1 MKIHKLKA
9 GEKAA
14 RITALVLTAALV
26 FTSID
31 LAVFATANEGIKTQ
45 EVITGFG
52 ELDES
57 AAVQLLPV
65 GAQESEIVFP
75 DTLTVMLETDSV
87 EESTGDV
94 TQETEDSTKENTE
107 SEEIQTPEKDT
118 EHGESTASGENTD
131 TGESTASGES
141 TDTGESTA
149 SGESTDTG
157 ERTASEENAGTEDD
171 AAEEEQPAPVE
182 TIPPVKSTRETS
194 IHVTWENNTAD
205 SFDSSALGNH
215 YVYIP
220 VIPEEYRVADGVSLP
235 QISVTIAAIG
245 GQELAE
251 LLALL
256 EKLPDPLTYLST
268 GVENK
273 EIIDPEQLAEAR
285 EQLDAWLA
293 ENKTE
298 DTENKE
304 ILSGEEEE
312 RLAELIQRLKGLE
325 HIRDTETDCMDLK
338 CPYHYPET
346 IQQRMAEDELPELLT
361 LEDLVEDYGVEP
373 PEENA
378 MPAAA
383 WGTDQPRRAP
393 ARAPALTPHPQTLM
407 VTEDNEN
414 NSHTGKADG
423 DIDES
428 MGCSNKKHP
437 IELAFTLD
445 ELPTQSAY
453 LAVKAYDVDEDDG
466 ETDYVYLNDDIYLPM
481 NQTNKFNKN
490 YNNETIGYLSGT
502 DNTWNTTVLEIP
514 LEKLKKGKNVISVTV
529 APRSWIVRIDW
540 MQLVLDG
547 GAADP
552 NIEKFSLELQDTST
566 KGKTVTVQSLV
577 TIRQKGNKEYATEY
591 TLTQTETGN
600 ALDACFGKAKS
611 QEQIALSMPLD
622 SPSGVYKIT
631 GILKDPDTEA
641 INATDSFSFYFNQ
654 GVGLGPK
661 VSHTLSPDTLTNRDV
676 TITVKAEDML
686 KIGITDV
693 KVADGATKTATVNK
707 KYTFTIN
714 YKLKGSDKS
723 FLYQVW
729 VDNIDKTAP
738 VITYTPVTV
747 VEEEKQETVE
757 KLFGEALSVSDN
769 HRLADKPLTYTIPK
783 DIAALPGTKTISV
796 KASDAAGNTTTHNC
810 VITVTAKPLE
820 LKLGALTAA
829 AGSKDSFELK
839 AVLAHTGGDTIKET
853 GFVWGVMPTP
863 TLDFHN
869 GSVKTAS
876 VIKTKNGNLIA
887 KATGLTSGVEYY
899 ARAYA
904 KVTSDGKAK
913 VYYSEAEKF
922 GFGIPQYGTFSVSS
936 VTGSNGKATFT
947 ITRSNG
953 TDKYQEVY
961 YRTVNGSAVG
971 GTHFTHTEGAV
982 YFAEGETSKTVTVTE
997 LGVTE
1002 PYQSKAGT
1010 KYSNADRTYSLELYR
1025 VGVGGGTI
1033 DQTRRSMQRTMPKDS
1048 SYTVD
1053 RSVYTTEKT
1062 ITHVADTSGKNGKRI
1077 ADTTNNQGGKATNV
1091 SFLKNRYKDT
1101 NYHTS
1106 SSFPGYYTDARQQ
1119 EYLKSTAGGWYYRYV
1134 LRAYEDKDGYEHAYM
1149 GTEPLEDRNYDTKS
1163 KKADAAVAGVNGQL
1177 WACNFLQPAGK
1188 SAGTYY
1194 FPDTRTGGGEGSYYP
1209 KNSSGTAY
1217 GYNGKTWVKLVG
1229 VDQTCY
1235 AYFGATG
1242 DFDDVW
1248 YVDGLQSFVMVNDE
1262 KEPALLG
1269 VAPMAGG
1276 TYLPGDPITVAL
1288 VFDEIVDGQNSSLSS
1303 SLTIS
1308 TNVGTLSYAGG
1319 ADTNVLYFTGK
1330 VSSAV
1335 SLNSDTALKVYS
1347 ISNPGSIQDM
1357 CNLSG
1362 TSQTFSG
1369 GNTNIK
1375 VDATKPELTVK
1386 ADTSGSLPRHKATI
1400 TATGADSIRYAWT
1413 KDAALPGYGWQTI
1426 TSGTQLTESRGTAGQ
1441 TQTWY
1446 LHVLATAASGA
1457 STHQYQAFTFM
1468 NPAITNVSVRAGSTV
1483 ASAEAADVWKPG
1495 KYIVAQYAG
1504 AQSTGTK
1511 LTFGGPKKEVK
1522 GVTSSSGSV
1531 NLYVTENGSY
1541 TVTLTDTY
1549 GNVISK
1555 TIEVKKI
1562 DRKKP
1567 TVTLRSGSST
1577 GADTVYNELII
1588 AVLPEDTGGSGVA
1601 KVEYAWTNTTGTP
1614 STSTWKTLTAAADG
1628 SYQAEYIAA
1637 ETSKT
1642 AKYLHVRVTDGAGN
1656 VSETVKSGPYQVIK
1670 KAVGAALPSITVT
1683 GNPSSWT
1690 KSATLTWKARQGS
1703 GTGAGALAFVYTP
1716 KGTVTENMTVGS
1728 CTVTKNGVYEF
1739 MVMDKFGNSAAAEV
1753 LVTRIDN
1760 EAPKLEA
1767 LTAASDKPGTI
1778 GLLGVTDNHTAVYDQ
1793 KGNITGYRGSG
1804 IRTREYR
1811 MQGEST
1817 WTTFTGDSFTVAKNG
1832 SYVVRLTDNAG
1843 NVSEEYRVEMTGMD
1857 VTAPTVSCT
1866 VNGTRNGTS
1875 GWYLDSNVS
1884 VKLTFTDKA
1893 GAEGG
1898 TPSDVQ
1904 SAAYQWVT
1912 DTSKKPATGMVN
1924 LDAAAVAA
1932 GEYTI
1937 SLSDYYGTCYLYYK
1951 VTDRKGN
1958 VRDGFSEQI
1967 KKDDVHRLEFTGPD
1981 KAQPLSAGLPM
1992 SISLTYGPSG
2002 GKLTGTTQT
2011 EVLAELE
2018 AYQGIYR
2025 FSELKKTQPVYTVK
2039 STGTKQIQYYKNAYS
2054 DSTACEQK
2062 TFYVRQITFDSQGGS
2077 SVEPQLIWTTCNS
2090 LIPGAAVQCAVTEPQ
2105 EPVRE
2110 GYTFGGWYRD
2120 AECTDSRKFDF
2131 GTQSQVMTDTTLFA
2145 KWIPNSYRVYYKLSL
2160 PDGSVYEPEDM
2171 YKTYVHGQE
2180 LTMPVP
2186 SQEGYVFCGWYDN
2199 AGYTGTAY
2207 TKIGAE
2213 EYGDKICYGY
2223 FKDVQKPKLAA
2234 SVESDVSPNTKGW
2247 YNTDQIRMVLSYS
2260 DNKGVTGLY
2269 GKVDDGGYE
2278 EIPGVIT
2285 EGGTTVTKDYA
2296 CVEGTH
2302 TYTFKAVD
2310 AAGNETV
2317 TEALTVKLDT
2327 IKPVIG
2333 DAAFNEG
2340 YKNLWNWLIRKDSLE
2355 ITIPVAEAGSGIES
2369 VEYKLIPEDSSTAGQ
2384 PSVKKASVENR
2395 AGYKA
2400 VIYINPDFKGKI
2412 MITARDHAGNVSD
2425 TKMIGTDGS
2434 GIHGIIVEDHAPEI
2448 TFLVNGSESPEKE
2461 YEKAPTV
2468 IVTVKDDKENAIS
2481 AGLASAAY
2489 QIGNSAECVLQE
2501 DFTTSIR
2508 TEVKFSIPTEK
2519 LPAAGADIT
2528 VKAMDNAG
2536 NRAEKKI
2543 TVRIHTHSA
2552 VLVQAVE
2559 PTCLAKGNKAYYVC
2573 DCGRWYADSSC
2584 TTEITSQDVV
2594 LPAKGHTETIDPA
2607 KEATCTQTGR
2617 TQGSHCSVCGVVI
2630 KAQTVTPA
2638 LGHHYSGDYAY
2649 DADGHW
2655 RVCSRC
2661 AALEEKHS
2669 HVYDNDKD
2677 AICNDCG
2684 FERTIKNPEP
2694 EKPDTYR
2701 VSYKLSLPDGSV
2713 YEPEDSYKT
2722 YVHGQELTMPV
2733 PSQEG
2738 YVFCGW
2744 YDNAGYTGTAYTKI
2758 GAEEYGDK
2766 TCYGYFKDVQK
2777 PELAASVESN
2787 VSPNTKGWYS
2797 TDQIRMVLSYSDN
2810 KGVTGL
2816 YGKVDDGGYEEING
2830 VITEGGTTV
2839 TKDYAC
2845 VEGWHTYTFKAVDA
2859 AGNETVTDAMTVKLD
2874 TIKPEMGEAAFNE
2887 GYKNLWNWLIRKDSL
2902 EITIPVAEAGSGI
2915 ESVDYELIRE
2925 DGSTTAGQAS
2935 VKKASGEN
2943 SAGYTAVIYI
2953 NPDFKGKIKIT
2964 ARDYAGN
2971 VSDTKMIGT
2980 DGSGI
2985 HGIIV
2990 EDHAPEITFLVN
3002 GSESPEKEYEKAPTV
3017 VVTVKDDKENAIS
3030 AGLAS
3035 AAYQIGNSAECVL
3048 QEDFTTGIRTEVK
3061 FSIPEEKLPE
3071 AGADITVKAVD
3082 NAGNLAEKKI
3092 TVRIHTHRAV
3102 LVKAVEPTCLAE
3114 GNKAYYICDCGRW
3127 YADSSCTTEITSKDV
3142 VLPAKGHTEAIDPA
3156 KEATCMQTGLT
3167 QGSHC
3172 SDCGLVI
3179 KAQTVTPALGHHYS
3193 GDYAY
3198 DADGHWRVCS
3208 RCAALEEK
3216 HSHVYDDDKDA
3227 ICNDCGFER
3236 TIKNPEPEKPGG
3248 SGTETPS
3255 PTVQPEKPENTPE
3268 KKLEN
3273 TPEKKPE
3280 KKPENTTEKKPENT
3294 PENKPENTP
3303 DEQPDIGDVLN
3314 VPEMTE
3320 DGKANTSGEAVPT
3333 GNVKGMA
3340 DTSTALKI
3348 GEGTVTVTVVCE
3360 EQEYTAGVSDTAA
3373 VVNAVLTPAQ
3383 LKSAAAGE
3391 NIEIR
3396 VEVKDISGNVPEK
3409 DKSAIE
3415 NGIKEYRKEIPDLTL
3430 GMYVDISL
3438 FVKIGEADWNAV
3450 TGTVEPVE
3458 VVIGIPQKMQSID
3471 REFFIVR
3478 SHEGEYTLLTDMDDA
3493 PDTVTIHTD
3502 RFSAYAIA
3510 YKQVSRTP
3518 QAGKCSLCHIC
3529 PTFLGICY
3537 FVWLI
3542 LIMAVLL
3549 IIFRVIRRN
3558 RNVRENQKP

>member
-1 MKIHKLKA
+1 MKIQMSKK
-9 GEKAA
+9 EKSKKYV
-14 RITALVLTAALV
+14 RGVALVLTTALL
-26 FTSID
+26 FTSMD
-31 LAVFATANEGIKTQ
+31 LTVFATADKGAKTQ
-45 EVITGFG
+45 DVITGFAD
-52 ELDES
+52 LDES
-57 AAVQLLPV
+57 VAEQFLPA

-75 DTLTVMLETDSV
+75 DSLTVMLETNSV
-87 EESTGDV
+87 EESTEDV
-94 TQETEDSTKENTE
+94 TQE
-107 SEEIQTPEKDT
+107 
-118 EHGESTASGENTD
+118 
-131 TGESTASGES
+131 
-141 TDTGESTA
+141 
-149 SGESTDTG
+149 
-157 ERTASEENAGTEDD
+157 
-171 AAEEEQPAPVE
+171 V
-182 TIPPVKSTRETS
+182 S

-205 SFDSSALGNH
+205 SFDSATLGNH
-215 YVYIP
+215 YVYTP
-220 VIPEEYRVADGVSLP
+220 VIPDEYRAADGVSLP

-245 GQELAE
+245 GQEPAD

-273 EIIDPEQLAEAR
+273 EIIDPEQLTEVR

-304 ILSGEEEE
+304 TLSGEEDE
-312 RLAELIQRLKGLE
+312 RLAELIARLEGLE
-325 HIRDTETDCMDLK
+325 HIRDTETDCMDLE
-338 CPYHYPET
+338 CPYHYPEM

-361 LEDLVEDYGVEP
+361 LENLVENYGVEP

-383 WGTDQPRRAP
+383 WDTDQPLRAS
-393 ARAPALTPHPQTLM
+393 AKASALTPHPQTLM
-407 VTEDNEN
+407 VTADNEN

-423 DIDES
+423 DIDVS
-428 MGCSNKKHP
+428 MGSSDKKHP

-453 LAVKAYDVDEDDG
+453 LAVKAYDVDEDYG

-481 NQTNKFNKN
+481 GQTNQFNKN
-490 YNNETIGYLSGT
+490 YNNETLGYLSGT
-502 DNTWNTTVLEIP
+502 NNTWNTTVLEIP

-529 APRSWIVRIDW
+529 APSTWIVRIDW

-547 GAADP
+547 GAADS

-577 TIRQKGNKEYATEY
+577 TIRQKGKKEYATEY

-622 SPSGVYKIT
+622 SPGGVYKIT
-631 GILKDPDTEA
+631 GILKDPETEE
-641 INATDSFSFYFNQ
+641 IKATDSFSFYFNQ

-676 TITVKAEDML
+676 TITVKAENMPEL
-686 KIGITDV
+686 GITDV
-693 KVADGATKTATVNK
+693 KVTDGATHIAAENK
-707 KYTFTIN
+707 KYTFTIT
-714 YKLKGSDKS
+714 YKLKGSEQS
-723 FLYQVW
+723 FLYPVW

-738 VITYTPVTV
+738 VLTYTPVTV
-747 VEEEKQETVE
+747 VEGEQQETVE

-769 HRLADKPLTYTIPK
+769 HRLAEKPLTYTIQNN
-783 DIAALPGTKTISV
+783 IADLPGKKTIKV
-796 KASDAAGNTTTHNC
+796 TASDAAGNTTTKDC
-810 VITVTAKPLE
+810 VIMVTAKPLE

-853 GFVWGVMPTP
+853 GFVWGVMPAP
-863 TLDFHN
+863 TLEFHN
-869 GSVKTAS
+869 GSAKTAS
-876 VIKTKNGNLIA
+876 VITTKNGNLTA

-904 KVTSDGKAK
+904 KVTSDGKEK
-913 VYYSEAEKF
+913 VYYSEAGQF

-953 TDKYQEVY
+953 TDKLQMVY

-971 GTHFTHTEGAV
+971 GTHFTHQEGAV

-997 LGVTE
+997 LGVTNA
-1002 PYQSKAGT
+1002 YQSKAGT

-1025 VGVGGGTI
+1025 VGGGGTI
-1033 DQTRRSMQRTMPKDS
+1033 DQARRSKLRTMPKDS
-1048 SYTVD
+1048 SYTVN

-1062 ITHVADTSGKNGKRI
+1062 ITHVAETSGKNGKRI
-1077 ADTTNNQGGKATNV
+1077 ADTNQSQGGKRNNV
-1091 SFLKNRYKDT
+1091 SFLKNRYNDI

-1106 SSFPGYYTDARQQ
+1106 SSFSSYYTDARQQ

-1134 LRAYEDKDGYEHAYM
+1134 LKAYELEDGYEHAYL
-1149 GTEPLEDRNYDTKS
+1149 GTEPLEDKNYDIS
-1163 KKADAAVAGVNGQL
+1163 SESAAVAGVKGQL
-1177 WACNFLQPAGK
+1177 WTCNFLQPAK
-1188 SAGTYY
+1188 KPAGTYS
-1194 FPDTRTGGGEGSYYP
+1194 FPDKRTGGGEGSYYP
-1209 KNSSGTAY
+1209 KNSFGMAHD
-1217 GYNGKTWVKLVG
+1217 YNGKTWVKLG

-1242 DFDDVW
+1242 ADTDVW

-1262 KEPALLG
+1262 KEPVLLG

-1288 VFDEIVDGQNSSLSS
+1288 VFDEIVDSQNSSLSS

-1330 VSSAV
+1330 VSSTV
-1335 SLNSDTALKVYS
+1335 SLNSTDALKVNS
-1347 ISNPGSIQDM
+1347 ISNIGSIKDM

-1375 VDATKPELTVK
+1375 VDATKPVLTVR

-1400 TATGADSIRYAWT
+1400 TAKGAASIQYAWT
-1413 KDAALPGYGWQTI
+1413 KDTTLPGYGWQTI

-1457 STHQYQAFTFM
+1457 STHQYLAFTFM
-1468 NPAITNVSVRAGSTV
+1468 NPAITDVSVRAGNAA
-1483 ASAEAADVWKPG
+1483 ASADAADVWKPG
-1495 KYIVAQYAG
+1495 KYIVVQYAG
-1504 AQSTGTK
+1504 AQSTGTT
-1511 LTFGGPKKEVK
+1511 LTFDGPKKVEN
-1522 GVTSSSGSV
+1522 GITSSSGSAY
-1531 NLYVTENGSY
+1531 LYVTENGSY
-1541 TVTLTDTY
+1541 TVTLTDSY

-1628 SYQAEYIAA
+1628 SYQAQYTAA

-1656 VSETVKSGPYQVIK
+1656 VSETVKSGPYQMIK
-1670 KAVGAALPSITVT
+1670 KATAAVLPSITVT

-1690 KSATLTWKARQGS
+1690 KSATLTWKATPGS
-1703 GTGAGALAFVYTP
+1703 GTGAGALAFIYTP
-1716 KGTVTENMTVGS
+1716 KGTVTENMTGGS

-1739 MVMDKFGNSAAAEV
+1739 MVMDKFGNSAATEV

-1760 EAPKLEA
+1760 EAPKLET
-1767 LTAASDKPGTI
+1767 LTAADDKPGTI
-1778 GLLGVTDNHTAVYDQ
+1778 RLTGVTDDHTAVYDQ
-1793 KGNITGYRGSG
+1793 RGNITRYGGSG

-1811 MQGEST
+1811 MPGEST
-1817 WTTFTGDSFTVAKNG
+1817 WTTFTGDRFTVKKNG

-1843 NVSEEYRVEMTGMD
+1843 NVSEEYRVEMAGMD
-1857 VTAPTVSCT
+1857 TTAPTVSCT

-1875 GWYLDSNVS
+1875 GWYLDSDVS
-1884 VKLTFTDKA
+1884 VKLTFTDMA
-1893 GAEGG
+1893 GTEGG
-1898 TPSDVQ
+1898 TPSGIQ

-1912 DTSKKPATGMVN
+1912 DNSKKPVTGMVN

-1937 SLSDYYGTCYLYYK
+1937 SLSDYCGTCYLYYK

-1958 VRDGFSEQI
+1958 IQDGFSEQI
-1967 KKDDVHRLEFTGPD
+1967 KKDNVHRLEFTGPN

-2002 GKLTGTTQT
+2002 GKLTGTVQT
-2011 EVLAELE
+2011 EVLAELP

-2025 FSELKKTQPVYTVK
+2025 FSELKKKQAVYTVN

-2054 DSTACEQK
+2054 DSTSCEQK
-2062 TFYVRQITFDSQGGS
+2062 TFYVRQVTFDSQGGS
-2077 SVEPQLIWTTCNS
+2077 SVEPQLIWTTYNG
-2090 LIPGAAVQCAVTEPQ
+2090 LTPGAAVQCAVTEPQ
-2105 EPVRE
+2105 KPVRE
-2110 GYTFGGWYRD
+2110 GYTFGGWYKD
-2120 AECTDSRKFDF
+2120 AECTDIRKFNFD
-2131 GTQSQVMTDTTLFA
+2131 TQSQLMTDTTLFA
-2145 KWIPNSYRVYYKLSL
+2145 KWIPNSYRVYYNLSL
-2160 PDGSVYEPEDM
+2160 PDGSVYEAEDM
-2171 YKTYVHGQE
+2171 YKSYVHGQE

-2186 SQEGYVFCGWYDN
+2186 SQDGYVFCGWYDN

-2207 TKIGAE
+2207 TKIGAA
-2213 EYGDKICYGY
+2213 EYGDKTCYGY

-2234 SVESDVSPNTKGW
+2234 SVESNVSPNTKGW
-2247 YNTDQIRMVLSYS
+2247 YSTDQIRIALSYS
-2260 DNKGVTGLY
+2260 DNKGVKSLY

-2278 EIPGVIT
+2278 EIPDVIT
-2285 EGGTTVTKDYA
+2285 EGGTTVAKDYA

-2317 TEALTVKLDT
+2317 TDVLTVKLDT

-2355 ITIPVAEAGSGIES
+2355 ITIPVE
-2369 VEYKLIPEDSSTAGQ
+2369 
-2384 PSVKKASVENR
+2384 
-2395 AGYKA
+2395 
-2400 VIYINPDFKGKI
+2400 
-2412 MITARDHAGNVSD
+2412 
-2425 TKMIGTDGS
+2425 
-2434 GIHGIIVEDHAPEI
+2434 
-2448 TFLVNGSESPEKE
+2448 
-2461 YEKAPTV
+2461 
-2468 IVTVKDDKENAIS
+2468 
-2481 AGLASAAY
+2481 
-2489 QIGNSAECVLQE
+2489 
-2501 DFTTSIR
+2501 
-2508 TEVKFSIPTEK
+2508 
-2519 LPAAGADIT
+2519 
-2528 VKAMDNAG
+2528 
-2536 NRAEKKI
+2536 
-2543 TVRIHTHSA
+2543 
-2552 VLVQAVE
+2552 
-2559 PTCLAKGNKAYYVC
+2559 
-2573 DCGRWYADSSC
+2573 
-2584 TTEITSQDVV
+2584 
-2594 LPAKGHTETIDPA
+2594 
-2607 KEATCTQTGR
+2607 
-2617 TQGSHCSVCGVVI
+2617 
-2630 KAQTVTPA
+2630 
-2638 LGHHYSGDYAY
+2638 
-2649 DADGHW
+2649 
-2655 RVCSRC
+2655 
-2661 AALEEKHS
+2661 
-2669 HVYDNDKD
+2669 
-2677 AICNDCG
+2677 
-2684 FERTIKNPEP
+2684 
-2694 EKPDTYR
+2694 
-2701 VSYKLSLPDGSV
+2701 
-2713 YEPEDSYKT
+2713 
-2722 YVHGQELTMPV
+2722 
-2733 PSQEG
+2733 
-2738 YVFCGW
+2738 
-2744 YDNAGYTGTAYTKI
+2744 
-2758 GAEEYGDK
+2758 
-2766 TCYGYFKDVQK
+2766 
-2777 PELAASVESN
+2777 
-2787 VSPNTKGWYS
+2787 
-2797 TDQIRMVLSYSDN
+2797 
-2810 KGVTGL
+2810 
-2816 YGKVDDGGYEEING
+2816 
-2830 VITEGGTTV
+2830 
-2839 TKDYAC
+2839 
-2845 VEGWHTYTFKAVDA
+2845 
-2859 AGNETVTDAMTVKLD
+2859 
-2874 TIKPEMGEAAFNE
+2874 
-2887 GYKNLWNWLIRKDSL
+2887 
-2902 EITIPVAEAGSGI
+2902 EAGSGI

-2925 DGSTTAGQAS
+2925 DSSTTAGRAS

-2943 SAGYTAVIYI
+2943 SAGYMAVIYV

-2964 ARDYAGN
+2964 AKDYAGN

-2990 EDHAPEITFLVN
+2990 EDHAPEITFSVN
-3002 GSESPEKEYEKAPTV
+3002 GSESLAEEYEKAPTV
-3017 VVTVKDDKENAIS
+3017 DVTVKDDKENVLS

-3035 AAYQIGNSAECVL
+3035 VAYQVGNGAEHVL
-3048 QEDFTTGIRTEVK
+3048 QEDFATGIRTEVK
-3061 FSIPEEKLPE
+3061 FSIPKEKLPE

-3082 NAGNLAEKKI
+3082 NAGNRAEKKI

-3102 LVKAVEPTCLAE
+3102 LVQAVEPTCLTK
-3114 GNKAYYICDCGRW
+3114 GNKAYYVCDCGRW
-3127 YADSSCTTEITSKDV
+3127 YANSSCTTEITLQDV
-3142 VLPAKGHTEAIDPA
+3142 ELPAKGHTEAIDPV
-3156 KEATCMQTGLT
+3156 KQATCMQTGLT

-3179 KAQTVTPALGHHYS
+3179 KAQTVTPALGHNYS

-3198 DADGHWRVCS
+3198 DAGGHWRVCS

-3216 HSHVYDDDKDA
+3216 HGHVYDDDKDA

-3236 TIKNPEPEKPGG
+3236 TIKNSEPEKPGG
-3248 SGTETPS
+3248 GGTETSNPPTPS
-3255 PTVQPEKPENTPE
+3255 GQPNKPED
-3268 KKLEN
+3268 K
-3273 TPEKKPE
+3273 
-3280 KKPENTTEKKPENT
+3280 
-3294 PENKPENTP
+3294 PENKPTDKPENKLTEKAENKPTDKPENKSTDKPENKLTNKAENKPTDKPENKLENKP
-3303 DEQPDIGDVLN
+3303 DEQPDIRDDVD

-3320 DGKANTSGEAVPT
+3320 DGKVDTSGEAVPT
-3333 GNVKGMA
+3333 GNVQGMA
-3340 DTSTALKI
+3340 DTSTALDF
-3348 GEGTVTVTVVCE
+3348 GDGTVTVTVVCA

-3383 LKSAAAGE
+3383 LQSVTAGE

-3396 VEVKDISGNVPEK
+3396 IEVKDISGNVPET

-3415 NGIKEYRKEIPDLTL
+3415 NGIKEYRKEIPDLVL

-3450 TGTVEPVE
+3450 TGTVEPVK
-3458 VVIGIPQKMQSID
+3458 VVIGIPQKLQSID
-3471 REFFIVR
+3471 REFFIIR

-3518 QAGKCSLCHIC
+3518 QVGKCSLCHIC

-3537 FVWLI
+3537 FVWLMVI
-3542 LIMAVLL
+3542 ITVLL
-3549 IIFRVIRRN
+3549 IIWIVIRRKKN
-3558 RNVRENQKP
+3558 AKV

>member
-31 LAVFATANEGIKTQ
+31 LAVFATSNEGIKTQ

-52 ELDES
+52 ALDES
-57 AAVQLLPV
+57 AVVQLLPV

-94 TQETEDSTKENTE
+94 AQETEDPTKENTE
-107 SEEIQTPEKDT
+107 AEEIQTPEKDT
-118 EHGESTASGENTD
+118 EHGESTASGE
-131 TGESTASGES
+131 S
-141 TDTGESTA
+141 TDTGEGMD

-157 ERTASEENAGTEDD
+157 ERMDSGENTDTGESMDSGESTDIGERMDSGESTDTGGRTASEENAGTQDD
-171 AAEEEQPAPVE
+171 AAKEEQPAPVE

-235 QISVTIAAIG
+235 QISVTIAAKE

-273 EIIDPEQLAEAR
+273 EIIDRKQLAEAR

-298 DTENKE
+298 DIENKE
-304 ILSGEEEE
+304 TLSGEEEE
-312 RLAELIQRLKGLE
+312 RLAELIQRLEGLE

-338 CPYHYPET
+338 CPYHYPEL

-361 LEDLVEDYGVEP
+361 LENLVEDYGVEP
-373 PEENA
+373 PEENV

-383 WGTDQPRRAP
+383 WGTDLPLRAP
-393 ARAPALTPHPQTLM
+393 ARASALTPHPQTLM

-481 NQTNKFNKN
+481 DQTNQSGKQYNK
-490 YNNETIGYLSGT
+490 ETIGYLSGT

-552 NIEKFSLELQDTST
+552 NIEKFSMELQDTST

-600 ALDACFGKAKS
+600 ALDACFGKAQS

-631 GILKDPDTEA
+631 GILKDPKTEA
-641 INATDSFSFYFNQ
+641 IKATDSFSFYFNQ

-676 TITVKAEDML
+676 TITVKAEDMPKL
-686 KIGITDV
+686 RITDV

-707 KYTFTIN
+707 KYTFTIT

-723 FLYQVW
+723 LSYPVW
-729 VDNIDKTAP
+729 VDNIDKAAP
-738 VITYTPVTV
+738 ALTYTPVTV

-829 AGSKDSFELK
+829 AGSKDSFDLK

-853 GFVWGVMPTP
+853 GFVWGVMPAP
-863 TLDFHN
+863 TVEFHN
-869 GSVKTAS
+869 GSIKTAQ
-876 VIKTKNGNLIA
+876 VITTKNGNLTA
-887 KATGLTSGVEYY
+887 KATGLNAGVEYY

-904 KVTSDGKAK
+904 KVTADGKEK
-913 VYYSEAEKF
+913 VYYSEAGKF

-936 VTGSNGKATFT
+936 VSGSNGKATFT
-947 ITRSNG
+947 ITRSHG

-1091 SFLKNRYKDT
+1091 SFLKNRFNT
-1101 NYHTS
+1101 INYNTR
-1106 SSFPGYYTDARQQ
+1106 SSFSSYYTDARQQ

-1288 VFDEIVDGQNSSLSS
+1288 VFDEIVDRQNSSLSS

-1335 SLNSDTALKVYS
+1335 SLNSTDALKVNS
-1347 ISNPGSIQDM
+1347 ISNLGSIKDM

-1375 VDATKPELTVK
+1375 VDATKPALTVR

-1400 TATGADSIRYAWT
+1400 TATGADSIRYVWT
-1413 KDAALPGYGWQTI
+1413 KDTTLPGYGWQNVA
-1426 TSGTQLTESRGTAGQ
+1426 SGTQLTESRGTAGQ

-1457 STHQYQAFTFM
+1457 STHQYLAFTFM
-1468 NPAITNVSVRAGSTV
+1468 NPAITGVSVRAGNTT
-1483 ASAEAADVWKPG
+1483 ASADAADVWKPD
-1495 KYIVAQYAG
+1495 KYIVVQYAG

-1511 LTFGGPKKEVK
+1511 LTFDGPKKEEK
-1522 GVTSSSGSV
+1522 SITSSSSSAY
-1531 NLYVTENGSY
+1531 LYVTENGSY

-1577 GADTVYNELII
+1577 GADTVYNELTI

-1614 STSTWKTLTAAADG
+1614 STSAWKTLTAAADG

-1637 ETSKT
+1637 EISKT
-1642 AKYLHVRVTDGAGN
+1642 TKYLHVRVTDGAGN

-1670 KAVGAALPSITVT
+1670 KAVAAALPSITVT

-1690 KSATLTWKARQGS
+1690 KSATLTWKATPGS
-1703 GTGAGALAFVYTP
+1703 GTGAGPLAFVYTP

-1760 EAPKLEA
+1760 EAPKLA
-1767 LTAASDKPGTI
+1767 SLTTAGGKPGTI
-1778 GLLGVTDNHTAVYDQ
+1778 GLTGVTDDHTAVYDQ

-1884 VKLTFTDKA
+1884 VKLTFADKA

-1981 KAQPLSAGLPM
+1981 KAQPLYAGLPM

-2002 GKLTGTTQT
+2002 GKLTGTAQT
-2011 EVLAELE
+2011 EVLAELP

-2025 FSELKKTQPVYTVK
+2025 LSGLKKIQPVYTVK
-2039 STGTKQIQYYKNAYS
+2039 STGTKQIQYYKKAYS

-2077 SVEPQLIWTTCNS
+2077 SVEPQLIWTTYNG
-2090 LIPGAAVQCAVTEPQ
+2090 LIPEPAVQCAVTEPQ

-2110 GYTFGGWYRD
+2110 GCTFGGWYRD

-2186 SQEGYVFCGWYDN
+2186 SQEGYEFCGWYDN
-2199 AGYTGTAY
+2199 AGYTGTAC

-2213 EYGDKICYGY
+2213 EYGDKTCYGY

-2234 SVESDVSPNTKGW
+2234 SVESNVSPNTKGW
-2247 YNTDQIRMVLSYS
+2247 YNTDQIRIVLSYS

-2269 GKVDDGGYE
+2269 GKVDDGEYE
-2278 EIPGVIT
+2278 EINGVIT
-2285 EGGTTVTKDYA
+2285 GGGTTVTKDYA
-2296 CVEGTH
+2296 CVEGCH

-2317 TEALTVKLDT
+2317 TDVLTVKLDT

-2412 MITARDHAGNVSD
+2412 MITARDYAGNVSD

-2481 AGLASAAY
+2481 AGLASVAY
-2489 QIGNSAECVLQE
+2489 QIGNSAECVVQE
-2501 DFTTSIR
+2501 DFTTGIR

-2528 VKAMDNAG
+2528 VKAVDNAG

-2543 TVRIHTHSA
+2543 TVRIHTHRA

-2594 LPAKGHTETIDPA
+2594 LPAKGH
-2607 KEATCTQTGR
+2607 
-2617 TQGSHCSVCGVVI
+2617 SF
-2630 KAQTVTPA
+2630 
-2638 LGHHYSGDYAY
+2638 SGDYVY
-2649 DADGHW
+2649 DTDGHW
-2655 RVCSRC
+2655 KVCSRC
-2661 AALEEKHS
+2661 DALEK
-2669 HVYDNDKD
+2669 
-2677 AICNDCG
+2677 
-2684 FERTIKNPEP
+2684 
-2694 EKPDTYR
+2694 
-2701 VSYKLSLPDGSV
+2701 
-2713 YEPEDSYKT
+2713 
-2722 YVHGQELTMPV
+2722 
-2733 PSQEG
+2733 
-2738 YVFCGW
+2738 
-2744 YDNAGYTGTAYTKI
+2744 
-2758 GAEEYGDK
+2758 
-2766 TCYGYFKDVQK
+2766 
-2777 PELAASVESN
+2777 
-2787 VSPNTKGWYS
+2787 
-2797 TDQIRMVLSYSDN
+2797 
-2810 KGVTGL
+2810 
-2816 YGKVDDGGYEEING
+2816 
-2830 VITEGGTTV
+2830 
-2839 TKDYAC
+2839 
-2845 VEGWHTYTFKAVDA
+2845 
-2859 AGNETVTDAMTVKLD
+2859 
-2874 TIKPEMGEAAFNE
+2874 
-2887 GYKNLWNWLIRKDSL
+2887 
-2902 EITIPVAEAGSGI
+2902 
-2915 ESVDYELIRE
+2915 
-2925 DGSTTAGQAS
+2925 
-2935 VKKASGEN
+2935 
-2943 SAGYTAVIYI
+2943 
-2953 NPDFKGKIKIT
+2953 
-2964 ARDYAGN
+2964 
-2971 VSDTKMIGT
+2971 
-2980 DGSGI
+2980 
-2985 HGIIV
+2985 
-2990 EDHAPEITFLVN
+2990 
-3002 GSESPEKEYEKAPTV
+3002 
-3017 VVTVKDDKENAIS
+3017 
-3030 AGLAS
+3030 
-3035 AAYQIGNSAECVL
+3035 
-3048 QEDFTTGIRTEVK
+3048 
-3061 FSIPEEKLPE
+3061 
-3071 AGADITVKAVD
+3071 
-3082 NAGNLAEKKI
+3082 
-3092 TVRIHTHRAV
+3092 
-3102 LVKAVEPTCLAE
+3102 
-3114 GNKAYYICDCGRW
+3114 
-3127 YADSSCTTEITSKDV
+3127 
-3142 VLPAKGHTEAIDPA
+3142 
-3156 KEATCMQTGLT
+3156 
-3167 QGSHC
+3167 
-3172 SDCGLVI
+3172 
-3179 KAQTVTPALGHHYS
+3179 
-3193 GDYAY
+3193 
-3198 DADGHWRVCS
+3198 
-3208 RCAALEEK
+3208 K
-3216 HSHVYDDDKDA
+3216 HSHVYDDDRDT
-3227 ICNDCGFER
+3227 ICNDCGFDR
-3236 TIKNPEPEKPGG
+3236 TIKKPEPEKPGG

-3268 KKLEN
+3268 KKPEN

-3280 KKPENTTEKKPENT
+3280 NTPEKKPENTPEKKPENT

-3303 DEQPDIGDVLN
+3303 DEQPDIRDDVD

-3320 DGKANTSGEAVPT
+3320 DGKVDTSGEAVPT

-3348 GEGTVTVTVVCE
+3348 GEGTVTVMVVCE

-3409 DKSAIE
+3409 DKSVIE

-3458 VVIGIPQKMQSID
+3458 VVIGIPQKLQSID
-3471 REFFIVR
+3471 REFFIIR

-3518 QAGKCSLCHIC
+3518 QAGKCNLCHIC

>member
-1 MKIHKLKA
+1 MSKK
-9 GEKAA
+9 EKSKKYV
-14 RITALVLTAALV
+14 RGVALVLTTALL
-26 FTSID
+26 FTSMD
-31 LAVFATANEGIKTQ
+31 LTVFATADKGAKTQ
-45 EVITGFG
+45 DVITGFAD
-52 ELDES
+52 LDES
-57 AAVQLLPV
+57 VAEQFLPA

-75 DTLTVMLETDSV
+75 DSLTVMLETNSV
-87 EESTGDV
+87 EESTEDV
-94 TQETEDSTKENTE
+94 TQE
-107 SEEIQTPEKDT
+107 
-118 EHGESTASGENTD
+118 
-131 TGESTASGES
+131 
-141 TDTGESTA
+141 
-149 SGESTDTG
+149 
-157 ERTASEENAGTEDD
+157 
-171 AAEEEQPAPVE
+171 V
-182 TIPPVKSTRETS
+182 S

-205 SFDSSALGNH
+205 SFDSATLGNH
-215 YVYIP
+215 YVYTP
-220 VIPEEYRVADGVSLP
+220 VILDEYRAADGVSLP

-245 GQELAE
+245 GQEPAD

-273 EIIDPEQLAEAR
+273 EIIDPEQLTEVR

-304 ILSGEEEE
+304 TLSGEEDE
-312 RLAELIQRLKGLE
+312 RLAELIARLEGLE
-325 HIRDTETDCMDLK
+325 HIRDTETDCMDLE
-338 CPYHYPET
+338 CPYHYPEM

-361 LEDLVEDYGVEP
+361 LENLVEDYGVEP

-383 WGTDQPRRAP
+383 WDTDQPLRAS
-393 ARAPALTPHPQTLM
+393 AKASALTPHPQTLM
-407 VTEDNEN
+407 VTTDNEN

-423 DIDES
+423 DIDVS
-428 MGCSNKKHP
+428 MGSSDKNHP

-453 LAVKAYDVDEDDG
+453 LAVKAYDVDEDYG

-481 NQTNKFNKN
+481 GQTNQFNKN
-490 YNNETIGYLSGT
+490 YNNETLGYLSGT
-502 DNTWNTTVLEIP
+502 NNTWNTTVLEIP

-529 APRSWIVRIDW
+529 APSTWIVRIDW

-547 GAADP
+547 GAADS

-577 TIRQKGNKEYATEY
+577 TIRQKGKKEYATEY

-622 SPSGVYKIT
+622 SPGGVYKIT
-631 GILKDPDTEA
+631 GILKDPETEE
-641 INATDSFSFYFNQ
+641 IKATDSFSFYFNQ

-661 VSHTLSPDTLTNRDV
+661 VSHTLSLDTLTNRDV
-676 TITVKAEDML
+676 TITVKAENMPEL
-686 KIGITDV
+686 GITDV
-693 KVADGATKTATVNK
+693 KVTDGATHIAAENK
-707 KYTFTIN
+707 KYTFTIT
-714 YKLKGSDKS
+714 YKLKGSEQS
-723 FLYQVW
+723 FLYPVW

-738 VITYTPVTV
+738 VLTYTPVTV
-747 VEEEKQETVE
+747 VEGEQQETVE

-769 HRLADKPLTYTIPK
+769 HRLAEKPLTYTIQNN
-783 DIAALPGTKTISV
+783 IADLPGKKTIKV
-796 KASDAAGNTTTHNC
+796 TASDAAGNTTTKDC
-810 VITVTAKPLE
+810 VIMVTAKPLE

-853 GFVWGVMPTP
+853 GFVWGVMPAP
-863 TLDFHN
+863 TLEFHN
-869 GSVKTAS
+869 GSAKTAS
-876 VIKTKNGNLIA
+876 VITTKNGNLTA

-904 KVTSDGKAK
+904 KVTSDGKEK
-913 VYYSEAEKF
+913 VYYSEAGQF
-922 GFGIPQYGTFSVSS
+922 GFGIPQYGAFSVSS

-953 TDKYQEVY
+953 TDKLQMVY

-971 GTHFTHTEGAV
+971 GTHFKHQEGAV
-982 YFAEGETSKTVTVTE
+982 YFKEGETSKTVTVTE
-997 LGVTE
+997 LGVTNA
-1002 PYQSKAGT
+1002 YQSKAGT

-1025 VGVGGGTI
+1025 VGGGGTI
-1033 DQTRRSMQRTMPKDS
+1033 DQARRSKLRTMPKDS
-1048 SYTVD
+1048 SYTVN

-1062 ITHVADTSGKNGKRI
+1062 ITHVAETSGKNGKRI
-1077 ADTTNNQGGKATNV
+1077 ADTNQSQGGKRNNV
-1091 SFLKNRYKDT
+1091 SFLKNRYNDI

-1106 SSFPGYYTDARQQ
+1106 SSFSSYYTDARQQ

-1134 LRAYEDKDGYEHAYM
+1134 LKAYELEDGYEHAYL
-1149 GTEPLEDRNYDTKS
+1149 GTEPLEDKNYDIS
-1163 KKADAAVAGVNGQL
+1163 SESAAVAGVKGQL
-1177 WACNFLQPAGK
+1177 WTCNFLQPAK
-1188 SAGTYY
+1188 KPAGTYS
-1194 FPDTRTGGGEGSYYP
+1194 FPDKRTGGGEGSYYP
-1209 KNSSGTAY
+1209 KNSFGMAHD
-1217 GYNGKTWVKLVG
+1217 YNGKTWVKLG

-1242 DFDDVW
+1242 ADTDVW

-1262 KEPALLG
+1262 KEPVLLG

-1288 VFDEIVDGQNSSLSS
+1288 VFDEIVDSQNSSLSS

-1330 VSSAV
+1330 VSSTV
-1335 SLNSDTALKVYS
+1335 SLNSTDALKVNS
-1347 ISNPGSIQDM
+1347 ISNIGSIKDM

-1375 VDATKPELTVK
+1375 VDATKPVLTVR

-1400 TATGADSIRYAWT
+1400 TAKGAASIQYAWT
-1413 KDAALPGYGWQTI
+1413 KDTTLPGYGWQTI

-1457 STHQYQAFTFM
+1457 STHQYLAFTFM
-1468 NPAITNVSVRAGSTV
+1468 NPAITDVSVRAGN
-1483 ASAEAADVWKPG
+1483 AADSADAADVWKPG
-1495 KYIVAQYAG
+1495 KYIVVQYAG
-1504 AQSTGTK
+1504 AQSTGTT
-1511 LTFGGPKKEVK
+1511 LTFDGPKKVEN
-1522 GVTSSSGSV
+1522 GITSSSGSAY
-1531 NLYVTENGSY
+1531 LYVTENGSY
-1541 TVTLTDTY
+1541 TVTLTDSY

-1628 SYQAEYIAA
+1628 SYQAQYIAA

-1656 VSETVKSGPYQVIK
+1656 VSETVKSGPYHVIK
-1670 KAVGAALPSITVT
+1670 KATGAALPSITVT
-1683 GNPSSWT
+1683 GKPSSWT
-1690 KSATLTWKARQGS
+1690 KSATLTWKATPGS
-1703 GTGAGALAFVYTP
+1703 GTGAGELAFVYTP
-1716 KGTVTENMTVGS
+1716 KGTVTENMTGGS

-1739 MVMDKFGNSAAAEV
+1739 MVTDKLGNSAATEV

-1760 EAPKLEA
+1760 EAPKLET
-1767 LTAASDKPGTI
+1767 LTAADDKPGTI
-1778 GLLGVTDNHTAVYDQ
+1778 RLTGITDDNTAVYDQ
-1793 KGNITGYRGSG
+1793 RGNITGYGGSG

-1811 MQGEST
+1811 MPGEST
-1817 WTTFTGDSFTVAKNG
+1817 WTTFTGDRFTVKKNG

-1843 NVSEEYRVEMTGMD
+1843 NVSEEYRVEMAGMD
-1857 VTAPTVSCT
+1857 TTAPTVSCT

-1875 GWYLDSNVS
+1875 GWYLDSDVS
-1884 VKLTFTDKA
+1884 VKLTFTDMA
-1893 GAEGG
+1893 GTEGG
-1898 TPSDVQ
+1898 TPSGIQ

-1912 DTSKKPATGMVN
+1912 DNSKKPVTGMVN
-1924 LDAAAVAA
+1924 LDAAAVAV

-1937 SLSDYYGTCYLYYK
+1937 SLSDYCGTCYLYYK

-1958 VRDGFSEQI
+1958 IQDGFSEQI
-1967 KKDDVHRLEFTGPD
+1967 KKDNVHRLEFTGPN

-2002 GKLTGTTQT
+2002 GKLTGTVQT
-2011 EVLAELE
+2011 EVLAELP

-2025 FSELKKTQPVYTVK
+2025 FSELKKKQAVYTVN

-2054 DSTACEQK
+2054 DSTSCEQK
-2062 TFYVRQITFDSQGGS
+2062 TFYVRQVTFDSQGGS
-2077 SVEPQLIWTTCNS
+2077 SVEPQLIWTTYNG
-2090 LIPGAAVQCAVTEPQ
+2090 LTPGAAVQCAVTEPQ
-2105 EPVRE
+2105 KPVRE
-2110 GYTFGGWYRD
+2110 GYTFGGWYKD
-2120 AECTDSRKFDF
+2120 AECTDIRKFNFD
-2131 GTQSQVMTDTTLFA
+2131 TQSQLMTDTTLFA
-2145 KWIPNSYRVYYKLSL
+2145 KWIPNSYRVYYNLSL
-2160 PDGSVYEPEDM
+2160 PDGSVYEAEDM
-2171 YKTYVHGQE
+2171 YKSYVHGQE

-2186 SQEGYVFCGWYDN
+2186 SQDGYVFCGWYDN

-2207 TKIGAE
+2207 TKIGAA
-2213 EYGDKICYGY
+2213 EYGDKTCYGY

-2234 SVESDVSPNTKGW
+2234 SVESNVSPNTKGW
-2247 YNTDQIRMVLSYS
+2247 YSTDQIRIALSYS
-2260 DNKGVTGLY
+2260 DNKGVKSLY

-2278 EIPGVIT
+2278 EIPDVIT
-2285 EGGTTVTKDYA
+2285 EGGTTVAKDYA

-2317 TEALTVKLDT
+2317 TDGLTVKLDT

-2355 ITIPVAEAGSGIES
+2355 ITIPVE
-2369 VEYKLIPEDSSTAGQ
+2369 
-2384 PSVKKASVENR
+2384 
-2395 AGYKA
+2395 
-2400 VIYINPDFKGKI
+2400 
-2412 MITARDHAGNVSD
+2412 
-2425 TKMIGTDGS
+2425 
-2434 GIHGIIVEDHAPEI
+2434 
-2448 TFLVNGSESPEKE
+2448 
-2461 YEKAPTV
+2461 
-2468 IVTVKDDKENAIS
+2468 
-2481 AGLASAAY
+2481 
-2489 QIGNSAECVLQE
+2489 
-2501 DFTTSIR
+2501 
-2508 TEVKFSIPTEK
+2508 
-2519 LPAAGADIT
+2519 
-2528 VKAMDNAG
+2528 
-2536 NRAEKKI
+2536 
-2543 TVRIHTHSA
+2543 
-2552 VLVQAVE
+2552 
-2559 PTCLAKGNKAYYVC
+2559 
-2573 DCGRWYADSSC
+2573 
-2584 TTEITSQDVV
+2584 
-2594 LPAKGHTETIDPA
+2594 
-2607 KEATCTQTGR
+2607 
-2617 TQGSHCSVCGVVI
+2617 
-2630 KAQTVTPA
+2630 
-2638 LGHHYSGDYAY
+2638 
-2649 DADGHW
+2649 
-2655 RVCSRC
+2655 
-2661 AALEEKHS
+2661 
-2669 HVYDNDKD
+2669 
-2677 AICNDCG
+2677 
-2684 FERTIKNPEP
+2684 
-2694 EKPDTYR
+2694 
-2701 VSYKLSLPDGSV
+2701 
-2713 YEPEDSYKT
+2713 
-2722 YVHGQELTMPV
+2722 
-2733 PSQEG
+2733 
-2738 YVFCGW
+2738 
-2744 YDNAGYTGTAYTKI
+2744 
-2758 GAEEYGDK
+2758 
-2766 TCYGYFKDVQK
+2766 
-2777 PELAASVESN
+2777 
-2787 VSPNTKGWYS
+2787 
-2797 TDQIRMVLSYSDN
+2797 
-2810 KGVTGL
+2810 
-2816 YGKVDDGGYEEING
+2816 
-2830 VITEGGTTV
+2830 
-2839 TKDYAC
+2839 
-2845 VEGWHTYTFKAVDA
+2845 
-2859 AGNETVTDAMTVKLD
+2859 
-2874 TIKPEMGEAAFNE
+2874 
-2887 GYKNLWNWLIRKDSL
+2887 
-2902 EITIPVAEAGSGI
+2902 EAGSGI

-2925 DGSTTAGQAS
+2925 DSSTTAGRAS

-2943 SAGYTAVIYI
+2943 SAGYMAVIYV

-2964 ARDYAGN
+2964 AKDYAGN

-2990 EDHAPEITFLVN
+2990 EDHAPEITFSVN
-3002 GSESPEKEYEKAPTV
+3002 GSESLAEEYEKAPTV
-3017 VVTVKDDKENAIS
+3017 DVTVKDDKENVLS

-3035 AAYQIGNSAECVL
+3035 VAYQVGNGAEHVL
-3048 QEDFTTGIRTEVK
+3048 QEDFATGIRTEVK
-3061 FSIPEEKLPE
+3061 FSIPKEKLPE

-3082 NAGNLAEKKI
+3082 NAGNRAEKKI

-3102 LVKAVEPTCLAE
+3102 LVQAVEPTCLTK
-3114 GNKAYYICDCGRW
+3114 GNKAYYVCDCGRW
-3127 YADSSCTTEITSKDV
+3127 YANSSCTTEITLQDV
-3142 VLPAKGHTEAIDPA
+3142 ELPAKGHTEAIDPV

-3179 KAQTVTPALGHHYS
+3179 KAQTVTPALGHNYS

-3198 DADGHWRVCS
+3198 DAGGHWRVCS

-3216 HSHVYDDDKDA
+3216 HGHVYDDDKDA

-3236 TIKNPEPEKPGG
+3236 TIKNSEPEKPGG
-3248 SGTETPS
+3248 GGTETSNPPTPS
-3255 PTVQPEKPENTPE
+3255 GQPNKPED
-3268 KKLEN
+3268 K
-3273 TPEKKPE
+3273 
-3280 KKPENTTEKKPENT
+3280 
-3294 PENKPENTP
+3294 PENKPTDKPENKSTDKPENKLTNKAENKPTDKPENKLENKP
-3303 DEQPDIGDVLN
+3303 DEQPDIRDDVD

-3320 DGKANTSGEAVPT
+3320 DGKVDTSGEAVPT
-3333 GNVKGMA
+3333 GNVQGMA
-3340 DTSTALKI
+3340 DTSTALDF
-3348 GEGTVTVTVVCE
+3348 GDGTVTVTVVCA

-3383 LKSAAAGE
+3383 LQSVTAGE

-3396 VEVKDISGNVPEK
+3396 IEVKDISGNVPET

-3415 NGIKEYRKEIPDLTL
+3415 NGIKEYRKEIPDLVL

-3450 TGTVEPVE
+3450 TGTVEPVK
-3458 VVIGIPQKMQSID
+3458 VVIGIPQKLQSID
-3471 REFFIVR
+3471 REFFIIR

-3518 QAGKCSLCHIC
+3518 QVGKCSLCHIC

-3537 FVWLI
+3537 FVWLMVI
-3542 LIMAVLL
+3542 ITVLL
-3549 IIFRVIRRN
+3549 IIWIVIRRKKN
-3558 RNVRENQKP
+3558 AKV

>member
-1 MKIHKLKA
+1 MVIIMKIHMLKDR
-9 GEKAA
+9 EKAM
-14 RITALVLTAALV
+14 RGTALVLAAALV

-31 LAVFATANEGIKTQ
+31 FTVFATNGKKIKTQ
-45 EVITGFG
+45 EVITGFA
-52 ELDES
+52 ELDKS
-57 AAVQLLPV
+57 VAVQLLPV
-65 GAQESEIVFP
+65 GALESEIVFP
-75 DTLTVMLETDSV
+75 DTLTVTVDTKSV
-87 EESTGDV
+87 EESVGDV
-94 TQETEDSTKENTE
+94 TQKTENPTKEDTE
-107 SEEIQTPEKDT
+107 SEEIQTPEKGT
-118 EHGESTASGENTD
+118 EHEESTDSGENPDTGENTD
-131 TGESTASGES
+131 SGEHTDTGENTDSGEGTGTGESTDSGES
-141 TDTGESTA
+141 TGTGESID
-149 SGESTDTG
+149 SG
-157 ERTASEENAGTEDD
+157 ENAGSEERKGTEED
-171 AAEEEQPAPVE
+171 AAEEEQPAEEVYAVVEEQPVAKAYTAEEEQPAEEVSPAPVE

-215 YVYIP
+215 YVYTP

-235 QISVTIAAIG
+235 QISVAIAAIG
-245 GQELAE
+245 GQVPAE

-293 ENKTE
+293 EK
-298 DTENKE
+298 KE
-304 ILSGEEEE
+304 TLSGEEEE
-312 RLAELIQRLKGLE
+312 RLAELIRRLEGLE
-325 HIRDTETDCMDLK
+325 HIRDTETDCMDLE
-338 CPYHYPET
+338 CPYHYPEM

-373 PEENA
+373 PEENV
-378 MPAAA
+378 MPVAA
-383 WGTDQPRRAP
+383 WGTDQPQRAP
-393 ARAPALTPHPQTLM
+393 AKAPALTPHPQTLM
-407 VTEDNEN
+407 VTTDNEN
-414 NSHTGKADG
+414 NSHAGKADG
-423 DIDES
+423 DIDVS
-428 MGCSNKKHP
+428 MGSSDKKHP

-453 LAVKAYDVDEDDG
+453 LAVKAYDVDEDYG

-481 NQTNKFNKN
+481 DQTNKFNKN

-502 DNTWNTTVLEIP
+502 DNTWNTSVLEIP

-529 APRSWIVRIDW
+529 AQPTWIVRIDW

-566 KGKTVTVQSLV
+566 KDKTVTVQSLV
-577 TIRQKGNKEYATEY
+577 TIRQKGKKEYATEY

-600 ALDACFGKAKS
+600 ALDACFGKAQS

-641 INATDSFSFYFNQ
+641 IKATDSFSFYFNQ

-676 TITVKAEDML
+676 TITVKAEDMPKL
-686 KIGITDV
+686 GITDV

-707 KYTFTIN
+707 KYTFTIT

-723 FLYQVW
+723 LSYPVW

-738 VITYTPVTV
+738 VLTYTPVTV

-769 HRLADKPLTYTIPK
+769 RRLAEKPLTYTIPNN
-783 DIAALPGTKTISV
+783 IAALPGKKTIQV
-796 KASDAAGNTTTHNC
+796 TASDAVGNTTTQNC

-829 AGSKDSFELK
+829 AGSKDSFDLK

-853 GFVWGVMPTP
+853 GFVWGVMPAP
-863 TLDFHN
+863 TLEFHN
-869 GSVKTAS
+869 GSIKTAQ
-876 VIKTKNGNLIA
+876 VITTKNGNLTA
-887 KATGLTSGVEYY
+887 KATGLNAGVEYY

-904 KVTSDGKAK
+904 KVMAAGKEK
-913 VYYSEAEKF
+913 VYYSEAGKF

-936 VTGSNGKATFT
+936 VTGSNGKAIFT

-953 TDKYQEVY
+953 TDKSQMVY
-961 YRTVNGSAVG
+961 CRTVNGSAVG
-971 GTHFTHTEGAV
+971 GTHFTHIQPSPV
-982 YFAEGETSKTVTVTE
+982 YFKEGDTSKTVTVTE
-997 LGVTE
+997 LGVTNA
-1002 PYQSKAGT
+1002 YQNKAGT
-1010 KYSNADRTYSLELYR
+1010 KYSNADRTYSLEIYR
-1025 VGVGGGTI
+1025 VTGGGTI
-1033 DQTRRSMQRTMPKDS
+1033 DQAHRSMTRTMAKDS

-1062 ITHVADTSGKNGKRI
+1062 ITDFPETTGKNGKRI
-1077 ADTTNNQGGKATNV
+1077 ADTNQSQGGKGINV
-1091 SFLKNRYKDT
+1091 SFLKNRYNDT
-1101 NYHTS
+1101 NYNTS
-1106 SSFPGYYTDARQQ
+1106 SSFSSYYTDTRQQ
-1119 EYLKSTAGGWYYRYV
+1119 EYLSSTADGWYYRYV
-1134 LRAYEDKDGYEHAYM
+1134 LRAYEEIDGYEHAYL
-1149 GTEPLEDRNYDTKS
+1149 GTEPLEDRNYVTDYKQPNTTVS
-1163 KKADAAVAGVNGQL
+1163 GVKGQL
-1177 WACNFLQPAGK
+1177 WACNFMQTKGHAAGIY
-1188 SAGTYY
+1188 S
-1194 FPDTRTGGGEGSYYP
+1194 FPDTRRYGGGGAGYP
-1209 KNSSGTAY
+1209 NHSSGTAHR
-1217 GYNGKTWVKLVG
+1217 YNGKTWVKLG

-1235 AYFGATG
+1235 AYFGATNEHS
-1242 DFDDVW
+1242 DVLW

-1269 VAPMAGG
+1269 VAPMAKG

-1288 VFDEIVDGQNSSLSS
+1288 VFDEIVDSQNSSLSS

-1335 SLNSDTALKVYS
+1335 SLNSSDTLKVNS
-1347 ISNPGSIQDM
+1347 ISNLGSIKDM

-1362 TSQTFSG
+1362 TSQAFSG

-1375 VDATKPELTVK
+1375 VDATKPGLNVR

-1400 TATGADSIRYAWT
+1400 TATGAASLQYVWT
-1413 KDAALPGYGWQTI
+1413 QDTALPGYGWQKI

-1457 STHQYQAFTFM
+1457 STHQYLDFTFM
-1468 NPAITNVSVRAGSTV
+1468 NPAITDVSVRAGNTTS
-1483 ASAEAADVWKPG
+1483 SADAADVWKSG
-1495 KYIVAQYAG
+1495 KYIVVQYAG

-1511 LTFGGPKKEVK
+1511 LTFDGPKKEEK
-1522 GVTSSSGSV
+1522 SVTSSNGSA

-1555 TIEVKKI
+1555 TIEVRKI
-1562 DRKKP
+1562 DGKKP

-1577 GADTVYNELII
+1577 GADTVYNELTI

-1601 KVEYAWTNTTGTP
+1601 KVEYAWTDTTGTP

-1628 SYQAEYIAA
+1628 SYQAQYTAA

-1670 KAVGAALPSITVT
+1670 KATAAAAALPSITVT
-1683 GNPSSWT
+1683 GNPASWT
-1690 KSATLTWKARQGS
+1690 KSVTLTWNARQGS
-1703 GTGAGALAFVYTP
+1703 APGAGALAFVYTP
-1716 KGTVTENMTVGS
+1716 NGTVTENMTGGS
-1728 CTVTKNGVYEF
+1728 CTVTKNGIYEF
-1739 MVMDKFGNSAAAEV
+1739 MVMDKFGNSMAAEV

-1767 LTAASDKPGTI
+1767 LTAADDKPGTI
-1778 GLLGVTDNHTAVYDQ
+1778 RLTGVTDDHTAVYDK
-1793 KGNITGYRGSG
+1793 KGNITGYQGSG

-1811 MQGEST
+1811 MQGENT
-1817 WTTFTGDSFTVAKNG
+1817 WTAFTGDSFTVAKNG

-1843 NVSEEYRVEMTGMD
+1843 NVSEEYRVEMAGMD
-1857 VTAPTVSCT
+1857 TTAPTVSCV

-1884 VKLTFTDKA
+1884 VKLTFADKA

-1898 TPSDVQ
+1898 TPSGVQ

-1924 LDAAAVAA
+1924 LDAATVAA

-1937 SLSDYYGTCYLYYK
+1937 SLSDYYGICYLYYK

-1992 SISLTYGPSG
+1992 RVSLTYGPSG
-2002 GKLTGTTQT
+2002 GKLTGTAQT
-2011 EVLAELE
+2011 EVLAELP

-2025 FSELKKTQPVYTVK
+2025 FSELKKKQEVYTVK

-2062 TFYVRQITFDSQGGS
+2062 TFYVRQVTFDSQGGS
-2077 SVEPQLIWTTCNS
+2077 GVEPQLIWTTYNG
-2090 LIPGAAVQCAVTEPQ
+2090 LTPGAAVQCAVTEPQ
-2105 EPVRE
+2105 KPVRE
-2110 GYTFGGWYRD
+2110 GYTFGGWYKD
-2120 AECTDSRKFDF
+2120 AECTDIRKFNFD
-2131 GTQSQVMTDTTLFA
+2131 TQSQLMTDTTLFA
-2145 KWIPNSYRVYYKLSL
+2145 KWIPNSYRVYYNLSL
-2160 PDGSVYEPEDM
+2160 PDGSVYEAEDM
-2171 YKTYVHGQE
+2171 YKSYVHGQE

-2186 SQEGYVFCGWYDN
+2186 SQEGYVFCGWYDS

-2207 TKIGAE
+2207 TKIGAA
-2213 EYGDKICYGY
+2213 EYGDKTCYGY

-2234 SVESDVSPNTKGW
+2234 SVESNVSPNTKGW
-2247 YNTDQIRMVLSYS
+2247 YSTDQVRIALSYS
-2260 DNKGVTGLY
+2260 DNKGVKSLY

-2285 EGGTTVTKDYA
+2285 EGGTTVAKDYA

-2317 TEALTVKLDT
+2317 TDVLTVKLDT

-2355 ITIPVAEAGSGIES
+2355 ITIPVE
-2369 VEYKLIPEDSSTAGQ
+2369 
-2384 PSVKKASVENR
+2384 
-2395 AGYKA
+2395 
-2400 VIYINPDFKGKI
+2400 
-2412 MITARDHAGNVSD
+2412 
-2425 TKMIGTDGS
+2425 
-2434 GIHGIIVEDHAPEI
+2434 
-2448 TFLVNGSESPEKE
+2448 
-2461 YEKAPTV
+2461 
-2468 IVTVKDDKENAIS
+2468 
-2481 AGLASAAY
+2481 
-2489 QIGNSAECVLQE
+2489 
-2501 DFTTSIR
+2501 
-2508 TEVKFSIPTEK
+2508 
-2519 LPAAGADIT
+2519 
-2528 VKAMDNAG
+2528 
-2536 NRAEKKI
+2536 
-2543 TVRIHTHSA
+2543 
-2552 VLVQAVE
+2552 
-2559 PTCLAKGNKAYYVC
+2559 
-2573 DCGRWYADSSC
+2573 
-2584 TTEITSQDVV
+2584 
-2594 LPAKGHTETIDPA
+2594 
-2607 KEATCTQTGR
+2607 
-2617 TQGSHCSVCGVVI
+2617 
-2630 KAQTVTPA
+2630 
-2638 LGHHYSGDYAY
+2638 
-2649 DADGHW
+2649 
-2655 RVCSRC
+2655 
-2661 AALEEKHS
+2661 
-2669 HVYDNDKD
+2669 
-2677 AICNDCG
+2677 
-2684 FERTIKNPEP
+2684 
-2694 EKPDTYR
+2694 
-2701 VSYKLSLPDGSV
+2701 
-2713 YEPEDSYKT
+2713 
-2722 YVHGQELTMPV
+2722 
-2733 PSQEG
+2733 
-2738 YVFCGW
+2738 
-2744 YDNAGYTGTAYTKI
+2744 
-2758 GAEEYGDK
+2758 
-2766 TCYGYFKDVQK
+2766 
-2777 PELAASVESN
+2777 
-2787 VSPNTKGWYS
+2787 
-2797 TDQIRMVLSYSDN
+2797 
-2810 KGVTGL
+2810 
-2816 YGKVDDGGYEEING
+2816 
-2830 VITEGGTTV
+2830 
-2839 TKDYAC
+2839 
-2845 VEGWHTYTFKAVDA
+2845 
-2859 AGNETVTDAMTVKLD
+2859 
-2874 TIKPEMGEAAFNE
+2874 
-2887 GYKNLWNWLIRKDSL
+2887 
-2902 EITIPVAEAGSGI
+2902 EAGSGI

-2925 DGSTTAGQAS
+2925 DSSTTAGRAS

-2943 SAGYTAVIYI
+2943 SAGYTAVIYV

-2964 ARDYAGN
+2964 AKDYAGN

-2990 EDHAPEITFLVN
+2990 EDHAPEITFSVN
-3002 GSESPEKEYEKAPTV
+3002 GSESPAEEYEKAPTV
-3017 VVTVKDDKENAIS
+3017 DVTVKDDKENVLS

-3035 AAYQIGNSAECVL
+3035 VAYQVGNSAEHVL
-3048 QEDFTTGIRTEVK
+3048 QEDFATGIRTEVK
-3061 FSIPEEKLPE
+3061 FSIPKEKLPA

-3082 NAGNLAEKKI
+3082 NAGNRAEKKI

-3102 LVKAVEPTCLAE
+3102 LVQAVEPTCLTK
-3114 GNKAYYICDCGRW
+3114 GNKAYYVCDCGRW
-3127 YADSSCTTEITSKDV
+3127 YANSSCTTEITLQDV
-3142 VLPAKGHTEAIDPA
+3142 ELPAKGHN
-3156 KEATCMQTGLT
+3156 
-3167 QGSHC
+3167 
-3172 SDCGLVI
+3172 
-3179 KAQTVTPALGHHYS
+3179 YS

-3198 DADGHWRVCS
+3198 DAGGHWRVCS

-3216 HSHVYDDDKDA
+3216 HGHVYDDDKDA

-3236 TIKNPEPEKPGG
+3236 TIKKPEPEKPGG
-3248 SGTETPS
+3248 GGTETSNPPTPS
-3255 PTVQPEKPENTPE
+3255 GQPDKPED
-3268 KKLEN
+3268 K
-3273 TPEKKPE
+3273 
-3280 KKPENTTEKKPENT
+3280 
-3294 PENKPENTP
+3294 PENKPTDKPENKLTNKAENKP
-3303 DEQPDIGDVLN
+3303 TDKPENKSTDKPENKLTNKAENKPTDKPENKLENKPGNKTDEQPDIKDDVD

-3320 DGKANTSGEAVPT
+3320 DGKVDTSGEAVPT
-3333 GNVKGMA
+3333 GNVQGMA
-3340 DTSTALKI
+3340 DTSTALDF
-3348 GEGTVTVTVVCE
+3348 GDGTVIVTVVCE

-3383 LKSAAAGE
+3383 LQSVTAGE

-3396 VEVKDISGNVPEK
+3396 IEVKDISGNVPRK
-3409 DKSAIE
+3409 DQSAIE

-3438 FVKIGEADWNAV
+3438 FVKIGEADWNAA
-3450 TGTVEPVE
+3450 TGTAEPVE
-3458 VVIGIPQKMQSID
+3458 VVIGIPQKLQSID
-3471 REFFIVR
+3471 REFFIIR

-3518 QAGKCSLCHIC
+3518 QVGKCSLCHIC

-3537 FVWLI
+3537 FVWLMVI
-3542 LIMAVLL
+3542 ITVLL
-3549 IIFRVIRRN
+3549 IIWIVIRRKKN
-3558 RNVRENQKP
+3558 AKV

>member
-1 MKIHKLKA
+1 M
-9 GEKAA
+9 
-14 RITALVLTAALV
+14 
-26 FTSID
+26 D
-31 LAVFATANEGIKTQ
+31 
-45 EVITGFG
+45 
-52 ELDES
+52 
-57 AAVQLLPV
+57 
-65 GAQESEIVFP
+65 
-75 DTLTVMLETDSV
+75 
-87 EESTGDV
+87 
-94 TQETEDSTKENTE
+94 
-107 SEEIQTPEKDT
+107 
-118 EHGESTASGENTD
+118 
-131 TGESTASGES
+131 SGES
-141 TDTGESTA
+141 TDVGES
-149 SGESTDTG
+149 
-157 ERTASEENAGTEDD
+157 TASEENAGTEDD
-171 AAEEEQPAPVE
+171 AAEEE
-182 TIPPVKSTRETS
+182 TIPPVKSTWETS

-205 SFDSSALGNH
+205 SFDSSVLGNH

-220 VIPEEYRVADGVSLP
+220 VIPEEYRLADGVSLP
-235 QISVTIAAIG
+235 QISVTIAAKE

-256 EKLPDPLTYLST
+256 EKLPDPLTYLSS
-268 GVENK
+268 GEKNK
-273 EIIDPEQLAEAR
+273 DMIEPEQLAGAR

-304 ILSGEEEE
+304 TLSGEEEE
-312 RLAELIQRLKGLE
+312 RLAELIQRLEGLE

-338 CPYHYPET
+338 CPYHYPEL

-361 LEDLVEDYGVEP
+361 LENLVEDYGVEP

-383 WGTDQPRRAP
+383 WGTDLPLRAP
-393 ARAPALTPHPQTLM
+393 ARASALTPHPQTLM

-481 NQTNKFNKN
+481 DQTNQSGKKYNK
-490 YNNETIGYLSGT
+490 ETIGYLSGT

-577 TIRQKGNKEYATEY
+577 TIRQKGNKEYSTEY

-611 QEQIALSMPLD
+611 QEQIALSMPLN
-622 SPSGVYKIT
+622 SPGGVYKIT
-631 GILKDPDTEA
+631 GILKDPDTEK
-641 INATDSFSFYFNQ
+641 IKATDSFSFYFNQ

-686 KIGITDV
+686 KLGITDV
-693 KVADGATKTATVNK
+693 KVAAGATMKATENK
-707 KYTFTIN
+707 KYAFTIT
-714 YKLKGSDKS
+714 YKLKGSEKS
-723 FLYQVW
+723 FSYPVW

-738 VITYTPVTV
+738 VLTYTPVTV
-747 VEEEKQETVE
+747 VEDEQQETVE

-769 HRLADKPLTYTIPK
+769 HRLAEKPLTYTIQNN
-783 DIAALPGTKTISV
+783 IAALPGKKTIQV
-796 KASDAAGNTTTHNC
+796 TASDAAGNTTTTNC
-810 VITVTAKPLE
+810 EITVIAKPLE

-829 AGSKDSFELK
+829 AGSKDSFNLN

-853 GFVWGVMPTP
+853 GFVWGVMPAP
-863 TLDFHN
+863 TVDFHN
-869 GSVKTAS
+869 GSKRTAS
-876 VIKTKNGNLIA
+876 VVTTKNGNLNV
-887 KATGLTSGVEYY
+887 KATGLNAGVEYY

-904 KVTSDGKAK
+904 KVTSDGKEK

-922 GFGIPQYGTFSVSS
+922 GFGIPKYGTFSVSS

-953 TDKYQEVY
+953 TDKYQVVY

-982 YFAEGETSKTVTVTE
+982 FFAEGETSKTVTVTE

-1033 DQTRRSMQRTMPKDS
+1033 DQAHRSMLRTMPKDS

-1062 ITHVADTSGKNGKRI
+1062 ITHVADTSGINGQQI
-1077 ADTTNNQGGKATNV
+1077 ADTTDKQGGKETNV
-1091 SFLKNRYKDT
+1091 SFLKNRYNFT
-1101 NYHTS
+1101 NYNTS
-1106 SSFPGYYTDARQQ
+1106 SSFSGYYTDIWQQ
-1119 EYLKSTAGGWYYRYV
+1119 EYLRSTAGGWYYRYV
-1134 LRAYEDKDGYEHAYM
+1134 LKAYEGTDGYEHAYL
-1149 GTEPLEDRNYDTKS
+1149 GTVPLEDRHYNING
-1163 KKADAAVAGVNGQL
+1163 KKAAVAGVNGQL
-1177 WACNFLQPAGK
+1177 WACNFLQPEK
-1188 SAGTYY
+1188 NNAGTYS
-1194 FPDTRTGGGEGSYYP
+1194 FPDTRTGGGEGAGYP
-1209 KNSSGTAY
+1209 LNSSGTTHD
-1217 GYNGKTWVKLVG
+1217 YNGKTWVKLG
-1229 VDQTCY
+1229 VNQTCY

-1242 DFDDVW
+1242 SGVDVW

-1269 VAPMAGG
+1269 VAPMAKG

-1288 VFDEIVDGQNSSLSS
+1288 VFDEIVDRQNSSLSS

-1319 ADTNVLYFTGK
+1319 ADTNVLYFTGT

-1335 SLNSDTALKVYS
+1335 SLNSDTALQVNS
-1347 ISNPGSIQDM
+1347 ISNPDSIKDM

-1375 VDATKPELTVK
+1375 VDATKPVLTVR

-1400 TATGADSIRYAWT
+1400 TATAAASIQYAWT
-1413 KDAALPGYGWQTI
+1413 KDAKLPGYGWQTI

-1457 STHQYQAFTFM
+1457 STHQYQKFTFM
-1468 NPAITNVSVRAGSTV
+1468 NPAITDVSVRADSTA
-1483 ASAEAADVWKPG
+1483 ASADAADVWKSG
-1495 KYIVAQYAG
+1495 KYIVVQYAG
-1504 AQSTGTK
+1504 AQSTGTT
-1511 LTFGGPKKEVK
+1511 LTFDGPKKEVK
-1522 GVTSSSGSV
+1522 SITSSSGSA

-1541 TVTLTDTY
+1541 TVTLTDSY

-1588 AVLPEDTGGSGVA
+1588 AVLPEDTGGSGLA
-1601 KVEYAWTNTTGTP
+1601 KVEYAWTNTAGTP
-1614 STSTWKTLTAAADG
+1614 SASAWKTLTAAADG
-1628 SYQAEYIAA
+1628 SYQAEYTAA
-1637 ETSKT
+1637 EASKT
-1642 AKYLHVRVTDGAGN
+1642 AKYLHVRVTDNAGN

-1670 KAVGAALPSITVT
+1670 KAVAAALPSITVT

-1716 KGTVTENMTVGS
+1716 KGTVTENMTGGS

-1753 LVTRIDN
+1753 LVTQIDN
-1760 EAPKLEA
+1760 EAPKLA
-1767 LTAASDKPGTI
+1767 SLTTAGGKPGTI
-1778 GLLGVTDNHTAVYDQ
+1778 RLTGVTDNHTAVYDQ
-1793 KGNITGYRGSG
+1793 RGNITGYGGSG
-1804 IRTREYR
+1804 IRIREYR
-1811 MQGEST
+1811 MPGEST
-1817 WTTFTGDSFTVAKNG
+1817 WTAFTGDSFSVAKNG
-1832 SYVVRLTDNAG
+1832 SYMVRLTDNAG
-1843 NVSEEYRVEMTGMD
+1843 NVSEEYRVEMAGMD

-1866 VNGTRNGTS
+1866 VNGTLNGAS

-1884 VKLTFTDKA
+1884 VKLTFADKA
-1893 GAEGG
+1893 GTEGG
-1898 TPSDVQ
+1898 TPSGVQ

-1912 DTSKKPATGMVN
+1912 DTSQKPVTGMVN

-1937 SLSDYYGTCYLYYK
+1937 SLSDYCGTCYLYYK

-1958 VRDGFSEQI
+1958 IRDGFSEQI
-1967 KKDDVHRLEFTGPD
+1967 KKDNVHSLEFTGPD

-2002 GKLTGTTQT
+2002 GKLTGTEQT
-2011 EVLAELE
+2011 EVLAELP

-2025 FSELKKTQPVYTVK
+2025 LSGLKKIQPVYTVK
-2039 STGTKQIQYYKNAYS
+2039 STGTKQIQYYKKAYS

-2077 SVEPQLIWTTCNS
+2077 NVEPQLIWTTYNG
-2090 LIPGAAVQCAVTEPQ
+2090 LIPEPAVQCAVTEPQ
-2105 EPVRE
+2105 EPVRK

-2120 AECTDSRKFDF
+2120 AKCTDSRKFDF

-2145 KWIPNSYRVYYKLSL
+2145 KWIPNSYRVNYKLSL
-2160 PDGSVYEPEDM
+2160 PDGSVYEAEDS
-2171 YKTYVHGQE
+2171 YKSYVHGQE

-2207 TKIGAE
+2207 TKIGAA
-2213 EYGDKICYGY
+2213 EYGDKTCYGY

-2234 SVESDVSPNTKGW
+2234 SVESNVNPNTKGW
-2247 YNTDQIRMVLSYS
+2247 YNTDQIRIVLSYS

-2310 AAGNETV
+2310 AAGNVTV
-2317 TEALTVKLDT
+2317 TDALTVKLDT
-2327 IKPVIG
+2327 IKPVMG

-2369 VEYKLIPEDSSTAGQ
+2369 VDYELISEDSSTTAGQ
-2384 PSVKKASVENR
+2384 ASVKKASGENS
-2395 AGYKA
+2395 AGYTA

-2448 TFLVNGSESPEKE
+2448 TFSVNGSESPEKE

-2468 IVTVKDDKENAIS
+2468 IVMVKDDKENAIS
-2481 AGLASAAY
+2481 AGLAS
-2489 QIGNSAECVLQE
+2489 V
-2501 DFTTSIR
+2501 
-2508 TEVKFSIPTEK
+2508 
-2519 LPAAGADIT
+2519 
-2528 VKAMDNAG
+2528 
-2536 NRAEKKI
+2536 
-2543 TVRIHTHSA
+2543 
-2552 VLVQAVE
+2552 
-2559 PTCLAKGNKAYYVC
+2559 
-2573 DCGRWYADSSC
+2573 
-2584 TTEITSQDVV
+2584 
-2594 LPAKGHTETIDPA
+2594 
-2607 KEATCTQTGR
+2607 
-2617 TQGSHCSVCGVVI
+2617 
-2630 KAQTVTPA
+2630 
-2638 LGHHYSGDYAY
+2638 
-2649 DADGHW
+2649 
-2655 RVCSRC
+2655 
-2661 AALEEKHS
+2661 
-2669 HVYDNDKD
+2669 
-2677 AICNDCG
+2677 
-2684 FERTIKNPEP
+2684 
-2694 EKPDTYR
+2694 
-2701 VSYKLSLPDGSV
+2701 
-2713 YEPEDSYKT
+2713 
-2722 YVHGQELTMPV
+2722 
-2733 PSQEG
+2733 
-2738 YVFCGW
+2738 
-2744 YDNAGYTGTAYTKI
+2744 
-2758 GAEEYGDK
+2758 
-2766 TCYGYFKDVQK
+2766 
-2777 PELAASVESN
+2777 
-2787 VSPNTKGWYS
+2787 
-2797 TDQIRMVLSYSDN
+2797 
-2810 KGVTGL
+2810 
-2816 YGKVDDGGYEEING
+2816 
-2830 VITEGGTTV
+2830 
-2839 TKDYAC
+2839 
-2845 VEGWHTYTFKAVDA
+2845 
-2859 AGNETVTDAMTVKLD
+2859 
-2874 TIKPEMGEAAFNE
+2874 
-2887 GYKNLWNWLIRKDSL
+2887 
-2902 EITIPVAEAGSGI
+2902 
-2915 ESVDYELIRE
+2915 
-2925 DGSTTAGQAS
+2925 
-2935 VKKASGEN
+2935 
-2943 SAGYTAVIYI
+2943 
-2953 NPDFKGKIKIT
+2953 
-2964 ARDYAGN
+2964 
-2971 VSDTKMIGT
+2971 
-2980 DGSGI
+2980 
-2985 HGIIV
+2985 
-2990 EDHAPEITFLVN
+2990 
-3002 GSESPEKEYEKAPTV
+3002 
-3017 VVTVKDDKENAIS
+3017 
-3030 AGLAS
+3030 
-3035 AAYQIGNSAECVL
+3035 AYQIGNSAECVL

-3061 FSIPEEKLPE
+3061 FSIPTEKLPA

-3082 NAGNLAEKKI
+3082 NAGNRAEKKI
-3092 TVRIHTHRAV
+3092 TVRIHIHRAV

-3127 YADSSCTTEITSKDV
+3127 YADSSCTTEITLKDV
-3142 VLPAKGHTEAIDPA
+3142 VLPAKGH
-3156 KEATCMQTGLT
+3156 
-3167 QGSHC
+3167 SF
-3172 SDCGLVI
+3172 
-3179 KAQTVTPALGHHYS
+3179 S
-3193 GDYAY
+3193 GDYVY
-3198 DADGHWRVCS
+3198 DTDGHWKVCS
-3208 RCAALEEK
+3208 QCGALGKK
-3216 HSHVYDDDKDA
+3216 HSHVYDDDRDT

-3236 TIKNPEPEKPGG
+3236 TIKKPEPEKPGG
-3248 SGTETPS
+3248 GGTETPS
-3255 PTVQPEKPENTPE
+3255 PTVQPGKPENTPE
-3268 KKLEN
+3268 KKPEN

-3280 KKPENTTEKKPENT
+3280 NTPEKKPENTPEKKPENT

-3415 NGIKEYRKEIPDLTL
+3415 NGIKEYRKEIPDLVL

-3458 VVIGIPQKMQSID
+3458 VVIGIPQKLQSID
-3471 REFFIVR
+3471 REFFIIR

-3518 QAGKCSLCHIC
+3518 QAGKCNLCHIC

-3549 IIFRVIRRN
+3549 IVFRVIRRN

>member
-9 GEKAA
+9 GEKAT

-31 LAVFATANEGIKTQ
+31 LAVFAAANEGIKTQ

-57 AAVQLLPV
+57 VAVQLLPV
-65 GAQESEIVFP
+65 GAQESEIIFP

-107 SEEIQTPEKDT
+107 AEKIQTPEKDT
-118 EHGESTASGENTD
+118 EHGESTDTRESAASGESTDTWESTASGESTD
-131 TGESTASGES
+131 TGESIASGES

-157 ERTASEENAGTEDD
+157 ESTASEENAGTEED
-171 AAEEEQPAPVE
+171 AAEGEQPEVEE

-205 SFDSSALGNH
+205 SFDSSVLGNH

-273 EIIDPEQLAEAR
+273 EIIDPEQLTEAR
-285 EQLDAWLA
+285 EKLDAWLA

-298 DTENKE
+298 DIENKE
-304 ILSGEEEE
+304 TLSGEEEE
-312 RLAELIQRLKGLE
+312 RLAELIQRLEGLE

-338 CPYHYPET
+338 CPYHYPEL

-361 LEDLVEDYGVEP
+361 LENLVEDYGVEP

-383 WGTDQPRRAP
+383 WGTDLPLRAP
-393 ARAPALTPHPQTLM
+393 ARASALTPHPQTLM

-481 NQTNKFNKN
+481 DQTNQSGKQYNK
-490 YNNETIGYLSGT
+490 ETIGYLSGT

-631 GILKDPDTEA
+631 GILKDPKTEE
-641 INATDSFSFYFNQ
+641 IKATDSFSFYFNQ

-661 VSHTLSPDTLTNRDV
+661 VSHTLSPDTLTNRNV
-676 TITVKAEDML
+676 TITVKAEDMP

-693 KVADGATKTATVNK
+693 KVAAGATKTATVNK
-707 KYTFTIN
+707 KYTFTIT
-714 YKLKGSDKS
+714 YKLKGREKS
-723 FLYQVW
+723 FLYPVR

-747 VEEEKQETVE
+747 VEEEQQETVE

-769 HRLADKPLTYTIPK
+769 HRLADKPLNYTIPK
-783 DIAALPGTKTISV
+783 DIAALPGEKIIKVT
-796 KASDAAGNTTTHNC
+796 ASDAAGNTTTQNC
-810 VITVTAKPLE
+810 VIMVTAKPLE

-829 AGSKDSFELK
+829 AGSKDSFNLK

-853 GFVWGVMPTP
+853 GFVWGVMPAP
-863 TLDFHN
+863 TLNFHN
-869 GSVKTAS
+869 GSAKTAS
-876 VIKTKNGNLIA
+876 VITAKNGNLNV
-887 KATGLTSGVEYY
+887 KATGLNAGVEYY

-904 KVTSDGKAK
+904 KVTAAGKEK
-913 VYYSEAEKF
+913 VYYSEAGKF
-922 GFGIPQYGTFSVSS
+922 GFGILQYGTFSVSS
-936 VTGSNGKATFT
+936 VTGSNGKAIFT
-947 ITRSNG
+947 ITRSHG
-953 TDKYQEVY
+953 TDKAQTVY
-961 YRTVNGSAVG
+961 CRTVNGSAVG
-971 GTHFTHTEGAV
+971 GTHFTHIQPSPF
-982 YFAEGETSKTVTVTE
+982 YFKEGETSKTVTVTE
-997 LGVTE
+997 LGVTNA
-1002 PYQSKAGT
+1002 YQSKPGT
-1010 KYSNADRTYSLELYR
+1010 KYSNADRTYSLEIYR
-1025 VGVGGGTI
+1025 VTGGGTI
-1033 DQTRRSMQRTMPKDS
+1033 DQARRSMQRTMAKDS
-1048 SYTVD
+1048 SYTVG
-1053 RSVYTTEKT
+1053 RLVYTTEKT
-1062 ITHVADTSGKNGKRI
+1062 ITHVTETSGTNGKKI
-1077 ADTTNNQGGKATNV
+1077 ADTTGKQGGEETNV
-1091 SFLKNRYKDT
+1091 RFLTNRDNAI
-1101 NYHTS
+1101 NYNTS
-1106 SSFPGYYTDARQQ
+1106 SSFSNYYTDTRQQ
-1119 EYLKSTAGGWYYRYV
+1119 EYLSATAGGWYYRYV
-1134 LRAYEDKDGYEHAYM
+1134 LKAYEFEDGYDHAYL
-1149 GTEPLEDRNYDTKS
+1149 GIQSLEDKHYDI
-1163 KKADAAVAGVNGQL
+1163 KKYDAAVAGVTGQL
-1177 WACNFLQPAGK
+1177 WACNFLQPKKKAV
-1188 SAGTYY
+1188 GTYS
-1194 FPDTRTGGGEGSYYP
+1194 FPDTRTGGDEGAGYP
-1209 KNSSGTAY
+1209 LNSSGTAHD
-1217 GYNGKTWVKLVG
+1217 YNGKTWVKLG

-1242 DFDDVW
+1242 DGKDIW

-1288 VFDEIVDGQNSSLSS
+1288 VFDEIVDSKNSSLSS

-1335 SLNSDTALKVYS
+1335 TLNSGTVLKVDS
-1347 ISNPGSIQDM
+1347 ISNPGSIKDM

-1375 VDATKPELTVK
+1375 VDATKPVLTVR

-1400 TATGADSIRYAWT
+1400 TATDADSIRYVWT
-1413 KDAALPGYGWQTI
+1413 KDTALPGYGWQTI
-1426 TSGTQLTESRGTAGQ
+1426 TSGKQLTESRGTAGQ

-1468 NPAITNVSVRAGSTV
+1468 NPAITDVSVRADSTA
-1483 ASAEAADVWKPG
+1483 ASADAADVWKSG
-1495 KYIVAQYAG
+1495 KYIVVQYAG
-1504 AQSTGTK
+1504 AQSTGTT
-1511 LTFGGPKKEVK
+1511 LTFDGPKKEVK
-1522 GVTSSSGSV
+1522 SITSSNGSA

-1549 GNVISK
+1549 GNVISR

-1562 DRKKP
+1562 DRKNP

-1577 GADTVYNELII
+1577 GADTVYNELIV

-1601 KVEYAWTNTTGTP
+1601 KVEYAWTNTTVTP

-1628 SYQAEYIAA
+1628 SYQAQYIAA
-1637 ETSKT
+1637 DTSKT

-1670 KAVGAALPSITVT
+1670 KATAAALPSITVT
-1683 GNPSSWT
+1683 GNPASWT
-1690 KSATLTWKARQGS
+1690 QSATLTWNARQGS

-1767 LTAASDKPGTI
+1767 LTAAGDKPGTI
-1778 GLLGVTDNHTAVYDQ
+1778 RLNGVTDNNTAVYDK
-1793 KGNITGYRGSG
+1793 KGNITGYGGSG
-1804 IRTREYR
+1804 IRTGEYR
-1811 MQGEST
+1811 MQEDST
-1817 WTTFTGDSFTVAKNG
+1817 WTTFTGDSFTVKKNG

-1857 VTAPTVSCT
+1857 VTAPTVGCT

-1884 VKLTFTDKA
+1884 VKLTFADKA

-1981 KAQPLSAGLPM
+1981 KAQPLYAGLPM

-2002 GKLTGTTQT
+2002 GKLTGTAQT
-2011 EVLAELE
+2011 EVLAELP

-2025 FSELKKTQPVYTVK
+2025 LSGLKKIQPVYTVK
-2039 STGTKQIQYYKNAYS
+2039 STGTKQIQYYKKAYS

-2077 SVEPQLIWTTCNS
+2077 SVEPQLIWTTYNG
-2090 LIPGAAVQCAVTEPQ
+2090 LIPEPAVQCAVTEPQ

-2110 GYTFGGWYRD
+2110 GCTFGGWYRD

-2160 PDGSVYEPEDM
+2160 PDGSVYEAEDS
-2171 YKTYVHGQE
+2171 YKSYVHGQE

-2186 SQEGYVFCGWYDN
+2186 SQEGYEFCGWYDN

-2207 TKIGAE
+2207 TKIGAA
-2213 EYGDKICYGY
+2213 EYGDKTCYGY
-2223 FKDVQKPKLAA
+2223 FKDVQKPELAA
-2234 SVESDVSPNTKGW
+2234 SVKSNVSPNTKGW
-2247 YNTDQIRMVLSYS
+2247 YNTDQIRIALSYS
-2260 DNKGVTGLY
+2260 DNKGVKSLY

-2278 EIPGVIT
+2278 EIADVIT
-2285 EGGTTVTKDYA
+2285 KRGTTVTKDYA

-2317 TEALTVKLDT
+2317 TDALTVKLDT
-2327 IKPVIG
+2327 IKPVMG

-2355 ITIPVAEAGSGIES
+2355 ITIPVEEAGSGIES

-2395 AGYKA
+2395 AGYK
-2400 VIYINPDFKGKI
+2400 
-2412 MITARDHAGNVSD
+2412 
-2425 TKMIGTDGS
+2425 
-2434 GIHGIIVEDHAPEI
+2434 
-2448 TFLVNGSESPEKE
+2448 
-2461 YEKAPTV
+2461 
-2468 IVTVKDDKENAIS
+2468 
-2481 AGLASAAY
+2481 
-2489 QIGNSAECVLQE
+2489 
-2501 DFTTSIR
+2501 
-2508 TEVKFSIPTEK
+2508 
-2519 LPAAGADIT
+2519 
-2528 VKAMDNAG
+2528 
-2536 NRAEKKI
+2536 
-2543 TVRIHTHSA
+2543 
-2552 VLVQAVE
+2552 
-2559 PTCLAKGNKAYYVC
+2559 
-2573 DCGRWYADSSC
+2573 
-2584 TTEITSQDVV
+2584 
-2594 LPAKGHTETIDPA
+2594 
-2607 KEATCTQTGR
+2607 
-2617 TQGSHCSVCGVVI
+2617 
-2630 KAQTVTPA
+2630 
-2638 LGHHYSGDYAY
+2638 
-2649 DADGHW
+2649 
-2655 RVCSRC
+2655 
-2661 AALEEKHS
+2661 
-2669 HVYDNDKD
+2669 
-2677 AICNDCG
+2677 
-2684 FERTIKNPEP
+2684 
-2694 EKPDTYR
+2694 
-2701 VSYKLSLPDGSV
+2701 
-2713 YEPEDSYKT
+2713 
-2722 YVHGQELTMPV
+2722 
-2733 PSQEG
+2733 
-2738 YVFCGW
+2738 
-2744 YDNAGYTGTAYTKI
+2744 
-2758 GAEEYGDK
+2758 
-2766 TCYGYFKDVQK
+2766 
-2777 PELAASVESN
+2777 
-2787 VSPNTKGWYS
+2787 
-2797 TDQIRMVLSYSDN
+2797 
-2810 KGVTGL
+2810 
-2816 YGKVDDGGYEEING
+2816 
-2830 VITEGGTTV
+2830 
-2839 TKDYAC
+2839 
-2845 VEGWHTYTFKAVDA
+2845 
-2859 AGNETVTDAMTVKLD
+2859 
-2874 TIKPEMGEAAFNE
+2874 
-2887 GYKNLWNWLIRKDSL
+2887 
-2902 EITIPVAEAGSGI
+2902 
-2915 ESVDYELIRE
+2915 
-2925 DGSTTAGQAS
+2925 
-2935 VKKASGEN
+2935 
-2943 SAGYTAVIYI
+2943 AVIYI

-3017 VVTVKDDKENAIS
+3017 IVTVKDDKENAIS

-3035 AAYQIGNSAECVL
+3035 VAYQVGNSAECVV
-3048 QEDFTTGIRTEVK
+3048 QEDFTTSIRTEVK
-3061 FSIPEEKLPE
+3061 FSIPTEKLPA

-3102 LVKAVEPTCLAE
+3102 LVQAVEPTCLAK
-3114 GNKAYYICDCGRW
+3114 GNKAYYVCDCGRW

-3142 VLPAKGHTEAIDPA
+3142 VLPAKGH
-3156 KEATCMQTGLT
+3156 
-3167 QGSHC
+3167 SF
-3172 SDCGLVI
+3172 
-3179 KAQTVTPALGHHYS
+3179 S
-3193 GDYAY
+3193 GDYVY

-3216 HSHVYDDDKDA
+3216 HSHVYDDDKDT

-3248 SGTETPS
+3248 GGTETPS
-3255 PTVQPEKPENTPE
+3255 PTVQPGKPENTP
-3268 KKLEN
+3268 
-3273 TPEKKPE
+3273 
-3280 KKPENTTEKKPENT
+3280 EKKPENT

-3303 DEQPDIGDVLN
+3303 EKKPENTPERKPENTPENKPENTPENKPENKPQNTPEKKPEDTPENKPENTPDEQPDIRDDVD

-3340 DTSTALKI
+3340 DTSTALDY
-3348 GEGTVTVTVVCE
+3348 GDGTVIVTVVCE

-3383 LKSAAAGE
+3383 LQSAAAGE

-3415 NGIKEYRKEIPDLTL
+3415 NGIKEYRKEIPDLVL

-3458 VVIGIPQKMQSID
+3458 VVIGIPQKLQSID
-3471 REFFIVR
+3471 REFFIIR

-3510 YKQVSRTP
+3510 YRQVSRTP
-3518 QAGKCSLCHIC
+3518 QVGKCNLCHIC

-3549 IIFRVIRRN
+3549 IVFRVIRRN

>member
-1 MKIHKLKA
+1 MKIQMSKK
-9 GEKAA
+9 EKSKKYV
-14 RITALVLTAALV
+14 RGVALVLTTALL
-26 FTSID
+26 FTSMD
-31 LAVFATANEGIKTQ
+31 LTVFATADKGAKTQ
-45 EVITGFG
+45 DVITGFAD
-52 ELDES
+52 LDES
-57 AAVQLLPV
+57 VAEQFLPA

-75 DTLTVMLETDSV
+75 DPLTVTLETNSV
-87 EESTGDV
+87 EESTEDV
-94 TQETEDSTKENTE
+94 TQE
-107 SEEIQTPEKDT
+107 
-118 EHGESTASGENTD
+118 
-131 TGESTASGES
+131 
-141 TDTGESTA
+141 
-149 SGESTDTG
+149 
-157 ERTASEENAGTEDD
+157 
-171 AAEEEQPAPVE
+171 V
-182 TIPPVKSTRETS
+182 S

-205 SFDSSALGNH
+205 SFDSATLGNH
-215 YVYIP
+215 YVYTP

-245 GQELAE
+245 GQEPAD

-273 EIIDPEQLAEAR
+273 EIIDPEQLTEAR

-293 ENKTE
+293 ENKTD

-304 ILSGEEEE
+304 TLSGEEDE
-312 RLAELIQRLKGLE
+312 RLAELIARLEGLE
-325 HIRDTETDCMDLK
+325 HIRDTETDCMNLE
-338 CPYHYPET
+338 CPYHYPEM

-383 WGTDQPRRAP
+383 WDTDQPLRAP
-393 ARAPALTPHPQTLM
+393 AKAPALTPHPQTLM
-407 VTEDNEN
+407 VTTDNEN

-423 DIDES
+423 DIDVS
-428 MGCSNKKHP
+428 MGSSDKKHP

-453 LAVKAYDVDEDDG
+453 LAVKAYDVDEDYG

-481 NQTNKFNKN
+481 DQTNQFNKN
-490 YNNETIGYLSGT
+490 YNNETLGYLSGT
-502 DNTWNTTVLEIP
+502 NNTWNTTVLEIP

-529 APRSWIVRIDW
+529 APPTWIVRIDW

-547 GAADP
+547 GAADS

-566 KGKTVTVQSLV
+566 KDKTVTVQSLV
-577 TIRQKGNKEYATEY
+577 KIRQKGNKEYATEY

-622 SPSGVYKIT
+622 SPGGVYKIT
-631 GILKDPDTEA
+631 GILKDPETEE
-641 INATDSFSFYFNQ
+641 IKATDSFSFYFNQ

-676 TITVKAEDML
+676 TITVKAENMPEL
-686 KIGITDV
+686 GITDV
-693 KVADGATKTATVNK
+693 KVTDGATHIAAENK
-707 KYTFTIN
+707 KYTFTIT
-714 YKLKGSDKS
+714 YKLKGIEQS
-723 FLYQVW
+723 FLYPVW

-738 VITYTPVTV
+738 VLTYTPVTV
-747 VEEEKQETVE
+747 VEGEQQETVE

-769 HRLADKPLTYTIPK
+769 HRLAEKPLTYTIQNN
-783 DIAALPGTKTISV
+783 IADLPGKKTIKV
-796 KASDAAGNTTTHNC
+796 TASDAAGNTTTKDC
-810 VITVTAKPLE
+810 VIMVTAKPLE

-853 GFVWGVMPTP
+853 GFVWGVMPAP
-863 TLDFHN
+863 TLEFHN
-869 GSVKTAS
+869 GSAKTAS
-876 VIKTKNGNLIA
+876 VITTKNGNLTA

-904 KVTSDGKAK
+904 KVTSDGKEK
-913 VYYSEAEKF
+913 VYYSEAGQF

-953 TDKYQEVY
+953 TDKLQMVY

-971 GTHFTHTEGAV
+971 GTHFKHQEGAV
-982 YFAEGETSKTVTVTE
+982 YFKEGETSKTVTVTE
-997 LGVTE
+997 LGVTNA
-1002 PYQSKAGT
+1002 YQSKAGT

-1025 VGVGGGTI
+1025 VTGGGTI
-1033 DQTRRSMQRTMPKDS
+1033 DQARRSKLRTMPKDS

-1062 ITHVADTSGKNGKRI
+1062 ITHVADTSGKKGERI
-1077 ADTTNNQGGKATNV
+1077 ADTNQNQGGKRTNV

-1106 SSFPGYYTDARQQ
+1106 SSFSSYYTDARQQ
-1119 EYLKSTAGGWYYRYV
+1119 EYLRSTADGWYYRYV
-1134 LRAYEDKDGYEHAYM
+1134 LRAYEEIDGYEHAYM
-1149 GTEPLEDRNYDTKS
+1149 GTEPLEDRNYDTES
-1163 KKADAAVAGVNGQL
+1163 KKEDTAVAGVKGQL
-1177 WACNFLQPAGK
+1177 WACNFLQPAKK
-1188 SAGTYY
+1188 SVGTYC
-1194 FPDTRTGGGEGSYYP
+1194 FPDQRTGGKEGSYHP

-1217 GYNGKTWVKLVG
+1217 GYNGTTWVKLG

-1242 DFDDVW
+1242 ADTDEW

-1262 KEPALLG
+1262 KEPVLLG

-1288 VFDEIVDGQNSSLSS
+1288 VFDEIVDSQNSSLSS

-1330 VSSAV
+1330 VSSTV
-1335 SLNSDTALKVYS
+1335 SLNSTDALKVNS
-1347 ISNPGSIQDM
+1347 ISNIGSIKDM

-1375 VDATKPELTVK
+1375 VDATKPALTVR

-1400 TATGADSIRYAWT
+1400 TATGAATIQYAWT
-1413 KDAALPGYGWQTI
+1413 KDTKLPGYGWQTI

-1441 TQTWY
+1441 TQKWY

-1457 STHQYQAFTFM
+1457 STHQYKEFTFM
-1468 NPAITNVSVRAGSTV
+1468 NPAITDVSVRAGGATS
-1483 ASAEAADVWKPG
+1483 SADAADVWKSG
-1495 KYIVAQYAG
+1495 KYIVVQYAG
-1504 AQSTGTK
+1504 VQSTGTT
-1511 LTFGGPKKEVK
+1511 LTFDGPKREVK
-1522 GVTSSSGSV
+1522 SITSSRGSA

-1541 TVTLTDTY
+1541 TVTLTDSY

-1577 GADTVYNELII
+1577 GADRVYNELTI

-1628 SYQAEYIAA
+1628 SYQAQYIAA

-1656 VSETVKSGPYQVIK
+1656 VSETVKSGPYQMIK
-1670 KAVGAALPSITVT
+1670 NATAAALPSITVT

-1690 KSATLTWKARQGS
+1690 KSATLTWKAAPGS

-1739 MVMDKFGNSAAAEV
+1739 MVMDKFGNSAATEV

-1760 EAPKLEA
+1760 EAPKLET
-1767 LTAASDKPGTI
+1767 LTAADDKPGTI
-1778 GLLGVTDNHTAVYDQ
+1778 RLTGVTDDHTAVYDQ
-1793 KGNITGYRGSG
+1793 RGNITRYGGSG

-1811 MQGEST
+1811 MPGEST
-1817 WTTFTGDSFTVAKNG
+1817 WTTFTGDSFTVKKNG

-1843 NVSEEYRVEMTGMD
+1843 NVSEEYRVEMAGMD
-1857 VTAPTVSCT
+1857 TTAPTVSCT

-1875 GWYLDSNVS
+1875 GWYLDSDVS
-1884 VKLTFTDKA
+1884 VKLTFTDMA
-1893 GAEGG
+1893 GTEGG
-1898 TPSDVQ
+1898 TPSGIQ

-1912 DTSKKPATGMVN
+1912 DNSKKPVTGMVN
-1924 LDAAAVAA
+1924 LDAAAVAV

-1937 SLSDYYGTCYLYYK
+1937 SLSDYCGTCYLYYK

-1958 VRDGFSEQI
+1958 IQDGFSEQI
-1967 KKDDVHRLEFTGPD
+1967 KKDNVHRLEFTGPN

-2002 GKLTGTTQT
+2002 GKLTGTVQT

-2025 FSELKKTQPVYTVK
+2025 FSELKKKQAVYTVN

-2054 DSTACEQK
+2054 DSTSCEQK
-2062 TFYVRQITFDSQGGS
+2062 TFYVRQVTFDSQGGS
-2077 SVEPQLIWTTCNS
+2077 SVEPQLIWTTYNG
-2090 LIPGAAVQCAVTEPQ
+2090 LTPGAAVQCAVTEPQ
-2105 EPVRE
+2105 KPVRE

-2120 AECTDSRKFDF
+2120 AECTDIRKFNFD
-2131 GTQSQVMTDTTLFA
+2131 TQSQLMTDTTLFA
-2145 KWIPNSYRVYYKLSL
+2145 KWIPNSYRVYYNLSL
-2160 PDGSVYEPEDM
+2160 PDGSVYEAEDM
-2171 YKTYVHGQE
+2171 YKSYVHGQE

-2186 SQEGYVFCGWYDN
+2186 SQDGYVFCGWYDN

-2207 TKIGAE
+2207 TKIGAT
-2213 EYGDKICYGY
+2213 EYGDKTCYGY
-2223 FKDVQKPKLAA
+2223 FREVQKPELAA
-2234 SVESDVSPNTKGW
+2234 SVESNVSPNTKGW
-2247 YNTDQIRMVLSYS
+2247 YSTDQIRIALSYS
-2260 DNKGVTGLY
+2260 DNKGVKSLY
-2269 GKVDDGGYE
+2269 GKVDDGRYE
-2278 EIPGVIT
+2278 EIPDVIT
-2285 EGGTTVTKDYA
+2285 EGGTTVAKDYA

-2317 TEALTVKLDT
+2317 TDVLTVKLDT

-2340 YKNLWNWLIRKDSLE
+2340 YKNLWNWLILKDSLE
-2355 ITIPVAEAGSGIES
+2355 ITIPVE
-2369 VEYKLIPEDSSTAGQ
+2369 
-2384 PSVKKASVENR
+2384 
-2395 AGYKA
+2395 
-2400 VIYINPDFKGKI
+2400 
-2412 MITARDHAGNVSD
+2412 
-2425 TKMIGTDGS
+2425 
-2434 GIHGIIVEDHAPEI
+2434 
-2448 TFLVNGSESPEKE
+2448 
-2461 YEKAPTV
+2461 
-2468 IVTVKDDKENAIS
+2468 
-2481 AGLASAAY
+2481 
-2489 QIGNSAECVLQE
+2489 
-2501 DFTTSIR
+2501 
-2508 TEVKFSIPTEK
+2508 
-2519 LPAAGADIT
+2519 
-2528 VKAMDNAG
+2528 
-2536 NRAEKKI
+2536 
-2543 TVRIHTHSA
+2543 
-2552 VLVQAVE
+2552 
-2559 PTCLAKGNKAYYVC
+2559 
-2573 DCGRWYADSSC
+2573 
-2584 TTEITSQDVV
+2584 
-2594 LPAKGHTETIDPA
+2594 
-2607 KEATCTQTGR
+2607 
-2617 TQGSHCSVCGVVI
+2617 
-2630 KAQTVTPA
+2630 
-2638 LGHHYSGDYAY
+2638 
-2649 DADGHW
+2649 
-2655 RVCSRC
+2655 
-2661 AALEEKHS
+2661 
-2669 HVYDNDKD
+2669 
-2677 AICNDCG
+2677 
-2684 FERTIKNPEP
+2684 
-2694 EKPDTYR
+2694 
-2701 VSYKLSLPDGSV
+2701 
-2713 YEPEDSYKT
+2713 
-2722 YVHGQELTMPV
+2722 
-2733 PSQEG
+2733 
-2738 YVFCGW
+2738 
-2744 YDNAGYTGTAYTKI
+2744 
-2758 GAEEYGDK
+2758 
-2766 TCYGYFKDVQK
+2766 
-2777 PELAASVESN
+2777 
-2787 VSPNTKGWYS
+2787 
-2797 TDQIRMVLSYSDN
+2797 
-2810 KGVTGL
+2810 
-2816 YGKVDDGGYEEING
+2816 
-2830 VITEGGTTV
+2830 
-2839 TKDYAC
+2839 
-2845 VEGWHTYTFKAVDA
+2845 
-2859 AGNETVTDAMTVKLD
+2859 
-2874 TIKPEMGEAAFNE
+2874 
-2887 GYKNLWNWLIRKDSL
+2887 
-2902 EITIPVAEAGSGI
+2902 EAGSGI
-2915 ESVDYELIRE
+2915 ESVDYELMRE
-2925 DGSTTAGQAS
+2925 DSSTTAGRAS

-2943 SAGYTAVIYI
+2943 SAGYTAVIYV

-2964 ARDYAGN
+2964 AKDYAGN

-2990 EDHAPEITFLVN
+2990 EDHAPEITFSVN
-3002 GSESPEKEYEKAPTV
+3002 GSESMTEEYEKAPTV
-3017 VVTVKDDKENAIS
+3017 DVTVKDDKENVLS

-3035 AAYQIGNSAECVL
+3035 VAYQVGNSAEHVL
-3048 QEDFTTGIRTEVK
+3048 QEDFASGIRTEVK
-3061 FSIPEEKLPE
+3061 FSIPKEKLPE
-3071 AGADITVKAVD
+3071 TGADITVKAVD
-3082 NAGNLAEKKI
+3082 NAGNRAEKKI

-3102 LVKAVEPTCLAE
+3102 LVQAVEPTCLTK
-3114 GNKAYYICDCGRW
+3114 GNKAYYVCDCGRW
-3127 YADSSCTTEITSKDV
+3127 YANSSCTTEITLQDV
-3142 VLPAKGHTEAIDPA
+3142 ELPAKGHTEAIDPV

-3179 KAQTVTPALGHHYS
+3179 KAQTVTPALGHNYS

-3198 DADGHWRVCS
+3198 DAGGHWRVCS

-3216 HSHVYDDDKDA
+3216 HGHVYDDDKDA

-3236 TIKNPEPEKPGG
+3236 TIKNSEPEKPGG
-3248 SGTETPS
+3248 GGTETSNPPTPS
-3255 PTVQPEKPENTPE
+3255 GQPDKPED
-3268 KKLEN
+3268 K
-3273 TPEKKPE
+3273 
-3280 KKPENTTEKKPENT
+3280 
-3294 PENKPENTP
+3294 PENKPTDKPENKLTNKAENKPTDKPENKSTDKPENKLTNKAENKPTDKPENKLENKP
-3303 DEQPDIGDVLN
+3303 DEQPDIRDDVD

-3333 GNVKGMA
+3333 GNVQGMA
-3340 DTSTALKI
+3340 DTSTALDF
-3348 GEGTVTVTVVCE
+3348 GDGTVTVTVVCA

-3383 LKSAAAGE
+3383 LQSVTAGE

-3396 VEVKDISGNVPEK
+3396 IEVKDISGNVPEK

-3415 NGIKEYRKEIPDLTL
+3415 NGLKEYHKEIPDLVL

-3450 TGTVEPVE
+3450 TGTAEPVE
-3458 VVIGIPQKMQSID
+3458 VVIGIPQKLQSID
-3471 REFFIVR
+3471 REFFIIR

-3518 QAGKCSLCHIC
+3518 QVGKCSLCHIC

-3537 FVWLI
+3537 FVWLMVI
-3542 LIMAVLL
+3542 ITVLL
-3549 IIFRVIRRN
+3549 IIWIVIRRKKN
-3558 RNVRENQKP
+3558 AKV

>member
-31 LAVFATANEGIKTQ
+31 LAVFATSNEGIKTQ

-52 ELDES
+52 ALDES

-94 TQETEDSTKENTE
+94 AQETEDSTKENTE
-107 SEEIQTPEKDT
+107 AEKIQTPEKDT
-118 EHGESTASGENTD
+118 EHGESAASGESTDTGESTASGESAASGESTD
-131 TGESTASGES
+131 TGESTASGESTDMGESTASGES

-157 ERTASEENAGTEDD
+157 ERMDSGENTDTGESTASEENAGTEED
-171 AAEEEQPAPVE
+171 AAEEEQPVEEE

-220 VIPEEYRVADGVSLP
+220 VIPEEYRLADGVSLP
-235 QISVTIAAIG
+235 QISVTIAAKE

-273 EIIDPEQLAEAR
+273 EIIDPEQLAGAR

-304 ILSGEEEE
+304 TLSGEEEE
-312 RLAELIQRLKGLE
+312 RLAELIRRLEGLE
-325 HIRDTETDCMDLK
+325 HIRDTETDCMDLE
-338 CPYHYPET
+338 CPYHYPEM

-373 PEENA
+373 PEENV
-378 MPAAA
+378 MPVAAWGTDQPRRAPA

-407 VTEDNEN
+407 VTTDNEN

-428 MGCSNKKHP
+428 MGFSNKKHP

-481 NQTNKFNKN
+481 DQTNQSGKQYNK
-490 YNNETIGYLSGT
+490 ETIGYLSGT

-577 TIRQKGNKEYATEY
+577 TIRQKGNKEYSTEY

-600 ALDACFGKAKS
+600 ALDACFGKAQS
-611 QEQIALSMPLD
+611 QEQIALSMPLN
-622 SPSGVYKIT
+622 SPGGVYKIT

-641 INATDSFSFYFNQ
+641 IKATDSFSFYFNQ
-654 GVGLGPK
+654 GMGLGPK

-686 KIGITDV
+686 KLGITDV
-693 KVADGATKTATVNK
+693 KVTAGATRTATVNK

-723 FLYQVW
+723 FLYPVW

-738 VITYTPVTV
+738 ALTYTPVTV

-769 HRLADKPLTYTIPK
+769 HRLAEKPLTYTIPK
-783 DIAALPGTKTISV
+783 DIAALPGKKTIQV
-796 KASDAAGNTTTHNC
+796 TASDAAGNTTTKNC

-829 AGSKDSFELK
+829 AGSKNSFNLK

-853 GFVWGVMPTP
+853 GFVWGVMPAP
-863 TLDFHN
+863 TVEFHN
-869 GSVKTAS
+869 GSIKTAQ
-876 VIKTKNGNLIA
+876 VITTKNGNLTA
-887 KATGLTSGVEYY
+887 KATGLNAGVEYY

-904 KVTSDGKAK
+904 KVTADGKEK
-913 VYYSEAEKF
+913 VYYSEAGKF

-936 VTGSNGKATFT
+936 VSGSNGKATFT
-947 ITRSNG
+947 ITRSHG
-953 TDKYQEVY
+953 TDKYQVVY

-982 YFAEGETSKTVTVTE
+982 FFAEGETSKTVTVTE

-1010 KYSNADRTYSLELYR
+1010 KYSNAGRTYSLELYR

-1033 DQTRRSMQRTMPKDS
+1033 DQAHRSMLRTMPKDN

-1062 ITHVADTSGKNGKRI
+1062 ITHVAEKTGTNGEQI
-1077 ADTTNNQGGKATNV
+1077 ADTKGTQGGKETNV
-1091 SFLKNRYKDT
+1091 SFLKNRYKFT

-1106 SSFPGYYTDARQQ
+1106 SSFSSYYTDARQQ
-1119 EYLKSTAGGWYYRYV
+1119 EYLSSTADGWYYRYV
-1134 LRAYEDKDGYEHAYM
+1134 LRAYEGTDGYEHAYL
-1149 GTEPLEDRNYDTKS
+1149 GTVPLENRHYDINGKE
-1163 KKADAAVAGVNGQL
+1163 AAVAGVNGQL
-1177 WACNFLQPAGK
+1177 WACNFLQPEKGN
-1188 SAGTYY
+1188 AGTYC
-1194 FPDTRTGGGEGSYYP
+1194 FPDKRTGGGEGSYYP
-1209 KNSSGTAY
+1209 KNSSGTAHD
-1217 GYNGKTWVKLVG
+1217 YNGKTWVKLG

-1242 DFDDVW
+1242 EGFDVW

-1269 VAPMAGG
+1269 VAPMAKG

-1288 VFDEIVDGQNSSLSS
+1288 VFDEIVDSQNSSLSS

-1319 ADTNVLYFTGK
+1319 ADTNVLYFTGE

-1335 SLNSDTALKVYS
+1335 SLDSGTALEVDS
-1347 ISNPGSIQDM
+1347 ISNPGSIKDM

-1375 VDATKPELTVK
+1375 VDATKPALTVR

-1400 TATGADSIRYAWT
+1400 TATGADSIRYVWT

-1426 TSGTQLTESRGTAGQ
+1426 KSGTQLTESRGTAGQ

-1457 STHQYQAFTFM
+1457 STHQYLAFTFM
-1468 NPAITNVSVRAGSTV
+1468 NPAITGVSVRAGNTT
-1483 ASAEAADVWKPG
+1483 ASADAADVWKPD
-1495 KYIVAQYAG
+1495 KYIVVQYAG

-1511 LTFGGPKKEVK
+1511 LTFDGPKKEEK
-1522 GVTSSSGSV
+1522 SITSSNGSAY
-1531 NLYVTENGSY
+1531 LYVTENGSY

-1577 GADTVYNELII
+1577 GADTVYNELTI

-1614 STSTWKTLTAAADG
+1614 STSAWKTLTAAADG
-1628 SYQAEYIAA
+1628 SYQAEYTAA
-1637 ETSKT
+1637 EISKT
-1642 AKYLHVRVTDGAGN
+1642 TKYLHVRVTDGAGN

-1670 KAVGAALPSITVT
+1670 KAVAAALPSITVT

-1690 KSATLTWKARQGS
+1690 KSATLTWKATPGS
-1703 GTGAGALAFVYTP
+1703 GTGAGPLAFVYTP

-1760 EAPKLEA
+1760 EAPKLA
-1767 LTAASDKPGTI
+1767 SLTTAGGKPGTI
-1778 GLLGVTDNHTAVYDQ
+1778 RLTGVTDDHTAVYDR
-1793 KGNITGYRGSG
+1793 KGSITGYGGSG

-1811 MQGEST
+1811 MHGDSR
-1817 WTTFTGDSFTVAKNG
+1817 WTAFTGDSFTVAKNG

-1857 VTAPTVSCT
+1857 VTAPIVSCT
-1866 VNGTRNGTS
+1866 VNGTLNETS
-1875 GWYLDSNVS
+1875 GWYPDSDVS
-1884 VKLTFTDKA
+1884 VKLTFADEA

-1898 TPSDVQ
+1898 TPSGVQ

-1912 DTSKKPATGMVN
+1912 DTSKKPVTGMVN

-2002 GKLTGTTQT
+2002 GKLTGTAQT
-2011 EVLAELE
+2011 EVLAELP

-2025 FSELKKTQPVYTVK
+2025 LSGLKKIQPVYTVK
-2039 STGTKQIQYYKNAYS
+2039 STGTKQIQYYKKAYS

-2077 SVEPQLIWTTCNS
+2077 SVEPQLIWTTYNG
-2090 LIPGAAVQCAVTEPQ
+2090 LTPGAAVQCAVTEPQ
-2105 EPVRE
+2105 KPVRE

-2160 PDGSVYEPEDM
+2160 PDGSVYEAEDS
-2171 YKTYVHGQE
+2171 YKSYVHGQE

-2186 SQEGYVFCGWYDN
+2186 SQEGYEFCGWYDN

-2213 EYGDKICYGY
+2213 EYGDKTCYGY
-2223 FKDVQKPKLAA
+2223 FKDVQKPELAA
-2234 SVESDVSPNTKGW
+2234 SVKSNVSPNTKGW
-2247 YNTDQIRMVLSYS
+2247 YNTDQIRIALSYS

-2269 GKVDDGGYE
+2269 GKVDDGEYE
-2278 EIPGVIT
+2278 EINGVIT
-2285 EGGTTVTKDYA
+2285 GGGTTVTKDYA

-2317 TEALTVKLDT
+2317 TDALTVMLDT
-2327 IKPVIG
+2327 IKPVMG
-2333 DAAFNEG
+2333 EAAFNEG

-2355 ITIPVAEAGSGIES
+2355 ITVPVAEAGSGIES

-2412 MITARDHAGNVSD
+2412 MITARDYAGNVSD

-2448 TFLVNGSESPEKE
+2448 TFSVNGSESPEKE

-2528 VKAMDNAG
+2528 VKAVDNAG

-2543 TVRIHTHSA
+2543 TVRIHTHRA

-2584 TTEITSQDVV
+2584 TTEITS
-2594 LPAKGHTETIDPA
+2594 
-2607 KEATCTQTGR
+2607 
-2617 TQGSHCSVCGVVI
+2617 
-2630 KAQTVTPA
+2630 
-2638 LGHHYSGDYAY
+2638 
-2649 DADGHW
+2649 
-2655 RVCSRC
+2655 
-2661 AALEEKHS
+2661 
-2669 HVYDNDKD
+2669 
-2677 AICNDCG
+2677 
-2684 FERTIKNPEP
+2684 
-2694 EKPDTYR
+2694 
-2701 VSYKLSLPDGSV
+2701 
-2713 YEPEDSYKT
+2713 
-2722 YVHGQELTMPV
+2722 
-2733 PSQEG
+2733 
-2738 YVFCGW
+2738 
-2744 YDNAGYTGTAYTKI
+2744 
-2758 GAEEYGDK
+2758 
-2766 TCYGYFKDVQK
+2766 
-2777 PELAASVESN
+2777 
-2787 VSPNTKGWYS
+2787 
-2797 TDQIRMVLSYSDN
+2797 
-2810 KGVTGL
+2810 
-2816 YGKVDDGGYEEING
+2816 
-2830 VITEGGTTV
+2830 
-2839 TKDYAC
+2839 
-2845 VEGWHTYTFKAVDA
+2845 
-2859 AGNETVTDAMTVKLD
+2859 
-2874 TIKPEMGEAAFNE
+2874 
-2887 GYKNLWNWLIRKDSL
+2887 
-2902 EITIPVAEAGSGI
+2902 
-2915 ESVDYELIRE
+2915 
-2925 DGSTTAGQAS
+2925 
-2935 VKKASGEN
+2935 
-2943 SAGYTAVIYI
+2943 
-2953 NPDFKGKIKIT
+2953 
-2964 ARDYAGN
+2964 
-2971 VSDTKMIGT
+2971 
-2980 DGSGI
+2980 
-2985 HGIIV
+2985 
-2990 EDHAPEITFLVN
+2990 
-3002 GSESPEKEYEKAPTV
+3002 
-3017 VVTVKDDKENAIS
+3017 
-3030 AGLAS
+3030 
-3035 AAYQIGNSAECVL
+3035 
-3048 QEDFTTGIRTEVK
+3048 
-3061 FSIPEEKLPE
+3061 
-3071 AGADITVKAVD
+3071 
-3082 NAGNLAEKKI
+3082 
-3092 TVRIHTHRAV
+3092 
-3102 LVKAVEPTCLAE
+3102 
-3114 GNKAYYICDCGRW
+3114 
-3127 YADSSCTTEITSKDV
+3127 KDV
-3142 VLPAKGHTEAIDPA
+3142 VLPAKGH
-3156 KEATCMQTGLT
+3156 
-3167 QGSHC
+3167 SF
-3172 SDCGLVI
+3172 
-3179 KAQTVTPALGHHYS
+3179 S
-3193 GDYAY
+3193 GDYVY
-3198 DADGHWRVCS
+3198 DTDGHWKVCS
-3208 RCAALEEK
+3208 RCAALGKK
-3216 HSHVYDDDKDA
+3216 HSHVYDDDRDT
-3227 ICNDCGFER
+3227 ICNDCGFDR
-3236 TIKNPEPEKPGG
+3236 TIKKPEPEKPGG
-3248 SGTETPS
+3248 GGTETPS
-3255 PTVQPEKPENTPE
+3255 PTVQPGKPENTPE
-3268 KKLEN
+3268 KKPEN
-3273 TPEKKPE
+3273 TPENKPENTPE
-3280 KKPENTTEKKPENT
+3280 KKPENTTEKKTENT

-3303 DEQPDIGDVLN
+3303 DEQPDIRDDVD

-3383 LKSAAAGE
+3383 LQSAAAGE

-3415 NGIKEYRKEIPDLTL
+3415 NGIKEYRKEIPDLVL

-3458 VVIGIPQKMQSID
+3458 VVIGIPQKLQSID
-3471 REFFIVR
+3471 REFFIIR

-3518 QAGKCSLCHIC
+3518 QAGKCNLCHIC

-3549 IIFRVIRRN
+3549 IIWRVIRRN

>member
-1 MKIHKLKA
+1 MKIQMSKK
-9 GEKAA
+9 EKSKKYV
-14 RITALVLTAALV
+14 RGVALVLTTALL
-26 FTSID
+26 FTSMD
-31 LAVFATANEGIKTQ
+31 LTVFATADKEAKTQ
-45 EVITGFG
+45 DVITGFAD
-52 ELDES
+52 LDES
-57 AAVQLLPV
+57 VAEQFLPA

-75 DTLTVMLETDSV
+75 DPLTVMLETNSV
-87 EESTGDV
+87 EESTEDV
-94 TQETEDSTKENTE
+94 TQE
-107 SEEIQTPEKDT
+107 
-118 EHGESTASGENTD
+118 
-131 TGESTASGES
+131 
-141 TDTGESTA
+141 
-149 SGESTDTG
+149 
-157 ERTASEENAGTEDD
+157 
-171 AAEEEQPAPVE
+171 V
-182 TIPPVKSTRETS
+182 S

-215 YVYIP
+215 YVYTP

-245 GQELAE
+245 GQVPAE

-268 GVENK
+268 GVENN

-304 ILSGEEEE
+304 TLSGEEE
-312 RLAELIQRLKGLE
+312 RFAELIARLEGLE
-325 HIRDTETDCMDLK
+325 HIRDTETDCMDLE
-338 CPYHYPET
+338 CPYHYPEM

-373 PEENA
+373 PEENV

-393 ARAPALTPHPQTLM
+393 AKAPALTPHPQTLM
-407 VTEDNEN
+407 VTTDNEN
-414 NSHTGKADG
+414 NSYTGKADG
-423 DIDES
+423 DIDVS
-428 MGCSNKKHP
+428 MGSSDKKHP

-453 LAVKAYDVDEDDG
+453 LAVKAYDVDEDYG

-481 NQTNKFNKN
+481 NQTNQFNKN
-490 YNNETIGYLSGT
+490 YNNETLGYLSGT
-502 DNTWNTTVLEIP
+502 NNTWNTTVLEIP

-529 APRSWIVRIDW
+529 APSTWIVRIDW

-547 GAADP
+547 GAADS

-566 KGKTVTVQSLV
+566 KDKTVTVQSLV
-577 TIRQKGNKEYATEY
+577 TIRQKENKEYATEY

-600 ALDACFGKAKS
+600 ALDACFGKAQS

-622 SPSGVYKIT
+622 SPGGVYKIT
-631 GILKDPDTEA
+631 GILKDPETEE
-641 INATDSFSFYFNQ
+641 IKATDSFSFYFNQ

-676 TITVKAEDML
+676 TITVKAEDMPKL
-686 KIGITDV
+686 GITDV
-693 KVADGATKTATVNK
+693 KVAAGATKTATVNK

-723 FLYQVW
+723 LSYPVW

-738 VITYTPVTV
+738 ELTYTPVTV

-757 KLFGEALSVSDN
+757 KLFGEALSVADN
-769 HRLADKPLTYTIPK
+769 RRLAEKPLTYTIPK
-783 DIAALPGTKTISV
+783 DIAALPGKKTIKV
-796 KASDAAGNTTTHNC
+796 TASDAAGNTTTQNC

-829 AGSKDSFELK
+829 AGSKDRFELK

-853 GFVWGVMPTP
+853 GFVWGVMPAP
-863 TLDFHN
+863 TVEFHN
-869 GSVKTAS
+869 GSIKTAQ
-876 VIKTKNGNLIA
+876 VITTKNGNLTA
-887 KATGLTSGVEYY
+887 KATGLNAGVEYY

-904 KVTSDGKAK
+904 KVTSDGKEK
-913 VYYSEAEKF
+913 VYYSEAGKF

-936 VTGSNGKATFT
+936 VSGSNGKATFT

-953 TDKYQEVY
+953 TDKYQVVY

-982 YFAEGETSKTVTVTE
+982 FFAEGETSKTVTVTE

-1033 DQTRRSMQRTMPKDS
+1033 DQARRSMTRTMAKDS

-1062 ITHVADTSGKNGKRI
+1062 ITHVDEKTGTSGEQI
-1077 ADTTNNQGGKATNV
+1077 ADTTGGQGGKETNV
-1091 SFLKNRYKDT
+1091 SFLKNRYNFT

-1106 SSFPGYYTDARQQ
+1106 SSFSSYYTDARQQ
-1119 EYLKSTAGGWYYRYV
+1119 EYLSSTADGWYYRYV
-1134 LRAYEDKDGYEHAYM
+1134 LRAYEGTDGYEHAYL
-1149 GTEPLEDRNYDTKS
+1149 GTVPLENRHYNING
-1163 KKADAAVAGVNGQL
+1163 KAAAVAGVNGQL
-1177 WACNFLQPAGK
+1177 WACNFLQPEKGN
-1188 SAGTYY
+1188 AGTYC
-1194 FPDTRTGGGEGSYYP
+1194 FPHTKTGGGEGDGYP
-1209 KNSSGTAY
+1209 LNSSGTAHDH
-1217 GYNGKTWVKLVG
+1217 NGKTWVKLGVG
-1229 VDQTCY
+1229 QTCY

-1242 DFDDVW
+1242 NGVDVW

-1269 VAPMAGG
+1269 VAPMAKG

-1288 VFDEIVDGQNSSLSS
+1288 VFDEIVDRQNSSLS

-1335 SLNSDTALKVYS
+1335 SLNSTDALKVNS
-1347 ISNPGSIQDM
+1347 ISNIGSIKDM

-1375 VDATKPELTVK
+1375 VDATKPALTVK

-1400 TATGADSIRYAWT
+1400 TAKGADSIRYVWT
-1413 KDAALPGYGWQTI
+1413 KDTALPGYGWQTI

-1441 TQTWY
+1441 TQKWY

-1457 STHQYQAFTFM
+1457 STHQYKAFTFM
-1468 NPAITNVSVRAGSTV
+1468 NPAITDVSVRAGGATS
-1483 ASAEAADVWKPG
+1483 SADAADVWKSG
-1495 KYIVAQYAG
+1495 KYIVVQYAG
-1504 AQSTGTK
+1504 VQSTGTT
-1511 LTFGGPKKEVK
+1511 LTFDGPMKEVK
-1522 GVTSSSGSV
+1522 SITSSSGSA

-1577 GADTVYNELII
+1577 GADTVYNELTI
-1588 AVLPEDTGGSGVA
+1588 AVLPEDTGGSGLA
-1601 KVEYAWTNTTGTP
+1601 KVEYAWTNTAGTP
-1614 STSTWKTLTAAADG
+1614 STWKTLTAAADG
-1628 SYQAEYIAA
+1628 SYQAQYTAA
-1637 ETSKT
+1637 ETTKT

-1670 KAVGAALPSITVT
+1670 KATAAALPSIKVT

-1690 KSATLTWKARQGS
+1690 KSATLTWKAAPGS

-1716 KGTVTENMTVGS
+1716 KGTVTENMTGGS

-1739 MVMDKFGNSAAAEV
+1739 MVMDKFGNSEATEV

-1760 EAPKLEA
+1760 EAPKLKT
-1767 LTAASDKPGTI
+1767 LTAADDKPGTI
-1778 GLLGVTDNHTAVYDQ
+1778 RLTGVTDDHTAVYDQ
-1793 KGNITGYRGSG
+1793 RGNITRYGGSG

-1811 MQGEST
+1811 MQEEST
-1817 WTTFTGDSFTVAKNG
+1817 WTTFTGDSFTVKKNG

-1843 NVSEEYRVEMTGMD
+1843 NVSEEYRVEMAGMD
-1857 VTAPTVSCT
+1857 TTAPTVSCT

-1875 GWYLDSNVS
+1875 GWYLDSDVS
-1884 VKLTFTDKA
+1884 VKLTFTDMA
-1893 GAEGG
+1893 GTEGG
-1898 TPSDVQ
+1898 TPSGIQ

-1912 DTSKKPATGMVN
+1912 DNSKKPVTGMVN

-1937 SLSDYYGTCYLYYK
+1937 SLSDYCGTCYLYYK

-1958 VRDGFSEQI
+1958 IRDGFSEQI
-1967 KKDDVHRLEFTGPD
+1967 KKDNVHSLEFTGPD

-2002 GKLTGTTQT
+2002 GKLTGTVQT
-2011 EVLAELE
+2011 EVLAELP

-2025 FSELKKTQPVYTVK
+2025 FSELKKKQAVYTVN

-2054 DSTACEQK
+2054 DSTSCEQK
-2062 TFYVRQITFDSQGGS
+2062 TFYVRQVTFDSQGGS
-2077 SVEPQLIWTTCNS
+2077 SVEPQLIWTTYNG
-2090 LIPGAAVQCAVTEPQ
+2090 LTPGAAVQCAVTEPQ
-2105 EPVRE
+2105 KPVRE
-2110 GYTFGGWYRD
+2110 GYTFGGWYKD
-2120 AECTDSRKFDF
+2120 AECTDIRKFNFD
-2131 GTQSQVMTDTTLFA
+2131 TQSQLMTDITLFA
-2145 KWIPNSYRVYYKLSL
+2145 KWIPNSYRVYYNLSL
-2160 PDGSVYEPEDM
+2160 PDGSVYEAEDM
-2171 YKTYVHGQE
+2171 YKSYVHGQE

-2186 SQEGYVFCGWYDN
+2186 SQEGYEFCGWYDN

-2207 TKIGAE
+2207 TKIGAA
-2213 EYGDKICYGY
+2213 EYGDKTCYGY
-2223 FKDVQKPKLAA
+2223 FKDVQKPELAA
-2234 SVESDVSPNTKGW
+2234 SVESNVSPNTKGW
-2247 YNTDQIRMVLSYS
+2247 YSTDQVRIALSYS
-2260 DNKGVTGLY
+2260 DNKGVKSLY

-2278 EIPGVIT
+2278 EIPDVIT
-2285 EGGTTVTKDYA
+2285 EGGTTVAKDYA

-2317 TEALTVKLDT
+2317 TDVLTVKLDT

-2355 ITIPVAEAGSGIES
+2355 ITIPVE
-2369 VEYKLIPEDSSTAGQ
+2369 
-2384 PSVKKASVENR
+2384 
-2395 AGYKA
+2395 
-2400 VIYINPDFKGKI
+2400 
-2412 MITARDHAGNVSD
+2412 
-2425 TKMIGTDGS
+2425 
-2434 GIHGIIVEDHAPEI
+2434 
-2448 TFLVNGSESPEKE
+2448 
-2461 YEKAPTV
+2461 
-2468 IVTVKDDKENAIS
+2468 
-2481 AGLASAAY
+2481 
-2489 QIGNSAECVLQE
+2489 
-2501 DFTTSIR
+2501 
-2508 TEVKFSIPTEK
+2508 
-2519 LPAAGADIT
+2519 
-2528 VKAMDNAG
+2528 
-2536 NRAEKKI
+2536 
-2543 TVRIHTHSA
+2543 
-2552 VLVQAVE
+2552 
-2559 PTCLAKGNKAYYVC
+2559 
-2573 DCGRWYADSSC
+2573 
-2584 TTEITSQDVV
+2584 
-2594 LPAKGHTETIDPA
+2594 
-2607 KEATCTQTGR
+2607 
-2617 TQGSHCSVCGVVI
+2617 
-2630 KAQTVTPA
+2630 
-2638 LGHHYSGDYAY
+2638 
-2649 DADGHW
+2649 
-2655 RVCSRC
+2655 
-2661 AALEEKHS
+2661 
-2669 HVYDNDKD
+2669 
-2677 AICNDCG
+2677 
-2684 FERTIKNPEP
+2684 
-2694 EKPDTYR
+2694 
-2701 VSYKLSLPDGSV
+2701 
-2713 YEPEDSYKT
+2713 
-2722 YVHGQELTMPV
+2722 
-2733 PSQEG
+2733 
-2738 YVFCGW
+2738 
-2744 YDNAGYTGTAYTKI
+2744 
-2758 GAEEYGDK
+2758 
-2766 TCYGYFKDVQK
+2766 
-2777 PELAASVESN
+2777 
-2787 VSPNTKGWYS
+2787 
-2797 TDQIRMVLSYSDN
+2797 
-2810 KGVTGL
+2810 
-2816 YGKVDDGGYEEING
+2816 
-2830 VITEGGTTV
+2830 
-2839 TKDYAC
+2839 
-2845 VEGWHTYTFKAVDA
+2845 
-2859 AGNETVTDAMTVKLD
+2859 
-2874 TIKPEMGEAAFNE
+2874 
-2887 GYKNLWNWLIRKDSL
+2887 
-2902 EITIPVAEAGSGI
+2902 EAGSGI

-2925 DGSTTAGQAS
+2925 DSSTTAGRAS

-2943 SAGYTAVIYI
+2943 SAGYTAVIYV

-2964 ARDYAGN
+2964 AKDYAGN

-2990 EDHAPEITFLVN
+2990 EDHAPEITFSVN
-3002 GSESPEKEYEKAPTV
+3002 GSESPAEEYEKAPTV
-3017 VVTVKDDKENAIS
+3017 DVTVKDDKENVLS

-3035 AAYQIGNSAECVL
+3035 VAYQVGNSAEHVL
-3048 QEDFTTGIRTEVK
+3048 QEDFATGIRTEVK
-3061 FSIPEEKLPE
+3061 FSIPKEKLPE
-3071 AGADITVKAVD
+3071 TGADITVKAVD
-3082 NAGNLAEKKI
+3082 NAGNRAEKKI

-3102 LVKAVEPTCLAE
+3102 LVQAVEPTCLTK
-3114 GNKAYYICDCGRW
+3114 GNKAYYVCDCGRW
-3127 YADSSCTTEITSKDV
+3127 YANSSCTTEITLQDV
-3142 VLPAKGHTEAIDPA
+3142 ELPAKGHTEAIDPV

-3179 KAQTVTPALGHHYS
+3179 KAQTVTPALGHNYS

-3198 DADGHWRVCS
+3198 DAGGHWRVCS

-3216 HSHVYDDDKDA
+3216 HGHVYDDDKDA

-3236 TIKNPEPEKPGG
+3236 TIKNSEPEKPGG
-3248 SGTETPS
+3248 GGTETSNPPTPS
-3255 PTVQPEKPENTPE
+3255 GQPDKPED
-3268 KKLEN
+3268 K
-3273 TPEKKPE
+3273 
-3280 KKPENTTEKKPENT
+3280 
-3294 PENKPENTP
+3294 PENKPTDKPENKLTEKAENKPTDKPENKSTDKPENKLTNKAENKPTDKPENKLENKP
-3303 DEQPDIGDVLN
+3303 DEQPDIRDDVD

-3333 GNVKGMA
+3333 GNVQGMA

-3348 GEGTVTVTVVCE
+3348 GEGTVTVTVVCA

-3383 LKSAAAGE
+3383 LQSAAAGA

-3415 NGIKEYRKEIPDLTL
+3415 NGIKEYRKEIPDLVL

-3450 TGTVEPVE
+3450 TGTAEPVE
-3458 VVIGIPQKMQSID
+3458 VVIGIPQKLQSID
-3471 REFFIVR
+3471 REFFIIR

-3518 QAGKCSLCHIC
+3518 QVGKCSLCHIC

-3537 FVWLI
+3537 FVWLMVI
-3542 LIMAVLL
+3542 ITVLL
-3549 IIFRVIRRN
+3549 IIWIVIRRKKN
-3558 RNVRENQKP
+3558 AKV

>member
-1 MKIHKLKA
+1 MVIIMKIHMLKDR
-9 GEKAA
+9 EKVM
-14 RITALVLTAALV
+14 RGTALVLAAALV

-31 LAVFATANEGIKTQ
+31 LTVFATNGKKIKTQ
-45 EVITGFG
+45 EVITGFA
-52 ELDES
+52 ELDKS
-57 AAVQLLPV
+57 VAVQLLPV
-65 GAQESEIVFP
+65 GALESEIVFP
-75 DTLTVMLETDSV
+75 DTLTVTVDTKSV
-87 EESTGDV
+87 EESVGDV
-94 TQETEDSTKENTE
+94 TQKTENPTKEDTE
-107 SEEIQTPEKDT
+107 SEEIQTPEKGT
-118 EHGESTASGENTD
+118 EHEESTDSGENPD
-131 TGESTASGES
+131 TGESIDSGESAETEENTDSGEGTGTGESTDSGES
-141 TDTGESTA
+141 TGTGESID
-149 SGESTDTG
+149 SG
-157 ERTASEENAGTEDD
+157 ENAGPEERKGTEED
-171 AAEEEQPAPVE
+171 AAEEVYAVVEEQPVAKAYTVEEEQPAVEEGAAEEVNPAPVE
-182 TIPPVKSTRETS
+182 TIPSVKSTRETS
-194 IHVTWENNTAD
+194 IHVTWEHNRAD
-205 SFDSSALGNH
+205 SFDSSTLGNH
-215 YVYIP
+215 YVYTP

-235 QISVTIAAIG
+235 QISVTIAATG
-245 GQELAE
+245 GQGSAE

-273 EIIDPEQLAEAR
+273 EIIDREQLAEAR

-293 ENKTE
+293 ENQTD

-304 ILSGEEEE
+304 TLSGEEKE
-312 RLAELIQRLKGLE
+312 RLAELIRRLEGLE
-325 HIRDTETDCMDLK
+325 HIRDTETDCMDLE
-338 CPYHYPET
+338 CPYHYPEM

-378 MPAAA
+378 LPAAV
-383 WGTDQPRRAP
+383 WDTDQPRRAP
-393 ARAPALTPHPQTLM
+393 AKAPALTPHPQTLM
-407 VTEDNEN
+407 VTTDNEN

-423 DIDES
+423 DIDVS
-428 MGCSNKKHP
+428 MGSSDKKHP

-453 LAVKAYDVDEDDG
+453 LAVKAYDVDEDYG

-481 NQTNKFNKN
+481 DQTNKFNKN
-490 YNNETIGYLSGT
+490 YNNETLGYLSGT
-502 DNTWNTTVLEIP
+502 NNTWNTTVLEIP

-529 APRSWIVRIDW
+529 APKTWIVRIDW

-566 KGKTVTVQSLV
+566 KDKTVTVQSLV
-577 TIRQKGNKEYATEY
+577 TIRQKGKKEYATEY

-641 INATDSFSFYFNQ
+641 IKATDSFSFYFNQ

-676 TITVKAEDML
+676 TITVKAEDMP

-707 KYTFTIN
+707 KYTFTIT

-723 FLYQVW
+723 FLYPVW

-738 VITYTPVTV
+738 VITYAPVTV

-769 HRLADKPLTYTIPK
+769 RRLADKPLTYTIQNNF
-783 DIAALPGTKTISV
+783 AALPGKKTIKV
-796 KASDAAGNTTTHNC
+796 TASDAAGNTTTKDC

-820 LKLGALTAA
+820 LKLGALTAV
-829 AGSKDSFELK
+829 AGSKDSFDLK

-853 GFVWGVMPTP
+853 GFVWGVMPAP
-863 TLDFHN
+863 TLEFHN
-869 GSVKTAS
+869 GSSKTAS
-876 VIKTKNGNLIA
+876 VITAKNGNLNV
-887 KATGLTSGVEYY
+887 KATGLNAGVEYY

-904 KVTSDGKAK
+904 KVTAAGKEK
-913 VYYSEAEKF
+913 VYYSEAGKF

-936 VTGSNGKATFT
+936 VSGSSGKATFT

-953 TDKYQEVY
+953 TDKYQVVY

-971 GTHFTHTEGAV
+971 GTHFTHKVGAV

-1010 KYSNADRTYSLELYR
+1010 KYSNADRTYSLEIYR
-1025 VGVGGGTI
+1025 VTGGGTI
-1033 DQTRRSMQRTMPKDS
+1033 DQARRSMLRTMAKDS

-1062 ITHVADTSGKNGKRI
+1062 ITHVAEKTGTNGEQI
-1077 ADTTNNQGGKATNV
+1077 ADTTGGQGGKETNV
-1091 SFLKNRYKDT
+1091 SFLKNRYNFT

-1106 SSFPGYYTDARQQ
+1106 SSFSSYYTDARQQ
-1119 EYLKSTAGGWYYRYV
+1119 EYLSSTADGWYYRYV
-1134 LRAYEDKDGYEHAYM
+1134 LRAYEGTDGYEHAYL
-1149 GTEPLEDRNYDTKS
+1149 GTVPLENRHYNINGKE
-1163 KKADAAVAGVNGQL
+1163 AAVAGVNGQL
-1177 WACNFLQPAGK
+1177 WACNFLQPEKGN
-1188 SAGTYY
+1188 AGTYC
-1194 FPDTRTGGGEGSYYP
+1194 FPDKRTGGGEGSYYP
-1209 KNSSGTAY
+1209 KNSSGTSHD
-1217 GYNGKTWVKLVG
+1217 YNGKTWVKLGVG
-1229 VDQTCY
+1229 QTCY

-1242 DFDDVW
+1242 NGVDVW

-1269 VAPMAGG
+1269 VAPMAKG

-1288 VFDEIVDGQNSSLSS
+1288 VFDEIVDRQNSSLSS

-1335 SLNSDTALKVYS
+1335 SLNSDDALKVNS
-1347 ISNPGSIQDM
+1347 ISSIGSIKDM

-1362 TSQTFSG
+1362 TSQTFTG
-1369 GNTNIK
+1369 GNTNIN
-1375 VDATKPELTVK
+1375 VNATKPALTVK

-1400 TATGADSIRYAWT
+1400 TATGADSIQYAWT
-1413 KDAALPGYGWQTI
+1413 TGTALPSYGWQTI
-1426 TSGTQLTESRGTAGQ
+1426 KSGTQLTESRGTAGK

-1457 STHQYQAFTFM
+1457 STHECLAFPFM
-1468 NPAITNVSVRAGSTV
+1468 NPAITDVSVRAGNTTS
-1483 ASAEAADVWKPG
+1483 SADAADVWKSG
-1495 KYIVAQYAG
+1495 KYIVVQYAG

-1511 LTFGGPKKEVK
+1511 LTFDGPKKVEQ
-1522 GVTSSSGSV
+1522 GVASSNGSAS
-1531 NLYVTENGSY
+1531 LYVTENGSY
-1541 TVTLTDTY
+1541 TVTLTDSY

-1555 TIEVKKI
+1555 TIEVRKI
-1562 DRKKP
+1562 DSKKP

-1601 KVEYAWTNTTGTP
+1601 KVEYAWTNTAGAP
-1614 STSTWKTLTAAADG
+1614 SAWKTLTAAADG
-1628 SYQAEYIAA
+1628 SYQAQYTAA
-1637 ETSKT
+1637 ETTKT

-1670 KAVGAALPSITVT
+1670 KATAAALPSITVT

-1690 KSATLTWKARQGS
+1690 KSATLTWKAAPGS
-1703 GTGAGALAFVYTP
+1703 GIGAGALAFVYTP
-1716 KGTVTENMTVGS
+1716 NGTVTENMTGGS

-1739 MVMDKFGNSAAAEV
+1739 MVTDKFGNSAAAEV

-1760 EAPKLEA
+1760 EAPKLDS
-1767 LTAASDKPGTI
+1767 LTAAGGKPGTI
-1778 GLLGVTDNHTAVYDQ
+1778 GLLGATDDHTAVYDR
-1793 KGNITGYRGSG
+1793 KGNITGYQGSG

-1817 WTTFTGDSFTVAKNG
+1817 WTTFTGGSFSVAKNG

-1857 VTAPTVSCT
+1857 VTAPTVGCT

-1884 VKLTFTDKA
+1884 VKLTFADKA

-1898 TPSDVQ
+1898 TPSGVQ

-1912 DTSKKPATGMVN
+1912 DTSQKPATGMVN

-1992 SISLTYGPSG
+1992 RISLTYGPSG
-2002 GKLTGTTQT
+2002 GKLTGTVQT

-2018 AYQGIYR
+2018 AYQGIY
-2025 FSELKKTQPVYTVK
+2025 SLSGLKKKQEVYTVK
-2039 STGTKQIQYYKNAYS
+2039 NTGTKQIQYYKKAYS

-2062 TFYVRQITFDSQGGS
+2062 TFYVRQITFDSRGGS
-2077 SVEPQLIWTTCNS
+2077 SVESQLIWTTYNG
-2090 LIPGAAVQCAVTEPQ
+2090 LIPGSDVQCAVTEPQ

-2110 GYTFGGWYRD
+2110 GYTFGGWYED

-2131 GTQSQVMTDTTLFA
+2131 DTQSQVMTDKALFA
-2145 KWIPNSYRVYYKLSL
+2145 KWIPNSYRVYYNLSL

-2180 LTMPVP
+2180 LAMPVP
-2186 SQEGYVFCGWYDN
+2186 SQEGYEFCGWYDN
-2199 AGYTGTAY
+2199 AGYTGTPY
-2207 TKIGAE
+2207 TKIGAA
-2213 EYGDKICYGY
+2213 EYGDKTCYGY

-2234 SVESDVSPNTKGW
+2234 SVESNVSPNTKGW
-2247 YNTDQIRMVLSYS
+2247 YNTDQIRIVLSYS
-2260 DNKGVTGLY
+2260 DNKGVKSLY

-2317 TEALTVKLDT
+2317 TDALTVKLDT
-2327 IKPVIG
+2327 IKPVMG

-2355 ITIPVAEAGSGIES
+2355 ITVPIEETGSGIES
-2369 VEYKLIPEDSSTAGQ
+2369 VEYKLIPEDGSTAGQ

-2425 TKMIGTDGS
+2425 MKTIGTDGS
-2434 GIHGIIVEDHAPEI
+2434 GIHGIIVEDNAPEI
-2448 TFLVNGSESPEKE
+2448 TFLVNGSESLAEE

-2468 IVTVKDDKENAIS
+2468 VVAVKDDENNVIS
-2481 AGLASAAY
+2481 AGLASVAY
-2489 QIGNSAECVLQE
+2489 QVGNSTEHVLHE

-2508 TEVKFSIPTEK
+2508 TEVKFSIPEEK

-2528 VKAMDNAG
+2528 VKAVDNAG

-2543 TVRIHTHSA
+2543 TVRIHTHRA
-2552 VLVQAVE
+2552 VLVKAVE

-2584 TTEITSQDVV
+2584 MTEITLQDVV

-2607 KEATCTQTGR
+2607 KEATCMQTGR

-2669 HVYDNDKD
+2669 HVYDDDKD
-2677 AICNDCG
+2677 TICNDCG
-2684 FERTIKNPEP
+2684 FERTIKKPEP
-2694 EKPDTYR
+2694 E
-2701 VSYKLSLPDGSV
+2701 
-2713 YEPEDSYKT
+2713 
-2722 YVHGQELTMPV
+2722 
-2733 PSQEG
+2733 
-2738 YVFCGW
+2738 
-2744 YDNAGYTGTAYTKI
+2744 N
-2758 GAEEYGDK
+2758 
-2766 TCYGYFKDVQK
+2766 K
-2777 PELAASVESN
+2777 PES
-2787 VSPNTKGWYS
+2787 
-2797 TDQIRMVLSYSDN
+2797 
-2810 KGVTGL
+2810 
-2816 YGKVDDGGYEEING
+2816 
-2830 VITEGGTTV
+2830 
-2839 TKDYAC
+2839 
-2845 VEGWHTYTFKAVDA
+2845 
-2859 AGNETVTDAMTVKLD
+2859 
-2874 TIKPEMGEAAFNE
+2874 
-2887 GYKNLWNWLIRKDSL
+2887 
-2902 EITIPVAEAGSGI
+2902 
-2915 ESVDYELIRE
+2915 
-2925 DGSTTAGQAS
+2925 
-2935 VKKASGEN
+2935 
-2943 SAGYTAVIYI
+2943 
-2953 NPDFKGKIKIT
+2953 
-2964 ARDYAGN
+2964 
-2971 VSDTKMIGT
+2971 
-2980 DGSGI
+2980 
-2985 HGIIV
+2985 
-2990 EDHAPEITFLVN
+2990 
-3002 GSESPEKEYEKAPTV
+3002 
-3017 VVTVKDDKENAIS
+3017 
-3030 AGLAS
+3030 
-3035 AAYQIGNSAECVL
+3035 
-3048 QEDFTTGIRTEVK
+3048 
-3061 FSIPEEKLPE
+3061 
-3071 AGADITVKAVD
+3071 
-3082 NAGNLAEKKI
+3082 
-3092 TVRIHTHRAV
+3092 
-3102 LVKAVEPTCLAE
+3102 
-3114 GNKAYYICDCGRW
+3114 
-3127 YADSSCTTEITSKDV
+3127 
-3142 VLPAKGHTEAIDPA
+3142 
-3156 KEATCMQTGLT
+3156 
-3167 QGSHC
+3167 
-3172 SDCGLVI
+3172 
-3179 KAQTVTPALGHHYS
+3179 
-3193 GDYAY
+3193 
-3198 DADGHWRVCS
+3198 
-3208 RCAALEEK
+3208 
-3216 HSHVYDDDKDA
+3216 
-3227 ICNDCGFER
+3227 
-3236 TIKNPEPEKPGG
+3236 
-3248 SGTETPS
+3248 
-3255 PTVQPEKPENTPE
+3255 KPEN
-3268 KKLEN
+3268 
-3273 TPEKKPE
+3273 KPE
-3280 KKPENTTEKKPENT
+3280 SKPENKPESKPENQPESKPENQPENKPESKPENKPESKPENKLESKPENKPQSKPENQ
-3294 PENKPENTP
+3294 PENKPENQPENKPADSP
-3303 DEQPDIGDVLN
+3303 DISGQPDIGDVLN
-3314 VPEMTE
+3314 VPEMT
-3320 DGKANTSGEAVPT
+3320 DGGKVDTSGEAVPT
-3333 GNVKGMA
+3333 GNVQGMA
-3340 DTSTALKI
+3340 DTSTALEL
-3348 GEGTVTVTVVCE
+3348 GNGTVRVTVVCQ

-3373 VVNAVLTPAQ
+3373 VVRAVLTPVQ
-3383 LKSAAAGE
+3383 LQSVAGGE

-3396 VEVKDISGNVPEK
+3396 VDVKDISGNVPKK
-3409 DKSAIE
+3409 DKSTIE
-3415 NGIKEYRKEIPDLTL
+3415 NGIKEYRKEMPDLIL

-3438 FVKIGEADWNAV
+3438 FMKIGEADWNAV
-3450 TGTVEPVE
+3450 TGTEEPIE
-3458 VVIGIPQKMQSID
+3458 VVIGIPLKLQSTD
-3471 REFFIVR
+3471 REFFIIR

-3510 YKQVSRTP
+3510 YKHVSQTP

-3549 IIFRVIRRN
+3549 IVWRVVRRN
-3558 RNVRENQKP
+3558 RNVGEKRKFLF

>member
-31 LAVFATANEGIKTQ
+31 LAVFATSNEGIKTQ

-52 ELDES
+52 ALDES

-107 SEEIQTPEKDT
+107 AEEIQTPEKDT
-118 EHGESTASGENTD
+118 EHGESTSSGESTD
-131 TGESTASGES
+131 TGERTASGES
-141 TDTGESTA
+141 TDTGERMD

-157 ERTASEENAGTEDD
+157 ERTASEENAGTEED
-171 AAEEEQPAPVE
+171 AAEGEQPEVEE
-182 TIPPVKSTRETS
+182 TIPPVKSMRETS

-205 SFDSSALGNH
+205 SFDSSTLGNH

-220 VIPEEYRVADGVSLP
+220 VIPEEYRLADGVSLP
-235 QISVTIAAIG
+235 QISVTIAAKE

-268 GVENK
+268 GEKNK
-273 EIIDPEQLAEAR
+273 DMIDPEQLAEAR
-285 EQLDAWLA
+285 EKLDAWLA

-304 ILSGEEEE
+304 TLSGEEEE
-312 RLAELIQRLKGLE
+312 RLAELIQRLEGLE

-338 CPYHYPET
+338 CPYHYPEM

-361 LEDLVEDYGVEP
+361 LENLVEDYGVEP

-383 WGTDQPRRAP
+383 WDTDQPRRAPAWGTDQPRRAP
-393 ARAPALTPHPQTLM
+393 ARASALTPHPQTLM

-481 NQTNKFNKN
+481 DQTNQFNKE

-552 NIEKFSLELQDTST
+552 DIEKFSLELQDTST
-566 KGKTVTVQSLV
+566 KDKTVTVQSLV

-611 QEQIALSMPLD
+611 QEQIALSMPLN

-631 GILKDPDTEA
+631 GILKDPGTEA
-641 INATDSFSFYFNQ
+641 IKATDSFSFYFNQ
-654 GVGLGPK
+654 GMGLGPK

-676 TITVKAEDML
+676 TITVKAEDMP

-723 FLYQVW
+723 LSYPVW

-738 VITYTPVTV
+738 VLTYKQVTV

-769 HRLADKPLTYTIPK
+769 HRLADKPLTYTIQNN
-783 DIAALPGTKTISV
+783 IAALPGTKTISV

-810 VITVTAKPLE
+810 VITVTAKLLE

-829 AGSKDSFELK
+829 AGSKDSFDLK

-853 GFVWGVMPTP
+853 GFVWGVMPAP
-863 TLDFHN
+863 TVEFHN
-869 GSVKTAS
+869 GSIKTAQ
-876 VIKTKNGNLIA
+876 VITTKNGNLTA
-887 KATGLTSGVEYY
+887 KATGLNAGVEYY

-904 KVTSDGKAK
+904 KVTADGKEK
-913 VYYSEAEKF
+913 VYYSEAGKF

-936 VTGSNGKATFT
+936 VSGSNGKATFT
-947 ITRSNG
+947 ITRSHG

-1101 NYHTS
+1101 NYYTS
-1106 SSFPGYYTDARQQ
+1106 SSFSSYYTDARQQ

-1288 VFDEIVDGQNSSLSS
+1288 VFDEIVDSQNSSLSS

-1319 ADTNVLYFTGK
+1319 ADTNVLYFTGT

-1335 SLNSDTALKVYS
+1335 SLNSTDALKVNS
-1347 ISNPGSIQDM
+1347 ISNLGSIKDM

-1375 VDATKPELTVK
+1375 VDATKPALTVR

-1400 TATGADSIRYAWT
+1400 TATGADSIRYVWT
-1413 KDAALPGYGWQTI
+1413 KDTTLPGYGWQNVA
-1426 TSGTQLTESRGTAGQ
+1426 SGTQLTESRGTAGQ

-1457 STHQYQAFTFM
+1457 STHQYLAFTFM
-1468 NPAITNVSVRAGSTV
+1468 NPAITGVSVRAGSTTT
-1483 ASAEAADVWKPG
+1483 SAEAADVWKPG
-1495 KYIVAQYAG
+1495 KYIVVQYAG

-1511 LTFGGPKKEVK
+1511 LTFDGPKKEEK
-1522 GVTSSSGSV
+1522 SITSSSGSAY
-1531 NLYVTENGSY
+1531 LYVTENGSY

-1577 GADTVYNELII
+1577 GADTVYNELTI

-1614 STSTWKTLTAAADG
+1614 STSAWKTLTAAADG
-1628 SYQAEYIAA
+1628 SYQAEYTAA
-1637 ETSKT
+1637 EISKT
-1642 AKYLHVRVTDGAGN
+1642 TKYLHVRVTDGAGN
-1656 VSETVKSGPYQVIK
+1656 VSETVKSGPYQMIK
-1670 KAVGAALPSITVT
+1670 KAVAAALPSITVT

-1690 KSATLTWKARQGS
+1690 KSATLTWKATPGS
-1703 GTGAGALAFVYTP
+1703 GTGAGPLAFVYTP

-1767 LTAASDKPGTI
+1767 LTAASGKPGTI

-2002 GKLTGTTQT
+2002 GKLTGTAQT
-2011 EVLAELE
+2011 EVLAELP

-2025 FSELKKTQPVYTVK
+2025 LSGLKKIQPVYTVK
-2039 STGTKQIQYYKNAYS
+2039 STGTKQIQYYKKAYS

-2077 SVEPQLIWTTCNS
+2077 SVEPQLIWTTYNG
-2090 LIPGAAVQCAVTEPQ
+2090 LIPEPAVQCAVTEPQ

-2110 GYTFGGWYRD
+2110 GCTFGGWYRD
-2120 AECTDSRKFDF
+2120 AKCTDSRKFDF

-2145 KWIPNSYRVYYKLSL
+2145 KWIPNSYHVNYTLSL
-2160 PDGSVYEPEDM
+2160 PDGSVYEPEDS

-2186 SQEGYVFCGWYDN
+2186 SQEGYEFCGWYDN
-2199 AGYTGTAY
+2199 AGYTGTPY

-2213 EYGDKICYGY
+2213 EYGDKTCYGY
-2223 FKDVQKPKLAA
+2223 FKDVQKPELAA
-2234 SVESDVSPNTKGW
+2234 SVESNVSPNTKGW
-2247 YNTDQIRMVLSYS
+2247 YNTDRIRIALSYS

-2278 EIPGVIT
+2278 EINGVIT

-2296 CVEGTH
+2296 CVEGWH

-2317 TEALTVKLDT
+2317 TDVLTVKLDT

-2412 MITARDHAGNVSD
+2412 MITARDYAGNVSD

-2489 QIGNSAECVLQE
+2489 QIGNSAECVVQE
-2501 DFTTSIR
+2501 DFTTGIR

-2528 VKAMDNAG
+2528 VKAVDNAG

-2543 TVRIHTHSA
+2543 TVRIHTHRA

-2594 LPAKGHTETIDPA
+2594 LPAKGH
-2607 KEATCTQTGR
+2607 
-2617 TQGSHCSVCGVVI
+2617 SF
-2630 KAQTVTPA
+2630 
-2638 LGHHYSGDYAY
+2638 SGDYVY
-2649 DADGHW
+2649 DTDGHW
-2655 RVCSRC
+2655 KVCSRC
-2661 AALEEKHS
+2661 DALGKSTAMYMTMTGIPSAMTAAL
-2669 HVYDNDKD
+2669 
-2677 AICNDCG
+2677 
-2684 FERTIKNPEP
+2684 
-2694 EKPDTYR
+2694 
-2701 VSYKLSLPDGSV
+2701 
-2713 YEPEDSYKT
+2713 
-2722 YVHGQELTMPV
+2722 
-2733 PSQEG
+2733 
-2738 YVFCGW
+2738 
-2744 YDNAGYTGTAYTKI
+2744 TG
-2758 GAEEYGDK
+2758 
-2766 TCYGYFKDVQK
+2766 
-2777 PELAASVESN
+2777 
-2787 VSPNTKGWYS
+2787 
-2797 TDQIRMVLSYSDN
+2797 R
-2810 KGVTGL
+2810 
-2816 YGKVDDGGYEEING
+2816 
-2830 VITEGGTTV
+2830 
-2839 TKDYAC
+2839 
-2845 VEGWHTYTFKAVDA
+2845 
-2859 AGNETVTDAMTVKLD
+2859 
-2874 TIKPEMGEAAFNE
+2874 
-2887 GYKNLWNWLIRKDSL
+2887 
-2902 EITIPVAEAGSGI
+2902 
-2915 ESVDYELIRE
+2915 
-2925 DGSTTAGQAS
+2925 
-2935 VKKASGEN
+2935 
-2943 SAGYTAVIYI
+2943 
-2953 NPDFKGKIKIT
+2953 
-2964 ARDYAGN
+2964 
-2971 VSDTKMIGT
+2971 
-2980 DGSGI
+2980 
-2985 HGIIV
+2985 
-2990 EDHAPEITFLVN
+2990 
-3002 GSESPEKEYEKAPTV
+3002 
-3017 VVTVKDDKENAIS
+3017 
-3030 AGLAS
+3030 
-3035 AAYQIGNSAECVL
+3035 
-3048 QEDFTTGIRTEVK
+3048 
-3061 FSIPEEKLPE
+3061 
-3071 AGADITVKAVD
+3071 
-3082 NAGNLAEKKI
+3082 
-3092 TVRIHTHRAV
+3092 
-3102 LVKAVEPTCLAE
+3102 
-3114 GNKAYYICDCGRW
+3114 
-3127 YADSSCTTEITSKDV
+3127 
-3142 VLPAKGHTEAIDPA
+3142 
-3156 KEATCMQTGLT
+3156 
-3167 QGSHC
+3167 
-3172 SDCGLVI
+3172 
-3179 KAQTVTPALGHHYS
+3179 
-3193 GDYAY
+3193 
-3198 DADGHWRVCS
+3198 
-3208 RCAALEEK
+3208 
-3216 HSHVYDDDKDA
+3216 
-3227 ICNDCGFER
+3227 
-3236 TIKNPEPEKPGG
+3236 
-3248 SGTETPS
+3248 
-3255 PTVQPEKPENTPE
+3255 
-3268 KKLEN
+3268 
-3273 TPEKKPE
+3273 
-3280 KKPENTTEKKPENT
+3280 
-3294 PENKPENTP
+3294 
-3303 DEQPDIGDVLN
+3303 
-3314 VPEMTE
+3314 
-3320 DGKANTSGEAVPT
+3320 
-3333 GNVKGMA
+3333 
-3340 DTSTALKI
+3340 
-3348 GEGTVTVTVVCE
+3348 
-3360 EQEYTAGVSDTAA
+3360 
-3373 VVNAVLTPAQ
+3373 
-3383 LKSAAAGE
+3383 
-3391 NIEIR
+3391 
-3396 VEVKDISGNVPEK
+3396 
-3409 DKSAIE
+3409 
-3415 NGIKEYRKEIPDLTL
+3415 
-3430 GMYVDISL
+3430 
-3438 FVKIGEADWNAV
+3438 
-3450 TGTVEPVE
+3450 
-3458 VVIGIPQKMQSID
+3458 
-3471 REFFIVR
+3471 
-3478 SHEGEYTLLTDMDDA
+3478 
-3493 PDTVTIHTD
+3493 
-3502 RFSAYAIA
+3502 
-3510 YKQVSRTP
+3510 
-3518 QAGKCSLCHIC
+3518 
-3529 PTFLGICY
+3529 
-3537 FVWLI
+3537 
-3542 LIMAVLL
+3542 
-3549 IIFRVIRRN
+3549 
-3558 RNVRENQKP
+3558 

>member
-9 GEKAA
+9 GEKAV
-14 RITALVLTAALV
+14 RGTALVLTAALV

-31 LAVFATANEGIKTQ
+31 LAVFATSNEGIKTQ

-52 ELDES
+52 ALDES

-94 TQETEDSTKENTE
+94 AQETEDSTKENTE
-107 SEEIQTPEKDT
+107 AEEIQTPEKDT
-118 EHGESTASGENTD
+118 EHGESTASGESTDTGESAASGESTDTGEGTVSGESTDTGEHMDSGENTD
-131 TGESTASGES
+131 TGESTAS
-141 TDTGESTA
+141 
-149 SGESTDTG
+149 
-157 ERTASEENAGTEDD
+157 EENAGTQDD
-171 AAEEEQPAPVE
+171 AAEEEQPAEEE
-182 TIPPVKSTRETS
+182 TIPPVKSTWETS

-235 QISVTIAAIG
+235 QISVTIAAKE

-268 GVENK
+268 GEKNK
-273 EIIDPEQLAEAR
+273 DMIDPEQLAEAR
-285 EQLDAWLA
+285 EKLDAWLA

-304 ILSGEEEE
+304 TLSGEEEE
-312 RLAELIQRLKGLE
+312 RLAELIQRLEGLE
-325 HIRDTETDCMDLK
+325 HIRDTETDCMDLE
-338 CPYHYPET
+338 CPYHYPEM

-361 LEDLVEDYGVEP
+361 LENLVEDYGVEP

-383 WGTDQPRRAP
+383 WDTDQPRRAPAWGTDQPRRAP
-393 ARAPALTPHPQTLM
+393 ARASALTPHPQTLM

-428 MGCSNKKHP
+428 MGSSDKKHP

-481 NQTNKFNKN
+481 DQTNQSGKQYNK
-490 YNNETIGYLSGT
+490 ETIGYLSGT

-600 ALDACFGKAKS
+600 ALDACFGKAQS

-631 GILKDPDTEA
+631 GILKDPKTEA
-641 INATDSFSFYFNQ
+641 IKATDSFSFYFNQ

-676 TITVKAEDML
+676 TITVKAEDMPKL
-686 KIGITDV
+686 RITDV

-707 KYTFTIN
+707 KYTFTIT

-723 FLYQVW
+723 LSYPVL
-729 VDNIDKTAP
+729 VDNIDKAAP
-738 VITYTPVTV
+738 ALTYTPVTV

-796 KASDAAGNTTTHNC
+796 TASDAAGNTTTKDC

-829 AGSKDSFELK
+829 AGSKDSFDLK

-853 GFVWGVMPTP
+853 GFVWGVMPAP
-863 TLDFHN
+863 TLEFHN
-869 GSVKTAS
+869 GSAKTAP
-876 VIKTKNGNLIA
+876 VVTTKNGNLNV
-887 KATGLTSGVEYY
+887 KATGLISGVEYY

-904 KVTSDGKAK
+904 KVTAAGKEK
-913 VYYSEAEKF
+913 VYYSEAGKF

-936 VTGSNGKATFT
+936 VTGSNGKAIFT
-947 ITRSNG
+947 ITRSHG
-953 TDKYQEVY
+953 TDKAQTVY
-961 YRTVNGSAVG
+961 CRTVNGSAVG
-971 GTHFTHTEGAV
+971 GTHFTHIQPSPF
-982 YFAEGETSKTVTVTE
+982 YFKEGETSKTVTVTE
-997 LGVTE
+997 LGVTNA
-1002 PYQSKAGT
+1002 YQSKPGT
-1010 KYSNADRTYSLELYR
+1010 KYSNADRTYSLEIYR
-1025 VGVGGGTI
+1025 VTGGGTI
-1033 DQTRRSMQRTMPKDS
+1033 DQAHRSMLRTMPKDN

-1053 RSVYTTEKT
+1053 PSVYTTEKT
-1062 ITHVADTSGKNGKRI
+1062 ITDFPETTGKNGKRI
-1077 ADTTNNQGGKATNV
+1077 ADTNQNQGGKRTNV

-1106 SSFPGYYTDARQQ
+1106 SSFSGYYTDVRQQ
-1119 EYLKSTAGGWYYRYV
+1119 EYLRSTAGGWYYRYV
-1134 LRAYEDKDGYEHAYM
+1134 LRAYEFEDGYDHAYL
-1149 GTEPLEDRNYDTKS
+1149 GIEPLEDKNYDIRS
-1163 KKADAAVAGVNGQL
+1163 ESAAVAGVKGQL
-1177 WACNFLQPAGK
+1177 WACNFLQPK
-1188 SAGTYY
+1188 KESAGLYS
-1194 FPDTRTGGGEGSYYP
+1194 FPDTRTGGDEGAGYP
-1209 KNSSGTAY
+1209 LNSSGTAY
-1217 GYNGKTWVKLVG
+1217 DYNGKTWVKLG

-1242 DFDDVW
+1242 ADDDVW

-1288 VFDEIVDGQNSSLSS
+1288 VFDEIVDRQNSSLSS

-1319 ADTNVLYFTGK
+1319 ADTNVLYFTGT

-1335 SLNSDTALKVYS
+1335 SLNNDTALKVNS
-1347 ISNPGSIQDM
+1347 ISNPGSIKDM

-1375 VDATKPELTVK
+1375 VDATKPALTVR

-1400 TATGADSIRYAWT
+1400 TATGADSIRYVWT
-1413 KDAALPGYGWQTI
+1413 KDTTLPGYGWQNVA
-1426 TSGTQLTESRGTAGQ
+1426 SGTQLTESRGTAGQ

-1457 STHQYQAFTFM
+1457 STHQYQKFTFM
-1468 NPAITNVSVRAGSTV
+1468 NPAITGVSVRAGNTT
-1483 ASAEAADVWKPG
+1483 ASADAADVWKPD
-1495 KYIVAQYAG
+1495 KYIVVQYAG

-1511 LTFGGPKKEVK
+1511 LTFDGPKKEEK
-1522 GVTSSSGSV
+1522 SITSSSGSAY
-1531 NLYVTENGSY
+1531 LYVTENGSY

-1567 TVTLRSGSST
+1567 TVTLRSGSSI
-1577 GADTVYNELII
+1577 GADTVYNELTI

-1614 STSTWKTLTAAADG
+1614 STSAWKTLTAAADG
-1628 SYQAEYIAA
+1628 SYQAEYTAA

-1642 AKYLHVRVTDGAGN
+1642 TKYLYVRVTDGAGN

-1690 KSATLTWKARQGS
+1690 KSATLTWKATPGS
-1703 GTGAGALAFVYTP
+1703 GTGAGPLAFVYTP
-1716 KGTVTENMTVGS
+1716 KGTVTENMTGGS

-1753 LVTRIDN
+1753 LVTKIDN
-1760 EAPKLEA
+1760 EAPKLDS
-1767 LTAASDKPGTI
+1767 LTAAGGKPGTI
-1778 GLLGVTDNHTAVYDQ
+1778 ELIGLTDDNTAVYDQ
-1793 KGNITGYRGSG
+1793 KGNLTGYRGSG

-1912 DTSKKPATGMVN
+1912 DTSQKPATGMVN

-1967 KKDDVHRLEFTGPD
+1967 KKDDVHHLEFTGPD

-2018 AYQGIYR
+2018 AYQGIYLL
-2025 FSELKKTQPVYTVK
+2025 SGLKKTQPVYTVK
-2039 STGTKQIQYYKNAYS
+2039 STGTKQIQYYKKAYS

-2077 SVEPQLIWTTCNS
+2077 SVEPQLIWTTYNG
-2090 LIPGAAVQCAVTEPQ
+2090 LTPGAAVQCAVTEPQ
-2105 EPVRE
+2105 KPVHE
-2110 GYTFGGWYRD
+2110 GCTFGGWYRD

-2160 PDGSVYEPEDM
+2160 PDGSVYEAEDS
-2171 YKTYVHGQE
+2171 YKSYVHGQE

-2186 SQEGYVFCGWYDN
+2186 SQEGYEFCGWYDN

-2213 EYGDKICYGY
+2213 EYGDKTCYGY
-2223 FKDVQKPKLAA
+2223 FKDVQKPELAA
-2234 SVESDVSPNTKGW
+2234 SVKSNVSPNTKGW
-2247 YNTDQIRMVLSYS
+2247 YNTDQIRIALSYS

-2269 GKVDDGGYE
+2269 GKVDDGEYE
-2278 EIPGVIT
+2278 EINGVIT
-2285 EGGTTVTKDYA
+2285 GGGTTVTKDYA

-2317 TEALTVKLDT
+2317 TDALTVMLDT
-2327 IKPVIG
+2327 IKPVMG
-2333 DAAFNEG
+2333 EAAFNEG

-2355 ITIPVAEAGSGIES
+2355 ITVPVAEAGSGIES

-2412 MITARDHAGNVSD
+2412 MITARDYAGNVSD

-2448 TFLVNGSESPEKE
+2448 TFSVNGSESPEKE

-2528 VKAMDNAG
+2528 VKAVDNAG

-2543 TVRIHTHSA
+2543 TVRIHTHRA

-2584 TTEITSQDVV
+2584 TTEITS
-2594 LPAKGHTETIDPA
+2594 
-2607 KEATCTQTGR
+2607 
-2617 TQGSHCSVCGVVI
+2617 
-2630 KAQTVTPA
+2630 
-2638 LGHHYSGDYAY
+2638 
-2649 DADGHW
+2649 
-2655 RVCSRC
+2655 
-2661 AALEEKHS
+2661 
-2669 HVYDNDKD
+2669 
-2677 AICNDCG
+2677 
-2684 FERTIKNPEP
+2684 
-2694 EKPDTYR
+2694 
-2701 VSYKLSLPDGSV
+2701 
-2713 YEPEDSYKT
+2713 
-2722 YVHGQELTMPV
+2722 
-2733 PSQEG
+2733 
-2738 YVFCGW
+2738 
-2744 YDNAGYTGTAYTKI
+2744 
-2758 GAEEYGDK
+2758 
-2766 TCYGYFKDVQK
+2766 
-2777 PELAASVESN
+2777 
-2787 VSPNTKGWYS
+2787 
-2797 TDQIRMVLSYSDN
+2797 
-2810 KGVTGL
+2810 
-2816 YGKVDDGGYEEING
+2816 
-2830 VITEGGTTV
+2830 
-2839 TKDYAC
+2839 
-2845 VEGWHTYTFKAVDA
+2845 
-2859 AGNETVTDAMTVKLD
+2859 
-2874 TIKPEMGEAAFNE
+2874 
-2887 GYKNLWNWLIRKDSL
+2887 
-2902 EITIPVAEAGSGI
+2902 
-2915 ESVDYELIRE
+2915 
-2925 DGSTTAGQAS
+2925 
-2935 VKKASGEN
+2935 
-2943 SAGYTAVIYI
+2943 
-2953 NPDFKGKIKIT
+2953 
-2964 ARDYAGN
+2964 
-2971 VSDTKMIGT
+2971 
-2980 DGSGI
+2980 
-2985 HGIIV
+2985 
-2990 EDHAPEITFLVN
+2990 
-3002 GSESPEKEYEKAPTV
+3002 
-3017 VVTVKDDKENAIS
+3017 
-3030 AGLAS
+3030 
-3035 AAYQIGNSAECVL
+3035 
-3048 QEDFTTGIRTEVK
+3048 
-3061 FSIPEEKLPE
+3061 
-3071 AGADITVKAVD
+3071 
-3082 NAGNLAEKKI
+3082 
-3092 TVRIHTHRAV
+3092 
-3102 LVKAVEPTCLAE
+3102 
-3114 GNKAYYICDCGRW
+3114 
-3127 YADSSCTTEITSKDV
+3127 KDV
-3142 VLPAKGHTEAIDPA
+3142 VLPAKGH
-3156 KEATCMQTGLT
+3156 
-3167 QGSHC
+3167 SF
-3172 SDCGLVI
+3172 
-3179 KAQTVTPALGHHYS
+3179 S
-3193 GDYAY
+3193 GDYVY
-3198 DADGHWRVCS
+3198 DTDGHWKVCS
-3208 RCAALEEK
+3208 RCAALGKK
-3216 HSHVYDDDKDA
+3216 HSHVYDDDRDT
-3227 ICNDCGFER
+3227 ICNDCGFDR
-3236 TIKNPEPEKPGG
+3236 TIKKPEPEKPGG
-3248 SGTETPS
+3248 GGTETPS

-3268 KKLEN
+3268 KKPEN

-3383 LKSAAAGE
+3383 LQSAAAGE

-3415 NGIKEYRKEIPDLTL
+3415 NGIKEYRKEIPDLVL

-3458 VVIGIPQKMQSID
+3458 VVIGIPQKLQSID
-3471 REFFIVR
+3471 REFFIIR

-3518 QAGKCSLCHIC
+3518 QAGKCNLCHIC

>member
-9 GEKAA
+9 GEKAT

-31 LAVFATANEGIKTQ
+31 LAVFAAANEGIKTQ

-57 AAVQLLPV
+57 VAVQLLPV

-75 DTLTVMLETDSV
+75 DTLTVMLETDGV

-107 SEEIQTPEKDT
+107 AEEIQTPEKDT
-118 EHGESTASGENTD
+118 EHGESTASGESTD
-131 TGESTASGES
+131 TGESAASGES
-141 TDTGESTA
+141 TDTGEGAVSGESTDTGESMA

-157 ERTASEENAGTEDD
+157 GSTASG
-171 AAEEEQPAPVE
+171 E
-182 TIPPVKSTRETS
+182 TLPPVKSTRETS

-220 VIPEEYRVADGVSLP
+220 VIPEEYRLADGVSLP
-235 QISVTIAAIG
+235 QISVTIAAKG
-245 GQELAE
+245 GQGLAE

-312 RLAELIQRLKGLE
+312 RLAELIQRLEGLE

-338 CPYHYPET
+338 CPYHYPEM
-346 IQQRMAEDELPELLT
+346 IQQRMEEDELPELLT

-378 MPAAA
+378 MPAAV
-383 WGTDQPRRAP
+383 WGTDLPLRAP
-393 ARAPALTPHPQTLM
+393 ARASALTPHPQTLM
-407 VTEDNEN
+407 VTTDNEN

-481 NQTNKFNKN
+481 DQTNQFNKN

-577 TIRQKGNKEYATEY
+577 TIQQKGNKEYATEY

-611 QEQIALSMPLD
+611 QEQIALSMPLN
-622 SPSGVYKIT
+622 SPGGVYKIT
-631 GILKDPDTEA
+631 GILKDPE
-641 INATDSFSFYFNQ
+641 IEEIKATDSFSFYFNQ
-654 GVGLGPK
+654 GAGLGPK

-676 TITVKAEDML
+676 TIRVKAEDMTKL
-686 KIGITDV
+686 GITDV
-693 KVADGATKTATVNK
+693 KVTDGVTKTATVNK

-723 FLYQVW
+723 FLYPVW

-783 DIAALPGTKTISV
+783 DIAALPGKKTIQV
-796 KASDAAGNTTTHNC
+796 TASDAAGNTTTKKC
-810 VITVTAKPLE
+810 EITVTAKPLE

-829 AGSKDSFELK
+829 AGSKDSFDLK

-853 GFVWGVMPTP
+853 GFVWGVMPAP

-869 GSVKTAS
+869 GSAKTAS
-876 VIKTKNGNLIA
+876 IITAKNGNLNV
-887 KATGLTSGVEYY
+887 KATGLNAGVEYY

-904 KVTSDGKAK
+904 KVTAAGKEK
-913 VYYSEAEKF
+913 VYYSEAGKF

-936 VTGSNGKATFT
+936 VTGSNGKAIFT

-953 TDKYQEVY
+953 TDKSQMVY
-961 YRTVNGSAVG
+961 CRTVNGSAVG
-971 GTHFTHTEGAV
+971 GTHFTHISQSPV
-982 YFAEGETSKTVTVTE
+982 YFKEGETSKTVTVTE
-997 LGVTE
+997 LGVTNA
-1002 PYQSKAGT
+1002 YQSKAGT
-1010 KYSNADRTYSLELYR
+1010 KYSNADRTYSLEIYR
-1025 VGVGGGTI
+1025 VTGGGTI
-1033 DQTRRSMQRTMPKDS
+1033 DQTHRSMQRTMAKDS
-1048 SYTVD
+1048 SYTVG

-1062 ITHVADTSGKNGKRI
+1062 ITHVTETSGTNGKKI
-1077 ADTTNNQGGKATNV
+1077 ADTTGKQGGEETNV
-1091 SFLKNRYKDT
+1091 RFLTNRDNAI
-1101 NYHTS
+1101 NYNTS
-1106 SSFPGYYTDARQQ
+1106 SSFSNYYTDTRQQ
-1119 EYLKSTAGGWYYRYV
+1119 EYLRSTAGGWYYRYV
-1134 LRAYEDKDGYEHAYM
+1134 LKAYEFEDGYEHAYL
-1149 GTEPLEDRNYDTKS
+1149 GFQPLEDKHYGI
-1163 KKADAAVAGVNGQL
+1163 KKNDAAVTGITGQL
-1177 WACNFLQPAGK
+1177 WACNFLQPQKKAE
-1188 SAGTYY
+1188 GTYS
-1194 FPDTRTGGGEGSYYP
+1194 FPDTRTGGGEGAGYPLNSY
-1209 KNSSGTAY
+1209 GTAHS
-1217 GYNGKTWVKLVG
+1217 YNGKTWVKLG

-1242 DFDDVW
+1242 KNEDIW

-1262 KEPALLG
+1262 KEPELLG

-1288 VFDEIVDGQNSSLSS
+1288 VFDEIVDSKNSSLSS

-1319 ADTNVLYFTGK
+1319 ADTNVLYFTGE

-1335 SLNSDTALKVYS
+1335 SLNSTDALKVNS
-1347 ISNPGSIQDM
+1347 ISNIGSIKDM

-1375 VDATKPELTVK
+1375 VDATKPSLTVK

-1400 TATGADSIRYAWT
+1400 TATGEASIQYAWT
-1413 KDAALPGYGWQTI
+1413 KDTALPGYGWQTI

-1457 STHQYQAFTFM
+1457 STHRYQAFTFM
-1468 NPAITNVSVRAGSTV
+1468 NPAITDVSVRAGSTT

-1495 KYIVAQYAG
+1495 KYIVVQYAG

-1511 LTFGGPKKEVK
+1511 LTFDGPKKVENSI
-1522 GVTSSSGSV
+1522 TSSRGSAY
-1531 NLYVTENGSY
+1531 LYVTENGSY

-1577 GADTVYNELII
+1577 GADTVYNELTI

-1628 SYQAEYIAA
+1628 SYQAQYTAA

-1670 KAVGAALPSITVT
+1670 KAVGAALPSIKVT
-1683 GNPSSWT
+1683 GNPASWT

-1716 KGTVTENMTVGS
+1716 NGTVTENMTGGS

-1753 LVTRIDN
+1753 LVTQIDN
-1760 EAPKLEA
+1760 EAPKLA
-1767 LTAASDKPGTI
+1767 SLTTAGGKPGTI
-1778 GLLGVTDNHTAVYDQ
+1778 RLTGVTDNHTAVYDQ
-1793 KGNITGYRGSG
+1793 RGNITGYGGSG
-1804 IRTREYR
+1804 IRIREYR
-1811 MQGEST
+1811 MPGEST
-1817 WTTFTGDSFTVAKNG
+1817 WTAFTGDSFSVAKNG
-1832 SYVVRLTDNAG
+1832 SYMVRLTDNAG
-1843 NVSEEYRVEMTGMD
+1843 NVSEEYRVEMAGMD

-1866 VNGTRNGTS
+1866 VNGTLNGAS

-1884 VKLTFTDKA
+1884 VKLTFADKA
-1893 GAEGG
+1893 GTEGG
-1898 TPSDVQ
+1898 TPSGVQ

-1912 DTSKKPATGMVN
+1912 DTSQKPVTGMVN

-1937 SLSDYYGTCYLYYK
+1937 SLSDYCGTCYLYYK

-1958 VRDGFSEQI
+1958 IRDGFSEQI
-1967 KKDDVHRLEFTGPD
+1967 KKDNVHSLEFTGPN

-2002 GKLTGTTQT
+2002 GKLTGTEQT
-2011 EVLAELE
+2011 EVLAELP

-2025 FSELKKTQPVYTVK
+2025 LSGLKKIQPVYTVK
-2039 STGTKQIQYYKNAYS
+2039 STGTKQIQYYKKAYD

-2077 SVEPQLIWTTCNS
+2077 NVEPQLIWTTYNG
-2090 LIPGAAVQCAVTEPQ
+2090 LIPEPAVQCAVTEPQ
-2105 EPVRE
+2105 EPVRK

-2120 AECTDSRKFDF
+2120 AKCTDSRKFDF

-2145 KWIPNSYRVYYKLSL
+2145 KWIPNSYRVYYNLSL
-2160 PDGSVYEPEDM
+2160 PDGSVYEAEDS
-2171 YKTYVHGQE
+2171 YKSYVYGQE

-2207 TKIGAE
+2207 TKIGAA
-2213 EYGDKICYGY
+2213 EYGDKTCYGY

-2234 SVESDVSPNTKGW
+2234 SVESNVNPNTKGW
-2247 YNTDQIRMVLSYS
+2247 YNTDQIRIVLSYS

-2310 AAGNETV
+2310 AAGNVTV
-2317 TEALTVKLDT
+2317 TDALTVKLDT
-2327 IKPVIG
+2327 IKPVMG

-2369 VEYKLIPEDSSTAGQ
+2369 VDYELISEDSSTTAGRAT
-2384 PSVKKASVENR
+2384 VKKASGENS
-2395 AGYKA
+2395 AGYTA

-2448 TFLVNGSESPEKE
+2448 TFSVNGSESPEKE

-2468 IVTVKDDKENAIS
+2468 IVMVKDDKENAIS
-2481 AGLASAAY
+2481 AGLAS
-2489 QIGNSAECVLQE
+2489 V
-2501 DFTTSIR
+2501 
-2508 TEVKFSIPTEK
+2508 
-2519 LPAAGADIT
+2519 
-2528 VKAMDNAG
+2528 
-2536 NRAEKKI
+2536 
-2543 TVRIHTHSA
+2543 
-2552 VLVQAVE
+2552 
-2559 PTCLAKGNKAYYVC
+2559 
-2573 DCGRWYADSSC
+2573 
-2584 TTEITSQDVV
+2584 
-2594 LPAKGHTETIDPA
+2594 
-2607 KEATCTQTGR
+2607 
-2617 TQGSHCSVCGVVI
+2617 
-2630 KAQTVTPA
+2630 
-2638 LGHHYSGDYAY
+2638 
-2649 DADGHW
+2649 
-2655 RVCSRC
+2655 
-2661 AALEEKHS
+2661 
-2669 HVYDNDKD
+2669 
-2677 AICNDCG
+2677 
-2684 FERTIKNPEP
+2684 
-2694 EKPDTYR
+2694 
-2701 VSYKLSLPDGSV
+2701 
-2713 YEPEDSYKT
+2713 
-2722 YVHGQELTMPV
+2722 
-2733 PSQEG
+2733 
-2738 YVFCGW
+2738 
-2744 YDNAGYTGTAYTKI
+2744 
-2758 GAEEYGDK
+2758 
-2766 TCYGYFKDVQK
+2766 
-2777 PELAASVESN
+2777 
-2787 VSPNTKGWYS
+2787 
-2797 TDQIRMVLSYSDN
+2797 
-2810 KGVTGL
+2810 
-2816 YGKVDDGGYEEING
+2816 
-2830 VITEGGTTV
+2830 
-2839 TKDYAC
+2839 
-2845 VEGWHTYTFKAVDA
+2845 
-2859 AGNETVTDAMTVKLD
+2859 
-2874 TIKPEMGEAAFNE
+2874 
-2887 GYKNLWNWLIRKDSL
+2887 
-2902 EITIPVAEAGSGI
+2902 
-2915 ESVDYELIRE
+2915 
-2925 DGSTTAGQAS
+2925 
-2935 VKKASGEN
+2935 
-2943 SAGYTAVIYI
+2943 
-2953 NPDFKGKIKIT
+2953 
-2964 ARDYAGN
+2964 
-2971 VSDTKMIGT
+2971 
-2980 DGSGI
+2980 
-2985 HGIIV
+2985 
-2990 EDHAPEITFLVN
+2990 
-3002 GSESPEKEYEKAPTV
+3002 
-3017 VVTVKDDKENAIS
+3017 
-3030 AGLAS
+3030 
-3035 AAYQIGNSAECVL
+3035 AYQIGNSAECVL

-3061 FSIPEEKLPE
+3061 FSIPTEKLPA

-3082 NAGNLAEKKI
+3082 NAGNRAEKKI
-3092 TVRIHTHRAV
+3092 TVRIHIHRAV

-3127 YADSSCTTEITSKDV
+3127 YADSSCTTEITLKDV
-3142 VLPAKGHTEAIDPA
+3142 VLQAKGH
-3156 KEATCMQTGLT
+3156 
-3167 QGSHC
+3167 SF
-3172 SDCGLVI
+3172 
-3179 KAQTVTPALGHHYS
+3179 S
-3193 GDYAY
+3193 GDYVY

-3216 HSHVYDDDKDA
+3216 HSHVYDDDRDT
-3227 ICNDCGFER
+3227 ICNDCGFDR
-3236 TIKNPEPEKPGG
+3236 TIKKPEPEKPGG
-3248 SGTETPS
+3248 GGTETPS

-3320 DGKANTSGEAVPT
+3320 DGKVDTSGEAVPT

-3415 NGIKEYRKEIPDLTL
+3415 NGIKEYRKEIPDLVL

-3458 VVIGIPQKMQSID
+3458 VVIGIPQKLQSID
-3471 REFFIVR
+3471 REFFIIR

-3518 QAGKCSLCHIC
+3518 QAGKCNLCHIC

-3549 IIFRVIRRN
+3549 IVFRVIRRN

>member
-1 MKIHKLKA
+1 M
-9 GEKAA
+9 
-14 RITALVLTAALV
+14 
-26 FTSID
+26 
-31 LAVFATANEGIKTQ
+31 
-45 EVITGFG
+45 
-52 ELDES
+52 
-57 AAVQLLPV
+57 
-65 GAQESEIVFP
+65 
-75 DTLTVMLETDSV
+75 DS
-87 EESTGDV
+87 
-94 TQETEDSTKENTE
+94 
-107 SEEIQTPEKDT
+107 
-118 EHGESTASGENTD
+118 GESTD
-131 TGESTASGES
+131 VGESTASGES
-141 TDTGESTA
+141 TDTGESMD

-157 ERTASEENAGTEDD
+157 ESMDSGESTDVGESTASEENAGTEDD
-171 AAEEEQPAPVE
+171 AAEEE
-182 TIPPVKSTRETS
+182 TIPPVKSTWETS

-205 SFDSSALGNH
+205 SFDSSVLGNH

-273 EIIDPEQLAEAR
+273 EIIDPEQLTEAR
-285 EQLDAWLA
+285 EKLDAWLA
-293 ENKTE
+293 ENKTD

-304 ILSGEEEE
+304 TLSGEDEE
-312 RLAELIQRLKGLE
+312 RLAELIQRLEGLE

-338 CPYHYPET
+338 CPYHYPEM
-346 IQQRMAEDELPELLT
+346 IQQRMEEDELPELLT
-361 LEDLVEDYGVEP
+361 LENLVEDYGVEP

-383 WGTDQPRRAP
+383 WGTDLPLRAP
-393 ARAPALTPHPQTLM
+393 ARASALTPHPQTLM

-481 NQTNKFNKN
+481 DQTNQFKKK

-600 ALDACFGKAKS
+600 ALDACFGKAQS
-611 QEQIALSMPLD
+611 QEQIALSMPLN

-631 GILKDPDTEA
+631 GILKDPKTEE
-641 INATDSFSFYFNQ
+641 IKATDSFSFYFNQ
-654 GVGLGPK
+654 GVGFGPK

-676 TITVKAEDML
+676 TITVKAENMPKL
-686 KIGITDV
+686 GIKDV
-693 KVADGATKTATVNK
+693 KVTDGATQTATVNK
-707 KYTFTIN
+707 KYTFTIT
-714 YKLKGSDKS
+714 YKLKGSEQS
-723 FLYQVW
+723 FLYPVW

-738 VITYTPVTV
+738 VLTYTPVTV

-757 KLFGEALSVSDN
+757 KLFGEALSVADN
-769 HRLADKPLTYTIPK
+769 RRLADKPLTHTIPK
-783 DIAALPGTKTISV
+783 DIAALPGKKTIKV
-796 KASDAAGNTTTHNC
+796 TASDAAGNTTTQNF
-810 VITVTAKPLE
+810 VITVAAKPLE

-829 AGSKDSFELK
+829 AGSKDSFNLK
-839 AVLAHTGGDTIKET
+839 VVLVHTGGDTIKET
-853 GFVWGVMPTP
+853 GFVWGVMPAP

-869 GSVKTAS
+869 GSAKTVP
-876 VIKTKNGNLIA
+876 VITTKNGNLSA
-887 KATGLTSGVEYY
+887 KATGLNAGVEYY
-899 ARAYA
+899 VRAYA
-904 KVTSDGKAK
+904 KVTSDGKEK
-913 VYYSEAEKF
+913 VYYSEAGKF

-947 ITRSNG
+947 ITRSHG

-1091 SFLKNRYKDT
+1091 SFLKNRFNT
-1101 NYHTS
+1101 INYNTR
-1106 SSFPGYYTDARQQ
+1106 SSFSSYYTDARQQ

-1288 VFDEIVDGQNSSLSS
+1288 VFDEIVDRQNSSLSS

-1335 SLNSDTALKVYS
+1335 SLNSGTALQVYS
-1347 ISNPGSIQDM
+1347 ISNPGSIKDM

-1468 NPAITNVSVRAGSTV
+1468 NPAITNVSVRAGSTT

-1522 GVTSSSGSV
+1522 SITSSSGSA

-1577 GADTVYNELII
+1577 GADTVYNELTI

-1628 SYQAEYIAA
+1628 SYQAQYIAA
-1637 ETSKT
+1637 DTSKT

-1683 GNPSSWT
+1683 GNPASWT
-1690 KSATLTWKARQGS
+1690 KSATLTWKATKGS

-1716 KGTVTENMTVGS
+1716 KGTVTENMTGGS

-1753 LVTRIDN
+1753 LVTRTDN

-1767 LTAASDKPGTI
+1767 LTTAGGKPGTI
-1778 GLLGVTDNHTAVYDQ
+1778 RLIGVTDDHTAVYDQ

-1804 IRTREYR
+1804 IRTKEYK

-1817 WTTFTGDSFTVAKNG
+1817 WTTFTGDSFSVAKNG
-1832 SYVVRLTDNAG
+1832 NYVVRLTDNAG

-1857 VTAPTVSCT
+1857 VTAPTVGCT

-1875 GWYLDSNVS
+1875 GWYPDSDVS
-1884 VKLTFTDKA
+1884 VKLTFADKA

-1898 TPSDVQ
+1898 TPSGVQ

-1981 KAQPLSAGLPM
+1981 KAQPLYAGLPM

-2002 GKLTGTTQT
+2002 GKLTGTAQT
-2011 EVLAELE
+2011 EVLAELP

-2025 FSELKKTQPVYTVK
+2025 LSGLKKIQPVYTVK
-2039 STGTKQIQYYKNAYS
+2039 STGTKQIQYYKKAYS

-2077 SVEPQLIWTTCNS
+2077 SVEPQLIWTTYNG
-2090 LIPGAAVQCAVTEPQ
+2090 LIPEPAVQCAVTEPQ

-2110 GYTFGGWYRD
+2110 GCTFGGWYRD

-2160 PDGSVYEPEDM
+2160 PDGSVYEAEDS

-2186 SQEGYVFCGWYDN
+2186 SQEGYEFCGWYDN

-2207 TKIGAE
+2207 TKIGAA
-2213 EYGDKICYGY
+2213 EYGDKTCYGY
-2223 FKDVQKPKLAA
+2223 FKDVQKPELAA
-2234 SVESDVSPNTKGW
+2234 SVKSNVSPNTKGW
-2247 YNTDQIRMVLSYS
+2247 YNTDQIRIALSYS
-2260 DNKGVTGLY
+2260 DNKGVKSLY

-2278 EIPGVIT
+2278 EIADVIT
-2285 EGGTTVTKDYA
+2285 KRGTTVTKDYA

-2317 TEALTVKLDT
+2317 TDALTVKLDT
-2327 IKPVIG
+2327 IKPVMG

-2355 ITIPVAEAGSGIES
+2355 ITIPVEEAGSGIES

-2395 AGYKA
+2395 AGYK
-2400 VIYINPDFKGKI
+2400 
-2412 MITARDHAGNVSD
+2412 
-2425 TKMIGTDGS
+2425 
-2434 GIHGIIVEDHAPEI
+2434 
-2448 TFLVNGSESPEKE
+2448 
-2461 YEKAPTV
+2461 
-2468 IVTVKDDKENAIS
+2468 
-2481 AGLASAAY
+2481 
-2489 QIGNSAECVLQE
+2489 
-2501 DFTTSIR
+2501 
-2508 TEVKFSIPTEK
+2508 
-2519 LPAAGADIT
+2519 
-2528 VKAMDNAG
+2528 
-2536 NRAEKKI
+2536 
-2543 TVRIHTHSA
+2543 
-2552 VLVQAVE
+2552 
-2559 PTCLAKGNKAYYVC
+2559 
-2573 DCGRWYADSSC
+2573 
-2584 TTEITSQDVV
+2584 
-2594 LPAKGHTETIDPA
+2594 
-2607 KEATCTQTGR
+2607 
-2617 TQGSHCSVCGVVI
+2617 
-2630 KAQTVTPA
+2630 
-2638 LGHHYSGDYAY
+2638 
-2649 DADGHW
+2649 
-2655 RVCSRC
+2655 
-2661 AALEEKHS
+2661 
-2669 HVYDNDKD
+2669 
-2677 AICNDCG
+2677 
-2684 FERTIKNPEP
+2684 
-2694 EKPDTYR
+2694 
-2701 VSYKLSLPDGSV
+2701 
-2713 YEPEDSYKT
+2713 
-2722 YVHGQELTMPV
+2722 
-2733 PSQEG
+2733 
-2738 YVFCGW
+2738 
-2744 YDNAGYTGTAYTKI
+2744 
-2758 GAEEYGDK
+2758 
-2766 TCYGYFKDVQK
+2766 
-2777 PELAASVESN
+2777 
-2787 VSPNTKGWYS
+2787 
-2797 TDQIRMVLSYSDN
+2797 
-2810 KGVTGL
+2810 
-2816 YGKVDDGGYEEING
+2816 
-2830 VITEGGTTV
+2830 
-2839 TKDYAC
+2839 
-2845 VEGWHTYTFKAVDA
+2845 
-2859 AGNETVTDAMTVKLD
+2859 
-2874 TIKPEMGEAAFNE
+2874 
-2887 GYKNLWNWLIRKDSL
+2887 
-2902 EITIPVAEAGSGI
+2902 
-2915 ESVDYELIRE
+2915 
-2925 DGSTTAGQAS
+2925 
-2935 VKKASGEN
+2935 
-2943 SAGYTAVIYI
+2943 AVIYI

-3017 VVTVKDDKENAIS
+3017 IVTVKDDKENAIS

-3035 AAYQIGNSAECVL
+3035 VAYQVGNSAECVV
-3048 QEDFTTGIRTEVK
+3048 QEDFTTSIRTEVK
-3061 FSIPEEKLPE
+3061 FSIPTEKLPA

-3102 LVKAVEPTCLAE
+3102 LVQAVEPTCLAK
-3114 GNKAYYICDCGRW
+3114 GNKAYYVCDCGRW

-3142 VLPAKGHTEAIDPA
+3142 VLPAKGH
-3156 KEATCMQTGLT
+3156 
-3167 QGSHC
+3167 SF
-3172 SDCGLVI
+3172 
-3179 KAQTVTPALGHHYS
+3179 S
-3193 GDYAY
+3193 GDYVY

-3216 HSHVYDDDKDA
+3216 HSHVYDDDKDT

-3248 SGTETPS
+3248 GGTETPS
-3255 PTVQPEKPENTPE
+3255 PTVQPGKPENTPE
-3268 KKLEN
+3268 KKPENTPENKPEN

-3280 KKPENTTEKKPENT
+3280 NTPERKPENTPEKKPENTPEKKPENTPEKKPENT

-3415 NGIKEYRKEIPDLTL
+3415 NGIKEYRKEIPDLVL

-3458 VVIGIPQKMQSID
+3458 VVIGIPQKLQSID
-3471 REFFIVR
+3471 REFFIIR

-3518 QAGKCSLCHIC
+3518 QAGKCNLCHIC

-3549 IIFRVIRRN
+3549 IVFRVIRRN

>member
-14 RITALVLTAALV
+14 RGTALVLTAALV

-31 LAVFATANEGIKTQ
+31 LSVFATANEGIKTQ

-52 ELDES
+52 ALDES

-118 EHGESTASGENTD
+118 EHGESTASGESTD

-141 TDTGESTA
+141 TDTGESMDSGESTDTGESMDSGESTDVGESTA

-157 ERTASEENAGTEDD
+157 ESMDSGESTDTGESMDSGESTDVGESTASEENAGTEDD
-171 AAEEEQPAPVE
+171 AAEEE
-182 TIPPVKSTRETS
+182 TIPPVKSTWETS

-205 SFDSSALGNH
+205 SFDSSVLGNH

-220 VIPEEYRVADGVSLP
+220 VIPEEYRLADGVSLP
-235 QISVTIAAIG
+235 QISVTIAAKE

-256 EKLPDPLTYLST
+256 EKLPDPLTYLSS
-268 GVENK
+268 GEKNK
-273 EIIDPEQLAEAR
+273 DMIEPEQLAGAR

-304 ILSGEEEE
+304 TLSGEEEE
-312 RLAELIQRLKGLE
+312 RLAELIQRLEGLE

-338 CPYHYPET
+338 CPYHYPEL

-361 LEDLVEDYGVEP
+361 LENLVEDYGVEP

-383 WGTDQPRRAP
+383 WGTDLPLRAP
-393 ARAPALTPHPQTLM
+393 ARASALTPHPQTLM

-481 NQTNKFNKN
+481 DQTNQSGKKYNK
-490 YNNETIGYLSGT
+490 ETIGYLSGT

-577 TIRQKGNKEYATEY
+577 TIRQKGNKEYSTEY

-611 QEQIALSMPLD
+611 QEQIALSMPLN
-622 SPSGVYKIT
+622 SPGGVYKIT
-631 GILKDPDTEA
+631 GILKDPDTEK
-641 INATDSFSFYFNQ
+641 IKATDSFSFYFNQ

-686 KIGITDV
+686 KLGITDV
-693 KVADGATKTATVNK
+693 KVAAGATMKATENK
-707 KYTFTIN
+707 KYAFTIT
-714 YKLKGSDKS
+714 YKLKGSEKS
-723 FLYQVW
+723 FSYPVW

-738 VITYTPVTV
+738 VLTYTPVTV
-747 VEEEKQETVE
+747 VEDEQQETVE

-769 HRLADKPLTYTIPK
+769 HRLAEKPLTYTIQNN
-783 DIAALPGTKTISV
+783 IAALPGKKTIQV
-796 KASDAAGNTTTHNC
+796 TASDAAGNTTTTNC
-810 VITVTAKPLE
+810 EITVIAKPLE

-829 AGSKDSFELK
+829 AGSKDSFNLN

-853 GFVWGVMPTP
+853 GFVWGVMPAP
-863 TLDFHN
+863 TVDFHN
-869 GSVKTAS
+869 GSKRTAS
-876 VIKTKNGNLIA
+876 VVTTKNGDLNV
-887 KATGLTSGVEYY
+887 KATGLNAGVEYY

-904 KVTSDGKAK
+904 KVTSDGKEK

-922 GFGIPQYGTFSVSS
+922 GFGIPKYGTFSVSS

-953 TDKYQEVY
+953 TDKYQVVY

-982 YFAEGETSKTVTVTE
+982 FFAEGETSKTVTVTE

-1033 DQTRRSMQRTMPKDS
+1033 DQAHRSMLRTMPKDS

-1062 ITHVADTSGKNGKRI
+1062 ITHVADTSGINGQQI
-1077 ADTTNNQGGKATNV
+1077 ADTTDKQGGKETNV
-1091 SFLKNRYKDT
+1091 SFLKNRYNFT
-1101 NYHTS
+1101 NYNTS
-1106 SSFPGYYTDARQQ
+1106 SSFSGYYTDIWQQ
-1119 EYLKSTAGGWYYRYV
+1119 EYLRSTAGGWYYRYV
-1134 LRAYEDKDGYEHAYM
+1134 LKAYEGTDGYEHAYL
-1149 GTEPLEDRNYDTKS
+1149 GTVPLEDRHYNING
-1163 KKADAAVAGVNGQL
+1163 KKAAVAGVNGQL
-1177 WACNFLQPAGK
+1177 WACNFLQPEK
-1188 SAGTYY
+1188 NNAGTYS
-1194 FPDTRTGGGEGSYYP
+1194 FPDTRTGGGEGAGYP
-1209 KNSSGTAY
+1209 LNSSGTTHD
-1217 GYNGKTWVKLVG
+1217 YNGKTWVKLG
-1229 VDQTCY
+1229 VNQTCY

-1242 DFDDVW
+1242 SGVDVW

-1269 VAPMAGG
+1269 VAPMAKG

-1288 VFDEIVDGQNSSLSS
+1288 VFDEIVDRQNSSLSS

-1319 ADTNVLYFTGK
+1319 ADTNVLYFTGT

-1335 SLNSDTALKVYS
+1335 SLNSDTALQVNS
-1347 ISNPGSIQDM
+1347 ISNPDSIKDM

-1375 VDATKPELTVK
+1375 VDATKPVLTVR

-1400 TATGADSIRYAWT
+1400 TATAAASIQYAWT
-1413 KDAALPGYGWQTI
+1413 KDAKLPGYGWQTI

-1457 STHQYQAFTFM
+1457 STHQYQKFTFM
-1468 NPAITNVSVRAGSTV
+1468 NPAITDVSVRADSTA
-1483 ASAEAADVWKPG
+1483 ASADAADVWKSG
-1495 KYIVAQYAG
+1495 KYIVVQYAG
-1504 AQSTGTK
+1504 AQSTGTT
-1511 LTFGGPKKEVK
+1511 LTFDGPKKEVK
-1522 GVTSSSGSV
+1522 SITSSSGSA

-1541 TVTLTDTY
+1541 TVTLTDSY

-1588 AVLPEDTGGSGVA
+1588 AVLPEDTGGSGLA
-1601 KVEYAWTNTTGTP
+1601 KVEYAWTNTAGTP
-1614 STSTWKTLTAAADG
+1614 SASAWKTLTAAADG
-1628 SYQAEYIAA
+1628 SYQAEYTAA
-1637 ETSKT
+1637 EASKT
-1642 AKYLHVRVTDGAGN
+1642 AKYLHVRVTDNAGN

-1670 KAVGAALPSITVT
+1670 KAVAAALPSITVT

-1690 KSATLTWKARQGS
+1690 KSATLTWNARQGS

-1760 EAPKLEA
+1760 EAPKLA
-1767 LTAASDKPGTI
+1767 SLTTAGGKPGTI
-1778 GLLGVTDNHTAVYDQ
+1778 RLTGVTDNHTAVYDQ

-1843 NVSEEYRVEMTGMD
+1843 NVSEEYRLEMTGMD
-1857 VTAPTVSCT
+1857 VTAPTVDCR

-1884 VKLTFTDKA
+1884 VKLTFADKA

-1924 LDAAAVAA
+1924 LDAAAVEA

-1958 VRDGFSEQI
+1958 IRDGFSEQI
-1967 KKDDVHRLEFTGPD
+1967 KKDDVHHLEFTGPD

-2002 GKLTGTTQT
+2002 GKLTGTEQT
-2011 EVLAELE
+2011 EVLAELP

-2025 FSELKKTQPVYTVK
+2025 LSGLKKIQPVYTVK
-2039 STGTKQIQYYKNAYS
+2039 STGTKQIQYYKKAYD

-2077 SVEPQLIWTTCNS
+2077 NVEPQLIWTTYNG
-2090 LIPGAAVQCAVTEPQ
+2090 LIPEPAVQCAVTEPQ
-2105 EPVRE
+2105 EPVRK

-2120 AECTDSRKFDF
+2120 AKCTDSRKFDF

-2145 KWIPNSYRVYYKLSL
+2145 KWIPNSYRVYYNLSL
-2160 PDGSVYEPEDM
+2160 PDGSVYEAEDS
-2171 YKTYVHGQE
+2171 YKSYVHGQE

-2207 TKIGAE
+2207 TKIGAA
-2213 EYGDKICYGY
+2213 EYGDKTCYGY

-2234 SVESDVSPNTKGW
+2234 SVESNVNPNTKGW
-2247 YNTDQIRMVLSYS
+2247 YNTDQIRIVLSYS

-2310 AAGNETV
+2310 AAGNVTV
-2317 TEALTVKLDT
+2317 TDALTVKLDT
-2327 IKPVIG
+2327 IKPVMG

-2369 VEYKLIPEDSSTAGQ
+2369 VDYELISEDSSTTAGQ
-2384 PSVKKASVENR
+2384 ASVKKASGENS
-2395 AGYKA
+2395 AGYTA

-2448 TFLVNGSESPEKE
+2448 TFSVNGSESPEKE

-2468 IVTVKDDKENAIS
+2468 IVMVKDDKENAIS
-2481 AGLASAAY
+2481 AGLASVAY

-2501 DFTTSIR
+2501 NFTTGIR

-2528 VKAMDNAG
+2528 VKAVDNAG

-2543 TVRIHTHSA
+2543 TVRIH
-2552 VLVQAVE
+2552 
-2559 PTCLAKGNKAYYVC
+2559 
-2573 DCGRWYADSSC
+2573 
-2584 TTEITSQDVV
+2584 I
-2594 LPAKGHTETIDPA
+2594 
-2607 KEATCTQTGR
+2607 
-2617 TQGSHCSVCGVVI
+2617 
-2630 KAQTVTPA
+2630 
-2638 LGHHYSGDYAY
+2638 
-2649 DADGHW
+2649 
-2655 RVCSRC
+2655 
-2661 AALEEKHS
+2661 
-2669 HVYDNDKD
+2669 
-2677 AICNDCG
+2677 
-2684 FERTIKNPEP
+2684 
-2694 EKPDTYR
+2694 
-2701 VSYKLSLPDGSV
+2701 
-2713 YEPEDSYKT
+2713 
-2722 YVHGQELTMPV
+2722 
-2733 PSQEG
+2733 
-2738 YVFCGW
+2738 
-2744 YDNAGYTGTAYTKI
+2744 
-2758 GAEEYGDK
+2758 
-2766 TCYGYFKDVQK
+2766 
-2777 PELAASVESN
+2777 
-2787 VSPNTKGWYS
+2787 
-2797 TDQIRMVLSYSDN
+2797 
-2810 KGVTGL
+2810 
-2816 YGKVDDGGYEEING
+2816 
-2830 VITEGGTTV
+2830 
-2839 TKDYAC
+2839 
-2845 VEGWHTYTFKAVDA
+2845 
-2859 AGNETVTDAMTVKLD
+2859 
-2874 TIKPEMGEAAFNE
+2874 
-2887 GYKNLWNWLIRKDSL
+2887 
-2902 EITIPVAEAGSGI
+2902 
-2915 ESVDYELIRE
+2915 
-2925 DGSTTAGQAS
+2925 
-2935 VKKASGEN
+2935 
-2943 SAGYTAVIYI
+2943 
-2953 NPDFKGKIKIT
+2953 
-2964 ARDYAGN
+2964 
-2971 VSDTKMIGT
+2971 
-2980 DGSGI
+2980 
-2985 HGIIV
+2985 
-2990 EDHAPEITFLVN
+2990 
-3002 GSESPEKEYEKAPTV
+3002 
-3017 VVTVKDDKENAIS
+3017 
-3030 AGLAS
+3030 
-3035 AAYQIGNSAECVL
+3035 
-3048 QEDFTTGIRTEVK
+3048 
-3061 FSIPEEKLPE
+3061 
-3071 AGADITVKAVD
+3071 
-3082 NAGNLAEKKI
+3082 
-3092 TVRIHTHRAV
+3092 HRAV

-3127 YADSSCTTEITSKDV
+3127 YADSSCTTEITLKDV
-3142 VLPAKGHTEAIDPA
+3142 VLPAKGH
-3156 KEATCMQTGLT
+3156 
-3167 QGSHC
+3167 SF
-3172 SDCGLVI
+3172 
-3179 KAQTVTPALGHHYS
+3179 S
-3193 GDYAY
+3193 GDYVY

-3216 HSHVYDDDKDA
+3216 HSHVYDDDRDT
-3227 ICNDCGFER
+3227 ICNDCGFDR
-3236 TIKNPEPEKPGG
+3236 TIKKPEPEKPGG
-3248 SGTETPS
+3248 GGTETPS

-3268 KKLEN
+3268 KKPEN

-3280 KKPENTTEKKPENT
+3280 NTPEKKPENTPENKPENKPQNTPEKKPEDT

-3303 DEQPDIGDVLN
+3303 DEQPDIRDDVD
-3314 VPEMTE
+3314 VSEMTE

-3415 NGIKEYRKEIPDLTL
+3415 NGIKEYRKEIPDLVL

-3458 VVIGIPQKMQSID
+3458 VVIGIPQKLQSID
-3471 REFFIVR
+3471 REFFIIR

-3518 QAGKCSLCHIC
+3518 QAGKCSLCHLC

-3542 LIMAVLL
+3542 LIIAVLL
-3549 IIFRVIRRN
+3549 IVFRVIRRN
-3558 RNVRENQKP
+3558 RNVSENQKP

>member
-9 GEKAA
+9 GEKAT

-31 LAVFATANEGIKTQ
+31 LAVFAAANEGIKTQ

-57 AAVQLLPV
+57 VAVQLLPV

-94 TQETEDSTKENTE
+94 TQETEDSAKENT
-107 SEEIQTPEKDT
+107 DT
-118 EHGESTASGENTD
+118 GESTASGEGTDTGESTASGEDTDTGESTALGENTD
-131 TGESTASGES
+131 TGESMASGESTDTGEHMDSGESTDTGESIASGES

-157 ERTASEENAGTEDD
+157 EGMASGESTDTGESMDSGENTDTGESTASEENAGTQDD

-182 TIPPVKSTRETS
+182 TIPPVKSMRETS

-220 VIPEEYRVADGVSLP
+220 VIPEEYRLADGVSLP
-235 QISVTIAAIG
+235 QISVTIAAKG
-245 GQELAE
+245 GQGLAE

-273 EIIDPEQLAEAR
+273 EIIDPEQLTEAR
-285 EQLDAWLA
+285 EKLDAWLA

-304 ILSGEEEE
+304 TLSGEEEE

-338 CPYHYPET
+338 CPYHYPEL

-361 LEDLVEDYGVEP
+361 LENLVEDYGVEP

-393 ARAPALTPHPQTLM
+393 AKAPALTPHPQTLM

-481 NQTNKFNKN
+481 DQTNQSGKQYNK
-490 YNNETIGYLSGT
+490 ETIGYLSGT

-577 TIRQKGNKEYATEY
+577 TIRQKGNKEYSTEY

-631 GILKDPDTEA
+631 GILKDPATEE
-641 INATDSFSFYFNQ
+641 IKATDSFSFYFNQ
-654 GVGLGPK
+654 GAGLGPK

-676 TITVKAEDML
+676 TITVKAEDMPKL
-686 KIGITDV
+686 GITDV
-693 KVADGATKTATVNK
+693 KVAAGATKTATVNK

-723 FLYQVW
+723 FLYPVW

-738 VITYTPVTV
+738 VLTYTPVTV
-747 VEEEKQETVE
+747 VEEEQQETVE

-769 HRLADKPLTYTIPK
+769 HRLADKPLTYTIQNN
-783 DIAALPGTKTISV
+783 IAALPGKRTVSV
-796 KASDAAGNTTTHNC
+796 KASDAAGNTTTQNC

-820 LKLGALTAA
+820 LKLGTLTAA

-853 GFVWGVMPTP
+853 GFVWGVMPAP

-869 GSVKTAS
+869 GSAKTAS
-876 VIKTKNGNLIA
+876 VITTKNGNLSA

-904 KVTSDGKAK
+904 RVTSAGKEK
-913 VYYSEAEKF
+913 VYYSEAGKF

-953 TDKYQEVY
+953 SDKAQTVY
-961 YRTVNGSAVG
+961 CRTVNGSAVG
-971 GTHFTHTEGAV
+971 GTHFTHIPQSPV
-982 YFAEGETSKTVTVTE
+982 YFKEGETSKTVTVTE
-997 LGVTE
+997 LGVTNA
-1002 PYQSKAGT
+1002 YQSKTGT
-1010 KYSNADRTYSLELYR
+1010 KYSNADRTYSLEIYR
-1025 VGVGGGTI
+1025 VTGGGTI

-1048 SYTVD
+1048 NYTVD
-1053 RSVYTTEKT
+1053 RSVYTTERS
-1062 ITHVADTSGKNGKRI
+1062 ITHVAETSGTNGKKI
-1077 ADTTNNQGGKATNV
+1077 ADTTGKQGGEETNV
-1091 SFLKNRYKDT
+1091 RFLTNRDNAI
-1101 NYHTS
+1101 NYNTS
-1106 SSFPGYYTDARQQ
+1106 SSFSNYYTDTRQQ
-1119 EYLKSTAGGWYYRYV
+1119 EYLRSTAGGWYYRYV
-1134 LRAYEDKDGYEHAYM
+1134 LKAYEFEDGYEHAYL
-1149 GTEPLEDRNYDTKS
+1149 GTEPLEDIHYKINKY
-1163 KKADAAVAGVNGQL
+1163 DAAVAGVRGQL
-1177 WACNFLQPAGK
+1177 WACNFLQPQQKAE
-1188 SAGTYY
+1188 GTYS
-1194 FPDTRTGGGEGSYYP
+1194 FPDTRTGGGEGAGYP
-1209 KNSSGTAY
+1209 LNSSGTAHS
-1217 GYNGKTWVKLVG
+1217 YNSKTWVKLG

-1242 DFDDVW
+1242 EGKDIW
-1248 YVDGLQSFVMVNDE
+1248 HVDGLRSFVMVNDE
-1262 KEPALLG
+1262 KEPTLLG

-1288 VFDEIVDGQNSSLSS
+1288 VFDEIVDRQNSSLSS

-1335 SLNSDTALKVYS
+1335 SLNSTDALKVNS
-1347 ISNPGSIQDM
+1347 ISSIGSIKDM

-1375 VDATKPELTVK
+1375 VDTTKPSLTVK

-1400 TATGADSIRYAWT
+1400 TATGAASLQYAWT
-1413 KDAALPGYGWQTI
+1413 KDTALPGYGWQTT

-1441 TQTWY
+1441 TQIWY

-1468 NPAITNVSVRAGSTV
+1468 NPAITNVSVRAGSTA
-1483 ASAEAADVWKPG
+1483 ASADAADVWKPG
-1495 KYIVAQYAG
+1495 KYIVVQYAG
-1504 AQSTGTK
+1504 AQSTETK
-1511 LTFGGPKKEVK
+1511 LTFDGPKKEEK
-1522 GVTSSSGSV
+1522 SIASSSGSAY
-1531 NLYVTENGSY
+1531 LYVTENGSY

-1562 DRKKP
+1562 DRKNP

-1628 SYQAEYIAA
+1628 SYQAQYTAA

-1670 KAVGAALPSITVT
+1670 KATAAALPSITVT

-1690 KSATLTWKARQGS
+1690 KSATLTWKATPGS
-1703 GTGAGALAFVYTP
+1703 GTGAGPLAFVYTP

-1739 MVMDKFGNSAAAEV
+1739 MVMDKFGNSEAAEV
-1753 LVTRIDN
+1753 LVTKIDN
-1760 EAPKLEA
+1760 EAPKLA
-1767 LTAASDKPGTI
+1767 SLTTAGGKPGTI
-1778 GLLGVTDNHTAVYDQ
+1778 RLTGVTDNHTAVYDQ
-1793 KGNITGYRGSG
+1793 RGNITGYGGSG
-1804 IRTREYR
+1804 IRIREYR
-1811 MQGEST
+1811 MPGEST
-1817 WTTFTGDSFTVAKNG
+1817 WTAFTGDSFSVAKNG
-1832 SYVVRLTDNAG
+1832 SYMVRLTDNAG
-1843 NVSEEYRVEMTGMD
+1843 NVSEEYRVEMAGMD

-1866 VNGTRNGTS
+1866 VNGTLNGAS

-1884 VKLTFTDKA
+1884 VKLTFADKA
-1893 GAEGG
+1893 GTEGG
-1898 TPSDVQ
+1898 TPSGVQ

-1912 DTSKKPATGMVN
+1912 DTSQKPVTGMVN

-1937 SLSDYYGTCYLYYK
+1937 SLSDYCGTCYLYYK

-1958 VRDGFSEQI
+1958 IRDGFSEQI
-1967 KKDDVHRLEFTGPD
+1967 KKDNVHRLEFTGPN

-2002 GKLTGTTQT
+2002 GKLTGTEQT
-2011 EVLAELE
+2011 EVLAELP

-2025 FSELKKTQPVYTVK
+2025 LSGLKKIQPVYTVK
-2039 STGTKQIQYYKNAYS
+2039 STGTKQIQYYKKAYD

-2077 SVEPQLIWTTCNS
+2077 NVEPQLIWTTYNG
-2090 LIPGAAVQCAVTEPQ
+2090 LIPEPAVQCAVTEPQ
-2105 EPVRE
+2105 EPVRK

-2120 AECTDSRKFDF
+2120 AKCTDSRKFDF

-2145 KWIPNSYRVYYKLSL
+2145 KWIPNSYRVYYNLSL
-2160 PDGSVYEPEDM
+2160 PDGSVYEAEDS
-2171 YKTYVHGQE
+2171 YKSYVHGQE

-2207 TKIGAE
+2207 TKIGAA
-2213 EYGDKICYGY
+2213 EYGDKTCYGY

-2234 SVESDVSPNTKGW
+2234 SVESNVNPNTKGW
-2247 YNTDQIRMVLSYS
+2247 YNTDQIRIVLSYS

-2310 AAGNETV
+2310 AAGNVTV
-2317 TEALTVKLDT
+2317 TDALTVKLDT
-2327 IKPVIG
+2327 IKPVMG

-2369 VEYKLIPEDSSTAGQ
+2369 VDYELISEDSSTTAGQ
-2384 PSVKKASVENR
+2384 ASVKKASGENS
-2395 AGYKA
+2395 AGYTA

-2448 TFLVNGSESPEKE
+2448 TFSVNGSESPEKE

-2468 IVTVKDDKENAIS
+2468 IVMVKDDKENAIS
-2481 AGLASAAY
+2481 AGLAS
-2489 QIGNSAECVLQE
+2489 V
-2501 DFTTSIR
+2501 
-2508 TEVKFSIPTEK
+2508 
-2519 LPAAGADIT
+2519 
-2528 VKAMDNAG
+2528 
-2536 NRAEKKI
+2536 
-2543 TVRIHTHSA
+2543 
-2552 VLVQAVE
+2552 
-2559 PTCLAKGNKAYYVC
+2559 
-2573 DCGRWYADSSC
+2573 
-2584 TTEITSQDVV
+2584 
-2594 LPAKGHTETIDPA
+2594 
-2607 KEATCTQTGR
+2607 
-2617 TQGSHCSVCGVVI
+2617 
-2630 KAQTVTPA
+2630 
-2638 LGHHYSGDYAY
+2638 
-2649 DADGHW
+2649 
-2655 RVCSRC
+2655 
-2661 AALEEKHS
+2661 
-2669 HVYDNDKD
+2669 
-2677 AICNDCG
+2677 
-2684 FERTIKNPEP
+2684 
-2694 EKPDTYR
+2694 
-2701 VSYKLSLPDGSV
+2701 
-2713 YEPEDSYKT
+2713 
-2722 YVHGQELTMPV
+2722 
-2733 PSQEG
+2733 
-2738 YVFCGW
+2738 
-2744 YDNAGYTGTAYTKI
+2744 
-2758 GAEEYGDK
+2758 
-2766 TCYGYFKDVQK
+2766 
-2777 PELAASVESN
+2777 
-2787 VSPNTKGWYS
+2787 
-2797 TDQIRMVLSYSDN
+2797 
-2810 KGVTGL
+2810 
-2816 YGKVDDGGYEEING
+2816 
-2830 VITEGGTTV
+2830 
-2839 TKDYAC
+2839 
-2845 VEGWHTYTFKAVDA
+2845 
-2859 AGNETVTDAMTVKLD
+2859 
-2874 TIKPEMGEAAFNE
+2874 
-2887 GYKNLWNWLIRKDSL
+2887 
-2902 EITIPVAEAGSGI
+2902 
-2915 ESVDYELIRE
+2915 
-2925 DGSTTAGQAS
+2925 
-2935 VKKASGEN
+2935 
-2943 SAGYTAVIYI
+2943 
-2953 NPDFKGKIKIT
+2953 
-2964 ARDYAGN
+2964 
-2971 VSDTKMIGT
+2971 
-2980 DGSGI
+2980 
-2985 HGIIV
+2985 
-2990 EDHAPEITFLVN
+2990 
-3002 GSESPEKEYEKAPTV
+3002 
-3017 VVTVKDDKENAIS
+3017 
-3030 AGLAS
+3030 
-3035 AAYQIGNSAECVL
+3035 AYQIGNSAECVL

-3061 FSIPEEKLPE
+3061 FSIPTEKLPA

-3082 NAGNLAEKKI
+3082 NAGNRAEKKI
-3092 TVRIHTHRAV
+3092 TVRIHIHRAV

-3127 YADSSCTTEITSKDV
+3127 YADSSCTTEITLKDV
-3142 VLPAKGHTEAIDPA
+3142 VLPAKGH
-3156 KEATCMQTGLT
+3156 
-3167 QGSHC
+3167 SF
-3172 SDCGLVI
+3172 
-3179 KAQTVTPALGHHYS
+3179 S
-3193 GDYAY
+3193 GDYVY

-3216 HSHVYDDDKDA
+3216 HSHVYDDDRDT
-3227 ICNDCGFER
+3227 ICNDCGFDR
-3236 TIKNPEPEKPGG
+3236 TIKKPEPEKPGG
-3248 SGTETPS
+3248 GGTETPS

-3268 KKLEN
+3268 KKPEN

-3280 KKPENTTEKKPENT
+3280 NTPEKKPENTPENKPENKPQNTPEKKPEDT

-3303 DEQPDIGDVLN
+3303 DEQPDIRDDVD
-3314 VPEMTE
+3314 VSEMTE

-3415 NGIKEYRKEIPDLTL
+3415 NGIKEYRKEIPDLVL

-3458 VVIGIPQKMQSID
+3458 VVIGIPQKLQSID
-3471 REFFIVR
+3471 REFFIIR

-3518 QAGKCSLCHIC
+3518 QAGKCNLCHIC

-3549 IIFRVIRRN
+3549 IVFRVIRRN

>member
-9 GEKAA
+9 GEKAT

-31 LAVFATANEGIKTQ
+31 LAVFAAANEGIKTQ

-57 AAVQLLPV
+57 VAVQLLPV
-65 GAQESEIVFP
+65 GAQESEIIFP

-107 SEEIQTPEKDT
+107 AEKIQTPEKDT
-118 EHGESTASGENTD
+118 EHGESTDTRESAASGESTDTWESTASGESTDTGESIASGESTD
-131 TGESTASGES
+131 TGESTASGEDTDTGESTASGESTDTGESIASGES

-157 ERTASEENAGTEDD
+157 ESTASEENAGTEED
-171 AAEEEQPAPVE
+171 AAEGEQPEVEE

-205 SFDSSALGNH
+205 SFDSSVLGNH

-273 EIIDPEQLAEAR
+273 EIIDPEQLTEAR
-285 EQLDAWLA
+285 EKLDAWLA

-298 DTENKE
+298 DIENKE
-304 ILSGEEEE
+304 TLSGEEEE
-312 RLAELIQRLKGLE
+312 RLAELIQRLEGLE

-338 CPYHYPET
+338 CPYHYPEL

-361 LEDLVEDYGVEP
+361 LENLVEDYGVEP

-383 WGTDQPRRAP
+383 WGTDLPLRAP
-393 ARAPALTPHPQTLM
+393 ARASALTPHPQTLM

-481 NQTNKFNKN
+481 DQTNQSGKQYNK
-490 YNNETIGYLSGT
+490 ETIGYLSGT

-631 GILKDPDTEA
+631 GILKDPKTEE
-641 INATDSFSFYFNQ
+641 IKATDSFSFYFNQ

-661 VSHTLSPDTLTNRDV
+661 VSHTLSPDTLTNRNV
-676 TITVKAEDML
+676 TITVKAEDMP

-693 KVADGATKTATVNK
+693 KVAAGATKTATVNK
-707 KYTFTIN
+707 KYTFTIT
-714 YKLKGSDKS
+714 YKLKGREKS
-723 FLYQVW
+723 FLYPVR

-747 VEEEKQETVE
+747 VEEEQQETVE

-769 HRLADKPLTYTIPK
+769 HRLADKPLNYTIPK
-783 DIAALPGTKTISV
+783 DIAALPGEKIIKVT
-796 KASDAAGNTTTHNC
+796 ASDAAGNTTTQNC
-810 VITVTAKPLE
+810 VIMVTAKPLE

-829 AGSKDSFELK
+829 AGSKDSFNLK

-853 GFVWGVMPTP
+853 GFVWGVMPAP
-863 TLDFHN
+863 TLNFHN
-869 GSVKTAS
+869 GSAKTAS
-876 VIKTKNGNLIA
+876 VITAKNGNLNV
-887 KATGLTSGVEYY
+887 KATGLNAGVEYY

-904 KVTSDGKAK
+904 KVTAAGKEK
-913 VYYSEAEKF
+913 VYYSEAGKF
-922 GFGIPQYGTFSVSS
+922 GFGILQYGTFSVSS
-936 VTGSNGKATFT
+936 VTGSNGKAIFT
-947 ITRSNG
+947 ITRSHG
-953 TDKYQEVY
+953 TDKAQTVY
-961 YRTVNGSAVG
+961 CRTVNGSAVG
-971 GTHFTHTEGAV
+971 GTHFTHIQPSPF
-982 YFAEGETSKTVTVTE
+982 YFKEGETSKTVTVTE
-997 LGVTE
+997 LGVTNA
-1002 PYQSKAGT
+1002 YQSKPGT
-1010 KYSNADRTYSLELYR
+1010 KYSNADRTYSLEIYR
-1025 VGVGGGTI
+1025 VTGGGTI
-1033 DQTRRSMQRTMPKDS
+1033 DQARRSMQRTMAKDS
-1048 SYTVD
+1048 SYTVG
-1053 RSVYTTEKT
+1053 RLVYTTEKT
-1062 ITHVADTSGKNGKRI
+1062 ITHVTETSGTNGKKI
-1077 ADTTNNQGGKATNV
+1077 ADTTGKQGGEETNV
-1091 SFLKNRYKDT
+1091 RFLTNRDNAI
-1101 NYHTS
+1101 NYNTS
-1106 SSFPGYYTDARQQ
+1106 SSFSNYYTDTRQQ
-1119 EYLKSTAGGWYYRYV
+1119 EYLSATAGGWYYRYV
-1134 LRAYEDKDGYEHAYM
+1134 LKAYEFEDGYDHAYL
-1149 GTEPLEDRNYDTKS
+1149 GIQSLEDKHYDI
-1163 KKADAAVAGVNGQL
+1163 KKYDAAVAGVTGQL
-1177 WACNFLQPAGK
+1177 WACNFLQPKKKAV
-1188 SAGTYY
+1188 GTYS
-1194 FPDTRTGGGEGSYYP
+1194 FPDTRTGGDEGAGYP
-1209 KNSSGTAY
+1209 LNSSGTAHD
-1217 GYNGKTWVKLVG
+1217 YNGKTWVKLG

-1242 DFDDVW
+1242 DGKDIW

-1288 VFDEIVDGQNSSLSS
+1288 VFDEIVDSKNSSLSS

-1335 SLNSDTALKVYS
+1335 TLNSGTVLKVDS
-1347 ISNPGSIQDM
+1347 ISNPGSIKDM

-1375 VDATKPELTVK
+1375 VDATKPVLTVR

-1400 TATGADSIRYAWT
+1400 TATDADSIRYVWT
-1413 KDAALPGYGWQTI
+1413 KDTALPGYGWQTI
-1426 TSGTQLTESRGTAGQ
+1426 TSGKQLTESRGTAGQ

-1468 NPAITNVSVRAGSTV
+1468 NPAITDVSVRADSTA
-1483 ASAEAADVWKPG
+1483 ASADAADVWKSG
-1495 KYIVAQYAG
+1495 KYIVVQYAG
-1504 AQSTGTK
+1504 AQSTGTT
-1511 LTFGGPKKEVK
+1511 LTFDGPKKEVK
-1522 GVTSSSGSV
+1522 SITSSNGSA

-1549 GNVISK
+1549 GNVISR

-1562 DRKKP
+1562 DRKNP

-1577 GADTVYNELII
+1577 GADTVYNELIV

-1601 KVEYAWTNTTGTP
+1601 KVEYAWTNTTVTP

-1628 SYQAEYIAA
+1628 SYQAQYIAA
-1637 ETSKT
+1637 DTSKT

-1670 KAVGAALPSITVT
+1670 KATAAALPSITVT
-1683 GNPSSWT
+1683 GNPASWT
-1690 KSATLTWKARQGS
+1690 QSATLTWNARQGS

-1767 LTAASDKPGTI
+1767 LTAAGDKPGTI
-1778 GLLGVTDNHTAVYDQ
+1778 RLNGVTDNNTAVYDK
-1793 KGNITGYRGSG
+1793 KGNITGYGGSG
-1804 IRTREYR
+1804 IRTGEYR
-1811 MQGEST
+1811 MQEDST
-1817 WTTFTGDSFTVAKNG
+1817 WTTFTGDSFTVKKNG

-1857 VTAPTVSCT
+1857 VTAPTVGCT

-1884 VKLTFTDKA
+1884 VKLTFADKA

-1981 KAQPLSAGLPM
+1981 KAQPLYAGLPM

-2002 GKLTGTTQT
+2002 GKLTGTAQT
-2011 EVLAELE
+2011 EVLAELP

-2025 FSELKKTQPVYTVK
+2025 LSGLKKIQPVYTVK
-2039 STGTKQIQYYKNAYS
+2039 STGTKQIQYYKKAYS

-2077 SVEPQLIWTTCNS
+2077 SVEPQLIWTTYNG
-2090 LIPGAAVQCAVTEPQ
+2090 LIPEPAVQCAVTEPQ

-2110 GYTFGGWYRD
+2110 GCTFGGWYRD

-2160 PDGSVYEPEDM
+2160 PDGSVYEAEDS
-2171 YKTYVHGQE
+2171 YKSYVHGQE

-2186 SQEGYVFCGWYDN
+2186 SQEGYEFCGWYDN

-2207 TKIGAE
+2207 TKIGAA
-2213 EYGDKICYGY
+2213 EYGDKTCYGY
-2223 FKDVQKPKLAA
+2223 FKDVQKPELAA
-2234 SVESDVSPNTKGW
+2234 SVKSNVSPNTKGW
-2247 YNTDQIRMVLSYS
+2247 YNTDQIRIALSYS
-2260 DNKGVTGLY
+2260 DNKGVKSLY

-2278 EIPGVIT
+2278 EIADVIT
-2285 EGGTTVTKDYA
+2285 KRGTTVTKDYA

-2317 TEALTVKLDT
+2317 TDALTVKLDT
-2327 IKPVIG
+2327 IKPVMG

-2355 ITIPVAEAGSGIES
+2355 ITIPVEEAGSGIES

-2395 AGYKA
+2395 AGYK
-2400 VIYINPDFKGKI
+2400 
-2412 MITARDHAGNVSD
+2412 
-2425 TKMIGTDGS
+2425 
-2434 GIHGIIVEDHAPEI
+2434 
-2448 TFLVNGSESPEKE
+2448 
-2461 YEKAPTV
+2461 
-2468 IVTVKDDKENAIS
+2468 
-2481 AGLASAAY
+2481 
-2489 QIGNSAECVLQE
+2489 
-2501 DFTTSIR
+2501 
-2508 TEVKFSIPTEK
+2508 
-2519 LPAAGADIT
+2519 
-2528 VKAMDNAG
+2528 
-2536 NRAEKKI
+2536 
-2543 TVRIHTHSA
+2543 
-2552 VLVQAVE
+2552 
-2559 PTCLAKGNKAYYVC
+2559 
-2573 DCGRWYADSSC
+2573 
-2584 TTEITSQDVV
+2584 
-2594 LPAKGHTETIDPA
+2594 
-2607 KEATCTQTGR
+2607 
-2617 TQGSHCSVCGVVI
+2617 
-2630 KAQTVTPA
+2630 
-2638 LGHHYSGDYAY
+2638 
-2649 DADGHW
+2649 
-2655 RVCSRC
+2655 
-2661 AALEEKHS
+2661 
-2669 HVYDNDKD
+2669 
-2677 AICNDCG
+2677 
-2684 FERTIKNPEP
+2684 
-2694 EKPDTYR
+2694 
-2701 VSYKLSLPDGSV
+2701 
-2713 YEPEDSYKT
+2713 
-2722 YVHGQELTMPV
+2722 
-2733 PSQEG
+2733 
-2738 YVFCGW
+2738 
-2744 YDNAGYTGTAYTKI
+2744 
-2758 GAEEYGDK
+2758 
-2766 TCYGYFKDVQK
+2766 
-2777 PELAASVESN
+2777 
-2787 VSPNTKGWYS
+2787 
-2797 TDQIRMVLSYSDN
+2797 
-2810 KGVTGL
+2810 
-2816 YGKVDDGGYEEING
+2816 
-2830 VITEGGTTV
+2830 
-2839 TKDYAC
+2839 
-2845 VEGWHTYTFKAVDA
+2845 
-2859 AGNETVTDAMTVKLD
+2859 
-2874 TIKPEMGEAAFNE
+2874 
-2887 GYKNLWNWLIRKDSL
+2887 
-2902 EITIPVAEAGSGI
+2902 
-2915 ESVDYELIRE
+2915 
-2925 DGSTTAGQAS
+2925 
-2935 VKKASGEN
+2935 
-2943 SAGYTAVIYI
+2943 AVIYI

-3017 VVTVKDDKENAIS
+3017 IVTVKDDKENAIS

-3035 AAYQIGNSAECVL
+3035 VAYQVGNSAECVV
-3048 QEDFTTGIRTEVK
+3048 QEDFTTSIRTEVK
-3061 FSIPEEKLPE
+3061 FSIPTEKLPA

-3102 LVKAVEPTCLAE
+3102 LVQAVEPTCLAK
-3114 GNKAYYICDCGRW
+3114 GNKAYYVCDCGRW

-3142 VLPAKGHTEAIDPA
+3142 VLPAKGH
-3156 KEATCMQTGLT
+3156 
-3167 QGSHC
+3167 SF
-3172 SDCGLVI
+3172 
-3179 KAQTVTPALGHHYS
+3179 S
-3193 GDYAY
+3193 GDYVY

-3216 HSHVYDDDKDA
+3216 HSHVYDDDKDT

-3248 SGTETPS
+3248 GGTETPS
-3255 PTVQPEKPENTPE
+3255 PTVQPGKPENTP
-3268 KKLEN
+3268 
-3273 TPEKKPE
+3273 
-3280 KKPENTTEKKPENT
+3280 EKKPENT

-3303 DEQPDIGDVLN
+3303 EKKPENTPERKPENTPENKPENTPENKPENKPQNTPEKKPEDTPENKPENTPDEQPDIRDDVD

-3340 DTSTALKI
+3340 DTSTALDY
-3348 GEGTVTVTVVCE
+3348 GDGTVIVTVVCE

-3383 LKSAAAGE
+3383 LQSAAAGE

-3415 NGIKEYRKEIPDLTL
+3415 NGIKEYRKEIPDLVL

-3458 VVIGIPQKMQSID
+3458 VVIGIPQKLQSID
-3471 REFFIVR
+3471 REFFIIR

-3510 YKQVSRTP
+3510 YRQVSRTP
-3518 QAGKCSLCHIC
+3518 QVGKCNLCHIC

-3549 IIFRVIRRN
+3549 IVFRVIRRN

>member
-9 GEKAA
+9 GEKAT

-31 LAVFATANEGIKTQ
+31 LAVFAAANEGIKTQ

-57 AAVQLLPV
+57 VAVQLLPV

-94 TQETEDSTKENTE
+94 TQETEDSAK
-107 SEEIQTPEKDT
+107 
-118 EHGESTASGENTD
+118 ENTD
-131 TGESTASGES
+131 TGESTASGEGTDTGESTASGEDTDTGEGMASGESTDTGESMASGES

-157 ERTASEENAGTEDD
+157 ESMDSGESTDTGESTASGESTDTGESTASEENAGTQDD
-171 AAEEEQPAPVE
+171 AAKEEQPAPVE
-182 TIPPVKSTRETS
+182 TIPPVKSMRETS

-220 VIPEEYRVADGVSLP
+220 VIPEEYRLADGVSLP
-235 QISVTIAAIG
+235 QISVTIAAKG
-245 GQELAE
+245 GQGLAE

-273 EIIDPEQLAEAR
+273 EIIDPEQLTEAR
-285 EQLDAWLA
+285 EKLDAWLA

-304 ILSGEEEE
+304 TLSGEEEE
-312 RLAELIQRLKGLE
+312 RLAELIQRLEGLE

-338 CPYHYPET
+338 CPYHYPEL

-361 LEDLVEDYGVEP
+361 LENLVEDYGVEP

-383 WGTDQPRRAP
+383 WGTDLPLRAP
-393 ARAPALTPHPQTLM
+393 ARASALTPHPQTLM
-407 VTEDNEN
+407 VTTDNEN

-481 NQTNKFNKN
+481 DQTNQFKKK

-577 TIRQKGNKEYATEY
+577 TIRQKGQKEYATEY

-600 ALDACFGKAKS
+600 ALDACFGKAQS

-631 GILKDPDTEA
+631 GILKDPKTEE
-641 INATDSFSFYFNQ
+641 IKATDSFSFYFNQ

-676 TITVKAEDML
+676 TITVKAEDMPKL
-686 KIGITDV
+686 GITDV
-693 KVADGATKTATVNK
+693 KVAAGATMKATENK
-707 KYTFTIN
+707 KYAFTIT

-723 FLYQVW
+723 LSYPVL
-729 VDNIDKTAP
+729 VDNIDKAAP
-738 VITYTPVTV
+738 ALTYTPVTV

-757 KLFGEALSVSDN
+757 KLFGEALSVADN
-769 HRLADKPLTYTIPK
+769 RRLAEKPLTYTIPK
-783 DIAALPGTKTISV
+783 DIAALPGKKRIQVT
-796 KASDAAGNTTTHNC
+796 ASDAVGNTTTKNC
-810 VITVTAKPLE
+810 EIMVAAKPLE

-829 AGSKDSFELK
+829 AGSKDRFELK

-876 VIKTKNGNLIA
+876 VITTKNGNLIA

-904 KVTSDGKAK
+904 KVTSDGKEK
-913 VYYSEAEKF
+913 VYYSEAGKF

-953 TDKYQEVY
+953 TDKYQVVY

-1033 DQTRRSMQRTMPKDS
+1033 DQAHRSMQRTMPKDS
-1048 SYTVD
+1048 NYTVD
-1053 RSVYTTEKT
+1053 RSVYTTERS
-1062 ITHVADTSGKNGKRI
+1062 ITHVAETSGTNGKKI
-1077 ADTTNNQGGKATNV
+1077 ADTTEKQGGKVTNV
-1091 SFLKNRYKDT
+1091 RFLTNRYKES
-1101 NYHTS
+1101 NYNTS
-1106 SSFPGYYTDARQQ
+1106 SSFSDYYTDARQK

-1134 LRAYEDKDGYEHAYM
+1134 LKAYEFEDGYEHAYL
-1149 GTEPLEDRNYDTKS
+1149 GTEPLEDIHYKINKY
-1163 KKADAAVAGVNGQL
+1163 DAAVAGVRGQL
-1177 WACNFLQPAGK
+1177 WACNFLQPQQKAE
-1188 SAGTYY
+1188 GTYS
-1194 FPDTRTGGGEGSYYP
+1194 FPDTRTGGGEGAGYP
-1209 KNSSGTAY
+1209 LNSSGTAHS
-1217 GYNGKTWVKLVG
+1217 YNSKTWVKLG

-1242 DFDDVW
+1242 EGKDIW
-1248 YVDGLQSFVMVNDE
+1248 HVDGLRSFVMVNDE
-1262 KEPALLG
+1262 KEPTLLG

-1288 VFDEIVDGQNSSLSS
+1288 VFDEIVDRQNSSLSS

-1335 SLNSDTALKVYS
+1335 SLNSTDALKVNS
-1347 ISNPGSIQDM
+1347 ISSIGSIKDM

-1375 VDATKPELTVK
+1375 VDATKPVLTVR

-1400 TATGADSIRYAWT
+1400 TATAAASIQYAWT
-1413 KDAALPGYGWQTI
+1413 KDDKLPGYGWQTI

-1468 NPAITNVSVRAGSTV
+1468 NPAITDVSVRAGSTV
-1483 ASAEAADVWKPG
+1483 ASADAADVWKTG
-1495 KYIVAQYAG
+1495 KYIVVQYAG

-1511 LTFGGPKKEVK
+1511 LTFDGPKKAK
-1522 GVTSSSGSV
+1522 NSITSSSGSV
-1531 NLYVTENGSY
+1531 YLYVTENGSY

-1562 DRKKP
+1562 DSKKP

-1577 GADTVYNELII
+1577 GADTVYNELTI

-1614 STSTWKTLTAAADG
+1614 STSAWKTLTAAADG
-1628 SYQAEYIAA
+1628 SYQAQYTAA

-1670 KAVGAALPSITVT
+1670 KATAAALPSITVT

-1690 KSATLTWKARQGS
+1690 KSATLTWKATKGS

-1716 KGTVTENMTVGS
+1716 KGTVTENMTGGS

-1753 LVTRIDN
+1753 LVTQIDN
-1760 EAPKLEA
+1760 EAPKLA
-1767 LTAASDKPGTI
+1767 SLTTAGGKPGTI
-1778 GLLGVTDNHTAVYDQ
+1778 RLTGVTDNHTAVYDQ

-1804 IRTREYR
+1804 IRIREYR
-1811 MQGEST
+1811 MQEEST
-1817 WTTFTGDSFTVAKNG
+1817 WTAFTGASFTVKKNG

-1843 NVSEEYRVEMTGMD
+1843 NVSEEYRVEMAGMD
-1857 VTAPTVSCT
+1857 VTAPTVRCT
-1866 VNGTRNGTS
+1866 VNGTRNETS

-1884 VKLTFTDKA
+1884 VKLTFADEA

-1898 TPSDVQ
+1898 TPSGVW

-1912 DTSKKPATGMVN
+1912 DNSKVPVSGMVN

-1937 SLSDYYGTCYLYYK
+1937 PLSDYYGTCYLYYK
-1951 VTDRKGN
+1951 VTDQKGN

-1967 KKDDVHRLEFTGPD
+1967 KKDDVHRLEFKGPD

-2002 GKLTGTTQT
+2002 GKLTGTAQT

-2077 SVEPQLIWTTCNS
+2077 NVEPQLIWTTYNS
-2090 LIPGAAVQCAVTEPQ
+2090 LIPEPAVQCAVTEPQ

-2131 GTQSQVMTDTTLFA
+2131 DSQSQLVTDTTLFA
-2145 KWIPNSYRVYYKLSL
+2145 KWIPNSYRVYYNLSL
-2160 PDGSVYEPEDM
+2160 PDGSVYEPEES

-2186 SQEGYVFCGWYDN
+2186 SQEGYEFCGWYDN
-2199 AGYTGTAY
+2199 AGYTGTPY

-2213 EYGDKICYGY
+2213 EYGDKTCYGY
-2223 FKDVQKPKLAA
+2223 FKDVQKPELVA
-2234 SVESDVSPNTKGW
+2234 SVESNVSPNTKGW
-2247 YNTDQIRMVLSYS
+2247 YNTDQIRIALSYS

-2269 GKVDDGGYE
+2269 GKVDDGEYE
-2278 EIPGVIT
+2278 EINGVIT
-2285 EGGTTVTKDYA
+2285 GGGTTVTKDYA

-2327 IKPVIG
+2327 IKPV
-2333 DAAFNEG
+2333 
-2340 YKNLWNWLIRKDSLE
+2340 
-2355 ITIPVAEAGSGIES
+2355 
-2369 VEYKLIPEDSSTAGQ
+2369 
-2384 PSVKKASVENR
+2384 
-2395 AGYKA
+2395 
-2400 VIYINPDFKGKI
+2400 
-2412 MITARDHAGNVSD
+2412 
-2425 TKMIGTDGS
+2425 
-2434 GIHGIIVEDHAPEI
+2434 
-2448 TFLVNGSESPEKE
+2448 
-2461 YEKAPTV
+2461 
-2468 IVTVKDDKENAIS
+2468 
-2481 AGLASAAY
+2481 
-2489 QIGNSAECVLQE
+2489 
-2501 DFTTSIR
+2501 
-2508 TEVKFSIPTEK
+2508 
-2519 LPAAGADIT
+2519 
-2528 VKAMDNAG
+2528 
-2536 NRAEKKI
+2536 
-2543 TVRIHTHSA
+2543 
-2552 VLVQAVE
+2552 
-2559 PTCLAKGNKAYYVC
+2559 
-2573 DCGRWYADSSC
+2573 
-2584 TTEITSQDVV
+2584 
-2594 LPAKGHTETIDPA
+2594 
-2607 KEATCTQTGR
+2607 
-2617 TQGSHCSVCGVVI
+2617 
-2630 KAQTVTPA
+2630 
-2638 LGHHYSGDYAY
+2638 
-2649 DADGHW
+2649 
-2655 RVCSRC
+2655 
-2661 AALEEKHS
+2661 
-2669 HVYDNDKD
+2669 
-2677 AICNDCG
+2677 
-2684 FERTIKNPEP
+2684 
-2694 EKPDTYR
+2694 
-2701 VSYKLSLPDGSV
+2701 
-2713 YEPEDSYKT
+2713 
-2722 YVHGQELTMPV
+2722 
-2733 PSQEG
+2733 
-2738 YVFCGW
+2738 
-2744 YDNAGYTGTAYTKI
+2744 
-2758 GAEEYGDK
+2758 
-2766 TCYGYFKDVQK
+2766 
-2777 PELAASVESN
+2777 
-2787 VSPNTKGWYS
+2787 
-2797 TDQIRMVLSYSDN
+2797 
-2810 KGVTGL
+2810 
-2816 YGKVDDGGYEEING
+2816 
-2830 VITEGGTTV
+2830 
-2839 TKDYAC
+2839 
-2845 VEGWHTYTFKAVDA
+2845 
-2859 AGNETVTDAMTVKLD
+2859 
-2874 TIKPEMGEAAFNE
+2874 MGEAAFNE

-2902 EITIPVAEAGSGI
+2902 EITIPVEEAGSGI
-2915 ESVDYELIRE
+2915 ESVDYELISE
-2925 DGSTTAGQAS
+2925 DSSTTAGRAS

-2990 EDHAPEITFLVN
+2990 EDHAPEITFSVN
-3002 GSESPEKEYEKAPTV
+3002 GSESPAEEYEKAPTV
-3017 VVTVKDDKENAIS
+3017 VVTVKDDKENVIS

-3035 AAYQIGNSAECVL
+3035 VAYQIGNSAECVL
-3048 QEDFTTGIRTEVK
+3048 QEDFTTSIRTEVK
-3061 FSIPEEKLPE
+3061 FSIPKEKLPA
-3071 AGADITVKAVD
+3071 AGADISVKAVD
-3082 NAGNLAEKKI
+3082 NAGNRAEKKI

-3102 LVKAVEPTCLAE
+3102 LVQAVEPTCLAK
-3114 GNKAYYICDCGRW
+3114 GNKAYYVCDCGRW
-3127 YADSSCTTEITSKDV
+3127 YADSSCTTEITSQDV

-3156 KEATCMQTGLT
+3156 KEATCMQTGRT

-3179 KAQTVTPALGHHYS
+3179 KAQIVTPALGHHYS

-3248 SGTETPS
+3248 GGTETPS

-3268 KKLEN
+3268 NKPEN
-3273 TPEKKPE
+3273 TPEN
-3280 KKPENTTEKKPENT
+3280 KPENIPEKKPENT
-3294 PENKPENTP
+3294 PENKPENTLENKPQNIPEKKPENTPENKSENTQENKPRNTPENKP
-3303 DEQPDIGDVLN
+3303 DEQPDIRDDVD

-3333 GNVKGMA
+3333 GNVQGMA

-3348 GEGTVTVTVVCE
+3348 GEGTVTVMVVCQ

-3396 VEVKDISGNVPEK
+3396 VEVKDISSNVPRK

-3450 TGTVEPVE
+3450 TGTAEPVE

-3471 REFFIVR
+3471 REFFIIR

>member
-1 MKIHKLKA
+1 MKIQMSKK
-9 GEKAA
+9 EKSKKYV
-14 RITALVLTAALV
+14 RGVALVLTTALL
-26 FTSID
+26 FTSMD
-31 LAVFATANEGIKTQ
+31 LTVFATADKGAKTQ
-45 EVITGFG
+45 DVITGFAD
-52 ELDES
+52 LDES
-57 AAVQLLPV
+57 VAEQFLPA

-75 DTLTVMLETDSV
+75 DSLTVMLETNSV
-87 EESTGDV
+87 EESTEDV
-94 TQETEDSTKENTE
+94 TQE
-107 SEEIQTPEKDT
+107 
-118 EHGESTASGENTD
+118 
-131 TGESTASGES
+131 
-141 TDTGESTA
+141 
-149 SGESTDTG
+149 
-157 ERTASEENAGTEDD
+157 
-171 AAEEEQPAPVE
+171 V
-182 TIPPVKSTRETS
+182 S

-205 SFDSSALGNH
+205 SFDSATLENH
-215 YVYIP
+215 YVYTP
-220 VIPEEYRVADGVSLP
+220 VIPDEYRAADGVSLP

-245 GQELAE
+245 GQEPAD

-273 EIIDPEQLAEAR
+273 EIIDPEQLTEVR

-304 ILSGEEEE
+304 TLSGEEDE
-312 RLAELIQRLKGLE
+312 RLAELIARLEGLE
-325 HIRDTETDCMDLK
+325 HIRDTETDCMDLE
-338 CPYHYPET
+338 CPYHYPEM

-361 LEDLVEDYGVEP
+361 LENLVEDYGVEP

-383 WGTDQPRRAP
+383 WDTDQPLRAS
-393 ARAPALTPHPQTLM
+393 AKASALTPHPQTLM
-407 VTEDNEN
+407 VTTDNEN

-423 DIDES
+423 DIDVS
-428 MGCSNKKHP
+428 MGSSDKKHP

-453 LAVKAYDVDEDDG
+453 LAVKAYDVDEDYG

-481 NQTNKFNKN
+481 GQTNQFNKN
-490 YNNETIGYLSGT
+490 YNNETLGYLSGT
-502 DNTWNTTVLEIP
+502 NNTWNTTVLEIP

-529 APRSWIVRIDW
+529 APSTWIVRIDW

-547 GAADP
+547 GAADS

-566 KGKTVTVQSLV
+566 KDKTVTVQSLV
-577 TIRQKGNKEYATEY
+577 TIRQKGKKEYATEY

-622 SPSGVYKIT
+622 SPGGVYKIT
-631 GILKDPDTEA
+631 GILKDPETEE
-641 INATDSFSFYFNQ
+641 IKATDSFSFYFNQ

-676 TITVKAEDML
+676 TITVKAENMPEL
-686 KIGITDV
+686 GITDV
-693 KVADGATKTATVNK
+693 KVTDGATHIAAENK
-707 KYTFTIN
+707 KYTFTIT
-714 YKLKGSDKS
+714 YKLKGSEQS
-723 FLYQVW
+723 FLYPVW

-738 VITYTPVTV
+738 VLTYTPVTV
-747 VEEEKQETVE
+747 VEGEQQETVE

-769 HRLADKPLTYTIPK
+769 HRLAEKPLTYTIQNN
-783 DIAALPGTKTISV
+783 IADLPGKKTIKV
-796 KASDAAGNTTTHNC
+796 TASDAAGNTTTKDC
-810 VITVTAKPLE
+810 VIMVTAKPLE

-853 GFVWGVMPTP
+853 GFVWGVMPAP
-863 TLDFHN
+863 TLEFHN
-869 GSVKTAS
+869 GSAKTAS
-876 VIKTKNGNLIA
+876 VITTKNGNLTA

-904 KVTSDGKAK
+904 KVTSDGKEK
-913 VYYSEAEKF
+913 VYYSEAGQF

-953 TDKYQEVY
+953 TDKLQMVY

-971 GTHFTHTEGAV
+971 GTHFTHQEGAV

-997 LGVTE
+997 LGVTNA
-1002 PYQSKAGT
+1002 YQSKAGT

-1025 VGVGGGTI
+1025 VGGGGTI
-1033 DQTRRSMQRTMPKDS
+1033 DQARRSKLRTMPKDS
-1048 SYTVD
+1048 SYTVN

-1062 ITHVADTSGKNGKRI
+1062 ITHVAETSGKNGKRI
-1077 ADTTNNQGGKATNV
+1077 ADTNQSQGGKRNNV
-1091 SFLKNRYKDT
+1091 SFLKNRYNDI

-1106 SSFPGYYTDARQQ
+1106 SSFSSYYTDARQQ

-1134 LRAYEDKDGYEHAYM
+1134 LKAYELEDGYEHAYL
-1149 GTEPLEDRNYDTKS
+1149 GTEPLEDKNYDIS
-1163 KKADAAVAGVNGQL
+1163 SESAAVAGVKGQL
-1177 WACNFLQPAGK
+1177 WTCNFLQPAK
-1188 SAGTYY
+1188 KPAGTYS
-1194 FPDTRTGGGEGSYYP
+1194 FPDKRTGGGEGSYYP
-1209 KNSSGTAY
+1209 KNSFGMAHD
-1217 GYNGKTWVKLVG
+1217 YNGKTWVKLG

-1242 DFDDVW
+1242 ADTDVW

-1262 KEPALLG
+1262 KEPVLLG

-1288 VFDEIVDGQNSSLSS
+1288 VFDEIVDSQNSSLSS

-1330 VSSAV
+1330 VSSTV
-1335 SLNSDTALKVYS
+1335 SLNSTDALKVNS
-1347 ISNPGSIQDM
+1347 ISNIGSIKDM

-1375 VDATKPELTVK
+1375 VDATKPVLTVR

-1400 TATGADSIRYAWT
+1400 TAKGAASIQYAWT
-1413 KDAALPGYGWQTI
+1413 KDTTLPGYGWQTI

-1457 STHQYQAFTFM
+1457 STHQYLAFTFM
-1468 NPAITNVSVRAGSTV
+1468 NPAITDVSVRAGNAA
-1483 ASAEAADVWKPG
+1483 ASADAADVWKPG
-1495 KYIVAQYAG
+1495 KYIVVQYAG
-1504 AQSTGTK
+1504 AQSTGTT
-1511 LTFGGPKKEVK
+1511 LTFDGPKKVEN
-1522 GVTSSSGSV
+1522 GITSSSGSAY
-1531 NLYVTENGSY
+1531 LYVTENGSY
-1541 TVTLTDTY
+1541 TVTLTDSY

-1628 SYQAEYIAA
+1628 SYQAQYTAA

-1656 VSETVKSGPYQVIK
+1656 VSETVKSGPYHVIK
-1670 KAVGAALPSITVT
+1670 KATGAALPSITVM
-1683 GNPSSWT
+1683 GKPSSWT
-1690 KSATLTWKARQGS
+1690 KSATLTWNARQGS

-1767 LTAASDKPGTI
+1767 LTAADDKPGTI
-1778 GLLGVTDNHTAVYDQ
+1778 RLTGVTDDHTAVYDQ
-1793 KGNITGYRGSG
+1793 RGNITGYGGSG

-1811 MQGEST
+1811 MQEEST
-1817 WTTFTGDSFTVAKNG
+1817 WTTFTGDSFTVKKNG

-1843 NVSEEYRVEMTGMD
+1843 NVSEEYRVEMAGMD
-1857 VTAPTVSCT
+1857 TTAPTVSCT

-1875 GWYLDSNVS
+1875 GWYLDSDVS
-1884 VKLTFTDKA
+1884 VKLTFTDMA
-1893 GAEGG
+1893 GTEGG
-1898 TPSDVQ
+1898 TPSGIQ

-1912 DTSKKPATGMVN
+1912 DNSKKPVTGMVN
-1924 LDAAAVAA
+1924 LDAAAVAV

-1937 SLSDYYGTCYLYYK
+1937 SLSDYCGTCYLYYK

-1958 VRDGFSEQI
+1958 IQDGFSEQI
-1967 KKDDVHRLEFTGPD
+1967 KKDNVHRLEFTGPN

-2002 GKLTGTTQT
+2002 GKLTGTVQT
-2011 EVLAELE
+2011 EVLAELP

-2025 FSELKKTQPVYTVK
+2025 FSELKKKQAVYTVN

-2054 DSTACEQK
+2054 DSTSCEQK
-2062 TFYVRQITFDSQGGS
+2062 TFYVRQVTFDSQGGS
-2077 SVEPQLIWTTCNS
+2077 SVEPQLIWTTYNG
-2090 LIPGAAVQCAVTEPQ
+2090 LTPGAAVQCAVTEPQ
-2105 EPVRE
+2105 KPVRE
-2110 GYTFGGWYRD
+2110 GYTFGGWYKD
-2120 AECTDSRKFDF
+2120 AECTDIRKFNFD
-2131 GTQSQVMTDTTLFA
+2131 TQSQLMTDTTLFA
-2145 KWIPNSYRVYYKLSL
+2145 KWIPNSYRVYYNLSL
-2160 PDGSVYEPEDM
+2160 PDGSVYEAEDM
-2171 YKTYVHGQE
+2171 YKSYVHGQE

-2186 SQEGYVFCGWYDN
+2186 SQDGYVFCGWYDN

-2207 TKIGAE
+2207 TKIGAA
-2213 EYGDKICYGY
+2213 EYGDKTCYGY

-2234 SVESDVSPNTKGW
+2234 SVESNVSPNTKGW
-2247 YNTDQIRMVLSYS
+2247 YSTDQIRIALSYS
-2260 DNKGVTGLY
+2260 DNKGVKSLY

-2278 EIPGVIT
+2278 EIPDVIT
-2285 EGGTTVTKDYA
+2285 EGGTTVAKDYA

-2317 TEALTVKLDT
+2317 TDVLTVKLDT

-2355 ITIPVAEAGSGIES
+2355 ITIPVEEAGSGIES
-2369 VEYKLIPEDSSTAGQ
+2369 VDYELIREDSSTTAGRA
-2384 PSVKKASVENR
+2384 SVKKASGENS
-2395 AGYKA
+2395 AGYMA
-2400 VIYINPDFKGKI
+2400 VIYVNPDFKGKI
-2412 MITARDHAGNVSD
+2412 KITAKDYAGNVSD
-2425 TKMIGTDGS
+2425 TKVIGTDGS

-2448 TFLVNGSESPEKE
+2448 TFSVNGSESLAEE

-2468 IVTVKDDKENAIS
+2468 DVTVKDDKENVLS
-2481 AGLASAAY
+2481 AGLASVAY
-2489 QIGNSAECVLQE
+2489 QVGNGAEHVLQE
-2501 DFTTSIR
+2501 DFATGIR
-2508 TEVKFSIPTEK
+2508 TEVKFSIPKEK
-2519 LPAAGADIT
+2519 LPEAGADIT
-2528 VKAMDNAG
+2528 VKAVDNAG

-2543 TVRIHTHSA
+2543 TVRIHTHRA

-2559 PTCLAKGNKAYYVC
+2559 PTCLTKGNKAYYVC

-2584 TTEITSQDVV
+2584 TTEITLQDV
-2594 LPAKGHTETIDPA
+2594 E
-2607 KEATCTQTGR
+2607 
-2617 TQGSHCSVCGVVI
+2617 
-2630 KAQTVTPA
+2630 
-2638 LGHHYSGDYAY
+2638 
-2649 DADGHW
+2649 
-2655 RVCSRC
+2655 
-2661 AALEEKHS
+2661 
-2669 HVYDNDKD
+2669 
-2677 AICNDCG
+2677 
-2684 FERTIKNPEP
+2684 
-2694 EKPDTYR
+2694 
-2701 VSYKLSLPDGSV
+2701 
-2713 YEPEDSYKT
+2713 
-2722 YVHGQELTMPV
+2722 
-2733 PSQEG
+2733 
-2738 YVFCGW
+2738 
-2744 YDNAGYTGTAYTKI
+2744 
-2758 GAEEYGDK
+2758 
-2766 TCYGYFKDVQK
+2766 
-2777 PELAASVESN
+2777 
-2787 VSPNTKGWYS
+2787 
-2797 TDQIRMVLSYSDN
+2797 
-2810 KGVTGL
+2810 
-2816 YGKVDDGGYEEING
+2816 
-2830 VITEGGTTV
+2830 
-2839 TKDYAC
+2839 
-2845 VEGWHTYTFKAVDA
+2845 
-2859 AGNETVTDAMTVKLD
+2859 
-2874 TIKPEMGEAAFNE
+2874 
-2887 GYKNLWNWLIRKDSL
+2887 
-2902 EITIPVAEAGSGI
+2902 
-2915 ESVDYELIRE
+2915 
-2925 DGSTTAGQAS
+2925 
-2935 VKKASGEN
+2935 
-2943 SAGYTAVIYI
+2943 
-2953 NPDFKGKIKIT
+2953 
-2964 ARDYAGN
+2964 
-2971 VSDTKMIGT
+2971 
-2980 DGSGI
+2980 
-2985 HGIIV
+2985 
-2990 EDHAPEITFLVN
+2990 
-3002 GSESPEKEYEKAPTV
+3002 
-3017 VVTVKDDKENAIS
+3017 
-3030 AGLAS
+3030 
-3035 AAYQIGNSAECVL
+3035 
-3048 QEDFTTGIRTEVK
+3048 
-3061 FSIPEEKLPE
+3061 
-3071 AGADITVKAVD
+3071 
-3082 NAGNLAEKKI
+3082 
-3092 TVRIHTHRAV
+3092 
-3102 LVKAVEPTCLAE
+3102 
-3114 GNKAYYICDCGRW
+3114 
-3127 YADSSCTTEITSKDV
+3127 
-3142 VLPAKGHTEAIDPA
+3142 LPAKGHTEAIDPV

-3179 KAQTVTPALGHHYS
+3179 KAQTVTPALGHNYS

-3198 DADGHWRVCS
+3198 DAGGHWRVCS

-3216 HSHVYDDDKDA
+3216 HGHVYDDDKDA

-3236 TIKNPEPEKPGG
+3236 TIKNLEPEKPGG
-3248 SGTETPS
+3248 GGTETSNPPTPS
-3255 PTVQPEKPENTPE
+3255 GQPDKPED
-3268 KKLEN
+3268 K
-3273 TPEKKPE
+3273 
-3280 KKPENTTEKKPENT
+3280 
-3294 PENKPENTP
+3294 PENKPTDKPENKLTEKAENKPTDKPENKSTDKPENKLTNKAENKPTNKPENKLENKP
-3303 DEQPDIGDVLN
+3303 DEQPDIRDDVD

-3320 DGKANTSGEAVPT
+3320 DGKVDTSGEAVPT
-3333 GNVKGMA
+3333 GNVQGMA
-3340 DTSTALKI
+3340 DTSTALDF
-3348 GEGTVTVTVVCE
+3348 GDGTVTVTVVCA

-3383 LKSAAAGE
+3383 LQSVTAGE

-3396 VEVKDISGNVPEK
+3396 IEVKDISGNVPET

-3415 NGIKEYRKEIPDLTL
+3415 NGIKEYRKEIPDLVL

-3450 TGTVEPVE
+3450 TGTVEPVK
-3458 VVIGIPQKMQSID
+3458 VVIGIPQKLQSID
-3471 REFFIVR
+3471 REFFIIR

-3518 QAGKCSLCHIC
+3518 QVGKCSLCHIC

-3537 FVWLI
+3537 FVWLMVI
-3542 LIMAVLL
+3542 ITVLL
-3549 IIFRVIRRN
+3549 IIWIVIRRKKN
-3558 RNVRENQKP
+3558 AKV

>member
-9 GEKAA
+9 GEKAT

-31 LAVFATANEGIKTQ
+31 LAVFAAANEGIKTQ

-57 AAVQLLPV
+57 VAVQLLPV
-65 GAQESEIVFP
+65 GAQESEIIFP

-107 SEEIQTPEKDT
+107 AEKIQTPEKDT
-118 EHGESTASGENTD
+118 EHGESTDTRESAASGESTDTWESTASGESTD
-131 TGESTASGES
+131 TGESIASGES

-157 ERTASEENAGTEDD
+157 ESTASEENAGTEED
-171 AAEEEQPAPVE
+171 AAEGEQPEVEE

-205 SFDSSALGNH
+205 SFDSSVLGNH

-273 EIIDPEQLAEAR
+273 EIIDPEQLTEAR
-285 EQLDAWLA
+285 EKLDAWLA

-298 DTENKE
+298 DIENKE
-304 ILSGEEEE
+304 TLSGEEEE
-312 RLAELIQRLKGLE
+312 RLAELIQRLEGLE

-338 CPYHYPET
+338 CPYHYPEL

-361 LEDLVEDYGVEP
+361 LENLVEDYGVEP

-383 WGTDQPRRAP
+383 WGTDLPLRAP
-393 ARAPALTPHPQTLM
+393 ARASALTPHPQTLM

-481 NQTNKFNKN
+481 DQTNQSGKQYNK
-490 YNNETIGYLSGT
+490 ETIGYLSGT

-631 GILKDPDTEA
+631 GILKDPKTEE
-641 INATDSFSFYFNQ
+641 IKATDSFSFYFNQ

-676 TITVKAEDML
+676 TITVKAEDMP

-693 KVADGATKTATVNK
+693 KVAAGATKTATVNK
-707 KYTFTIN
+707 KYTFTIT
-714 YKLKGSDKS
+714 YKLKGREKS
-723 FLYQVW
+723 FLYPVR

-747 VEEEKQETVE
+747 VEEEQQETVE

-769 HRLADKPLTYTIPK
+769 HRLADKPLNYTIPK
-783 DIAALPGTKTISV
+783 DIAALPGEKIIKVT
-796 KASDAAGNTTTHNC
+796 ASDAAGNTTTQNC
-810 VITVTAKPLE
+810 VIMVTAKPLE

-829 AGSKDSFELK
+829 AGSKDSFNLK

-853 GFVWGVMPTP
+853 GFVWGVMPAP
-863 TLDFHN
+863 TLNFHN
-869 GSVKTAS
+869 GSAKTAS
-876 VIKTKNGNLIA
+876 VITAKNGNLNV
-887 KATGLTSGVEYY
+887 KATGLNAGVEYY

-904 KVTSDGKAK
+904 KVTAAGKEK
-913 VYYSEAEKF
+913 VYYSEAGKF
-922 GFGIPQYGTFSVSS
+922 GFGILQYGTFSVSS
-936 VTGSNGKATFT
+936 VTGSNGKAIFT
-947 ITRSNG
+947 ITRSHG
-953 TDKYQEVY
+953 TDKAQTVY
-961 YRTVNGSAVG
+961 CRTVNGSAVG
-971 GTHFTHTEGAV
+971 GTHFTHIQPSPF
-982 YFAEGETSKTVTVTE
+982 YFKEGETSKTVTVTE
-997 LGVTE
+997 LGVTNA
-1002 PYQSKAGT
+1002 YQSKPGT
-1010 KYSNADRTYSLELYR
+1010 KYSNADRTYSLEIYR
-1025 VGVGGGTI
+1025 VTGGGTI
-1033 DQTRRSMQRTMPKDS
+1033 DQARRSMQRTMAKDS
-1048 SYTVD
+1048 SYTVG
-1053 RSVYTTEKT
+1053 RLVYTTEKT
-1062 ITHVADTSGKNGKRI
+1062 ITHVTETSGTNGKKI
-1077 ADTTNNQGGKATNV
+1077 ADTTGKQGGEETNV
-1091 SFLKNRYKDT
+1091 RFLTNRDNAI
-1101 NYHTS
+1101 NYNTS
-1106 SSFPGYYTDARQQ
+1106 SSFSNYYTDTRQQ
-1119 EYLKSTAGGWYYRYV
+1119 EYLSATAGGWYYRYV
-1134 LRAYEDKDGYEHAYM
+1134 LKAYEFEDGYDHAYL
-1149 GTEPLEDRNYDTKS
+1149 GIQSLEDKHYDI
-1163 KKADAAVAGVNGQL
+1163 KKYDAAVAGVTGQL
-1177 WACNFLQPAGK
+1177 WACNFLQPKKKAV
-1188 SAGTYY
+1188 GTYS
-1194 FPDTRTGGGEGSYYP
+1194 FPDTRTGGDEGAGYP
-1209 KNSSGTAY
+1209 LNSSGTAHD
-1217 GYNGKTWVKLVG
+1217 YNGKTWVKLG

-1242 DFDDVW
+1242 DGKDIW

-1288 VFDEIVDGQNSSLSS
+1288 VFDEIVDSKNSSLSS

-1335 SLNSDTALKVYS
+1335 TLNSGTVLKVDS
-1347 ISNPGSIQDM
+1347 ISNPGSIKDM

-1375 VDATKPELTVK
+1375 VDATKPVLTVR

-1400 TATGADSIRYAWT
+1400 TATDADSIRYVWT
-1413 KDAALPGYGWQTI
+1413 KDTALPGYGWQTI
-1426 TSGTQLTESRGTAGQ
+1426 TSGKQLTESRGTAGQ

-1468 NPAITNVSVRAGSTV
+1468 NPAITDVSVRADSTA
-1483 ASAEAADVWKPG
+1483 ASADAADVWKSG
-1495 KYIVAQYAG
+1495 KYIVVQYAG
-1504 AQSTGTK
+1504 AQSTGTT
-1511 LTFGGPKKEVK
+1511 LTFDGPKKEVK
-1522 GVTSSSGSV
+1522 SITSSNGSA

-1549 GNVISK
+1549 GNVISR

-1562 DRKKP
+1562 DRKNP

-1577 GADTVYNELII
+1577 GADTVYNELIV

-1601 KVEYAWTNTTGTP
+1601 KVEYAWTNTTVTP

-1628 SYQAEYIAA
+1628 SYQAQYIAA
-1637 ETSKT
+1637 DTSKT

-1670 KAVGAALPSITVT
+1670 KATAAALPSITVT
-1683 GNPSSWT
+1683 GNPASWT
-1690 KSATLTWKARQGS
+1690 QSATLTWNARQGS

-1767 LTAASDKPGTI
+1767 LTAAGDKPGTI
-1778 GLLGVTDNHTAVYDQ
+1778 RLNGVTDNNTAVYDK
-1793 KGNITGYRGSG
+1793 KGNITGYGGSG
-1804 IRTREYR
+1804 IRTGEYR
-1811 MQGEST
+1811 MQEDST
-1817 WTTFTGDSFTVAKNG
+1817 WTTFTGDSFTVKKNG

-1857 VTAPTVSCT
+1857 VTAPTVGCT

-1884 VKLTFTDKA
+1884 VKLTFADKA

-1981 KAQPLSAGLPM
+1981 KAQPLYAGLPM

-2002 GKLTGTTQT
+2002 GKLTGTAQT
-2011 EVLAELE
+2011 EVLAELP

-2025 FSELKKTQPVYTVK
+2025 LSGLKKIQPVYTVK
-2039 STGTKQIQYYKNAYS
+2039 STGTKQIQYYKKAYS

-2077 SVEPQLIWTTCNS
+2077 SVEPQLIWTTYNG
-2090 LIPGAAVQCAVTEPQ
+2090 LIPEPAVQCAVTEPQ

-2110 GYTFGGWYRD
+2110 GCTFGGWYRD

-2160 PDGSVYEPEDM
+2160 PDGSVYEAEDS
-2171 YKTYVHGQE
+2171 YKSYVHGQE

-2186 SQEGYVFCGWYDN
+2186 SQEGYEFCGWYDN

-2207 TKIGAE
+2207 TKIGAA
-2213 EYGDKICYGY
+2213 EYGDKTCYGY
-2223 FKDVQKPKLAA
+2223 FKDVQKPELAA
-2234 SVESDVSPNTKGW
+2234 SVKSNVSPNTKGW
-2247 YNTDQIRMVLSYS
+2247 YNTDQIRIALSYS
-2260 DNKGVTGLY
+2260 DNKGVKSLY

-2278 EIPGVIT
+2278 EIADVIT
-2285 EGGTTVTKDYA
+2285 KRGTTVTKDYA

-2317 TEALTVKLDT
+2317 TDALTVKLDT
-2327 IKPVIG
+2327 IKPVMG

-2355 ITIPVAEAGSGIES
+2355 ITIPVEEAGSGIES

-2395 AGYKA
+2395 AGYK
-2400 VIYINPDFKGKI
+2400 
-2412 MITARDHAGNVSD
+2412 
-2425 TKMIGTDGS
+2425 
-2434 GIHGIIVEDHAPEI
+2434 
-2448 TFLVNGSESPEKE
+2448 
-2461 YEKAPTV
+2461 
-2468 IVTVKDDKENAIS
+2468 
-2481 AGLASAAY
+2481 
-2489 QIGNSAECVLQE
+2489 
-2501 DFTTSIR
+2501 
-2508 TEVKFSIPTEK
+2508 
-2519 LPAAGADIT
+2519 
-2528 VKAMDNAG
+2528 
-2536 NRAEKKI
+2536 
-2543 TVRIHTHSA
+2543 
-2552 VLVQAVE
+2552 
-2559 PTCLAKGNKAYYVC
+2559 
-2573 DCGRWYADSSC
+2573 
-2584 TTEITSQDVV
+2584 
-2594 LPAKGHTETIDPA
+2594 
-2607 KEATCTQTGR
+2607 
-2617 TQGSHCSVCGVVI
+2617 
-2630 KAQTVTPA
+2630 
-2638 LGHHYSGDYAY
+2638 
-2649 DADGHW
+2649 
-2655 RVCSRC
+2655 
-2661 AALEEKHS
+2661 
-2669 HVYDNDKD
+2669 
-2677 AICNDCG
+2677 
-2684 FERTIKNPEP
+2684 
-2694 EKPDTYR
+2694 
-2701 VSYKLSLPDGSV
+2701 
-2713 YEPEDSYKT
+2713 
-2722 YVHGQELTMPV
+2722 
-2733 PSQEG
+2733 
-2738 YVFCGW
+2738 
-2744 YDNAGYTGTAYTKI
+2744 
-2758 GAEEYGDK
+2758 
-2766 TCYGYFKDVQK
+2766 
-2777 PELAASVESN
+2777 
-2787 VSPNTKGWYS
+2787 
-2797 TDQIRMVLSYSDN
+2797 
-2810 KGVTGL
+2810 
-2816 YGKVDDGGYEEING
+2816 
-2830 VITEGGTTV
+2830 
-2839 TKDYAC
+2839 
-2845 VEGWHTYTFKAVDA
+2845 
-2859 AGNETVTDAMTVKLD
+2859 
-2874 TIKPEMGEAAFNE
+2874 
-2887 GYKNLWNWLIRKDSL
+2887 
-2902 EITIPVAEAGSGI
+2902 
-2915 ESVDYELIRE
+2915 
-2925 DGSTTAGQAS
+2925 
-2935 VKKASGEN
+2935 
-2943 SAGYTAVIYI
+2943 AVIYI

-3017 VVTVKDDKENAIS
+3017 IVTVKDDKENAIS

-3035 AAYQIGNSAECVL
+3035 VAYQVGNSAECVV
-3048 QEDFTTGIRTEVK
+3048 QEDFTTSIRTEVK
-3061 FSIPEEKLPE
+3061 FSIPTEKLPA

-3102 LVKAVEPTCLAE
+3102 LVQAVEPTCLAK
-3114 GNKAYYICDCGRW
+3114 GNKAYYVCDCGRW

-3142 VLPAKGHTEAIDPA
+3142 VLPAKGH
-3156 KEATCMQTGLT
+3156 
-3167 QGSHC
+3167 SF
-3172 SDCGLVI
+3172 
-3179 KAQTVTPALGHHYS
+3179 S
-3193 GDYAY
+3193 GDYVY

-3216 HSHVYDDDKDA
+3216 HSHVYDDDKDT

-3248 SGTETPS
+3248 GGTETPS
-3255 PTVQPEKPENTPE
+3255 PTVQPGKPENTP
-3268 KKLEN
+3268 
-3273 TPEKKPE
+3273 
-3280 KKPENTTEKKPENT
+3280 EKKPENT

-3303 DEQPDIGDVLN
+3303 EKKPENTPERKPENTPENKPENTPENKPENKPQNTPEKKPEDTPENKPENTPDEQPDIRDDVD

-3340 DTSTALKI
+3340 DTSTALDY
-3348 GEGTVTVTVVCE
+3348 GDGTVIVTVVCE

-3383 LKSAAAGE
+3383 LQSAAAGE

-3415 NGIKEYRKEIPDLTL
+3415 NGIKEYRKEIPDLVL

-3458 VVIGIPQKMQSID
+3458 VVIGIPQKLQSID
-3471 REFFIVR
+3471 REFFIIR

-3510 YKQVSRTP
+3510 YRQVSRTP
-3518 QAGKCSLCHIC
+3518 QVGKCNLCHIC

-3549 IIFRVIRRN
+3549 IVFRVIRRN

>member
-1 MKIHKLKA
+1 MVIIMKIHMLKDR
-9 GEKAA
+9 EKVM
-14 RITALVLTAALV
+14 RGTALVLAAALV

-31 LAVFATANEGIKTQ
+31 LTVFATNGKKIKTQ
-45 EVITGFG
+45 EVITGFA
-52 ELDES
+52 ELDKS
-57 AAVQLLPV
+57 VAVQLLPV
-65 GAQESEIVFP
+65 GALESEIVFP
-75 DTLTVMLETDSV
+75 DTLTVTVDTKSV
-87 EESTGDV
+87 EESVGDV
-94 TQETEDSTKENTE
+94 TQKTENPTKEDTE
-107 SEEIQTPEKDT
+107 SEEIQTPEKGT
-118 EHGESTASGENTD
+118 EHEESTDSGENPDTGESIDSGESAETGENTD
-131 TGESTASGES
+131 SGEGTGTGESTDSGES
-141 TDTGESTA
+141 TGTGESID
-149 SGESTDTG
+149 SG
-157 ERTASEENAGTEDD
+157 ENAGSEERKGTEEDV
-171 AAEEEQPAPVE
+171 AEEEQPAEEVYAVVEEQPVAKAYTAEEEQPAEEEGAAEEVSPAPVE

-194 IHVTWENNTAD
+194 IHVTWELNRAD
-205 SFDSSALGNH
+205 SFDSSTLGNH
-215 YVYIP
+215 YVYTP

-235 QISVTIAAIG
+235 QISVTIAATG
-245 GQELAE
+245 GQGSAE

-273 EIIDPEQLAEAR
+273 EIIDREQLAEAR

-293 ENKTE
+293 ENQTD

-304 ILSGEEEE
+304 TLSGEEEE
-312 RLAELIQRLKGLE
+312 RLAELIQRLEGLE
-325 HIRDTETDCMDLK
+325 HIRDTEADCMDLE
-338 CPYHYPET
+338 CPYHYPEM

-378 MPAAA
+378 LPAAV
-383 WGTDQPRRAP
+383 WDTDQPRRAP
-393 ARAPALTPHPQTLM
+393 AKAPALTPHPQTLM
-407 VTEDNEN
+407 VTTDNEN

-423 DIDES
+423 DIDVS
-428 MGCSNKKHP
+428 MGSSDKKHP

-453 LAVKAYDVDEDDG
+453 LAVKAYDVDEDYG

-490 YNNETIGYLSGT
+490 YNNETLGYLSGT
-502 DNTWNTTVLEIP
+502 NNTWNTTVLEIP

-529 APRSWIVRIDW
+529 APKTWIVRIDW

-566 KGKTVTVQSLV
+566 KGKTVTVHSLV

-600 ALDACFGKAKS
+600 ALDACFGKAQS

-641 INATDSFSFYFNQ
+641 IKATDSFSFYFNQ

-676 TITVKAEDML
+676 TITVKAEDMPKL
-686 KIGITDV
+686 GITDV
-693 KVADGATKTATVNK
+693 KVAAGATKTATVNK

-723 FLYQVW
+723 FLYPVW

-783 DIAALPGTKTISV
+783 DIAALPGKKTIQV
-796 KASDAAGNTTTHNC
+796 TASDAAGNTTTKKC
-810 VITVTAKPLE
+810 EITVTAKPLE

-829 AGSKDSFELK
+829 TGSKDSFELK

-853 GFVWGVMPTP
+853 GFVWGVMPAP

-869 GSVKTAS
+869 GSAKTAS
-876 VIKTKNGNLIA
+876 VVTTKNGNLNA
-887 KATGLTSGVEYY
+887 KAKGLNAGVEYY

-904 KVTSDGKAK
+904 KVMAAGKEK
-913 VYYSEAEKF
+913 VYYSEAGKF

-953 TDKYQEVY
+953 TDKYQVVY

-971 GTHFTHTEGAV
+971 GTHFTHQEGAV
-982 YFAEGETSKTVTVTE
+982 YFATGETSKTVTVTE
-997 LGVTE
+997 LGVTNA
-1002 PYQSKAGT
+1002 YQNKVGT

-1025 VGVGGGTI
+1025 VTGGGTI
-1033 DQTRRSMQRTMPKDS
+1033 DQARRSMTRTMAKDS

-1062 ITHVADTSGKNGKRI
+1062 ITHVAEKTGTNGEQI
-1077 ADTTNNQGGKATNV
+1077 ADTTGGQGGKETNV
-1091 SFLKNRYKDT
+1091 SFLKNRYKFT
-1101 NYHTS
+1101 NYNTS
-1106 SSFPGYYTDARQQ
+1106 SSFSSYYTDARQQ
-1119 EYLKSTAGGWYYRYV
+1119 EYLSSTADGWYYRYV
-1134 LRAYEDKDGYEHAYM
+1134 LRAYEGTDGYEHAYL
-1149 GTEPLEDRNYDTKS
+1149 GTVPLENRHYNINGKE
-1163 KKADAAVAGVNGQL
+1163 AAVAGVNGQL
-1177 WACNFLQPAGK
+1177 WACNFLQPEKGN
-1188 SAGTYY
+1188 AGTYC
-1194 FPDTRTGGGEGSYYP
+1194 FPDKRTGGGEGSYYP
-1209 KNSSGTAY
+1209 KNSSGTSHD
-1217 GYNGKTWVKLVG
+1217 YNGKTWVKLG

-1242 DFDDVW
+1242 DGFDVW

-1269 VAPMAGG
+1269 VAPMAKG

-1288 VFDEIVDGQNSSLSS
+1288 VFDEIVDRQNSSLS

-1335 SLNSDTALKVYS
+1335 SLNSDTALKVNR
-1347 ISNPGSIQDM
+1347 ISNLSSIKDM

-1362 TSQTFSG
+1362 TSQTFTG

-1375 VDATKPELTVK
+1375 VDATKPVLTVK

-1400 TATGADSIRYAWT
+1400 TATGADSIRYVWT
-1413 KDAALPGYGWQTI
+1413 KDTALPGYGWQTI

-1457 STHQYQAFTFM
+1457 STHQYLAFTFM
-1468 NPAITNVSVRAGSTV
+1468 NPAITDVSVRAGGAT
-1483 ASAEAADVWKPG
+1483 ASADAADVWKPG
-1495 KYIVAQYAG
+1495 KYIVVQYAG

-1511 LTFGGPKKEVK
+1511 LTFDGPKKAENSI
-1522 GVTSSSGSV
+1522 TSSNGSAS
-1531 NLYVTENGSY
+1531 LYVTENGSY
-1541 TVTLTDTY
+1541 IVTLTDSY

-1555 TIEVKKI
+1555 TIEVRKI
-1562 DRKKP
+1562 DRKNP

-1577 GADTVYNELII
+1577 GADTVYNELTI

-1614 STSTWKTLTAAADG
+1614 STSTWKILTAAADG
-1628 SYQAEYIAA
+1628 SYQAQYTAA
-1637 ETSKT
+1637 ETTKT

-1670 KAVGAALPSITVT
+1670 KATAAALPSITVT

-1690 KSATLTWKARQGS
+1690 KSATLTWKAAKGS

-1778 GLLGVTDNHTAVYDQ
+1778 RLTGVTDDHTAVYDK
-1793 KGNITGYRGSG
+1793 KGNITGYQGSG

-1811 MQGEST
+1811 MQEEST
-1817 WTTFTGDSFTVAKNG
+1817 WTAFTGDSFSVAKNG

-1857 VTAPTVSCT
+1857 VTAPTVGCT
-1866 VNGTRNGTS
+1866 VNGTLNGTS

-1893 GAEGG
+1893 GTEGG
-1898 TPSDVQ
+1898 TPSGVW

-1912 DTSKKPATGMVN
+1912 DTSQKPATGMVN

-1967 KKDDVHRLEFTGPD
+1967 KKDDVHRLEFTGPN

-1992 SISLTYGPSG
+1992 RVSLTYGPSG
-2002 GKLTGTTQT
+2002 GKLTGTAQT
-2011 EVLAELE
+2011 EVLAELS

-2039 STGTKQIQYYKNAYS
+2039 NTGTKQIQYYKNAYS

-2077 SVEPQLIWTTCNS
+2077 SVESQLIWTTYNG
-2090 LIPGAAVQCAVTEPQ
+2090 LIPGSDVQCAVTEPQ

-2110 GYTFGGWYRD
+2110 GYTFGGWYED

-2131 GTQSQVMTDTTLFA
+2131 NTQSQVMTDTTLFA
-2145 KWIPNSYRVYYKLSL
+2145 KWIPNAYRVYYNLSL
-2160 PDGSVYEPEDM
+2160 PDGSVYEPEGM

-2180 LTMPVP
+2180 LVMPVP

-2207 TKIGAE
+2207 TKIGAA
-2213 EYGDKICYGY
+2213 EYGDKTCYGY

-2234 SVESDVSPNTKGW
+2234 SVESNVSPNTKGW
-2247 YNTDQIRMVLSYS
+2247 YNTDQIRIVLSYS
-2260 DNKGVTGLY
+2260 DNKGVTDLY

-2296 CVEGTH
+2296 CVEGIH

-2317 TEALTVKLDT
+2317 TDALTVKLDT

-2355 ITIPVAEAGSGIES
+2355 ITVPVEEMGSGIES
-2369 VEYKLIPEDSSTAGQ
+2369 VEYKLIPEAGSTADQ

-2412 MITARDHAGNVSD
+2412 MITARDHAGNASD

-2448 TFLVNGSESPEKE
+2448 TFSVNGSESPAEE

-2468 IVTVKDDKENAIS
+2468 IVTVKDDENNVIS
-2481 AGLASAAY
+2481 AGLASVAY
-2489 QIGNSAECVLQE
+2489 QVGNSTECVVQE

-2508 TEVKFSIPTEK
+2508 TEVKFGIPEEK

-2528 VKAMDNAG
+2528 VKAVDNAG

-2543 TVRIHTHSA
+2543 TVRIHTHRA
-2552 VLVQAVE
+2552 VLVKAVE

-2584 TTEITSQDVV
+2584 MTEITSQDVV

-2607 KEATCTQTGR
+2607 KEATCMQTGR

-2669 HVYDNDKD
+2669 HVYDDDKD
-2677 AICNDCG
+2677 TICNDCG
-2684 FERTIKNPEP
+2684 FERTIK
-2694 EKPDTYR
+2694 
-2701 VSYKLSLPDGSV
+2701 
-2713 YEPEDSYKT
+2713 
-2722 YVHGQELTMPV
+2722 
-2733 PSQEG
+2733 
-2738 YVFCGW
+2738 
-2744 YDNAGYTGTAYTKI
+2744 
-2758 GAEEYGDK
+2758 
-2766 TCYGYFKDVQK
+2766 K
-2777 PELAASVESN
+2777 PE
-2787 VSPNTKGWYS
+2787 
-2797 TDQIRMVLSYSDN
+2797 
-2810 KGVTGL
+2810 
-2816 YGKVDDGGYEEING
+2816 
-2830 VITEGGTTV
+2830 
-2839 TKDYAC
+2839 
-2845 VEGWHTYTFKAVDA
+2845 
-2859 AGNETVTDAMTVKLD
+2859 
-2874 TIKPEMGEAAFNE
+2874 
-2887 GYKNLWNWLIRKDSL
+2887 
-2902 EITIPVAEAGSGI
+2902 
-2915 ESVDYELIRE
+2915 
-2925 DGSTTAGQAS
+2925 
-2935 VKKASGEN
+2935 
-2943 SAGYTAVIYI
+2943 
-2953 NPDFKGKIKIT
+2953 
-2964 ARDYAGN
+2964 
-2971 VSDTKMIGT
+2971 
-2980 DGSGI
+2980 
-2985 HGIIV
+2985 
-2990 EDHAPEITFLVN
+2990 
-3002 GSESPEKEYEKAPTV
+3002 
-3017 VVTVKDDKENAIS
+3017 
-3030 AGLAS
+3030 
-3035 AAYQIGNSAECVL
+3035 
-3048 QEDFTTGIRTEVK
+3048 
-3061 FSIPEEKLPE
+3061 
-3071 AGADITVKAVD
+3071 
-3082 NAGNLAEKKI
+3082 
-3092 TVRIHTHRAV
+3092 
-3102 LVKAVEPTCLAE
+3102 
-3114 GNKAYYICDCGRW
+3114 
-3127 YADSSCTTEITSKDV
+3127 
-3142 VLPAKGHTEAIDPA
+3142 
-3156 KEATCMQTGLT
+3156 
-3167 QGSHC
+3167 
-3172 SDCGLVI
+3172 
-3179 KAQTVTPALGHHYS
+3179 
-3193 GDYAY
+3193 
-3198 DADGHWRVCS
+3198 
-3208 RCAALEEK
+3208 
-3216 HSHVYDDDKDA
+3216 
-3227 ICNDCGFER
+3227 
-3236 TIKNPEPEKPGG
+3236 
-3248 SGTETPS
+3248 
-3255 PTVQPEKPENTPE
+3255 
-3268 KKLEN
+3268 
-3273 TPEKKPE
+3273 
-3280 KKPENTTEKKPENT
+3280 
-3294 PENKPENTP
+3294 PENKPESKPENKPESKPENQPENKPADSP
-3303 DEQPDIGDVLN
+3303 DISGQPDIGDVLN
-3314 VPEMTE
+3314 VSEMT
-3320 DGKANTSGEAVPT
+3320 DGGKVDTSGEAVPT
-3333 GNVKGMA
+3333 GNVQGMA
-3340 DTSTALKI
+3340 DTSTALEL
-3348 GEGTVTVTVVCE
+3348 GNGTVTVTVVCE

-3373 VVNAVLTPAQ
+3373 VVRAVLTPVQ
-3383 LKSAAAGE
+3383 LQSVAAGE

-3396 VEVKDISGNVPEK
+3396 VDVKDISGNVPKK
-3409 DKSAIE
+3409 DKSTIE
-3415 NGIKEYRKEIPDLTL
+3415 DGMKEYRKEMPDLIL

-3438 FVKIGEADWNAV
+3438 FMKIGEADWNAV
-3450 TGTVEPVE
+3450 TGTEEPIE
-3458 VVIGIPQKMQSID
+3458 VVIGIPLKLQSTD
-3471 REFFIVR
+3471 REFFIIR

-3510 YKQVSRTP
+3510 YKHVNPASQNC
-3518 QAGKCSLCHIC
+3518 KCSLCHIC

-3549 IIFRVIRRN
+3549 IVWRVVRRN
-3558 RNVRENQKP
+3558 RNVGEKRKFLF

>member
-1 MKIHKLKA
+1 MSKK
-9 GEKAA
+9 EKSKKYV
-14 RITALVLTAALV
+14 RGVALVLTTALL
-26 FTSID
+26 FTSMD
-31 LAVFATANEGIKTQ
+31 LTVFATADKGAKTQ
-45 EVITGFG
+45 DVITGFAD
-52 ELDES
+52 LDES
-57 AAVQLLPV
+57 VAEQFLPA

-75 DTLTVMLETDSV
+75 DSLTVMLETNSV
-87 EESTGDV
+87 EESTEDV
-94 TQETEDSTKENTE
+94 TQE
-107 SEEIQTPEKDT
+107 
-118 EHGESTASGENTD
+118 
-131 TGESTASGES
+131 
-141 TDTGESTA
+141 
-149 SGESTDTG
+149 
-157 ERTASEENAGTEDD
+157 
-171 AAEEEQPAPVE
+171 V
-182 TIPPVKSTRETS
+182 S

-205 SFDSSALGNH
+205 SFDSATLGNH
-215 YVYIP
+215 YVYTP
-220 VIPEEYRVADGVSLP
+220 VILDEYRAADGVSLP

-245 GQELAE
+245 GQEPAD

-273 EIIDPEQLAEAR
+273 EIIDPEQLTEVR

-304 ILSGEEEE
+304 TLSGEEDE
-312 RLAELIQRLKGLE
+312 RLAELIARLEGLE
-325 HIRDTETDCMDLK
+325 HIRDTETDCMDLE
-338 CPYHYPET
+338 CPYHYPEM

-361 LEDLVEDYGVEP
+361 LENLVEDYGVEP

-383 WGTDQPRRAP
+383 WDTDQPLRAS
-393 ARAPALTPHPQTLM
+393 AKASALTPHPQTLM
-407 VTEDNEN
+407 VTTDNEN

-423 DIDES
+423 DIDVS
-428 MGCSNKKHP
+428 MGSSDKNHP

-453 LAVKAYDVDEDDG
+453 LAVKAYDVDEDYG

-481 NQTNKFNKN
+481 GQTNQFNKN
-490 YNNETIGYLSGT
+490 YNNETLGYLSGT
-502 DNTWNTTVLEIP
+502 NNTWNTTVLEIP

-529 APRSWIVRIDW
+529 APSTWIVRIDW

-547 GAADP
+547 GAADS

-577 TIRQKGNKEYATEY
+577 TIRQKGKKEYATEY

-622 SPSGVYKIT
+622 SPGGVYKIT
-631 GILKDPDTEA
+631 GILKDPETEE
-641 INATDSFSFYFNQ
+641 IKATDSFSFYFNQ

-661 VSHTLSPDTLTNRDV
+661 VSHTLSLDTLTNRDV
-676 TITVKAEDML
+676 TITVKAENMPEL
-686 KIGITDV
+686 GITDV
-693 KVADGATKTATVNK
+693 KVTDGATHIAAENK
-707 KYTFTIN
+707 KYTFTIT
-714 YKLKGSDKS
+714 YKLKGSEQS
-723 FLYQVW
+723 FLYPVW

-738 VITYTPVTV
+738 VLTYTPVTV
-747 VEEEKQETVE
+747 VEGEQQETVE

-769 HRLADKPLTYTIPK
+769 HRLAEKPLTYTIQNN
-783 DIAALPGTKTISV
+783 IADLPGKKTIKV
-796 KASDAAGNTTTHNC
+796 TASDAAGNTTTKDC
-810 VITVTAKPLE
+810 VIMVTAKPLE

-853 GFVWGVMPTP
+853 GFVWGVMPAP
-863 TLDFHN
+863 TLEFHN
-869 GSVKTAS
+869 GSAKTAS
-876 VIKTKNGNLIA
+876 VITTKNGNLTA

-904 KVTSDGKAK
+904 KVTSDGKEK
-913 VYYSEAEKF
+913 VYYSEAGQF
-922 GFGIPQYGTFSVSS
+922 GFGIPQYGAFSVSS

-953 TDKYQEVY
+953 TDKLQMVY

-971 GTHFTHTEGAV
+971 GTHFKHQEGAV
-982 YFAEGETSKTVTVTE
+982 YFKEGETSKTVTVTE
-997 LGVTE
+997 LGVTNA
-1002 PYQSKAGT
+1002 YQSKAGT

-1025 VGVGGGTI
+1025 VGGGGTI
-1033 DQTRRSMQRTMPKDS
+1033 DQARRSKLRTMPKDS
-1048 SYTVD
+1048 SYTVN

-1062 ITHVADTSGKNGKRI
+1062 ITHVAETSGKNGKRI
-1077 ADTTNNQGGKATNV
+1077 ADTNQSQGGKRNNV
-1091 SFLKNRYKDT
+1091 SFLKNRYNDI

-1106 SSFPGYYTDARQQ
+1106 SSFSSYYTDARQQ

-1134 LRAYEDKDGYEHAYM
+1134 LKAYELEDGYEHAYL
-1149 GTEPLEDRNYDTKS
+1149 GTEPLEDKNYDIS
-1163 KKADAAVAGVNGQL
+1163 SESAAVAGVKGQL
-1177 WACNFLQPAGK
+1177 WTCNFLQPAK
-1188 SAGTYY
+1188 KPAGTYS
-1194 FPDTRTGGGEGSYYP
+1194 FPDKRTGGGEGSYYP
-1209 KNSSGTAY
+1209 KNSFGMAHD
-1217 GYNGKTWVKLVG
+1217 YNGKTWVKLG

-1242 DFDDVW
+1242 ADTDVW

-1262 KEPALLG
+1262 KEPVLLG

-1288 VFDEIVDGQNSSLSS
+1288 VFDEIVDSQNSSLSS

-1330 VSSAV
+1330 VSSTV
-1335 SLNSDTALKVYS
+1335 SLNSTDALKVNS
-1347 ISNPGSIQDM
+1347 ISNIGSIKDM

-1375 VDATKPELTVK
+1375 VDATKPALTVR

-1400 TATGADSIRYAWT
+1400 TAKGAASIQYAWT
-1413 KDAALPGYGWQTI
+1413 KDTTLPGYGWQTI

-1457 STHQYQAFTFM
+1457 STHQYLAFTFM
-1468 NPAITNVSVRAGSTV
+1468 NPAITDVSVRAGNAA
-1483 ASAEAADVWKPG
+1483 ASADAADVWKPG
-1495 KYIVAQYAG
+1495 KYIVVQYAG
-1504 AQSTGTK
+1504 AQSTGTT
-1511 LTFGGPKKEVK
+1511 LTFDGPKKVEN
-1522 GVTSSSGSV
+1522 GITSSSGSAY
-1531 NLYVTENGSY
+1531 LYVTENGSY
-1541 TVTLTDTY
+1541 TVTLTDSY

-1628 SYQAEYIAA
+1628 SYQAQYTAA

-1656 VSETVKSGPYQVIK
+1656 VSETVKSGPYHVIK
-1670 KAVGAALPSITVT
+1670 KATGAALPSITVR
-1683 GNPSSWT
+1683 GKPSSWT
-1690 KSATLTWKARQGS
+1690 KSATLTWNARQGS

-1760 EAPKLEA
+1760 EAPKLET
-1767 LTAASDKPGTI
+1767 LTAADDKPGTI
-1778 GLLGVTDNHTAVYDQ
+1778 RLTGVTDDHTAVYDQ
-1793 KGNITGYRGSG
+1793 RGNITGYGGSG

-1811 MQGEST
+1811 MQEEST
-1817 WTTFTGDSFTVAKNG
+1817 WTTFTGDSFTVKKNG

-1843 NVSEEYRVEMTGMD
+1843 NVSEEYRVEMAGMD
-1857 VTAPTVSCT
+1857 TTAPTVSCT

-1875 GWYLDSNVS
+1875 GWYLDSDVS
-1884 VKLTFTDKA
+1884 VKLTFTDMA
-1893 GAEGG
+1893 GTEGG
-1898 TPSDVQ
+1898 TPSGIQ

-1912 DTSKKPATGMVN
+1912 DNSKKPVTGMVN
-1924 LDAAAVAA
+1924 LDAAAVAV

-1937 SLSDYYGTCYLYYK
+1937 SLSDYCGTCYLYYK

-1958 VRDGFSEQI
+1958 IQDGFSEQI
-1967 KKDDVHRLEFTGPD
+1967 KKDNVHRLEFTGPN

-2002 GKLTGTTQT
+2002 GKLTGTVQT
-2011 EVLAELE
+2011 EVLAELP

-2025 FSELKKTQPVYTVK
+2025 FLELKKKQAVYTVN
-2039 STGTKQIQYYKNAYS
+2039 STGTKQIQYYKKAYD
-2054 DSTACEQK
+2054 DSTAYEQK

-2077 SVEPQLIWTTCNS
+2077 GVEPQLIWTTYNG
-2090 LIPGAAVQCAVTEPQ
+2090 LTPGAAVQCAVTEPQ
-2105 EPVRE
+2105 KPVRE
-2110 GYTFGGWYRD
+2110 GYTFGGWYKD
-2120 AECTDSRKFDF
+2120 AECTDIRKFNFD
-2131 GTQSQVMTDTTLFA
+2131 TQSQLMTDTTLFA
-2145 KWIPNSYRVYYKLSL
+2145 KWIPNSYRVYYNLSL
-2160 PDGSVYEPEDM
+2160 PDGSVYEAEDM
-2171 YKTYVHGQE
+2171 YKSYVHGQE

-2186 SQEGYVFCGWYDN
+2186 SQDGYVFCGWYDN

-2207 TKIGAE
+2207 TKIGAA
-2213 EYGDKICYGY
+2213 EYGDKTCYGY

-2234 SVESDVSPNTKGW
+2234 SVESNVSPNTKGW
-2247 YNTDQIRMVLSYS
+2247 YSTDQIRIALSYS
-2260 DNKGVTGLY
+2260 DNKGVKSLY

-2278 EIPGVIT
+2278 EIPDVIT
-2285 EGGTTVTKDYA
+2285 EGGTTVAKDYA

-2317 TEALTVKLDT
+2317 TDVLTVKLDT

-2355 ITIPVAEAGSGIES
+2355 ITIPVE
-2369 VEYKLIPEDSSTAGQ
+2369 
-2384 PSVKKASVENR
+2384 
-2395 AGYKA
+2395 
-2400 VIYINPDFKGKI
+2400 
-2412 MITARDHAGNVSD
+2412 
-2425 TKMIGTDGS
+2425 
-2434 GIHGIIVEDHAPEI
+2434 
-2448 TFLVNGSESPEKE
+2448 
-2461 YEKAPTV
+2461 
-2468 IVTVKDDKENAIS
+2468 
-2481 AGLASAAY
+2481 
-2489 QIGNSAECVLQE
+2489 
-2501 DFTTSIR
+2501 
-2508 TEVKFSIPTEK
+2508 
-2519 LPAAGADIT
+2519 
-2528 VKAMDNAG
+2528 
-2536 NRAEKKI
+2536 
-2543 TVRIHTHSA
+2543 
-2552 VLVQAVE
+2552 
-2559 PTCLAKGNKAYYVC
+2559 
-2573 DCGRWYADSSC
+2573 
-2584 TTEITSQDVV
+2584 
-2594 LPAKGHTETIDPA
+2594 
-2607 KEATCTQTGR
+2607 
-2617 TQGSHCSVCGVVI
+2617 
-2630 KAQTVTPA
+2630 
-2638 LGHHYSGDYAY
+2638 
-2649 DADGHW
+2649 
-2655 RVCSRC
+2655 
-2661 AALEEKHS
+2661 
-2669 HVYDNDKD
+2669 
-2677 AICNDCG
+2677 
-2684 FERTIKNPEP
+2684 
-2694 EKPDTYR
+2694 
-2701 VSYKLSLPDGSV
+2701 
-2713 YEPEDSYKT
+2713 
-2722 YVHGQELTMPV
+2722 
-2733 PSQEG
+2733 
-2738 YVFCGW
+2738 
-2744 YDNAGYTGTAYTKI
+2744 
-2758 GAEEYGDK
+2758 
-2766 TCYGYFKDVQK
+2766 
-2777 PELAASVESN
+2777 
-2787 VSPNTKGWYS
+2787 
-2797 TDQIRMVLSYSDN
+2797 
-2810 KGVTGL
+2810 
-2816 YGKVDDGGYEEING
+2816 
-2830 VITEGGTTV
+2830 
-2839 TKDYAC
+2839 
-2845 VEGWHTYTFKAVDA
+2845 
-2859 AGNETVTDAMTVKLD
+2859 
-2874 TIKPEMGEAAFNE
+2874 
-2887 GYKNLWNWLIRKDSL
+2887 
-2902 EITIPVAEAGSGI
+2902 EAGSGI

-2925 DGSTTAGQAS
+2925 DSSTTAGRAS

-2943 SAGYTAVIYI
+2943 SAGYMEVIYV
-2953 NPDFKGKIKIT
+2953 NPDFKGKIKII
-2964 ARDYAGN
+2964 AKDYAGN

-2990 EDHAPEITFLVN
+2990 EDHAPEITFSVN
-3002 GSESPEKEYEKAPTV
+3002 GSESLAEEYEKAPTV
-3017 VVTVKDDKENAIS
+3017 DVTVKDDKENVLS

-3035 AAYQIGNSAECVL
+3035 VAYQVGNSAEHVL
-3048 QEDFTTGIRTEVK
+3048 QEDFATGIRTEVK
-3061 FSIPEEKLPE
+3061 FSIPKEKLPE

-3082 NAGNLAEKKI
+3082 NAGNRAEKKI

-3102 LVKAVEPTCLAE
+3102 LVRAVEPTCLTK
-3114 GNKAYYICDCGRW
+3114 GNKAYYVCDCGRW
-3127 YADSSCTTEITSKDV
+3127 YANSSCTTEITLQDV
-3142 VLPAKGHTEAIDPA
+3142 ELPAKGHTEAIDPA

-3179 KAQTVTPALGHHYS
+3179 KAQTVTPALGHNYS

-3198 DADGHWRVCS
+3198 DAGGHWRVCS

-3216 HSHVYDDDKDA
+3216 HGHVYDDDKDA

-3236 TIKNPEPEKPGG
+3236 TIKNSEPEKPGG
-3248 SGTETPS
+3248 GGTETSNPPTPS
-3255 PTVQPEKPENTPE
+3255 GQPDKPED
-3268 KKLEN
+3268 K
-3273 TPEKKPE
+3273 
-3280 KKPENTTEKKPENT
+3280 
-3294 PENKPENTP
+3294 PENKPTDKPENKSTDKPENNLTNKAENKPTDKPENKSTDKPENKPTDKPENKLENKP
-3303 DEQPDIGDVLN
+3303 DEQPDIRDDVD

-3320 DGKANTSGEAVPT
+3320 DGKVDTSGEAVPT
-3333 GNVKGMA
+3333 GNVQGMA
-3340 DTSTALKI
+3340 NTSTALDF
-3348 GEGTVTVTVVCE
+3348 GDGTVTVTVVCA

-3383 LKSAAAGE
+3383 LQSAAAGE

-3396 VEVKDISGNVPEK
+3396 IEVKDISGNVPET

-3415 NGIKEYRKEIPDLTL
+3415 NGIKEYRKEIPDLVL

-3450 TGTVEPVE
+3450 TGTVEPVK
-3458 VVIGIPQKMQSID
+3458 VVIGIPQKLQSID
-3471 REFFIVR
+3471 REFFIIR

-3518 QAGKCSLCHIC
+3518 QVGKCSLCHIC

-3537 FVWLI
+3537 FVWLMVI
-3542 LIMAVLL
+3542 ITVLL
-3549 IIFRVIRRN
+3549 IIWIVIRRKKN
-3558 RNVRENQKP
+3558 AKV

>member
-1 MKIHKLKA
+1 MKIQMSKK
-9 GEKAA
+9 EKSKKYV
-14 RITALVLTAALV
+14 RGVALVLTTALL
-26 FTSID
+26 FTSMD
-31 LAVFATANEGIKTQ
+31 LTVFATADKGAKTQ
-45 EVITGFG
+45 DVITGFAD
-52 ELDES
+52 LDES
-57 AAVQLLPV
+57 VAEQFLSA

-75 DTLTVMLETDSV
+75 DPLTVTLETNSV
-87 EESTGDV
+87 EESTEDV
-94 TQETEDSTKENTE
+94 TQE
-107 SEEIQTPEKDT
+107 
-118 EHGESTASGENTD
+118 
-131 TGESTASGES
+131 
-141 TDTGESTA
+141 
-149 SGESTDTG
+149 
-157 ERTASEENAGTEDD
+157 
-171 AAEEEQPAPVE
+171 V
-182 TIPPVKSTRETS
+182 S

-205 SFDSSALGNH
+205 SFDSAILGNH
-215 YVYIP
+215 YVYTP
-220 VIPEEYRVADGVSLP
+220 VIPEEYKVADGVSLP

-245 GQELAE
+245 GQVPAE

-293 ENKTE
+293 EK
-298 DTENKE
+298 KE
-304 ILSGEEEE
+304 TLSGEEEE
-312 RLAELIQRLKGLE
+312 RLAELITRLEGLE
-325 HIRDTETDCMDLK
+325 HIRDTETDCMDLE
-338 CPYHYPET
+338 CPYHYPEM

-373 PEENA
+373 PEENV
-378 MPAAA
+378 MPAAV
-383 WGTDQPRRAP
+383 WSTDQPRRAP
-393 ARAPALTPHPQTLM
+393 AKAPVLTPHPQTLM
-407 VTEDNEN
+407 VTTDNEN

-423 DIDES
+423 DIDVS
-428 MGCSNKKHP
+428 MGVSDKKHP

-453 LAVKAYDVDEDDG
+453 LAVKAYDVDEDYG

-481 NQTNKFNKN
+481 DQTNQFNKE

-502 DNTWNTTVLEIP
+502 DNTWNTSVLEIP
-514 LEKLKKGKNVISVTV
+514 LEKLKRGKNVISVTV
-529 APRSWIVRIDW
+529 APPGWIVRIDW

-547 GAADP
+547 GAADS

-566 KGKTVTVQSLV
+566 KGKMVTVQSLV
-577 TIRQKGNKEYATEY
+577 TIQQKGKKEYATEY

-600 ALDACFGKAKS
+600 ALDACFGKAQS

-631 GILKDPDTEA
+631 GILKDPATEA
-641 INATDSFSFYFNQ
+641 IKATDSFSFYFNQ

-676 TITVKAEDML
+676 TITVKAENMPEL
-686 KIGITDV
+686 GITDV
-693 KVADGATKTATVNK
+693 KVTDGATHIAAENK
-707 KYTFTIN
+707 KYTFTIT
-714 YKLKGSDKS
+714 YKLKGSEQS
-723 FLYQVW
+723 FLYPVW

-738 VITYTPVTV
+738 VLTYTPVTV
-747 VEEEKQETVE
+747 VEGEQQETVE

-769 HRLADKPLTYTIPK
+769 HRLAEKPLTYTIQNN
-783 DIAALPGTKTISV
+783 IADLPGKKTIKV
-796 KASDAAGNTTTHNC
+796 TASDAAGNTTTKDC
-810 VITVTAKPLE
+810 VIMVTAKPLE

-853 GFVWGVMPTP
+853 GFVWGVMPAP
-863 TLDFHN
+863 TLEFHN
-869 GSVKTAS
+869 GSAKTAS
-876 VIKTKNGNLIA
+876 VITTKNGNLTA

-904 KVTSDGKAK
+904 KVTSDGKEK
-913 VYYSEAEKF
+913 VYYSEAGQF

-953 TDKYQEVY
+953 TDKLQMVY

-971 GTHFTHTEGAV
+971 GTHFTHQEGAV

-997 LGVTE
+997 LGVTNA
-1002 PYQSKAGT
+1002 YQSKAGT

-1025 VGVGGGTI
+1025 VGGGGTI
-1033 DQTRRSMQRTMPKDS
+1033 DQARRSKLRTMPKDS
-1048 SYTVD
+1048 SYTVN

-1062 ITHVADTSGKNGKRI
+1062 ITHVAETSGKNGKRI
-1077 ADTTNNQGGKATNV
+1077 ADTNQSQGGKRNNV
-1091 SFLKNRYKDT
+1091 SFLKNRYNDI

-1106 SSFPGYYTDARQQ
+1106 SSFSSYYTDARQQ

-1134 LRAYEDKDGYEHAYM
+1134 LKAYELEDGYEHAYL
-1149 GTEPLEDRNYDTKS
+1149 GTEPLEDKNYDIS
-1163 KKADAAVAGVNGQL
+1163 SESAAVAGVKGQL
-1177 WACNFLQPAGK
+1177 WTCNFLQPAK
-1188 SAGTYY
+1188 KPAGTYS
-1194 FPDTRTGGGEGSYYP
+1194 FPDKRTGGGEGSYYP
-1209 KNSSGTAY
+1209 KNSFGMAHD
-1217 GYNGKTWVKLVG
+1217 YNGKTWVKLG

-1242 DFDDVW
+1242 ADTDVW

-1262 KEPALLG
+1262 KEPVLLG

-1288 VFDEIVDGQNSSLSS
+1288 VFDEIVDSQNSSLSS

-1330 VSSAV
+1330 VSSTV
-1335 SLNSDTALKVYS
+1335 SLNSTDALKVNS
-1347 ISNPGSIQDM
+1347 ISNIGSIKDM

-1375 VDATKPELTVK
+1375 VDATKPVLTVR

-1400 TATGADSIRYAWT
+1400 TAKGAASIQYAWT
-1413 KDAALPGYGWQTI
+1413 KDTTLPGYGWQTI

-1457 STHQYQAFTFM
+1457 STHQYLAFTFM
-1468 NPAITNVSVRAGSTV
+1468 NPAITDVSVRAGNAA
-1483 ASAEAADVWKPG
+1483 ASADAADVWKPG
-1495 KYIVAQYAG
+1495 KYIVVQYAG
-1504 AQSTGTK
+1504 AQSTGTT
-1511 LTFGGPKKEVK
+1511 LTFDGPKKVEN
-1522 GVTSSSGSV
+1522 GITSSSGSAY
-1531 NLYVTENGSY
+1531 LYVTENGSY
-1541 TVTLTDTY
+1541 TVTLTDSY

-1628 SYQAEYIAA
+1628 SYQAQYTAA

-1656 VSETVKSGPYQVIK
+1656 VSETVKSGPYQMIK
-1670 KAVGAALPSITVT
+1670 KATAAVLPSITVT

-1690 KSATLTWKARQGS
+1690 KSATLTWKATPGS
-1703 GTGAGALAFVYTP
+1703 GTGAGALAFIYTP
-1716 KGTVTENMTVGS
+1716 KGTVTENMTGGS

-1739 MVMDKFGNSAAAEV
+1739 MVMDKFGNSAATEV

-1760 EAPKLEA
+1760 EAPKLET
-1767 LTAASDKPGTI
+1767 LTAADDKPGTI
-1778 GLLGVTDNHTAVYDQ
+1778 RLTGVTDDHTAVYDQ
-1793 KGNITGYRGSG
+1793 RGNITRYGGSG

-1811 MQGEST
+1811 MPGEST
-1817 WTTFTGDSFTVAKNG
+1817 WTTFTGDRFTVKKNG

-1843 NVSEEYRVEMTGMD
+1843 NVSEEYRVEMAGMD
-1857 VTAPTVSCT
+1857 TTAPTVSCT

-1875 GWYLDSNVS
+1875 GWYLDSDVS
-1884 VKLTFTDKA
+1884 VKLTFTDMA
-1893 GAEGG
+1893 GTEGG
-1898 TPSDVQ
+1898 TPSGIQ

-1912 DTSKKPATGMVN
+1912 DNSKKPVTGMVN

-1937 SLSDYYGTCYLYYK
+1937 SLSDYCGTCYLYYK

-1958 VRDGFSEQI
+1958 IQDGFSEQI
-1967 KKDDVHRLEFTGPD
+1967 KKDNVHRLEFTGPN

-2002 GKLTGTTQT
+2002 GKLTGTVQT
-2011 EVLAELE
+2011 EVLAELP

-2025 FSELKKTQPVYTVK
+2025 FSELKKKQAVYTVN

-2054 DSTACEQK
+2054 DSTSCEQK
-2062 TFYVRQITFDSQGGS
+2062 TFYVRQVTFDSQGGS
-2077 SVEPQLIWTTCNS
+2077 SVEPQLIWTTYNG
-2090 LIPGAAVQCAVTEPQ
+2090 LTPGAAVQCAVTEPQ
-2105 EPVRE
+2105 KPVRE
-2110 GYTFGGWYRD
+2110 GYTFGGWYKD
-2120 AECTDSRKFDF
+2120 AECTDIRKFNFD
-2131 GTQSQVMTDTTLFA
+2131 TQSQLMTDTTLFA
-2145 KWIPNSYRVYYKLSL
+2145 KWIPNSYRVYYNLSL
-2160 PDGSVYEPEDM
+2160 PDGSVYEAEDM
-2171 YKTYVHGQE
+2171 YKSYVHGQE

-2186 SQEGYVFCGWYDN
+2186 SQDGYVFCGWYDN

-2207 TKIGAE
+2207 TKIGAA
-2213 EYGDKICYGY
+2213 EYGDKTCYGY

-2234 SVESDVSPNTKGW
+2234 SVESNVSPNTKGW
-2247 YNTDQIRMVLSYS
+2247 YSTDQIRIALSYS
-2260 DNKGVTGLY
+2260 DNKGVKSLY

-2278 EIPGVIT
+2278 EIPDVIT
-2285 EGGTTVTKDYA
+2285 EGGTTVAKDYA

-2317 TEALTVKLDT
+2317 TDVLTVKLDT

-2355 ITIPVAEAGSGIES
+2355 ITIPVE
-2369 VEYKLIPEDSSTAGQ
+2369 
-2384 PSVKKASVENR
+2384 
-2395 AGYKA
+2395 
-2400 VIYINPDFKGKI
+2400 
-2412 MITARDHAGNVSD
+2412 
-2425 TKMIGTDGS
+2425 
-2434 GIHGIIVEDHAPEI
+2434 
-2448 TFLVNGSESPEKE
+2448 
-2461 YEKAPTV
+2461 
-2468 IVTVKDDKENAIS
+2468 
-2481 AGLASAAY
+2481 
-2489 QIGNSAECVLQE
+2489 
-2501 DFTTSIR
+2501 
-2508 TEVKFSIPTEK
+2508 
-2519 LPAAGADIT
+2519 
-2528 VKAMDNAG
+2528 
-2536 NRAEKKI
+2536 
-2543 TVRIHTHSA
+2543 
-2552 VLVQAVE
+2552 
-2559 PTCLAKGNKAYYVC
+2559 
-2573 DCGRWYADSSC
+2573 
-2584 TTEITSQDVV
+2584 
-2594 LPAKGHTETIDPA
+2594 
-2607 KEATCTQTGR
+2607 
-2617 TQGSHCSVCGVVI
+2617 
-2630 KAQTVTPA
+2630 
-2638 LGHHYSGDYAY
+2638 
-2649 DADGHW
+2649 
-2655 RVCSRC
+2655 
-2661 AALEEKHS
+2661 
-2669 HVYDNDKD
+2669 
-2677 AICNDCG
+2677 
-2684 FERTIKNPEP
+2684 
-2694 EKPDTYR
+2694 
-2701 VSYKLSLPDGSV
+2701 
-2713 YEPEDSYKT
+2713 
-2722 YVHGQELTMPV
+2722 
-2733 PSQEG
+2733 
-2738 YVFCGW
+2738 
-2744 YDNAGYTGTAYTKI
+2744 
-2758 GAEEYGDK
+2758 
-2766 TCYGYFKDVQK
+2766 
-2777 PELAASVESN
+2777 
-2787 VSPNTKGWYS
+2787 
-2797 TDQIRMVLSYSDN
+2797 
-2810 KGVTGL
+2810 
-2816 YGKVDDGGYEEING
+2816 
-2830 VITEGGTTV
+2830 
-2839 TKDYAC
+2839 
-2845 VEGWHTYTFKAVDA
+2845 
-2859 AGNETVTDAMTVKLD
+2859 
-2874 TIKPEMGEAAFNE
+2874 
-2887 GYKNLWNWLIRKDSL
+2887 
-2902 EITIPVAEAGSGI
+2902 EAGSGI

-2925 DGSTTAGQAS
+2925 DSSTTAGRAS

-2943 SAGYTAVIYI
+2943 SAGYMAVIYV

-2964 ARDYAGN
+2964 AKDYAGN

-2990 EDHAPEITFLVN
+2990 EDHAPEITFSVN
-3002 GSESPEKEYEKAPTV
+3002 GSESLAEEYEKAPTV
-3017 VVTVKDDKENAIS
+3017 DVTVKDDKENVLS

-3035 AAYQIGNSAECVL
+3035 VAYQVGNGAEHVL
-3048 QEDFTTGIRTEVK
+3048 QEDFATGIRTEVK
-3061 FSIPEEKLPE
+3061 FSIPKEKLPE

-3082 NAGNLAEKKI
+3082 NAGNRAEKKI

-3102 LVKAVEPTCLAE
+3102 LVQAVEPTCLTK
-3114 GNKAYYICDCGRW
+3114 GNKAYYVCDCGRW
-3127 YADSSCTTEITSKDV
+3127 YANSSCTTEITLQDV
-3142 VLPAKGHTEAIDPA
+3142 ELPAKGHTEAIDPV
-3156 KEATCMQTGLT
+3156 KQATCMQTGLT

-3179 KAQTVTPALGHHYS
+3179 KAQTVTPALGHNYS

-3198 DADGHWRVCS
+3198 DAGGHWRVCS

-3216 HSHVYDDDKDA
+3216 HGHVYDDDKDA

-3236 TIKNPEPEKPGG
+3236 TIKNSEPEKPGG
-3248 SGTETPS
+3248 GGTETSNPPTPS
-3255 PTVQPEKPENTPE
+3255 GQPNKPED
-3268 KKLEN
+3268 K
-3273 TPEKKPE
+3273 
-3280 KKPENTTEKKPENT
+3280 
-3294 PENKPENTP
+3294 PENKPTDKPENKLTEKAENKPTDKPENKSTDKPENKLTNKAENKPTDKPENKLENKP
-3303 DEQPDIGDVLN
+3303 DEQPDIRDDVD

-3320 DGKANTSGEAVPT
+3320 DGKVDTSGEAVPT
-3333 GNVKGMA
+3333 GNVQGMA
-3340 DTSTALKI
+3340 DTSTALDF
-3348 GEGTVTVTVVCE
+3348 GDGTVTVTVVCA

-3383 LKSAAAGE
+3383 LQSVTAGE

-3396 VEVKDISGNVPEK
+3396 IEVKDISGNVPET

-3415 NGIKEYRKEIPDLTL
+3415 NGIKEYRKEIPDLVL

-3450 TGTVEPVE
+3450 TGTVEPVK
-3458 VVIGIPQKMQSID
+3458 VVIGIPQKLQSID
-3471 REFFIVR
+3471 REFFIIR

-3518 QAGKCSLCHIC
+3518 QVGKCSLCHIC

-3537 FVWLI
+3537 FVWLMVI
-3542 LIMAVLL
+3542 ITVLL
-3549 IIFRVIRRN
+3549 IIWIVIRRKKN
-3558 RNVRENQKP
+3558 AKV

>member
-1 MKIHKLKA
+1 
-9 GEKAA
+9 
-14 RITALVLTAALV
+14 
-26 FTSID
+26 
-31 LAVFATANEGIKTQ
+31 
-45 EVITGFG
+45 
-52 ELDES
+52 
-57 AAVQLLPV
+57 
-65 GAQESEIVFP
+65 
-75 DTLTVMLETDSV
+75 
-87 EESTGDV
+87 
-94 TQETEDSTKENTE
+94 
-107 SEEIQTPEKDT
+107 
-118 EHGESTASGENTD
+118 
-131 TGESTASGES
+131 
-141 TDTGESTA
+141 
-149 SGESTDTG
+149 
-157 ERTASEENAGTEDD
+157 
-171 AAEEEQPAPVE
+171 
-182 TIPPVKSTRETS
+182 
-194 IHVTWENNTAD
+194 
-205 SFDSSALGNH
+205 
-215 YVYIP
+215 
-220 VIPEEYRVADGVSLP
+220 
-235 QISVTIAAIG
+235 
-245 GQELAE
+245 
-251 LLALL
+251 
-256 EKLPDPLTYLST
+256 
-268 GVENK
+268 
-273 EIIDPEQLAEAR
+273 
-285 EQLDAWLA
+285 
-293 ENKTE
+293 
-298 DTENKE
+298 
-304 ILSGEEEE
+304 
-312 RLAELIQRLKGLE
+312 
-325 HIRDTETDCMDLK
+325 MDLE
-338 CPYHYPET
+338 CPYHYPEM

-378 MPAAA
+378 LPAAV
-383 WGTDQPRRAP
+383 WDTDQPLRAP
-393 ARAPALTPHPQTLM
+393 AKAPALTPHPQTLM
-407 VTEDNEN
+407 VTTDNEN

-423 DIDES
+423 DIDEN
-428 MGCSNKKHP
+428 MGFSNKKHP

-445 ELPTQSAY
+445 ELPAQSAY
-453 LAVKAYDVDEDDG
+453 LAVKAYDVDEDYG

-481 NQTNKFNKN
+481 DQTNQFNKN

-502 DNTWNTTVLEIP
+502 NNTWNTTVLEIP

-529 APRSWIVRIDW
+529 AQPTWIVRIDW

-552 NIEKFSLELQDTST
+552 DIEKFSLELQDTST

-577 TIRQKGNKEYATEY
+577 TIRQKGKKEYATEY

-600 ALDACFGKAKS
+600 ALDACFGKAQS

-641 INATDSFSFYFNQ
+641 IKATDSFSFYFNQ

-676 TITVKAEDML
+676 TITVKAEVMPKL
-686 KIGITDV
+686 GITDV
-693 KVADGATKTATVNK
+693 KVAAGATKTATVNK

-723 FLYQVW
+723 FLYPVW

-783 DIAALPGTKTISV
+783 DIAALPGKKTIQV
-796 KASDAAGNTTTHNC
+796 TASDAAGNTTTKKC
-810 VITVTAKPLE
+810 EITVTAKPLE

-829 AGSKDSFELK
+829 AGSKDSFDLK

-853 GFVWGVMPTP
+853 GFVWGVMPAP
-863 TLDFHN
+863 TLEFHN
-869 GSVKTAS
+869 GSSKTAS
-876 VIKTKNGNLIA
+876 VITAKNGNLNV
-887 KATGLTSGVEYY
+887 KATGLNAGVEYY

-904 KVTSDGKAK
+904 RVTAAGKEK
-913 VYYSEAEKF
+913 VYYSEAGKF

-936 VTGSNGKATFT
+936 VSGSNGKATFT

-953 TDKYQEVY
+953 TDKAQTVY
-961 YRTVNGSAVG
+961 CRTVNGSAVG
-971 GTHFTHTEGAV
+971 GTHFTHIPPSPV
-982 YFAEGETSKTVTVTE
+982 YFKEGETSKTVTVTE
-997 LGVTE
+997 LGVTNA
-1002 PYQSKAGT
+1002 YQSKEGT
-1010 KYSNADRTYSLELYR
+1010 KYSNADRTYSLEIYR
-1025 VGVGGGTI
+1025 VTGGGTI
-1033 DQTRRSMQRTMPKDS
+1033 DQARRSMLRTMPKDS

-1053 RSVYTTEKT
+1053 RSVYTTERS
-1062 ITHVADTSGKNGKRI
+1062 ITHVTETTGTNGKKI

-1091 SFLKNRYKDT
+1091 SFLTNRDNAI
-1101 NYHTS
+1101 NYNTR
-1106 SSFPGYYTDARQQ
+1106 SSFTDYYKDARQQ

-1134 LRAYEDKDGYEHAYM
+1134 LKAYEFEDGYEHAYM
-1149 GTEPLEDRNYDTKS
+1149 GTEPLEDRNYDTES
-1163 KKADAAVAGVNGQL
+1163 KKPYAAVAGVRGQL
-1177 WACNFLQPAGK
+1177 WACNFLQPQKKAV
-1188 SAGTYY
+1188 GTYS
-1194 FPDTRTGGGEGSYYP
+1194 FPDTRTGGDEGAGCP
-1209 KNSSGTAY
+1209 KNSSGTTH
-1217 GYNGKTWVKLVG
+1217 GYNSKTWVKLG

-1242 DFDDVW
+1242 ADSDVW

-1269 VAPMAGG
+1269 VAPMAKG

-1288 VFDEIVDGQNSSLSS
+1288 VFDEIVDGRNSSLSS

-1319 ADTNVLYFTGK
+1319 ADTNVLYFTGE

-1335 SLNSDTALKVYS
+1335 SLNSDTALKVNS
-1347 ISNPGSIQDM
+1347 ISNLSSIKDM

-1375 VDATKPELTVK
+1375 VDATKPALTVK

-1400 TATGADSIRYAWT
+1400 TATGADSIRYVWT
-1413 KDAALPGYGWQTI
+1413 KDTALPGYGWQTI

-1468 NPAITNVSVRAGSTV
+1468 NPAITDVSVRAGNTT
-1483 ASAEAADVWKPG
+1483 ASADAADVWKPG
-1495 KYIVAQYAG
+1495 KYIVVQYAG

-1511 LTFGGPKKEVK
+1511 LTFDGSKKEVK
-1522 GVTSSSGSV
+1522 SITSSNGSA

-1555 TIEVKKI
+1555 TIEVRKI
-1562 DRKKP
+1562 DRKEP

-1577 GADTVYNELII
+1577 GADTVYNELTI

-1601 KVEYAWTNTTGTP
+1601 KVEYAWTNTAGAP
-1614 STSTWKTLTAAADG
+1614 SAWKILTAAADG
-1628 SYQAEYIAA
+1628 SYQAQYTAA
-1637 ETSKT
+1637 ETTKT

-1690 KSATLTWKARQGS
+1690 KSATLTWKAAPGS

-1728 CTVTKNGVYEF
+1728 CTVTKNGIYEF
-1739 MVMDKFGNSAAAEV
+1739 MVMDKFGNSEAAEV

-1760 EAPKLEA
+1760 EAPKLDS
-1767 LTAASDKPGTI
+1767 LTAAGGKPGTI
-1778 GLLGVTDNHTAVYDQ
+1778 GLLGATDDHTAVYDK
-1793 KGNITGYRGSG
+1793 KGNITGYQGSG

-1832 SYVVRLTDNAG
+1832 NYVVRLTDNAG

-1857 VTAPTVSCT
+1857 VTAPTVSCV

-1875 GWYLDSNVS
+1875 GWYLDSDVS
-1884 VKLTFTDKA
+1884 VKLTFTDMA
-1893 GAEGG
+1893 GTEGG
-1898 TPSDVQ
+1898 TPSGIQ

-1912 DTSKKPATGMVN
+1912 DTSQKPAAGMVD

-1958 VRDGFSEQI
+1958 IQDGFSEQI
-1967 KKDDVHRLEFTGPD
+1967 KKDNVHRLEFTGPN

-2002 GKLTGTTQT
+2002 GKLTGTAQT
-2011 EVLAELE
+2011 EVLAELP

-2025 FSELKKTQPVYTVK
+2025 FSELKKKQAVYTVN

-2054 DSTACEQK
+2054 DSTSCEQK
-2062 TFYVRQITFDSQGGS
+2062 TFYVRQVTFDSQGGS
-2077 SVEPQLIWTTCNS
+2077 SVEPQLIWTTYNS
-2090 LIPGAAVQCAVTEPQ
+2090 LTPGAAVQCAVTEPQ
-2105 EPVRE
+2105 KPVRE
-2110 GYTFGGWYRD
+2110 GYTFGGWYKD
-2120 AECTDSRKFDF
+2120 AECTDIRKFNFD
-2131 GTQSQVMTDTTLFA
+2131 TQSQLMTDITLFA
-2145 KWIPNSYRVYYKLSL
+2145 KWIPNSYRVYYNLSL
-2160 PDGSVYEPEDM
+2160 PDGSVYESEDM
-2171 YKTYVHGQE
+2171 YKSYVHGQE

-2207 TKIGAE
+2207 TKIGAT
-2213 EYGDKICYGY
+2213 EYGDKTCYGY
-2223 FKDVQKPKLAA
+2223 FRDVQKPELAA
-2234 SVESDVSPNTKGW
+2234 SVESNVSPNTKGW
-2247 YNTDQIRMVLSYS
+2247 YSTDQIRIVLSYS
-2260 DNKGVTGLY
+2260 DNKGVKSLY

-2278 EIPGVIT
+2278 EIPDVIT
-2285 EGGTTVTKDYA
+2285 EGGTTVAKDYA

-2317 TEALTVKLDT
+2317 TDVLTVKLDT

-2355 ITIPVAEAGSGIES
+2355 ITIPVEEMGSGIES

-2448 TFLVNGSESPEKE
+2448 TFSVNGSESPAEE

-2468 IVTVKDDKENAIS
+2468 IVTVKDDENNVIS
-2481 AGLASAAY
+2481 AGLASVAY
-2489 QIGNSAECVLQE
+2489 QVGNSTECVVQE
-2501 DFTTSIR
+2501 DFATGIR
-2508 TEVKFSIPTEK
+2508 TEVKFSIPKEK
-2519 LPAAGADIT
+2519 LPETGADIT
-2528 VKAMDNAG
+2528 VKAVDNAG
-2536 NRAEKKI
+2536 NRAERKI
-2543 TVRIHTHSA
+2543 TVRIHTHRA

-2559 PTCLAKGNKAYYVC
+2559 PTCLTKGNKAYYVC
-2573 DCGRWYADSSC
+2573 DCGRWYANSSC
-2584 TTEITSQDVV
+2584 TTEITLQDV
-2594 LPAKGHTETIDPA
+2594 E
-2607 KEATCTQTGR
+2607 
-2617 TQGSHCSVCGVVI
+2617 
-2630 KAQTVTPA
+2630 
-2638 LGHHYSGDYAY
+2638 
-2649 DADGHW
+2649 
-2655 RVCSRC
+2655 
-2661 AALEEKHS
+2661 
-2669 HVYDNDKD
+2669 
-2677 AICNDCG
+2677 
-2684 FERTIKNPEP
+2684 
-2694 EKPDTYR
+2694 
-2701 VSYKLSLPDGSV
+2701 
-2713 YEPEDSYKT
+2713 
-2722 YVHGQELTMPV
+2722 
-2733 PSQEG
+2733 
-2738 YVFCGW
+2738 
-2744 YDNAGYTGTAYTKI
+2744 
-2758 GAEEYGDK
+2758 
-2766 TCYGYFKDVQK
+2766 
-2777 PELAASVESN
+2777 
-2787 VSPNTKGWYS
+2787 
-2797 TDQIRMVLSYSDN
+2797 
-2810 KGVTGL
+2810 
-2816 YGKVDDGGYEEING
+2816 
-2830 VITEGGTTV
+2830 
-2839 TKDYAC
+2839 
-2845 VEGWHTYTFKAVDA
+2845 
-2859 AGNETVTDAMTVKLD
+2859 
-2874 TIKPEMGEAAFNE
+2874 
-2887 GYKNLWNWLIRKDSL
+2887 
-2902 EITIPVAEAGSGI
+2902 
-2915 ESVDYELIRE
+2915 
-2925 DGSTTAGQAS
+2925 
-2935 VKKASGEN
+2935 
-2943 SAGYTAVIYI
+2943 
-2953 NPDFKGKIKIT
+2953 
-2964 ARDYAGN
+2964 
-2971 VSDTKMIGT
+2971 
-2980 DGSGI
+2980 
-2985 HGIIV
+2985 
-2990 EDHAPEITFLVN
+2990 
-3002 GSESPEKEYEKAPTV
+3002 
-3017 VVTVKDDKENAIS
+3017 
-3030 AGLAS
+3030 
-3035 AAYQIGNSAECVL
+3035 
-3048 QEDFTTGIRTEVK
+3048 
-3061 FSIPEEKLPE
+3061 
-3071 AGADITVKAVD
+3071 
-3082 NAGNLAEKKI
+3082 
-3092 TVRIHTHRAV
+3092 
-3102 LVKAVEPTCLAE
+3102 
-3114 GNKAYYICDCGRW
+3114 
-3127 YADSSCTTEITSKDV
+3127 
-3142 VLPAKGHTEAIDPA
+3142 LPAKGHTEAIDPV

-3179 KAQTVTPALGHHYS
+3179 KAQTVTPALGHNYS

-3198 DADGHWRVCS
+3198 DAGGHWRVCS

-3216 HSHVYDDDKDA
+3216 HGHVYDDDKDA

-3236 TIKNPEPEKPGG
+3236 TIKNSEPEKPGG
-3248 SGTETPS
+3248 GGTETSNPPTPS
-3255 PTVQPEKPENTPE
+3255 GQPDKPEDKAENKPTDKPENKLTEKAENKPTDKPE
-3268 KKLEN
+3268 NKSTDKPENKLTNKAENKPTDKPENKLEN
-3273 TPEKKPE
+3273 K
-3280 KKPENTTEKKPENT
+3280 
-3294 PENKPENTP
+3294 P
-3303 DEQPDIGDVLN
+3303 DEQPDIRDDVD

-3333 GNVKGMA
+3333 GNVQGMA
-3340 DTSTALKI
+3340 DTSTALDF
-3348 GEGTVTVTVVCE
+3348 GDGTVTVTVVCA

-3383 LKSAAAGE
+3383 LQSAAAGE

-3396 VEVKDISGNVPEK
+3396 IEVKDISGNVPEK

-3415 NGIKEYRKEIPDLTL
+3415 NGIKEYHKEIPDLVL

-3450 TGTVEPVE
+3450 TGTAEPVE
-3458 VVIGIPQKMQSID
+3458 VVIGIPQKLQSID
-3471 REFFIVR
+3471 REFFIIR
-3478 SHEGEYTLLTDMDDA
+3478 SHEGEYTFLTDMDDA

-3510 YKQVSRTP
+3510 YKHVSP
-3518 QAGKCSLCHIC
+3518 VSQNCKCSLCHIC

-3549 IIFRVIRRN
+3549 IVWRVVQRN
-3558 RNVRENQKP
+3558 RNVGEKQEP

>member
-1 MKIHKLKA
+1 M
-9 GEKAA
+9 
-14 RITALVLTAALV
+14 
-26 FTSID
+26 
-31 LAVFATANEGIKTQ
+31 
-45 EVITGFG
+45 
-52 ELDES
+52 
-57 AAVQLLPV
+57 
-65 GAQESEIVFP
+65 
-75 DTLTVMLETDSV
+75 DS
-87 EESTGDV
+87 
-94 TQETEDSTKENTE
+94 
-107 SEEIQTPEKDT
+107 
-118 EHGESTASGENTD
+118 GESTD
-131 TGESTASGES
+131 VGESTASGES
-141 TDTGESTA
+141 TDTGESMD

-157 ERTASEENAGTEDD
+157 ESMDSGESTDVGESTASEENAGTEDD
-171 AAEEEQPAPVE
+171 AAEEE
-182 TIPPVKSTRETS
+182 TIPPVKSTWETS

-205 SFDSSALGNH
+205 SFDSSVLGNH

-220 VIPEEYRVADGVSLP
+220 VIPEEYRLADGVSLP
-235 QISVTIAAIG
+235 QISVTIAAKE

-256 EKLPDPLTYLST
+256 EKLPDPLTYLSS
-268 GVENK
+268 GEKNK
-273 EIIDPEQLAEAR
+273 DMIEPEQLAGAR

-304 ILSGEEEE
+304 TLSGEEEE
-312 RLAELIQRLKGLE
+312 RLAELIQRLEGLE

-338 CPYHYPET
+338 CPYHYPEL

-361 LEDLVEDYGVEP
+361 LENLVEDYGVEP

-383 WGTDQPRRAP
+383 WGTDLPLRAP
-393 ARAPALTPHPQTLM
+393 ARASALTPHPQTLM

-481 NQTNKFNKN
+481 DQTNQSGKKYNK
-490 YNNETIGYLSGT
+490 ETIGYLSGT

-577 TIRQKGNKEYATEY
+577 TIRQKGNKEYSTEY

-611 QEQIALSMPLD
+611 QEQIALSMPLN
-622 SPSGVYKIT
+622 SPGGVYKIT
-631 GILKDPDTEA
+631 GILKDPDTEK
-641 INATDSFSFYFNQ
+641 IKATDSFSFYFNQ

-686 KIGITDV
+686 KLGITDV
-693 KVADGATKTATVNK
+693 KVAAGATMKATENK
-707 KYTFTIN
+707 KYAFTIT
-714 YKLKGSDKS
+714 YKLKGSEKS
-723 FLYQVW
+723 FSYPVW

-738 VITYTPVTV
+738 VLTYTPVTV
-747 VEEEKQETVE
+747 VEDEQQETVE

-769 HRLADKPLTYTIPK
+769 HRLAEKPLTYTIQNN
-783 DIAALPGTKTISV
+783 IAALPGKKTIQV
-796 KASDAAGNTTTHNC
+796 TASDAAGNTTTTNC
-810 VITVTAKPLE
+810 EITVIAKPLE

-829 AGSKDSFELK
+829 AGSKDSFNLN

-853 GFVWGVMPTP
+853 GFVWGVMPAP
-863 TLDFHN
+863 TVDFHN
-869 GSVKTAS
+869 GSKRTAS
-876 VIKTKNGNLIA
+876 VVTTKNGNLNV
-887 KATGLTSGVEYY
+887 KATGLNAGVEYY

-904 KVTSDGKAK
+904 KVTSDGKEK

-922 GFGIPQYGTFSVSS
+922 GFGIPKYGTFSVSS

-953 TDKYQEVY
+953 TDKYQVVY

-982 YFAEGETSKTVTVTE
+982 FFAEGETSKTVTVTE

-1033 DQTRRSMQRTMPKDS
+1033 DQAHRSMLRTMPKDS

-1062 ITHVADTSGKNGKRI
+1062 ITHVADTSGINGQQI
-1077 ADTTNNQGGKATNV
+1077 ADTTDKQGGKETNV
-1091 SFLKNRYKDT
+1091 SFLKNRYNFT
-1101 NYHTS
+1101 NYNTS
-1106 SSFPGYYTDARQQ
+1106 SSFSGYYTDIWQQ
-1119 EYLKSTAGGWYYRYV
+1119 EYLRSTAGGWYYRYV
-1134 LRAYEDKDGYEHAYM
+1134 LKAYEGTDGYEHAYL
-1149 GTEPLEDRNYDTKS
+1149 GTVPLEDRHYNING
-1163 KKADAAVAGVNGQL
+1163 KKAAVAGVNGQL
-1177 WACNFLQPAGK
+1177 WACNFLQPEK
-1188 SAGTYY
+1188 NNAGTYS
-1194 FPDTRTGGGEGSYYP
+1194 FPDTRTGGGEGAGYP
-1209 KNSSGTAY
+1209 LNSSGTTHD
-1217 GYNGKTWVKLVG
+1217 YNGKTWVKLG
-1229 VDQTCY
+1229 VNQTCY

-1242 DFDDVW
+1242 SGVDVW

-1269 VAPMAGG
+1269 VAPMAKG

-1288 VFDEIVDGQNSSLSS
+1288 VFDEIVDRQNSSLSS

-1319 ADTNVLYFTGK
+1319 ADTNVLYFTGT

-1335 SLNSDTALKVYS
+1335 SLNSDTALQVNS
-1347 ISNPGSIQDM
+1347 ISNPDSIKDM

-1375 VDATKPELTVK
+1375 VDATKPVLTVR

-1400 TATGADSIRYAWT
+1400 TATAAASIQYAWT
-1413 KDAALPGYGWQTI
+1413 KDAKLPGYGWQTI

-1457 STHQYQAFTFM
+1457 STHQYQKFTFM
-1468 NPAITNVSVRAGSTV
+1468 NPAITDVSVRADSTA
-1483 ASAEAADVWKPG
+1483 ASADAADVWKSG
-1495 KYIVAQYAG
+1495 KYIVVQYAG
-1504 AQSTGTK
+1504 AQSTGTT
-1511 LTFGGPKKEVK
+1511 LTFDGPKKEVK
-1522 GVTSSSGSV
+1522 SITSSSGSA

-1541 TVTLTDTY
+1541 TVTLTDSY

-1588 AVLPEDTGGSGVA
+1588 AVLPEDTGGSGLA
-1601 KVEYAWTNTTGTP
+1601 KVEYAWTNTAGTP
-1614 STSTWKTLTAAADG
+1614 SASAWKTLTAAADG
-1628 SYQAEYIAA
+1628 SYQAEYTAA
-1637 ETSKT
+1637 EASKT
-1642 AKYLHVRVTDGAGN
+1642 AKYLHVRVTDNAGN

-1670 KAVGAALPSITVT
+1670 KAVAAALPSITVT

-1716 KGTVTENMTVGS
+1716 KGTVTENMTGGS

-1753 LVTRIDN
+1753 LVTQIDN
-1760 EAPKLEA
+1760 EAPKLA
-1767 LTAASDKPGTI
+1767 SLTTAGGKPGTI
-1778 GLLGVTDNHTAVYDQ
+1778 RLTGVTDNHTAVYDQ
-1793 KGNITGYRGSG
+1793 RGNITGYGGSG
-1804 IRTREYR
+1804 IRIREYR
-1811 MQGEST
+1811 MPGEST
-1817 WTTFTGDSFTVAKNG
+1817 WTAFTGDSFSVAKNG
-1832 SYVVRLTDNAG
+1832 SYMVRLTDNAG
-1843 NVSEEYRVEMTGMD
+1843 NVSEEYRVEMAGMD

-1866 VNGTRNGTS
+1866 VNGTLNGAS

-1884 VKLTFTDKA
+1884 VKLTFADKA
-1893 GAEGG
+1893 GTEGG
-1898 TPSDVQ
+1898 TPSGVQ

-1912 DTSKKPATGMVN
+1912 DTSQKPVTGMVN

-1937 SLSDYYGTCYLYYK
+1937 SLSDYCGTCYLYYK

-1958 VRDGFSEQI
+1958 IRDGFSEQI
-1967 KKDDVHRLEFTGPD
+1967 KKDNVHSLEFTGPD

-2002 GKLTGTTQT
+2002 GKLTGTEQT
-2011 EVLAELE
+2011 EVLAELP

-2025 FSELKKTQPVYTVK
+2025 LSGLKKIQPVYTVK
-2039 STGTKQIQYYKNAYS
+2039 STGTKQIQYYKKAYS

-2077 SVEPQLIWTTCNS
+2077 NVEPQLIWTTYNG
-2090 LIPGAAVQCAVTEPQ
+2090 LIPEPAVQCAVTEPQ
-2105 EPVRE
+2105 EPVRK

-2120 AECTDSRKFDF
+2120 AKCTDSRKFDF

-2145 KWIPNSYRVYYKLSL
+2145 KWIPNSYRVNYKLSL
-2160 PDGSVYEPEDM
+2160 PDGSVYEAEDS
-2171 YKTYVHGQE
+2171 YKSYVHGQE

-2207 TKIGAE
+2207 TKIGAA
-2213 EYGDKICYGY
+2213 EYGDKTCYGY

-2234 SVESDVSPNTKGW
+2234 SVESNVNPNTKGW
-2247 YNTDQIRMVLSYS
+2247 YNTDQIRIVLSYS

-2310 AAGNETV
+2310 AAGNVTV
-2317 TEALTVKLDT
+2317 TDALTVKLDT
-2327 IKPVIG
+2327 IKPVMG

-2369 VEYKLIPEDSSTAGQ
+2369 VDYELISEDSSTTAGQ
-2384 PSVKKASVENR
+2384 ASVKKASGENS
-2395 AGYKA
+2395 AGYTA

-2448 TFLVNGSESPEKE
+2448 TFSVNGSESPEKE

-2468 IVTVKDDKENAIS
+2468 IVMVKDDKENAIS
-2481 AGLASAAY
+2481 AGLAS
-2489 QIGNSAECVLQE
+2489 V
-2501 DFTTSIR
+2501 
-2508 TEVKFSIPTEK
+2508 
-2519 LPAAGADIT
+2519 
-2528 VKAMDNAG
+2528 
-2536 NRAEKKI
+2536 
-2543 TVRIHTHSA
+2543 
-2552 VLVQAVE
+2552 
-2559 PTCLAKGNKAYYVC
+2559 
-2573 DCGRWYADSSC
+2573 
-2584 TTEITSQDVV
+2584 
-2594 LPAKGHTETIDPA
+2594 
-2607 KEATCTQTGR
+2607 
-2617 TQGSHCSVCGVVI
+2617 
-2630 KAQTVTPA
+2630 
-2638 LGHHYSGDYAY
+2638 
-2649 DADGHW
+2649 
-2655 RVCSRC
+2655 
-2661 AALEEKHS
+2661 
-2669 HVYDNDKD
+2669 
-2677 AICNDCG
+2677 
-2684 FERTIKNPEP
+2684 
-2694 EKPDTYR
+2694 
-2701 VSYKLSLPDGSV
+2701 
-2713 YEPEDSYKT
+2713 
-2722 YVHGQELTMPV
+2722 
-2733 PSQEG
+2733 
-2738 YVFCGW
+2738 
-2744 YDNAGYTGTAYTKI
+2744 
-2758 GAEEYGDK
+2758 
-2766 TCYGYFKDVQK
+2766 
-2777 PELAASVESN
+2777 
-2787 VSPNTKGWYS
+2787 
-2797 TDQIRMVLSYSDN
+2797 
-2810 KGVTGL
+2810 
-2816 YGKVDDGGYEEING
+2816 
-2830 VITEGGTTV
+2830 
-2839 TKDYAC
+2839 
-2845 VEGWHTYTFKAVDA
+2845 
-2859 AGNETVTDAMTVKLD
+2859 
-2874 TIKPEMGEAAFNE
+2874 
-2887 GYKNLWNWLIRKDSL
+2887 
-2902 EITIPVAEAGSGI
+2902 
-2915 ESVDYELIRE
+2915 
-2925 DGSTTAGQAS
+2925 
-2935 VKKASGEN
+2935 
-2943 SAGYTAVIYI
+2943 
-2953 NPDFKGKIKIT
+2953 
-2964 ARDYAGN
+2964 
-2971 VSDTKMIGT
+2971 
-2980 DGSGI
+2980 
-2985 HGIIV
+2985 
-2990 EDHAPEITFLVN
+2990 
-3002 GSESPEKEYEKAPTV
+3002 
-3017 VVTVKDDKENAIS
+3017 
-3030 AGLAS
+3030 
-3035 AAYQIGNSAECVL
+3035 AYQIGNSAECVL

-3061 FSIPEEKLPE
+3061 FSIPTEKLPA

-3082 NAGNLAEKKI
+3082 NAGNRAEKKI
-3092 TVRIHTHRAV
+3092 TVRIHIHRAV

-3127 YADSSCTTEITSKDV
+3127 YADSSCTTEITLKDV
-3142 VLPAKGHTEAIDPA
+3142 VLPAKGH
-3156 KEATCMQTGLT
+3156 
-3167 QGSHC
+3167 SF
-3172 SDCGLVI
+3172 
-3179 KAQTVTPALGHHYS
+3179 S
-3193 GDYAY
+3193 GDYVY
-3198 DADGHWRVCS
+3198 DTDGHWKVCS
-3208 RCAALEEK
+3208 QCGALGKK
-3216 HSHVYDDDKDA
+3216 HSHVYDDDRDT

-3236 TIKNPEPEKPGG
+3236 TIKKPEPEKPGG
-3248 SGTETPS
+3248 GGTETPS
-3255 PTVQPEKPENTPE
+3255 PTVQPGKPENTPE
-3268 KKLEN
+3268 KKPEN

-3280 KKPENTTEKKPENT
+3280 NTPEKKPENTPEKKPENT

-3415 NGIKEYRKEIPDLTL
+3415 NGIKEYRKEIPDLVL

-3458 VVIGIPQKMQSID
+3458 VVIGIPQKLQSID
-3471 REFFIVR
+3471 REFFIIR

-3518 QAGKCSLCHIC
+3518 QAGKCNLCHIC

-3549 IIFRVIRRN
+3549 IVFRVIRRN

>member
-14 RITALVLTAALV
+14 RGTALVLTAALV

-31 LAVFATANEGIKTQ
+31 LSVFATANEGIKTQ

-52 ELDES
+52 ALDES

-94 TQETEDSTKENTE
+94 TQEPEDSTKENTE

-118 EHGESTASGENTD
+118 EHGESTD

-157 ERTASEENAGTEDD
+157 ESMDSGESTDVGESTALEENAGTEDD
-171 AAEEEQPAPVE
+171 AAEEEQPAAEE
-182 TIPPVKSTRETS
+182 TIPPAKSTRETS

-205 SFDSSALGNH
+205 SFDSSVLGNH

-235 QISVTIAAIG
+235 QISVTIAAKG
-245 GQELAE
+245 GQEFAE

-256 EKLPDPLTYLST
+256 EKLPDPLTYLSS
-268 GVENK
+268 GEKNK
-273 EIIDPEQLAEAR
+273 DMIDPEQLAEAR
-285 EQLDAWLA
+285 EKLDAWLA
-293 ENKTE
+293 ENKTD

-312 RLAELIQRLKGLE
+312 RLAELIQRLEGLE
-325 HIRDTETDCMDLK
+325 HIRDTETDCMDLE
-338 CPYHYPET
+338 CPYHYPEM
-346 IQQRMAEDELPELLT
+346 IQQRMEEDELPELLT

-378 MPAAA
+378 MPAAV
-383 WGTDQPRRAP
+383 WGTGLPLRAP
-393 ARAPALTPHPQTLM
+393 ARAPVLTPHPQTLM
-407 VTEDNEN
+407 VTTDNEN

-423 DIDES
+423 DIDEN
-428 MGCSNKKHP
+428 MGFSNKKHP

-481 NQTNKFNKN
+481 DQTNQSGKKYNK
-490 YNNETIGYLSGT
+490 ETIGYLSGT

-577 TIRQKGNKEYATEY
+577 TIQQKGKKEYATEY

-631 GILKDPDTEA
+631 GILKDPETEE
-641 INATDSFSFYFNQ
+641 IKATDSFSFYFNQ
-654 GVGLGPK
+654 DVGLGPK

-676 TITVKAEDML
+676 TITVKAEDMP

-693 KVADGATKTATVNK
+693 KVAAGATKTATVNK

-714 YKLKGSDKS
+714 YKLKGSEKS
-723 FLYQVW
+723 LSYPVW

-738 VITYTPVTV
+738 VLTYTPVTV

-769 HRLADKPLTYTIPK
+769 HRLAEKPLTYTIQNN
-783 DIAALPGTKTISV
+783 IAALPGKKIIKVT
-796 KASDAAGNTTTHNC
+796 ASDAAGNTTTTNC
-810 VITVTAKPLE
+810 EITVIAKPLE

-829 AGSKDSFELK
+829 AGSKDSFNLK

-853 GFVWGVMPTP
+853 GFVWGVMPAP

-869 GSVKTAS
+869 GSAKTAP
-876 VIKTKNGNLIA
+876 VVTTKNGNLNV
-887 KATGLTSGVEYY
+887 KATGLISGVEYY

-904 KVTSDGKAK
+904 KVISDGKEK

-936 VTGSNGKATFT
+936 VTGSNDKAIFT
-947 ITRSNG
+947 ITRSHG
-953 TDKYQEVY
+953 TDKSQMVY
-961 YRTVNGSAVG
+961 CRTVNGSAVG
-971 GTHFTHTEGAV
+971 GTHFTHIPPSPV
-982 YFAEGETSKTVTVTE
+982 YFKEGETSKTVTVTE
-997 LGVTE
+997 LGVTNA
-1002 PYQSKAGT
+1002 YQSKAGT
-1010 KYSNADRTYSLELYR
+1010 KYSNADRTYSLEIYR
-1025 VGVGGGTI
+1025 VTGGGTI
-1033 DQTRRSMQRTMPKDS
+1033 DQARRSMPRTMPKDS

-1053 RSVYTTEKT
+1053 RLVYTTEKT
-1062 ITHVADTSGKNGKRI
+1062 ITHVEETTGTRGKRI
-1077 ADTTNNQGGKATNV
+1077 ADTDQYQGGKRTNV
-1091 SFLKNRYKDT
+1091 SFLKNRKKDT

-1106 SSFPGYYTDARQQ
+1106 SSFADYYTDAQQQ

-1134 LRAYEDKDGYEHAYM
+1134 LKAYEEKDGYEHAYL
-1149 GTEPLEDRNYDTKS
+1149 GTEPLEDRNYDTEN
-1163 KKADAAVAGVNGQL
+1163 KKEDTAVAGVKGQL
-1177 WACNFLQPAGK
+1177 WACNFLQPKGKAAGIY
-1188 SAGTYY
+1188 S
-1194 FPDTRTGGGEGSYYP
+1194 FPDTRTGGDEGAGYP
-1209 KNSSGTAY
+1209 LKSSGTVH
-1217 GYNGKTWVKLVG
+1217 GYNSKNWVKLR

-1242 DFDDVW
+1242 ADDDVW

-1269 VAPMAGG
+1269 VAPMAEG

-1288 VFDEIVDGQNSSLSS
+1288 VFDEIVDSQNSSLSS

-1330 VSSAV
+1330 VSSTV
-1335 SLNSDTALKVYS
+1335 SLDSGTALKVNS
-1347 ISNPGSIQDM
+1347 ISNLGSIKDM
-1357 CNLSG
+1357 CHLSG

-1369 GNTNIK
+1369 GNTNIQ
-1375 VDATKPELTVK
+1375 VDATKPVLTVK

-1400 TATGADSIRYAWT
+1400 TATGAASIQYVWT
-1413 KDAALPGYGWQTI
+1413 KDTTLPGYGWQTI
-1426 TSGTQLTESRGTAGQ
+1426 TSGTQLTESRGTPGQ
-1441 TQTWY
+1441 TQIWY

-1457 STHQYQAFTFM
+1457 STHQYLDFTFM
-1468 NPAITNVSVRAGSTV
+1468 NPAITDVSVRAGSTA
-1483 ASAEAADVWKPG
+1483 ASADAANVWKSG
-1495 KYIVAQYAG
+1495 KYIVVQYAG
-1504 AQSTGTK
+1504 AQSTGTT
-1511 LTFGGPKKEVK
+1511 LTFDGPKKVENSI
-1522 GVTSSSGSV
+1522 TSSNGSA

-1541 TVTLTDTY
+1541 TVTLTDSY

-1577 GADTVYNELII
+1577 GADRVYNELTI

-1601 KVEYAWTNTTGTP
+1601 KVEYAWTNTVATP
-1614 STSTWKTLTAAADG
+1614 SAWTPLSAAADG
-1628 SYQAEYIAA
+1628 SYQAEYTAEEIA
-1637 ETSKT
+1637 KT
-1642 AKYLHVRVTDGAGN
+1642 VKYLHVRVTDGAGN

-1670 KAVGAALPSITVT
+1670 KATAAALPSITVT
-1683 GNPSSWT
+1683 GNPVSWT
-1690 KSATLTWKARQGS
+1690 NSAKLVWNITPGS

-1716 KGTVTENMTVGS
+1716 DGTVTENMTGGS

-1739 MVMDKFGNSAAAEV
+1739 MVMDKFGNSVATEV
-1753 LVTRIDN
+1753 LVTKIDN
-1760 EAPKLEA
+1760 EAPKLES
-1767 LTAASDKPGTI
+1767 LTAAGGKSGTI
-1778 GLLGVTDNHTAVYDQ
+1778 ELIGLTDDNTAVYDQ
-1793 KGNITGYRGSG
+1793 KGNLTGYGGSG

-1817 WTTFTGDSFTVAKNG
+1817 WTTFTGDSFTVKKNG

-1843 NVSEEYRVEMTGMD
+1843 NVSEEYRVEMTDMD
-1857 VTAPTVSCT
+1857 VTAPTVGCT
-1866 VNGTRNGTS
+1866 VNGTRNETS

-1884 VKLTFTDKA
+1884 VKLTFADMA
-1893 GAEGG
+1893 GTEGG
-1898 TPSDVQ
+1898 TPSGIQ

-1912 DTSKKPATGMVN
+1912 DTSQKPATGMVD
-1924 LDAAAVAA
+1924 LDAAA

-1958 VRDGFSEQI
+1958 IRDGFSEQI
-1967 KKDDVHRLEFTGPD
+1967 KKDDVHHLEFTGPN
-1981 KAQPLSAGLPM
+1981 KAQLLSAGLSM
-1992 SISLTYGPSG
+1992 GVSLTYGPSG
-2002 GKLTGTTQT
+2002 GKLTGTAQT
-2011 EVLAELE
+2011 EVLAELP
-2018 AYQGIYR
+2018 AYQGIYSS
-2025 FSELKKTQPVYTVK
+2025 SELKKKQAVYTVK
-2039 STGTKQIQYYKNAYS
+2039 STGTKQIQYYKKAYD
-2054 DSTACEQK
+2054 DSTAYEQK

-2077 SVEPQLIWTTCNS
+2077 GVEPQLIWTTYNS

-2105 EPVRE
+2105 KPVRE

-2120 AECTDSRKFDF
+2120 AECTDIRKFNFD
-2131 GTQSQVMTDTTLFA
+2131 TQSQLMTDTTLFA
-2145 KWIPNSYRVYYKLSL
+2145 KWIPNSYRVSYNLSL

-2207 TKIGAE
+2207 TKIGAA
-2213 EYGDKICYGY
+2213 EYGDKTCYGY

-2234 SVESDVSPNTKGW
+2234 SVKSNVSPNTKGW
-2247 YNTDQIRMVLSYS
+2247 YNTDQTRIVLSYS
-2260 DNKGVTGLY
+2260 DNKGVKSLY

-2278 EIPGVIT
+2278 EIKGVIT
-2285 EGGTTVTKDYA
+2285 EGGTTITKDYA
-2296 CVEGTH
+2296 CVEGWH

-2317 TEALTVKLDT
+2317 TDTMTVMIDT

-2355 ITIPVAEAGSGIES
+2355 ITIPVEETGSGIES

-2384 PSVKKASVENR
+2384 PSVKKASVENH

-2434 GIHGIIVEDHAPEI
+2434 GIHGVIVEDNAPEI

-2489 QIGNSAECVLQE
+2489 QIGNSAECVVQE

-2519 LPAAGADIT
+2519 LPAAGADII

-2594 LPAKGHTETIDPA
+2594 LPAKGH
-2607 KEATCTQTGR
+2607 
-2617 TQGSHCSVCGVVI
+2617 SF
-2630 KAQTVTPA
+2630 
-2638 LGHHYSGDYAY
+2638 SGDYVY
-2649 DADGHW
+2649 DTDGHW
-2655 RVCSRC
+2655 KVCSRC
-2661 AALEEKHS
+2661 
-2669 HVYDNDKD
+2669 D
-2677 AICNDCG
+2677 
-2684 FERTIKNPEP
+2684 
-2694 EKPDTYR
+2694 
-2701 VSYKLSLPDGSV
+2701 
-2713 YEPEDSYKT
+2713 
-2722 YVHGQELTMPV
+2722 
-2733 PSQEG
+2733 
-2738 YVFCGW
+2738 
-2744 YDNAGYTGTAYTKI
+2744 
-2758 GAEEYGDK
+2758 
-2766 TCYGYFKDVQK
+2766 
-2777 PELAASVESN
+2777 
-2787 VSPNTKGWYS
+2787 
-2797 TDQIRMVLSYSDN
+2797 
-2810 KGVTGL
+2810 
-2816 YGKVDDGGYEEING
+2816 
-2830 VITEGGTTV
+2830 
-2839 TKDYAC
+2839 
-2845 VEGWHTYTFKAVDA
+2845 
-2859 AGNETVTDAMTVKLD
+2859 
-2874 TIKPEMGEAAFNE
+2874 
-2887 GYKNLWNWLIRKDSL
+2887 
-2902 EITIPVAEAGSGI
+2902 
-2915 ESVDYELIRE
+2915 
-2925 DGSTTAGQAS
+2925 
-2935 VKKASGEN
+2935 
-2943 SAGYTAVIYI
+2943 
-2953 NPDFKGKIKIT
+2953 
-2964 ARDYAGN
+2964 
-2971 VSDTKMIGT
+2971 
-2980 DGSGI
+2980 
-2985 HGIIV
+2985 
-2990 EDHAPEITFLVN
+2990 
-3002 GSESPEKEYEKAPTV
+3002 
-3017 VVTVKDDKENAIS
+3017 
-3030 AGLAS
+3030 
-3035 AAYQIGNSAECVL
+3035 
-3048 QEDFTTGIRTEVK
+3048 
-3061 FSIPEEKLPE
+3061 
-3071 AGADITVKAVD
+3071 
-3082 NAGNLAEKKI
+3082 
-3092 TVRIHTHRAV
+3092 
-3102 LVKAVEPTCLAE
+3102 
-3114 GNKAYYICDCGRW
+3114 
-3127 YADSSCTTEITSKDV
+3127 
-3142 VLPAKGHTEAIDPA
+3142 
-3156 KEATCMQTGLT
+3156 
-3167 QGSHC
+3167 
-3172 SDCGLVI
+3172 
-3179 KAQTVTPALGHHYS
+3179 ALGK
-3193 GDYAY
+3193 
-3198 DADGHWRVCS
+3198 
-3208 RCAALEEK
+3208 K
-3216 HSHVYDDDKDA
+3216 HSHVYDDDRDT
-3227 ICNDCGFER
+3227 ICNDCGFDR
-3236 TIKNPEPEKPGG
+3236 TIKKPEPEKPGG
-3248 SGTETPS
+3248 GGTETPL
-3255 PTVQPEKPENTPE
+3255 PPAQPEKTEN
-3268 KKLEN
+3268 KQEN
-3273 TPEKKPE
+3273 KQ
-3280 KKPENTTEKKPENT
+3280 
-3294 PENKPENTP
+3294 ENKPAGSP
-3303 DEQPDIGDVLN
+3303 DISGSLEKPADKPGISEQPGIKDILL
-3314 VPEMTE
+3314 VPEMTAG
-3320 DGKANTSGEAVPT
+3320 GKVDTSGEAVPT

-3348 GEGTVTVTVVCE
+3348 GEGTVTVMVVCE

-3373 VVNAVLTPAQ
+3373 VVSAVLTPAQ
-3383 LKSAAAGE
+3383 LQSAAAGE

-3415 NGIKEYRKEIPDLTL
+3415 NGIKEYHKEIPDLVL

-3450 TGTVEPVE
+3450 TGTVEPIE
-3458 VVIGIPQKMQSID
+3458 VVIGIPQKLQSIA
-3471 REFFIVR
+3471 REFFIIR

-3510 YKQVSRTP
+3510 YKQLSQTP

-3549 IIFRVIRRN
+3549 IVFRVIRRN
-3558 RNVRENQKP
+3558 RNVREKQKP

>member
-31 LAVFATANEGIKTQ
+31 LAVFATSNEGIKTQ

-52 ELDES
+52 ALDES

-220 VIPEEYRVADGVSLP
+220 VIPEEYRLADGVSLP

-245 GQELAE
+245 GQGLAE

-256 EKLPDPLTYLST
+256 EKLPDPLTYLSS

-273 EIIDPEQLAEAR
+273 EIIDPEQLTEAR
-285 EQLDAWLA
+285 EKLDAWLA
-293 ENKTE
+293 ENKTD

-304 ILSGEEEE
+304 TLSGEEEE
-312 RLAELIQRLKGLE
+312 RLAELIQRLEGLE

-338 CPYHYPET
+338 CPYHYPEL

-361 LEDLVEDYGVEP
+361 LENLVEDYGVEP

-393 ARAPALTPHPQTLM
+393 ARASALTPHPQTLM

-481 NQTNKFNKN
+481 DQTNQFNKN

-577 TIRQKGNKEYATEY
+577 TIQQKGNKEYATEY

-611 QEQIALSMPLD
+611 QEQIALSMPLN

-631 GILKDPDTEA
+631 GILKDPETEE
-641 INATDSFSFYFNQ
+641 IKATDSFSFYFNQ
-654 GVGLGPK
+654 GAGLGPK

-676 TITVKAEDML
+676 TIRVKAEDMTKL
-686 KIGITDV
+686 GITDV
-693 KVADGATKTATVNK
+693 KVTDGVTKTATVNK

-723 FLYQVW
+723 FLYPVW

-783 DIAALPGTKTISV
+783 DIAALPGKKTIQV
-796 KASDAAGNTTTHNC
+796 TASDAAGNTTTKKC
-810 VITVTAKPLE
+810 EITVTAKPLE

-829 AGSKDSFELK
+829 AGSKDSFDLK

-853 GFVWGVMPTP
+853 GFVWGVMPAP

-869 GSVKTAS
+869 GSAKTAS
-876 VIKTKNGNLIA
+876 IITAKNGNLNV
-887 KATGLTSGVEYY
+887 KATGLNAGVEYY

-904 KVTSDGKAK
+904 KVTAAGKEK
-913 VYYSEAEKF
+913 VYYSEAGKF

-936 VTGSNGKATFT
+936 VTGSNGKAIFT

-953 TDKYQEVY
+953 TDKSQMVY
-961 YRTVNGSAVG
+961 CRTVNGSAVG
-971 GTHFTHTEGAV
+971 GTHFTHISQSPV
-982 YFAEGETSKTVTVTE
+982 YFKEGETSKTVTVTE
-997 LGVTE
+997 LGVTNA
-1002 PYQSKAGT
+1002 YQSKAGT
-1010 KYSNADRTYSLELYR
+1010 KYSNADRTYSLEIYR
-1025 VGVGGGTI
+1025 VTGGGTI
-1033 DQTRRSMQRTMPKDS
+1033 DQTHRSMQRTMAKDS
-1048 SYTVD
+1048 SYTVG
-1053 RSVYTTEKT
+1053 RSVYTTERS
-1062 ITHVADTSGKNGKRI
+1062 ITHVTETSGTNGKKI
-1077 ADTTNNQGGKATNV
+1077 ADTTGKQGGEETNV
-1091 SFLKNRYKDT
+1091 RFLTNRDNAI

-1106 SSFPGYYTDARQQ
+1106 SSFSNYYTDTRQQ
-1119 EYLKSTAGGWYYRYV
+1119 EYLRSTAGGWYYRYV
-1134 LRAYEDKDGYEHAYM
+1134 LKAYEFEDGYEHAYL
-1149 GTEPLEDRNYDTKS
+1149 GFQPLEDKHYGI
-1163 KKADAAVAGVNGQL
+1163 KKNDAAVTGITGQL
-1177 WACNFLQPAGK
+1177 WACNFLQPQKKAE
-1188 SAGTYY
+1188 GTYS
-1194 FPDTRTGGGEGSYYP
+1194 FPDTRTGGGEGAGYPLNSY
-1209 KNSSGTAY
+1209 GTAHS
-1217 GYNGKTWVKLVG
+1217 YNGKTWVKLG

-1242 DFDDVW
+1242 KNEDIW

-1262 KEPALLG
+1262 KEPELLG

-1288 VFDEIVDGQNSSLSS
+1288 VFDEIVDSKNSSLSS

-1319 ADTNVLYFTGK
+1319 ADTNVLYFTGE

-1335 SLNSDTALKVYS
+1335 SLNSTDALKVNS
-1347 ISNPGSIQDM
+1347 ISNIGSIKDM

-1375 VDATKPELTVK
+1375 VDATKPSLTVK

-1400 TATGADSIRYAWT
+1400 TATGEASIQYAWT
-1413 KDAALPGYGWQTI
+1413 KDTALPGYGWQTI

-1457 STHQYQAFTFM
+1457 STHRYQAFTFM
-1468 NPAITNVSVRAGSTV
+1468 NPAITDVSVRAGSTT

-1495 KYIVAQYAG
+1495 KYIVVQYAG

-1511 LTFGGPKKEVK
+1511 LTFDGPKKVENSI
-1522 GVTSSSGSV
+1522 TSSRGSAY
-1531 NLYVTENGSY
+1531 LYVTENGSY

-1577 GADTVYNELII
+1577 GADTVYNELTI

-1628 SYQAEYIAA
+1628 SYQAQYTAA

-1670 KAVGAALPSITVT
+1670 KAVGAALPSIKVT
-1683 GNPSSWT
+1683 GNPASWT

-1716 KGTVTENMTVGS
+1716 NGTVTENMTGGS

-1753 LVTRIDN
+1753 LVTQIDN
-1760 EAPKLEA
+1760 EAPKLA
-1767 LTAASDKPGTI
+1767 SLTTAGGKPGTI
-1778 GLLGVTDNHTAVYDQ
+1778 RLTGVTDNHTAVYDQ
-1793 KGNITGYRGSG
+1793 RGNITGYGGSG
-1804 IRTREYR
+1804 IRIREYR
-1811 MQGEST
+1811 MPGEST
-1817 WTTFTGDSFTVAKNG
+1817 WTAFTGDSFSVAKNG
-1832 SYVVRLTDNAG
+1832 SYMVRLTDNAG
-1843 NVSEEYRVEMTGMD
+1843 NVSEEYRVEMAGMD

-1866 VNGTRNGTS
+1866 VNGTLNGAS

-1884 VKLTFTDKA
+1884 VKLTFADKA
-1893 GAEGG
+1893 GTEGG
-1898 TPSDVQ
+1898 TPSGVQ

-1912 DTSKKPATGMVN
+1912 DTSQKPVTGMVN

-1937 SLSDYYGTCYLYYK
+1937 SLSDYCGTCYLYYK

-1958 VRDGFSEQI
+1958 IRDGFSEQI
-1967 KKDDVHRLEFTGPD
+1967 KKDNVHSLEFTGPN

-2002 GKLTGTTQT
+2002 GKLTGTEQT
-2011 EVLAELE
+2011 EVLAELP

-2025 FSELKKTQPVYTVK
+2025 LSGLKKIQPVYTVK
-2039 STGTKQIQYYKNAYS
+2039 STGTKQIQYYKKAYD

-2077 SVEPQLIWTTCNS
+2077 NVEPQLIWTTYNG
-2090 LIPGAAVQCAVTEPQ
+2090 LIPEPAVQCAVTEPQ
-2105 EPVRE
+2105 EPVRK

-2120 AECTDSRKFDF
+2120 AKCTDSRKFDF

-2145 KWIPNSYRVYYKLSL
+2145 KWIPNSYRVYYNLSL
-2160 PDGSVYEPEDM
+2160 PDGSVYEAEDS
-2171 YKTYVHGQE
+2171 YKSYVYGQE

-2207 TKIGAE
+2207 TKIGAA
-2213 EYGDKICYGY
+2213 EYGDKTCYGY

-2234 SVESDVSPNTKGW
+2234 SVESNVNPNTKGW
-2247 YNTDQIRMVLSYS
+2247 YNTDQIRIVLSYS

-2310 AAGNETV
+2310 AAGNVTV
-2317 TEALTVKLDT
+2317 TDALTVKLDT
-2327 IKPVIG
+2327 IKPVMG

-2369 VEYKLIPEDSSTAGQ
+2369 VDYELISEDSSTTAGRAT
-2384 PSVKKASVENR
+2384 VKKASGENS
-2395 AGYKA
+2395 AGYTA

-2448 TFLVNGSESPEKE
+2448 TFSVNGSESPEKE

-2468 IVTVKDDKENAIS
+2468 IVMVKDDKENAIS
-2481 AGLASAAY
+2481 AGLAS
-2489 QIGNSAECVLQE
+2489 V
-2501 DFTTSIR
+2501 
-2508 TEVKFSIPTEK
+2508 
-2519 LPAAGADIT
+2519 
-2528 VKAMDNAG
+2528 
-2536 NRAEKKI
+2536 
-2543 TVRIHTHSA
+2543 
-2552 VLVQAVE
+2552 
-2559 PTCLAKGNKAYYVC
+2559 
-2573 DCGRWYADSSC
+2573 
-2584 TTEITSQDVV
+2584 
-2594 LPAKGHTETIDPA
+2594 
-2607 KEATCTQTGR
+2607 
-2617 TQGSHCSVCGVVI
+2617 
-2630 KAQTVTPA
+2630 
-2638 LGHHYSGDYAY
+2638 
-2649 DADGHW
+2649 
-2655 RVCSRC
+2655 
-2661 AALEEKHS
+2661 
-2669 HVYDNDKD
+2669 
-2677 AICNDCG
+2677 
-2684 FERTIKNPEP
+2684 
-2694 EKPDTYR
+2694 
-2701 VSYKLSLPDGSV
+2701 
-2713 YEPEDSYKT
+2713 
-2722 YVHGQELTMPV
+2722 
-2733 PSQEG
+2733 
-2738 YVFCGW
+2738 
-2744 YDNAGYTGTAYTKI
+2744 
-2758 GAEEYGDK
+2758 
-2766 TCYGYFKDVQK
+2766 
-2777 PELAASVESN
+2777 
-2787 VSPNTKGWYS
+2787 
-2797 TDQIRMVLSYSDN
+2797 
-2810 KGVTGL
+2810 
-2816 YGKVDDGGYEEING
+2816 
-2830 VITEGGTTV
+2830 
-2839 TKDYAC
+2839 
-2845 VEGWHTYTFKAVDA
+2845 
-2859 AGNETVTDAMTVKLD
+2859 
-2874 TIKPEMGEAAFNE
+2874 
-2887 GYKNLWNWLIRKDSL
+2887 
-2902 EITIPVAEAGSGI
+2902 
-2915 ESVDYELIRE
+2915 
-2925 DGSTTAGQAS
+2925 
-2935 VKKASGEN
+2935 
-2943 SAGYTAVIYI
+2943 
-2953 NPDFKGKIKIT
+2953 
-2964 ARDYAGN
+2964 
-2971 VSDTKMIGT
+2971 
-2980 DGSGI
+2980 
-2985 HGIIV
+2985 
-2990 EDHAPEITFLVN
+2990 
-3002 GSESPEKEYEKAPTV
+3002 
-3017 VVTVKDDKENAIS
+3017 
-3030 AGLAS
+3030 
-3035 AAYQIGNSAECVL
+3035 AYQIGNSAECVL

-3061 FSIPEEKLPE
+3061 FSIPTEKLPA

-3082 NAGNLAEKKI
+3082 NAGNRAEKKI
-3092 TVRIHTHRAV
+3092 TVRIHIHRAV

-3127 YADSSCTTEITSKDV
+3127 YADSSCTTEITLKDV
-3142 VLPAKGHTEAIDPA
+3142 VLQAKGH
-3156 KEATCMQTGLT
+3156 
-3167 QGSHC
+3167 SF
-3172 SDCGLVI
+3172 
-3179 KAQTVTPALGHHYS
+3179 S
-3193 GDYAY
+3193 GDYVY

-3216 HSHVYDDDKDA
+3216 HSHVYDDDRDT
-3227 ICNDCGFER
+3227 ICNDCGFDR
-3236 TIKNPEPEKPGG
+3236 TIKKPEPEKPGG
-3248 SGTETPS
+3248 GGTETPS

-3280 KKPENTTEKKPENT
+3280 KKPENT
-3294 PENKPENTP
+3294 P

-3320 DGKANTSGEAVPT
+3320 DGKVDTSGEAVPT

-3415 NGIKEYRKEIPDLTL
+3415 NGIKEYRKEIPDLVL

-3458 VVIGIPQKMQSID
+3458 VVIGIPQKLQSID
-3471 REFFIVR
+3471 REFFIIR

-3518 QAGKCSLCHIC
+3518 QAGKCNLCHIC

-3549 IIFRVIRRN
+3549 IVFRVIRRN

>member
-1 MKIHKLKA
+1 M
-9 GEKAA
+9 
-14 RITALVLTAALV
+14 
-26 FTSID
+26 
-31 LAVFATANEGIKTQ
+31 
-45 EVITGFG
+45 
-52 ELDES
+52 
-57 AAVQLLPV
+57 
-65 GAQESEIVFP
+65 
-75 DTLTVMLETDSV
+75 
-87 EESTGDV
+87 
-94 TQETEDSTKENTE
+94 
-107 SEEIQTPEKDT
+107 
-118 EHGESTASGENTD
+118 
-131 TGESTASGES
+131 
-141 TDTGESTA
+141 
-149 SGESTDTG
+149 
-157 ERTASEENAGTEDD
+157 
-171 AAEEEQPAPVE
+171 
-182 TIPPVKSTRETS
+182 
-194 IHVTWENNTAD
+194 
-205 SFDSSALGNH
+205 GNH

-220 VIPEEYRVADGVSLP
+220 VIPEEYRLADGVSLP
-235 QISVTIAAIG
+235 QISVTIAAKG
-245 GQELAE
+245 GQGLAE

-312 RLAELIQRLKGLE
+312 RLAELIQRLEGLE

-338 CPYHYPET
+338 CPYHYPEM
-346 IQQRMAEDELPELLT
+346 IQQRMEEDELPELLT

-393 ARAPALTPHPQTLM
+393 ARASALTPHPQTLM

-481 NQTNKFNKN
+481 DQTNQFNKN

-577 TIRQKGNKEYATEY
+577 TIQQKGNKEYATEY

-611 QEQIALSMPLD
+611 QEQIALSMPLN

-631 GILKDPDTEA
+631 GILKDPETEE
-641 INATDSFSFYFNQ
+641 IKATDSFSFYFNQ
-654 GVGLGPK
+654 GAGLGPK

-676 TITVKAEDML
+676 TIRVKAEDMTKL
-686 KIGITDV
+686 GITDV
-693 KVADGATKTATVNK
+693 KVTDGVTKTATVNK

-723 FLYQVW
+723 FLYPVW

-783 DIAALPGTKTISV
+783 DIAALPGKKTIQV
-796 KASDAAGNTTTHNC
+796 TASDAAGNTTTKKC
-810 VITVTAKPLE
+810 EITVTAKPLE

-829 AGSKDSFELK
+829 AGSKDSFDLK

-853 GFVWGVMPTP
+853 GFVWGVMPAP

-869 GSVKTAS
+869 GSAKTAS
-876 VIKTKNGNLIA
+876 IITAKNGNLNV
-887 KATGLTSGVEYY
+887 KATGLNAGVEYY

-904 KVTSDGKAK
+904 KVTAAGKEK
-913 VYYSEAEKF
+913 VYYSEAGKF

-936 VTGSNGKATFT
+936 VTGSNGKAIFT

-953 TDKYQEVY
+953 TDKSQMVY
-961 YRTVNGSAVG
+961 CRTVNGSAVG
-971 GTHFTHTEGAV
+971 GTHFTHISQSPV
-982 YFAEGETSKTVTVTE
+982 YFKEGETSKTVTVTE
-997 LGVTE
+997 LGVTNA
-1002 PYQSKAGT
+1002 YQSKAGT
-1010 KYSNADRTYSLELYR
+1010 KYSNADRTYSLEIYR
-1025 VGVGGGTI
+1025 VTGGGTI
-1033 DQTRRSMQRTMPKDS
+1033 DQTHRSMQRTMAKDS
-1048 SYTVD
+1048 SYTVG
-1053 RSVYTTEKT
+1053 RSVYTTERS
-1062 ITHVADTSGKNGKRI
+1062 ITHVTETSGTNGKKI
-1077 ADTTNNQGGKATNV
+1077 ADTTGKQGGEETNV
-1091 SFLKNRYKDT
+1091 RFLTNRDNAI

-1106 SSFPGYYTDARQQ
+1106 SSFSNYYTDTRQQ
-1119 EYLKSTAGGWYYRYV
+1119 EYLRSTAGGWYYRYV
-1134 LRAYEDKDGYEHAYM
+1134 LKAYEFEDGYEHAYL
-1149 GTEPLEDRNYDTKS
+1149 GFQPLEDKHYGI
-1163 KKADAAVAGVNGQL
+1163 KKNDAAVTGITGQL
-1177 WACNFLQPAGK
+1177 WACNFLQPQKKAE
-1188 SAGTYY
+1188 GTYS
-1194 FPDTRTGGGEGSYYP
+1194 FPDTRTGGGEGAGYPLNSY
-1209 KNSSGTAY
+1209 GTAHS
-1217 GYNGKTWVKLVG
+1217 YNGKTWVKLG

-1242 DFDDVW
+1242 KNEDIW

-1262 KEPALLG
+1262 KEPELLG

-1288 VFDEIVDGQNSSLSS
+1288 VFDEIVDSKNSSLSS

-1319 ADTNVLYFTGK
+1319 ADTNVLYFTGE

-1335 SLNSDTALKVYS
+1335 SLNSTDALKVNS
-1347 ISNPGSIQDM
+1347 ISNIGSIKDM

-1375 VDATKPELTVK
+1375 VDATKPSLTVK

-1400 TATGADSIRYAWT
+1400 TATGEASIQYAWT
-1413 KDAALPGYGWQTI
+1413 KDTALPGYGWQTI

-1457 STHQYQAFTFM
+1457 STHRYQAFTFM
-1468 NPAITNVSVRAGSTV
+1468 NPAITDVSVRAGSTT

-1495 KYIVAQYAG
+1495 KYIVVQYAG

-1511 LTFGGPKKEVK
+1511 LTFDGPKKVENSI
-1522 GVTSSSGSV
+1522 TSSRGSAY
-1531 NLYVTENGSY
+1531 LYVTENGSY

-1577 GADTVYNELII
+1577 GADTVYNELTI

-1628 SYQAEYIAA
+1628 SYQAQYTAA

-1670 KAVGAALPSITVT
+1670 KAVGAALPSIKVT
-1683 GNPSSWT
+1683 GNPASWT

-1716 KGTVTENMTVGS
+1716 NGTVTENMTGGS

-1753 LVTRIDN
+1753 LVTQIDN
-1760 EAPKLEA
+1760 EAPKLA
-1767 LTAASDKPGTI
+1767 SLTTAGGKPGTI
-1778 GLLGVTDNHTAVYDQ
+1778 RLTGVTDNHTAVYDQ
-1793 KGNITGYRGSG
+1793 RGNITGYGGSG
-1804 IRTREYR
+1804 IRIREYR
-1811 MQGEST
+1811 MPGEST
-1817 WTTFTGDSFTVAKNG
+1817 WTAFTGDSFSVAKNG
-1832 SYVVRLTDNAG
+1832 SYMVRLTDNAG
-1843 NVSEEYRVEMTGMD
+1843 NVSEEYRVEMAGMD

-1866 VNGTRNGTS
+1866 VNGTLNGAS

-1884 VKLTFTDKA
+1884 VKLTFADKA
-1893 GAEGG
+1893 GTEGG
-1898 TPSDVQ
+1898 TPSGVQ

-1912 DTSKKPATGMVN
+1912 DTSQKPVTGMVN

-1937 SLSDYYGTCYLYYK
+1937 SLSDYCGTCYLYYK

-1958 VRDGFSEQI
+1958 IRDGFSEQI
-1967 KKDDVHRLEFTGPD
+1967 KKDNVHSLEFTGPN

-2002 GKLTGTTQT
+2002 GKLTGTEQT
-2011 EVLAELE
+2011 EVLAELP

-2025 FSELKKTQPVYTVK
+2025 LSGLKKIQPVYTVK
-2039 STGTKQIQYYKNAYS
+2039 STGTKQIQYYKKAYD

-2077 SVEPQLIWTTCNS
+2077 NVEPQLIWTTYNG
-2090 LIPGAAVQCAVTEPQ
+2090 LIPEPAVQCAVTEPQ
-2105 EPVRE
+2105 EPVRK

-2120 AECTDSRKFDF
+2120 AKCTDSRKFDF

-2145 KWIPNSYRVYYKLSL
+2145 KWIPNSYRVYYNLSL
-2160 PDGSVYEPEDM
+2160 PDGSVYEAEDS
-2171 YKTYVHGQE
+2171 YKSYVYGQE

-2207 TKIGAE
+2207 TKIGAA
-2213 EYGDKICYGY
+2213 EYGDKTCYGY

-2234 SVESDVSPNTKGW
+2234 SVESNVNPNTKGW
-2247 YNTDQIRMVLSYS
+2247 YNTDQIRIVLSYS

-2310 AAGNETV
+2310 AAGNVTV
-2317 TEALTVKLDT
+2317 TDALTVKLDT
-2327 IKPVIG
+2327 IKPVMG

-2369 VEYKLIPEDSSTAGQ
+2369 VDYELISEDSSTTAGRAT
-2384 PSVKKASVENR
+2384 VKKASGENS
-2395 AGYKA
+2395 AGYTA

-2448 TFLVNGSESPEKE
+2448 TFSVNGSESPEKE

-2468 IVTVKDDKENAIS
+2468 IVMVKDDKENAIS
-2481 AGLASAAY
+2481 AGLAS
-2489 QIGNSAECVLQE
+2489 V
-2501 DFTTSIR
+2501 
-2508 TEVKFSIPTEK
+2508 
-2519 LPAAGADIT
+2519 
-2528 VKAMDNAG
+2528 
-2536 NRAEKKI
+2536 
-2543 TVRIHTHSA
+2543 
-2552 VLVQAVE
+2552 
-2559 PTCLAKGNKAYYVC
+2559 
-2573 DCGRWYADSSC
+2573 
-2584 TTEITSQDVV
+2584 
-2594 LPAKGHTETIDPA
+2594 
-2607 KEATCTQTGR
+2607 
-2617 TQGSHCSVCGVVI
+2617 
-2630 KAQTVTPA
+2630 
-2638 LGHHYSGDYAY
+2638 
-2649 DADGHW
+2649 
-2655 RVCSRC
+2655 
-2661 AALEEKHS
+2661 
-2669 HVYDNDKD
+2669 
-2677 AICNDCG
+2677 
-2684 FERTIKNPEP
+2684 
-2694 EKPDTYR
+2694 
-2701 VSYKLSLPDGSV
+2701 
-2713 YEPEDSYKT
+2713 
-2722 YVHGQELTMPV
+2722 
-2733 PSQEG
+2733 
-2738 YVFCGW
+2738 
-2744 YDNAGYTGTAYTKI
+2744 
-2758 GAEEYGDK
+2758 
-2766 TCYGYFKDVQK
+2766 
-2777 PELAASVESN
+2777 
-2787 VSPNTKGWYS
+2787 
-2797 TDQIRMVLSYSDN
+2797 
-2810 KGVTGL
+2810 
-2816 YGKVDDGGYEEING
+2816 
-2830 VITEGGTTV
+2830 
-2839 TKDYAC
+2839 
-2845 VEGWHTYTFKAVDA
+2845 
-2859 AGNETVTDAMTVKLD
+2859 
-2874 TIKPEMGEAAFNE
+2874 
-2887 GYKNLWNWLIRKDSL
+2887 
-2902 EITIPVAEAGSGI
+2902 
-2915 ESVDYELIRE
+2915 
-2925 DGSTTAGQAS
+2925 
-2935 VKKASGEN
+2935 
-2943 SAGYTAVIYI
+2943 
-2953 NPDFKGKIKIT
+2953 
-2964 ARDYAGN
+2964 
-2971 VSDTKMIGT
+2971 
-2980 DGSGI
+2980 
-2985 HGIIV
+2985 
-2990 EDHAPEITFLVN
+2990 
-3002 GSESPEKEYEKAPTV
+3002 
-3017 VVTVKDDKENAIS
+3017 
-3030 AGLAS
+3030 
-3035 AAYQIGNSAECVL
+3035 AYQIGNSAECVL

-3061 FSIPEEKLPE
+3061 FSIPTEKLPA

-3082 NAGNLAEKKI
+3082 NAGNRAEKKI
-3092 TVRIHTHRAV
+3092 TVRIHIHRAV

-3127 YADSSCTTEITSKDV
+3127 YADSSCTTEITLKDV
-3142 VLPAKGHTEAIDPA
+3142 VLQAKGH
-3156 KEATCMQTGLT
+3156 
-3167 QGSHC
+3167 SF
-3172 SDCGLVI
+3172 
-3179 KAQTVTPALGHHYS
+3179 S
-3193 GDYAY
+3193 GDYVY

-3216 HSHVYDDDKDA
+3216 HSHVYDDDRDT
-3227 ICNDCGFER
+3227 ICNDCGFDR
-3236 TIKNPEPEKPGG
+3236 TIKKPEPEKPGG
-3248 SGTETPS
+3248 GGTETPS

-3320 DGKANTSGEAVPT
+3320 DGKVDTSGEAVPT

-3415 NGIKEYRKEIPDLTL
+3415 NGIKEYRKEIPDLVL

-3458 VVIGIPQKMQSID
+3458 VVIGIPQKLQSID
-3471 REFFIVR
+3471 REFFIIR

-3518 QAGKCSLCHIC
+3518 QAGKCNLCHIC

-3549 IIFRVIRRN
+3549 IVFRVIRRN

>member
-1 MKIHKLKA
+1 MKIQMSKK
-9 GEKAA
+9 EKSKKYV
-14 RITALVLTAALV
+14 RGVALVLTTALL
-26 FTSID
+26 FTSMD
-31 LAVFATANEGIKTQ
+31 LTVFATADKGAKTQ
-45 EVITGFG
+45 DVITGFAD
-52 ELDES
+52 LDES
-57 AAVQLLPV
+57 VAEQFLPA

-75 DTLTVMLETDSV
+75 DSLTVMLETNSV
-87 EESTGDV
+87 EESTEDV
-94 TQETEDSTKENTE
+94 TQE
-107 SEEIQTPEKDT
+107 
-118 EHGESTASGENTD
+118 
-131 TGESTASGES
+131 
-141 TDTGESTA
+141 
-149 SGESTDTG
+149 
-157 ERTASEENAGTEDD
+157 
-171 AAEEEQPAPVE
+171 V
-182 TIPPVKSTRETS
+182 S

-205 SFDSSALGNH
+205 SFDSATLGNH
-215 YVYIP
+215 YVYTP
-220 VIPEEYRVADGVSLP
+220 VIPDEYRAADGVSLP

-245 GQELAE
+245 GQEPAD

-273 EIIDPEQLAEAR
+273 EIIDPEQLTEVR

-304 ILSGEEEE
+304 TLSGEEDE
-312 RLAELIQRLKGLE
+312 RLAELIARLEGLE
-325 HIRDTETDCMDLK
+325 HIRDTETDCMDLE
-338 CPYHYPET
+338 CPYHYPEM

-361 LEDLVEDYGVEP
+361 LENLVEDYGVEP

-383 WGTDQPRRAP
+383 WDTDQPLRAS
-393 ARAPALTPHPQTLM
+393 AKASALTPHPQTLM
-407 VTEDNEN
+407 VTADNEN

-423 DIDES
+423 DIDVS
-428 MGCSNKKHP
+428 MGSSDKKHP

-453 LAVKAYDVDEDDG
+453 LAVKAYDVDEDYG

-481 NQTNKFNKN
+481 GQTNQFNKN
-490 YNNETIGYLSGT
+490 YNNETLGYLSGT
-502 DNTWNTTVLEIP
+502 NNTWNTTVLEIP

-529 APRSWIVRIDW
+529 APSTWIVRIDW

-547 GAADP
+547 GAADS

-566 KGKTVTVQSLV
+566 KGKTVTIQSLV
-577 TIRQKGNKEYATEY
+577 TIQQKGKKEYATEY

-622 SPSGVYKIT
+622 SPGGVYKIT
-631 GILKDPDTEA
+631 GILKDPETEE
-641 INATDSFSFYFNQ
+641 IKATDSFSFYFNQ

-676 TITVKAEDML
+676 TITVKAENMPEL
-686 KIGITDV
+686 GITDV
-693 KVADGATKTATVNK
+693 KVTDGATHIAAENK
-707 KYTFTIN
+707 KYTFTIT
-714 YKLKGSDKS
+714 YKLKGSEQS
-723 FLYQVW
+723 FLYPVW

-738 VITYTPVTV
+738 VLTYTPVTV
-747 VEEEKQETVE
+747 VEGEQQETVE

-769 HRLADKPLTYTIPK
+769 HRLAEKPLTYTIQNN
-783 DIAALPGTKTISV
+783 IADLPGKKTIKV
-796 KASDAAGNTTTHNC
+796 TACDAAGNTTTKDC
-810 VITVTAKPLE
+810 VIMVTAKPLE

-853 GFVWGVMPTP
+853 GFVWGVMPAP
-863 TLDFHN
+863 TLEFHN
-869 GSVKTAS
+869 GSAKTAS
-876 VIKTKNGNLIA
+876 VITTKNGNLTA

-904 KVTSDGKAK
+904 KVTSDGKEK
-913 VYYSEAEKF
+913 VYYSEAGQF

-953 TDKYQEVY
+953 TDKLQMVY

-971 GTHFTHTEGAV
+971 GTHFTHQEGAV

-997 LGVTE
+997 LGVTNA
-1002 PYQSKAGT
+1002 YQSKAGT

-1025 VGVGGGTI
+1025 VGGGGTI
-1033 DQTRRSMQRTMPKDS
+1033 DQVRRSKLRTMPKDS
-1048 SYTVD
+1048 SYTVN

-1062 ITHVADTSGKNGKRI
+1062 ITHVAETSGKNGKRI
-1077 ADTTNNQGGKATNV
+1077 ADTNQSQGGKRNNV
-1091 SFLKNRYKDT
+1091 SFLKNRYNDI

-1106 SSFPGYYTDARQQ
+1106 SSFSSYYTDARQQ

-1134 LRAYEDKDGYEHAYM
+1134 LKAYELEDGYEHAYL
-1149 GTEPLEDRNYDTKS
+1149 GTEPLEDKNYDIS
-1163 KKADAAVAGVNGQL
+1163 SESAAVAGVKGQL
-1177 WACNFLQPAGK
+1177 WTCNFLQPAK
-1188 SAGTYY
+1188 KPAGTYS
-1194 FPDTRTGGGEGSYYP
+1194 FPDKRTGGGEGSYYP
-1209 KNSSGTAY
+1209 KNSFGMAHD
-1217 GYNGKTWVKLVG
+1217 YNGKTWVKLG

-1242 DFDDVW
+1242 ADTDVW

-1262 KEPALLG
+1262 KEPVLLG

-1288 VFDEIVDGQNSSLSS
+1288 VFDEIVDSQNSSLSS

-1330 VSSAV
+1330 VSSTV
-1335 SLNSDTALKVYS
+1335 SLNSTDALKVNS
-1347 ISNPGSIQDM
+1347 ISNIGSIKDM

-1375 VDATKPELTVK
+1375 VDATKPVLTVR

-1400 TATGADSIRYAWT
+1400 TAKGAASIQYAWT
-1413 KDAALPGYGWQTI
+1413 KDTTLPGYGWQTI

-1457 STHQYQAFTFM
+1457 STHQYLAFTFM
-1468 NPAITNVSVRAGSTV
+1468 NPAITDVSVRAGNAA
-1483 ASAEAADVWKPG
+1483 ASADAADVWKPG
-1495 KYIVAQYAG
+1495 KYIVVQYAG
-1504 AQSTGTK
+1504 AQSTGTT
-1511 LTFGGPKKEVK
+1511 LTFDGPKKVEN
-1522 GVTSSSGSV
+1522 GITSSSGSAY
-1531 NLYVTENGSY
+1531 LYVTENGSY
-1541 TVTLTDTY
+1541 TVTLTDSY

-1628 SYQAEYIAA
+1628 SYQAQYTAA

-1656 VSETVKSGPYQVIK
+1656 VSETVKSGPYQMIK
-1670 KAVGAALPSITVT
+1670 KATAAVLPSITVT

-1690 KSATLTWKARQGS
+1690 KSATLTWKATPGS
-1703 GTGAGALAFVYTP
+1703 GTGAGALAFIYTP
-1716 KGTVTENMTVGS
+1716 KGTVTENMTGGS

-1739 MVMDKFGNSAAAEV
+1739 MVMDKFGNSAATEV

-1760 EAPKLEA
+1760 EAPKLET
-1767 LTAASDKPGTI
+1767 LTAADDKPGTI
-1778 GLLGVTDNHTAVYDQ
+1778 RLTGVTDDHTAVYDQ
-1793 KGNITGYRGSG
+1793 RGNITRYGGSG

-1811 MQGEST
+1811 MPGEST
-1817 WTTFTGDSFTVAKNG
+1817 WTTFTGDRFTVKKNG

-1843 NVSEEYRVEMTGMD
+1843 NVSEEYRVEMAGMD
-1857 VTAPTVSCT
+1857 TTAPTVSCT

-1875 GWYLDSNVS
+1875 GWYLDSDVS
-1884 VKLTFTDKA
+1884 VKLTFTDMA
-1893 GAEGG
+1893 GTEGG
-1898 TPSDVQ
+1898 TPSGIQ

-1912 DTSKKPATGMVN
+1912 DNSKKPVTGMVN

-1937 SLSDYYGTCYLYYK
+1937 SLSDYCGTCYLYYK

-1958 VRDGFSEQI
+1958 IQDGFSEQI
-1967 KKDDVHRLEFTGPD
+1967 KKDNVHRLEFTGPN

-2002 GKLTGTTQT
+2002 GKLTGTVQT
-2011 EVLAELE
+2011 EVLAELP

-2025 FSELKKTQPVYTVK
+2025 FSELKKKQAVYTVN

-2054 DSTACEQK
+2054 DSTSCEQK
-2062 TFYVRQITFDSQGGS
+2062 TFYVRQVTFDSQGGS
-2077 SVEPQLIWTTCNS
+2077 SVEPQLIWTTYNG
-2090 LIPGAAVQCAVTEPQ
+2090 LTPGAAVQCAVTEPQ
-2105 EPVRE
+2105 KPVRE
-2110 GYTFGGWYRD
+2110 GYTFGGWYKD
-2120 AECTDSRKFDF
+2120 AECTDIRKFNFD
-2131 GTQSQVMTDTTLFA
+2131 TQSQLMTDTTLFA
-2145 KWIPNSYRVYYKLSL
+2145 KWIPNSYRVYYNLSL
-2160 PDGSVYEPEDM
+2160 PDGSVYEAEDM
-2171 YKTYVHGQE
+2171 YKSYVHGQE

-2186 SQEGYVFCGWYDN
+2186 SQDGYVFCGWYDN

-2207 TKIGAE
+2207 TKIGAA
-2213 EYGDKICYGY
+2213 EYGDKTCYGY

-2234 SVESDVSPNTKGW
+2234 SVESNVSPNTKGW
-2247 YNTDQIRMVLSYS
+2247 YSTDQIRIALSYS
-2260 DNKGVTGLY
+2260 DNKGVKSLY

-2278 EIPGVIT
+2278 EIPDVIT
-2285 EGGTTVTKDYA
+2285 EGGTTVAKDYA

-2317 TEALTVKLDT
+2317 TDVLTVKLDT

-2355 ITIPVAEAGSGIES
+2355 ITIPVE
-2369 VEYKLIPEDSSTAGQ
+2369 
-2384 PSVKKASVENR
+2384 
-2395 AGYKA
+2395 
-2400 VIYINPDFKGKI
+2400 
-2412 MITARDHAGNVSD
+2412 
-2425 TKMIGTDGS
+2425 
-2434 GIHGIIVEDHAPEI
+2434 
-2448 TFLVNGSESPEKE
+2448 
-2461 YEKAPTV
+2461 
-2468 IVTVKDDKENAIS
+2468 
-2481 AGLASAAY
+2481 
-2489 QIGNSAECVLQE
+2489 
-2501 DFTTSIR
+2501 
-2508 TEVKFSIPTEK
+2508 
-2519 LPAAGADIT
+2519 
-2528 VKAMDNAG
+2528 
-2536 NRAEKKI
+2536 
-2543 TVRIHTHSA
+2543 
-2552 VLVQAVE
+2552 
-2559 PTCLAKGNKAYYVC
+2559 
-2573 DCGRWYADSSC
+2573 
-2584 TTEITSQDVV
+2584 
-2594 LPAKGHTETIDPA
+2594 
-2607 KEATCTQTGR
+2607 
-2617 TQGSHCSVCGVVI
+2617 
-2630 KAQTVTPA
+2630 
-2638 LGHHYSGDYAY
+2638 
-2649 DADGHW
+2649 
-2655 RVCSRC
+2655 
-2661 AALEEKHS
+2661 
-2669 HVYDNDKD
+2669 
-2677 AICNDCG
+2677 
-2684 FERTIKNPEP
+2684 
-2694 EKPDTYR
+2694 
-2701 VSYKLSLPDGSV
+2701 
-2713 YEPEDSYKT
+2713 
-2722 YVHGQELTMPV
+2722 
-2733 PSQEG
+2733 
-2738 YVFCGW
+2738 
-2744 YDNAGYTGTAYTKI
+2744 
-2758 GAEEYGDK
+2758 
-2766 TCYGYFKDVQK
+2766 
-2777 PELAASVESN
+2777 
-2787 VSPNTKGWYS
+2787 
-2797 TDQIRMVLSYSDN
+2797 
-2810 KGVTGL
+2810 
-2816 YGKVDDGGYEEING
+2816 
-2830 VITEGGTTV
+2830 
-2839 TKDYAC
+2839 
-2845 VEGWHTYTFKAVDA
+2845 
-2859 AGNETVTDAMTVKLD
+2859 
-2874 TIKPEMGEAAFNE
+2874 
-2887 GYKNLWNWLIRKDSL
+2887 
-2902 EITIPVAEAGSGI
+2902 EAGSGI

-2925 DGSTTAGQAS
+2925 DSSTTAGRAS

-2943 SAGYTAVIYI
+2943 SAGYMAVIYV

-2964 ARDYAGN
+2964 AKDYAGN

-2990 EDHAPEITFLVN
+2990 EDHAPEITFSVN
-3002 GSESPEKEYEKAPTV
+3002 GSESLAEEYEKAPTV
-3017 VVTVKDDKENAIS
+3017 DVTVKDDKENVLS

-3035 AAYQIGNSAECVL
+3035 VAYQVGNGAEHVL
-3048 QEDFTTGIRTEVK
+3048 QEDFATGIRTEVK
-3061 FSIPEEKLPE
+3061 FSIPKEKLPE

-3082 NAGNLAEKKI
+3082 NAGNRAEKKI

-3102 LVKAVEPTCLAE
+3102 LVQAVEPTCLTK
-3114 GNKAYYICDCGRW
+3114 GNKAYYVCDCGRW
-3127 YADSSCTTEITSKDV
+3127 YANSSCTTEITLQDV
-3142 VLPAKGHTEAIDPA
+3142 ELPAKGHTEAIDPV
-3156 KEATCMQTGLT
+3156 KQATCMQTGLT

-3179 KAQTVTPALGHHYS
+3179 KAQTVTPALGHNYS

-3198 DADGHWRVCS
+3198 DAGGHWRVCS

-3216 HSHVYDDDKDA
+3216 HGHVYDDDKDA

-3236 TIKNPEPEKPGG
+3236 TIKNSEPEKPGG
-3248 SGTETPS
+3248 GGTETSNPPTPS
-3255 PTVQPEKPENTPE
+3255 GQPNKPED
-3268 KKLEN
+3268 K
-3273 TPEKKPE
+3273 
-3280 KKPENTTEKKPENT
+3280 
-3294 PENKPENTP
+3294 PENKPTDKPENKLTEKAENKPTDKPENKSTDKPENKLTNKAENKPTDKPENKLENKP
-3303 DEQPDIGDVLN
+3303 DEQPDIRDDVD

-3320 DGKANTSGEAVPT
+3320 DGKVDTSGEAVPT
-3333 GNVKGMA
+3333 GNVQGMA
-3340 DTSTALKI
+3340 DTSTALDF
-3348 GEGTVTVTVVCE
+3348 GDGTVTVTVVCA

-3383 LKSAAAGE
+3383 LQSVTAGE

-3396 VEVKDISGNVPEK
+3396 IEVKDISGNVPET

-3415 NGIKEYRKEIPDLTL
+3415 NGIKEYRKEIPDLVL

-3450 TGTVEPVE
+3450 TGTVEPVK
-3458 VVIGIPQKMQSID
+3458 VVIGIPQKLQSID
-3471 REFFIVR
+3471 REFFIIR

-3518 QAGKCSLCHIC
+3518 QVGKCSLCHIC

-3537 FVWLI
+3537 FVWLMVI
-3542 LIMAVLL
+3542 ITVLL
-3549 IIFRVIRRN
+3549 IIWIVIRRKKN
-3558 RNVRENQKP
+3558 AKV

>member
-1 MKIHKLKA
+1 MVIIMKIHMLKDR
-9 GEKAA
+9 EKVM
-14 RITALVLTAALV
+14 RGTALVLAAALV

-31 LAVFATANEGIKTQ
+31 LTVFATNGKKIKTQ
-45 EVITGFG
+45 EVITGFA
-52 ELDES
+52 ELDKS
-57 AAVQLLPV
+57 VAVQLLPV
-65 GAQESEIVFP
+65 GALESEIVFP
-75 DTLTVMLETDSV
+75 DTLTVTVDTKSV
-87 EESTGDV
+87 EESVGDV
-94 TQETEDSTKENTE
+94 TQKTENPTKEDTE
-107 SEEIQTPEKDT
+107 SEEIQTPEKGT
-118 EHGESTASGENTD
+118 EHEESTDSGENPDTGESIDSGESAETGENTD
-131 TGESTASGES
+131 SGEGTGTGESTDSGES
-141 TDTGESTA
+141 TGTGESID
-149 SGESTDTG
+149 SG
-157 ERTASEENAGTEDD
+157 ENAGPEERKGTEED
-171 AAEEEQPAPVE
+171 AAEEEQPAEEAYAVVEEQPVAKAYTAEEEQPAEEGGAAEEVNPAPVE

-194 IHVTWENNTAD
+194 IHVTWEHNRAD
-205 SFDSSALGNH
+205 SFDSSTLGNH
-215 YVYIP
+215 YVYTP

-235 QISVTIAAIG
+235 QISVTIAATG
-245 GQELAE
+245 GQGPAK

-268 GVENK
+268 GVVNK
-273 EIIDPEQLAEAR
+273 EIIDREQLTEAR
-285 EQLDAWLA
+285 EQLDSWLA
-293 ENKTE
+293 ENQTD

-304 ILSGEEEE
+304 TLSGEEEE
-312 RLAELIQRLKGLE
+312 RLAELIARLEGLE
-325 HIRDTETDCMDLK
+325 HIRDTETDCMDLE
-338 CPYHYPET
+338 CPYHYPEM

-378 MPAAA
+378 LPAAV
-383 WGTDQPRRAP
+383 WDTDQPRRAP
-393 ARAPALTPHPQTLM
+393 AKAPALTPHPQTLM
-407 VTEDNEN
+407 VTTDNEN

-423 DIDES
+423 DIDVS
-428 MGCSNKKHP
+428 MGSSDKKHP

-453 LAVKAYDVDEDDG
+453 LAVKAYDVDEDYG

-481 NQTNKFNKN
+481 DQTNKFNKN
-490 YNNETIGYLSGT
+490 YNNETLGYLSGT
-502 DNTWNTTVLEIP
+502 NNTWNTTVLEIP
-514 LEKLKKGKNVISVTV
+514 LEKLKRGKNVISVTV
-529 APRSWIVRIDW
+529 APPTWIVRIDW

-600 ALDACFGKAKS
+600 ALDACFGKAQS

-641 INATDSFSFYFNQ
+641 IKATDSFSFYFNQ
-654 GVGLGPK
+654 GMGLGPK

-676 TITVKAEDML
+676 TITVKAENMA

-707 KYTFTIN
+707 KYTFTIT

-723 FLYQVW
+723 FLYPVW

-738 VITYTPVTV
+738 VITYAPVTV

-769 HRLADKPLTYTIPK
+769 HRLADKPLTYTIQNN
-783 DIAALPGTKTISV
+783 IAALPGKKTIRV
-796 KASDAAGNTTTHNC
+796 TASDAAGNTTTKDC

-820 LKLGALTAA
+820 LKLGALTAV
-829 AGSKDSFELK
+829 AGSKDSFDLK

-853 GFVWGVMPTP
+853 GFVWGVMPAP

-876 VIKTKNGNLIA
+876 VITTKNGNLGA

-904 KVTSDGKAK
+904 KVMADGKEK
-913 VYYSEAEKF
+913 VYYSEAGKF

-936 VTGSNGKATFT
+936 VSGSSGKATFT

-953 TDKYQEVY
+953 TDKYQVVY

-971 GTHFTHTEGAV
+971 GTHFTHKVGAV

-1010 KYSNADRTYSLELYR
+1010 KYSNADRTYLLEIYR
-1025 VGVGGGTI
+1025 VTGGGTI
-1033 DQTRRSMQRTMPKDS
+1033 DQARRSMLRTMAKDS

-1053 RSVYTTEKT
+1053 RSVYTTEKK
-1062 ITHVADTSGKNGKRI
+1062 ITHVAEKTGTNGEQI
-1077 ADTTNNQGGKATNV
+1077 ADTTGGQGGKETNV
-1091 SFLKNRYKDT
+1091 SFLKNRYNFT
-1101 NYHTS
+1101 NYNTS
-1106 SSFPGYYTDARQQ
+1106 SSFSSYYTDARQQ
-1119 EYLKSTAGGWYYRYV
+1119 EYLSSTADGWYYRYV
-1134 LRAYEDKDGYEHAYM
+1134 LRAYEGTDGYEHAYL
-1149 GTEPLEDRNYDTKS
+1149 GTVPLENRHYKINGKE
-1163 KKADAAVAGVNGQL
+1163 AAVAGVNGQL
-1177 WACNFLQPAGK
+1177 WACNFLQPEKGN
-1188 SAGTYY
+1188 AGTYC
-1194 FPDTRTGGGEGSYYP
+1194 FPDKRTGGGEGSYYP
-1209 KNSSGTAY
+1209 KNSSGTSHD
-1217 GYNGKTWVKLVG
+1217 YNDKTWVKLG

-1242 DFDDVW
+1242 DGFDVW

-1269 VAPMAGG
+1269 VAPMAKG

-1288 VFDEIVDGQNSSLSS
+1288 VFDEIVDRQNSSLSS

-1335 SLNSDTALKVYS
+1335 SLNSDDALKVNS
-1347 ISNPGSIQDM
+1347 ISSIGSIKDM

-1362 TSQTFSG
+1362 TSQTFTG
-1369 GNTNIK
+1369 GNTNIN
-1375 VDATKPELTVK
+1375 VNATKPELTVK

-1400 TATGADSIRYAWT
+1400 TATGADSIQYAWT
-1413 KDAALPGYGWQTI
+1413 TGTTLPSYGWQTI
-1426 TSGTQLTESRGTAGQ
+1426 KSGTQLTESRGTAGK

-1457 STHQYQAFTFM
+1457 STHECLAFPFM
-1468 NPAITNVSVRAGSTV
+1468 NPAITDVSVRAGNTTS
-1483 ASAEAADVWKPG
+1483 SADAADVWKSG
-1495 KYIVAQYAG
+1495 KYIVVQYAG

-1511 LTFGGPKKEVK
+1511 LTFDGPKKEEK
-1522 GVTSSSGSV
+1522 SVTSSNGSA

-1541 TVTLTDTY
+1541 TVTLTDSY

-1555 TIEVKKI
+1555 TIEVRKI

-1567 TVTLRSGSST
+1567 TVTLRSGSNT
-1577 GADTVYNELII
+1577 GEGTVYNELTI

-1614 STSTWKTLTAAADG
+1614 SAWKTLTAAADG
-1628 SYQAEYIAA
+1628 SYQAQYTAA
-1637 ETSKT
+1637 ETTKT

-1670 KAVGAALPSITVT
+1670 KATAAALPSITVT

-1690 KSATLTWKARQGS
+1690 KSATLTWKAAKGS

-1716 KGTVTENMTVGS
+1716 NGTVTENMTVGS

-1767 LTAASDKPGTI
+1767 LTTAGSKPGTI
-1778 GLLGVTDNHTAVYDQ
+1778 RLTGVTDDHTAVYDR
-1793 KGNITGYRGSG
+1793 KGNITGYHGSG

-1832 SYVVRLTDNAG
+1832 NYVVRLTDNAG

-1857 VTAPTVSCT
+1857 VTAPTVGCT

-1884 VKLTFTDKA
+1884 VKLTFADKA

-1898 TPSDVQ
+1898 TPSGVW

-1958 VRDGFSEQI
+1958 IRDGFSEQI

-1992 SISLTYGPSG
+1992 RVSLTYGPSG
-2002 GKLTGTTQT
+2002 GKLTGTVQT

-2018 AYQGIYR
+2018 AYQGIY
-2025 FSELKKTQPVYTVK
+2025 SLSGLKKKQEVYTVK
-2039 STGTKQIQYYKNAYS
+2039 NTGTKQIQYYKNAYS

-2077 SVEPQLIWTTCNS
+2077 SVESQLIWTTYNG
-2090 LIPGAAVQCAVTEPQ
+2090 LIPGSDVQCAVTEPQ

-2110 GYTFGGWYRD
+2110 GYTFGGWYED

-2131 GTQSQVMTDTTLFA
+2131 DTQSQVMTDKTLFA
-2145 KWIPNSYRVYYKLSL
+2145 KWIPNSYRVYYNLSL

-2180 LTMPVP
+2180 LVMPLP
-2186 SQEGYVFCGWYDN
+2186 SQNGYAFCGWYDN
-2199 AGYTGTAY
+2199 AGYTGTPY
-2207 TKIGAE
+2207 TKIGAA
-2213 EYGDKICYGY
+2213 EYGDKTCYGY

-2234 SVESDVSPNTKGW
+2234 SVESNVSPNTKGW
-2247 YNTDQIRMVLSYS
+2247 YNTDQIRIVLSYS
-2260 DNKGVTGLY
+2260 DNKGVKSLY
-2269 GKVDDGGYE
+2269 GKVDDGGYK

-2317 TEALTVKLDT
+2317 TDALTVKLDT
-2327 IKPVIG
+2327 IKPVMG

-2355 ITIPVAEAGSGIES
+2355 ITVPIEETGSGIES
-2369 VEYKLIPEDSSTAGQ
+2369 VEYKLIPEDGSTAGQ

-2425 TKMIGTDGS
+2425 TKTIGADGS
-2434 GIHGIIVEDHAPEI
+2434 GIHGIIVEDNAPEI
-2448 TFLVNGSESPEKE
+2448 TFLVNGSESLAEE

-2468 IVTVKDDKENAIS
+2468 VVAVKDDENNVIS
-2481 AGLASAAY
+2481 AGLASVAY
-2489 QIGNSAECVLQE
+2489 QIGNSAECVVQE

-2508 TEVKFSIPTEK
+2508 TEVKFSIPEEK

-2528 VKAMDNAG
+2528 VKAVDNAG

-2543 TVRIHTHSA
+2543 AVRIHTHRA
-2552 VLVQAVE
+2552 VLVKAVE

-2584 TTEITSQDVV
+2584 MTEITSQDVV

-2607 KEATCTQTGR
+2607 KEATCMQTGR

-2669 HVYDNDKD
+2669 HVYDDDKD
-2677 AICNDCG
+2677 TICNDCG
-2684 FERTIKNPEP
+2684 FERTIK
-2694 EKPDTYR
+2694 
-2701 VSYKLSLPDGSV
+2701 
-2713 YEPEDSYKT
+2713 
-2722 YVHGQELTMPV
+2722 
-2733 PSQEG
+2733 
-2738 YVFCGW
+2738 
-2744 YDNAGYTGTAYTKI
+2744 
-2758 GAEEYGDK
+2758 
-2766 TCYGYFKDVQK
+2766 K
-2777 PELAASVESN
+2777 PE
-2787 VSPNTKGWYS
+2787 
-2797 TDQIRMVLSYSDN
+2797 
-2810 KGVTGL
+2810 
-2816 YGKVDDGGYEEING
+2816 
-2830 VITEGGTTV
+2830 
-2839 TKDYAC
+2839 
-2845 VEGWHTYTFKAVDA
+2845 
-2859 AGNETVTDAMTVKLD
+2859 
-2874 TIKPEMGEAAFNE
+2874 
-2887 GYKNLWNWLIRKDSL
+2887 
-2902 EITIPVAEAGSGI
+2902 
-2915 ESVDYELIRE
+2915 
-2925 DGSTTAGQAS
+2925 
-2935 VKKASGEN
+2935 
-2943 SAGYTAVIYI
+2943 
-2953 NPDFKGKIKIT
+2953 
-2964 ARDYAGN
+2964 
-2971 VSDTKMIGT
+2971 
-2980 DGSGI
+2980 
-2985 HGIIV
+2985 
-2990 EDHAPEITFLVN
+2990 
-3002 GSESPEKEYEKAPTV
+3002 
-3017 VVTVKDDKENAIS
+3017 
-3030 AGLAS
+3030 
-3035 AAYQIGNSAECVL
+3035 
-3048 QEDFTTGIRTEVK
+3048 
-3061 FSIPEEKLPE
+3061 
-3071 AGADITVKAVD
+3071 
-3082 NAGNLAEKKI
+3082 
-3092 TVRIHTHRAV
+3092 
-3102 LVKAVEPTCLAE
+3102 
-3114 GNKAYYICDCGRW
+3114 
-3127 YADSSCTTEITSKDV
+3127 
-3142 VLPAKGHTEAIDPA
+3142 
-3156 KEATCMQTGLT
+3156 
-3167 QGSHC
+3167 
-3172 SDCGLVI
+3172 
-3179 KAQTVTPALGHHYS
+3179 
-3193 GDYAY
+3193 
-3198 DADGHWRVCS
+3198 
-3208 RCAALEEK
+3208 
-3216 HSHVYDDDKDA
+3216 
-3227 ICNDCGFER
+3227 
-3236 TIKNPEPEKPGG
+3236 
-3248 SGTETPS
+3248 
-3255 PTVQPEKPENTPE
+3255 
-3268 KKLEN
+3268 
-3273 TPEKKPE
+3273 
-3280 KKPENTTEKKPENT
+3280 
-3294 PENKPENTP
+3294 PENKPESKPENKPESKPENQPESKPENKPGSKPENQPESKPENQPENKPESKPENKPESKPENQPESKPENKPESKPENQPENKPADSP
-3303 DEQPDIGDVLN
+3303 DISGQPDIGDVLN
-3314 VPEMTE
+3314 VPEMT
-3320 DGKANTSGEAVPT
+3320 DGGRVDASGEAVPT
-3333 GNVKGMA
+3333 GNVQGMA
-3340 DTSTALKI
+3340 DTSTALEL
-3348 GEGTVTVTVVCE
+3348 GNGTVTVTVVCE

-3373 VVNAVLTPAQ
+3373 VVRAVLTPVQ
-3383 LKSAAAGE
+3383 LQSVAAGE

-3396 VEVKDISGNVPEK
+3396 VDVKDISGNVPKK
-3409 DKSAIE
+3409 DKSTIE
-3415 NGIKEYRKEIPDLTL
+3415 DGMKEYRKEMPDLIL

-3438 FVKIGEADWNAV
+3438 FMKIGEADWNAV
-3450 TGTVEPVE
+3450 TGTEEPIE
-3458 VVIGIPQKMQSID
+3458 VVIGIPLKLQSTD
-3471 REFFIVR
+3471 REFFIIR

-3510 YKQVSRTP
+3510 YKHVSP
-3518 QAGKCSLCHIC
+3518 ASQNCKCSLCHIC

-3549 IIFRVIRRN
+3549 IVWRVVRRN
-3558 RNVRENQKP
+3558 RNVGEKRKFLF

>member
-1 MKIHKLKA
+1 MVIIMKIHMLKDR
-9 GEKAA
+9 EKVM
-14 RITALVLTAALV
+14 RGTALVLAAALV

-31 LAVFATANEGIKTQ
+31 LTVFATNGKKIKTQ
-45 EVITGFG
+45 EVITGFA
-52 ELDES
+52 ELDKS
-57 AAVQLLPV
+57 VAVQLLPA
-65 GAQESEIVFP
+65 GALESEIVFP
-75 DTLTVMLETDSV
+75 DTLTVTVDTKSV
-87 EESTGDV
+87 EESVGDV
-94 TQETEDSTKENTE
+94 TKETENPTKEGTE
-107 SEEIQTPEKDT
+107 SEEIQTPEKGT
-118 EHGESTASGENTD
+118 EHEESTDYGENQDTGENTD
-131 TGESTASGES
+131 SGEHTETGENTDSGEGTGTGESTDSGES
-141 TDTGESTA
+141 TGTGESID
-149 SGESTDTG
+149 SG
-157 ERTASEENAGTEDD
+157 ENAGPEERKGTEED
-171 AAEEEQPAPVE
+171 AAEEVYAVVEEQPVAKAYTAEEEQPEEEGGAAEEVNPAPVE

-194 IHVTWENNTAD
+194 IHVTWEHNRAD
-205 SFDSSALGNH
+205 SFDSSTLGNH
-215 YVYIP
+215 YVYTP

-245 GQELAE
+245 GQGPAE

-268 GVENK
+268 GVVNK
-273 EIIDPEQLAEAR
+273 EIIDREQLTEAR
-285 EQLDAWLA
+285 EQLDSWLA
-293 ENKTE
+293 ENQTD

-304 ILSGEEEE
+304 TLSGEEKE
-312 RLAELIQRLKGLE
+312 RLAELIRRLEGLE
-325 HIRDTETDCMDLK
+325 HIRDTETDCMDLE
-338 CPYHYPET
+338 CPYHYPEM

-378 MPAAA
+378 LPAAV
-383 WGTDQPRRAP
+383 WDTDQPLRAP
-393 ARAPALTPHPQTLM
+393 AKAPALIPHPQTLM
-407 VTEDNEN
+407 VTTDNEN

-423 DIDES
+423 DIDEN
-428 MGCSNKKHP
+428 MGFSNKKHP

-453 LAVKAYDVDEDDG
+453 LAVKAYDVDEDYG

-481 NQTNKFNKN
+481 DQTNKFNKK

-502 DNTWNTTVLEIP
+502 DNTWNTSVLEIP

-529 APRSWIVRIDW
+529 APPTWIVRIDW

-552 NIEKFSLELQDTST
+552 DIEKFSLELQDTST

-600 ALDACFGKAKS
+600 ALDACFGKAQS

-641 INATDSFSFYFNQ
+641 IKATDSFSFYFNQ
-654 GVGLGPK
+654 GMGLGPK

-676 TITVKAEDML
+676 TITVKAEDMPKL
-686 KIGITDV
+686 GITDV
-693 KVADGATKTATVNK
+693 KVAAGATKTATVNK

-723 FLYQVW
+723 FLYPVW

-738 VITYTPVTV
+738 VITYAPVTV

-783 DIAALPGTKTISV
+783 DIAALPGKKTIQV
-796 KASDAAGNTTTHNC
+796 TASDAAGNTTTKKC
-810 VITVTAKPLE
+810 EITVTAKPLE

-829 AGSKDSFELK
+829 AGSKDSFDLK

-853 GFVWGVMPTP
+853 GFVWGVMPAP

-869 GSVKTAS
+869 GSAKTAS
-876 VIKTKNGNLIA
+876 VITAKNGNLNV
-887 KATGLTSGVEYY
+887 KATGLNAGVEYY

-904 KVTSDGKAK
+904 KVTAAGKEK
-913 VYYSEAEKF
+913 VYYSEAGKF

-936 VTGSNGKATFT
+936 VTGSNGKAIFT

-953 TDKYQEVY
+953 TDKSQMVY
-961 YRTVNGSAVG
+961 CRTVNGSAVG
-971 GTHFTHTEGAV
+971 GTHFTHIPQSPV
-982 YFAEGETSKTVTVTE
+982 YFKEGETSKTVTVTE
-997 LGVTE
+997 LGVTNA
-1002 PYQSKAGT
+1002 YQSKAGT
-1010 KYSNADRTYSLELYR
+1010 KYSNANRTYSLEIYR
-1025 VGVGGGTI
+1025 VTGGGTI
-1033 DQTRRSMQRTMPKDS
+1033 DQTHRSMQRTMAKDN

-1062 ITHVADTSGKNGKRI
+1062 ITHVAETSGKNGKRI
-1077 ADTTNNQGGKATNV
+1077 ADTNQNQGGKRTNV
-1091 SFLKNRYKDT
+1091 SFLKNRYNDT

-1106 SSFPGYYTDARQQ
+1106 SSFSGYYTDARQQ
-1119 EYLKSTAGGWYYRYV
+1119 EYLRSTAGGWYYRYV
-1134 LRAYEDKDGYEHAYM
+1134 LKAYELKDGYEHAYM
-1149 GTEPLEDRNYDTKS
+1149 GTEPLEDKNYDISNEK
-1163 KKADAAVAGVNGQL
+1163 AAVAGVKGQL
-1177 WACNFLQPAGK
+1177 WACNFLQPVK
-1188 SAGTYY
+1188 DPAGTYY
-1194 FPDTRTGGGEGSYYP
+1194 FPNTRTGGGEGAGYP
-1209 KNSSGTAY
+1209 LNSSGTTH
-1217 GYNGKTWVKLVG
+1217 GYNGKTWVKLG

-1242 DFDDVW
+1242 ADDDVW

-1269 VAPMAGG
+1269 VAPMAKG

-1288 VFDEIVDGQNSSLSS
+1288 VFDEIVDSKNSSLSS

-1319 ADTNVLYFTGK
+1319 ADTNVLYFTGE
-1330 VSSAV
+1330 VSSTA
-1335 SLNSDTALKVYS
+1335 SLNSTDALKVNS
-1347 ISNPGSIQDM
+1347 ISNLSSIKDM

-1375 VDATKPELTVK
+1375 VDATKPALTVK

-1400 TATGADSIRYAWT
+1400 TAKGADSLRYAWT
-1413 KDAALPGYGWQTI
+1413 KDTALPGYGWQTVA
-1426 TSGTQLTESRGTAGQ
+1426 SGTQLTESRGTAGQ

-1457 STHQYQAFTFM
+1457 SAHQYQAFTFM
-1468 NPAITNVSVRAGSTV
+1468 NPAITDVSVRAGSTIS
-1483 ASAEAADVWKPG
+1483 SADAADVWKSG
-1495 KYIVAQYAG
+1495 KYIVVQYAG
-1504 AQSTGTK
+1504 AQSTGTT
-1511 LTFGGPKKEVK
+1511 LTFDGPKKEVK
-1522 GVTSSSGSV
+1522 SITSSNGSA

-1555 TIEVKKI
+1555 TIEVRKI
-1562 DRKKP
+1562 DSKKP

-1614 STSTWKTLTAAADG
+1614 SPSTWKTLTAAADG
-1628 SYQAEYIAA
+1628 SYQAQYTAA
-1637 ETSKT
+1637 ETTKI

-1670 KAVGAALPSITVT
+1670 KATGAVLPSITVT

-1716 KGTVTENMTVGS
+1716 NGTVTENMTGGS

-1739 MVMDKFGNSAAAEV
+1739 MVMDKFGNSMAAEV

-1778 GLLGVTDNHTAVYDQ
+1778 RLTGVTDDHTAVYDK
-1793 KGNITGYRGSG
+1793 KGNITGYQGSG

-1811 MQGEST
+1811 MQGENT
-1817 WTTFTGDSFTVAKNG
+1817 WTAFTGDSFSVAKNG

-1857 VTAPTVSCT
+1857 TTAPTVRCT

-1884 VKLTFTDKA
+1884 VKLTFADKA

-1898 TPSDVQ
+1898 TPSGVQ

-1958 VRDGFSEQI
+1958 VRDGFSDQI

-1981 KAQPLSAGLPM
+1981 KARPLSAGLPM
-1992 SISLTYGPSG
+1992 RVSLTYGPSG
-2002 GKLTGTTQT
+2002 GKLTGTAQT
-2011 EVLAELE
+2011 EVLAELS

-2039 STGTKQIQYYKNAYS
+2039 NTGTKQIQYYKNAYS

-2077 SVEPQLIWTTCNS
+2077 SVESQLIWTTYNG
-2090 LIPGAAVQCAVTEPQ
+2090 LIPGSDVQCAVTEPQ

-2110 GYTFGGWYRD
+2110 GYTFGGWYED

-2131 GTQSQVMTDTTLFA
+2131 DTQSQVMTDKALFA
-2145 KWIPNSYRVYYKLSL
+2145 KWIPNSYRVYYNLSL

-2180 LTMPVP
+2180 LVMPVP
-2186 SQEGYVFCGWYDN
+2186 SQDGYAFCGWYDN

-2207 TKIGAE
+2207 TKIGAA
-2213 EYGDKICYGY
+2213 EYGDKTCYGY
-2223 FKDVQKPKLAA
+2223 FQDVQKPKLAA
-2234 SVESDVSPNTKGW
+2234 SVESNVSPNTKGW
-2247 YNTDQIRMVLSYS
+2247 YSTDQIRIALSYS
-2260 DNKGVTGLY
+2260 DNKGVKSLY
-2269 GKVDDGGYE
+2269 GKVDDGGYV

-2285 EGGTTVTKDYA
+2285 QGGTTVTKDYA

-2310 AAGNETV
+2310 AAGNKTV
-2317 TEALTVKLDT
+2317 TDALTVKLDT
-2327 IKPVIG
+2327 KEPVIG

-2355 ITIPVAEAGSGIES
+2355 ITVPIEETGSGIES
-2369 VEYKLIPEDSSTAGQ
+2369 VEYKLIPEDGSTAGQ

-2412 MITARDHAGNVSD
+2412 MITARDHAGNASD

-2434 GIHGIIVEDHAPEI
+2434 GIHGIIVEDNAPEI
-2448 TFLVNGSESPEKE
+2448 TFLVNGSESLAEE

-2468 IVTVKDDKENAIS
+2468 VVAVKDDENNVIS
-2481 AGLASAAY
+2481 AGLASVAY
-2489 QIGNSAECVLQE
+2489 QVGNSTEHVLHE

-2508 TEVKFSIPTEK
+2508 TEVKFSIPEEK

-2528 VKAMDNAG
+2528 VKAVDNAG

-2543 TVRIHTHSA
+2543 TVRIHTHRA

-2669 HVYDNDKD
+2669 HVYDDDKD
-2677 AICNDCG
+2677 TICNDCG
-2684 FERTIKNPEP
+2684 FERTIK
-2694 EKPDTYR
+2694 
-2701 VSYKLSLPDGSV
+2701 
-2713 YEPEDSYKT
+2713 
-2722 YVHGQELTMPV
+2722 
-2733 PSQEG
+2733 
-2738 YVFCGW
+2738 
-2744 YDNAGYTGTAYTKI
+2744 
-2758 GAEEYGDK
+2758 
-2766 TCYGYFKDVQK
+2766 K
-2777 PELAASVESN
+2777 PE
-2787 VSPNTKGWYS
+2787 
-2797 TDQIRMVLSYSDN
+2797 
-2810 KGVTGL
+2810 
-2816 YGKVDDGGYEEING
+2816 
-2830 VITEGGTTV
+2830 
-2839 TKDYAC
+2839 
-2845 VEGWHTYTFKAVDA
+2845 
-2859 AGNETVTDAMTVKLD
+2859 
-2874 TIKPEMGEAAFNE
+2874 
-2887 GYKNLWNWLIRKDSL
+2887 
-2902 EITIPVAEAGSGI
+2902 
-2915 ESVDYELIRE
+2915 
-2925 DGSTTAGQAS
+2925 
-2935 VKKASGEN
+2935 
-2943 SAGYTAVIYI
+2943 
-2953 NPDFKGKIKIT
+2953 
-2964 ARDYAGN
+2964 
-2971 VSDTKMIGT
+2971 
-2980 DGSGI
+2980 
-2985 HGIIV
+2985 
-2990 EDHAPEITFLVN
+2990 
-3002 GSESPEKEYEKAPTV
+3002 
-3017 VVTVKDDKENAIS
+3017 
-3030 AGLAS
+3030 
-3035 AAYQIGNSAECVL
+3035 
-3048 QEDFTTGIRTEVK
+3048 
-3061 FSIPEEKLPE
+3061 
-3071 AGADITVKAVD
+3071 
-3082 NAGNLAEKKI
+3082 
-3092 TVRIHTHRAV
+3092 
-3102 LVKAVEPTCLAE
+3102 
-3114 GNKAYYICDCGRW
+3114 
-3127 YADSSCTTEITSKDV
+3127 
-3142 VLPAKGHTEAIDPA
+3142 
-3156 KEATCMQTGLT
+3156 
-3167 QGSHC
+3167 
-3172 SDCGLVI
+3172 
-3179 KAQTVTPALGHHYS
+3179 
-3193 GDYAY
+3193 
-3198 DADGHWRVCS
+3198 
-3208 RCAALEEK
+3208 
-3216 HSHVYDDDKDA
+3216 
-3227 ICNDCGFER
+3227 
-3236 TIKNPEPEKPGG
+3236 
-3248 SGTETPS
+3248 
-3255 PTVQPEKPENTPE
+3255 
-3268 KKLEN
+3268 
-3273 TPEKKPE
+3273 
-3280 KKPENTTEKKPENT
+3280 
-3294 PENKPENTP
+3294 PENKPESKPENKPESKPENKPESKPENKPESKPENQPENKPESKPENKPESKPENQPESKPENQPENKPESKPENKPESKPENKLESKPENKPQSKPENKPESKPENQPENKPADSP
-3303 DEQPDIGDVLN
+3303 DISGQPDIGDVLN
-3314 VPEMTE
+3314 VPEITAGGRV
-3320 DGKANTSGEAVPT
+3320 DASDEAVPT
-3333 GNVKGMA
+3333 GNVQGMA
-3340 DTSTALKI
+3340 DTSTALEL
-3348 GEGTVTVTVVCE
+3348 GNGTVTVTVVCQ

-3373 VVNAVLTPAQ
+3373 VVRAVLTPVQ
-3383 LKSAAAGE
+3383 LQSVAAGE

-3396 VEVKDISGNVPEK
+3396 VDVKDISGNVPKK
-3409 DKSAIE
+3409 DKSTIE
-3415 NGIKEYRKEIPDLTL
+3415 NGMKEYRKEMPDLIL

-3438 FVKIGEADWNAV
+3438 FMKIGEAEWNAV
-3450 TGTVEPVE
+3450 TGTEEPIE
-3458 VVIGIPQKMQSID
+3458 VVIGIPLKLQSTD
-3471 REFFIVR
+3471 REFFIIR
-3478 SHEGEYTLLTDMDDA
+3478 SHEGEYTILTDMDDA

-3510 YKQVSRTP
+3510 YKHVSP
-3518 QAGKCSLCHIC
+3518 ASQNCKCSLCHIC

-3549 IIFRVIRRN
+3549 IVWRVVRRN
-3558 RNVRENQKP
+3558 RNVGEKRKFLF